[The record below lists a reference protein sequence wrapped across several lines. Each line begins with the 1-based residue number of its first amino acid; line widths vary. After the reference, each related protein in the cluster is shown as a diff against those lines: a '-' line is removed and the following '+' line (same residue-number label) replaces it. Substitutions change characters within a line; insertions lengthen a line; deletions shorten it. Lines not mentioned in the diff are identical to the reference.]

1 MRNKHEKN
9 EQNLEKGKKK
19 LGTIG
24 KFVLATV
31 FSVIGLIGIIILGLY
46 LSGNLTDNLKDPKDL
61 FFADVT
67 YDEEGSKIYNS
78 RGSTPYNIGG
88 NVDLILSSQT
98 EGVNQLDVELSF
110 PKTQSKT
117 YLMLMEEDEEI
128 VPSPT
133 IKFFRGYDK
142 DGNILIFHSCSEDKA
157 QYITN
162 GIVIVPRYVQINSY
176 FTAIAAIAPENIN
189 DEVTETTK
197 LYNIGGYT
205 QLIATSVSAK
215 ATTPSTSAYL
225 NVDVAVESIEI
236 LGITGD
242 SLSSSA
248 VPGTN
253 ELELNINNGKIE
265 VGCEGLFSAIL
276 NVTPARAVYRFG
288 KDGSNG
294 TKEFKKVIFALD
306 NDVNNSGTII
316 NFADSKNQ
324 PIPSSTME
332 FGRNYKFNNKETM
345 GSSFLTTNLT
355 GNVKIYARMFKTSLI
370 EDEAASSGAQQI
382 GDYDS
387 LMRDSLKGVG
397 TEKEFVIKE
406 IPISGFEVSESPKF
420 NNGNP
425 LDFNINYSNIIFAN
439 NANAQN
445 NLGILINSTQG
456 SAQNNIKN
464 ILLSIQFY
472 ANGRWYD
479 ATVINEIGGDV
490 IPKLFEMYSG
500 HTVVTGSALGIN
512 SENSLFNFNF
522 FRPIYLNASNLSYWE
537 IIALPALEN
546 LASYGISGL
555 RLGVYYLS
563 PDEGLVL
570 NNEENYGPYYIDSA
584 VNEVVLPN
592 LEWQVNEETKT
603 NKDLGTG
610 EFNERVF
617 VSSNEQYFA
626 YNTISIENLAKITN
640 LSENPTYKAIK
651 YFVFSSQDVDLTKYL
666 NVKRYNGTISGI
678 SGNIYE
684 IDSAFNLTVKDL
696 DLDVIQFNI
705 IFAVVETNPQ
715 GSANLYGGAYRIISL
730 PTFGGNLVYA
740 PIKVQRAL
748 TDFALEIREGTR
760 IFPYGINNEENF
772 DSRAEKIY
780 FLQKTQNNIEFAIKI
795 AKKDENLFKMLA
807 KAGNIQLINNANLYC
822 KIGSTN
828 VELNDALVSIFST
841 ENPLSDFSEILSRTE
856 EEETVSYVIKLSTN
870 EVEYENNAAEKQES
884 ISVKYEI
891 VANNL
896 PLQLKTIN
904 KTSEVFQIYSGKI
917 REANFGEE
925 GQEIENVSVEKLIAE
940 AGFEINV
947 NSIAILQE
955 NGKYYINVFLKG
967 FGFDDSYVI
976 TSSAPDVVSLNWD
989 GSRYSVSFLKAGTAT
1004 LTLSANYAH
1013 SDFVSK
1019 TLTITV
1025 SSNYTTE
1032 VIYPDIDGLTD
1043 QRILSFD
1050 ATFGYQIIGAKGDD
1064 VIYFLGNSI
1073 GGVTR
1078 NGLVKIL
1085 AKENGV
1091 EGEGLDIT
1099 NLFTFVPQLD
1109 TILVNGEKRKI
1120 EIVNDETYG
1129 IGIKF
1134 LENFGAAAT
1143 ITVSASS
1150 FEVGQTFTFNIT
1162 IKPFYDLKADIP
1174 SHPGA
1179 TADAGEIGAYA
1190 ESEIQIPSGNF
1201 GFWKYDFTTNSYS
1214 ASPDTSDKLY
1224 FFLNGNLI
1232 DLAAENNDI
1241 ELVISGLNLIS
1252 IKFKNPGKYVVKISN
1267 SINPTAYDLVKEFTF
1282 NVSPNIKVEE
1292 NSNVEVENNIYYL
1305 NNELDPILNG
1315 SYIEFDENTF
1325 RLTFGDTGIGISF
1338 TRVRNEGASLFDASK
1353 VKLNGLSLEDG
1364 GKEFIIS
1371 GVKKYGRQEFVFSYG
1386 DMEFTFVYYV
1396 APNIIFDPDNTSGI
1410 QTVTYNGS
1418 TYISLYSLQAINQAY
1433 TWFIIEEGREITA
1446 VKFGEIAQD
1455 GRILNL
1461 PRLYALNGL
1470 ENFQEDGVSYKIVKT
1485 ADGFI
1490 ITQIVVYVGE
1500 GDSQE
1505 SRIFD
1510 VLITPFEWS
1519 SFLNFYDE
1527 KGNSIEKVGD
1537 ITKNNI
1543 NAVLD
1548 GTFKTIIQ
1556 SGKSISLGDDGEYC
1570 INRILYFLTAQP
1582 NRMKYKL
1589 FRNGVSPYGGAV
1601 SIGSENGKL
1610 MLKTQPIA
1618 ENAEYVIQV
1627 TYEGF
1632 AQGYEKAEYVFNYHI
1647 QVLASQSIKINYPH
1661 GEESKQVLY
1670 FDQFTQDSYNINLGS
1685 KNRNYTGSAYANV
1698 EFAAGIDPT
1707 FTNPSSAYKKLN
1719 FALLNVKVNGEEIPS
1734 SNFSSYVSVSAD
1746 GKVTILRNGANK
1758 LEISIEITTLNGAY
1772 AVYKIEVVPRRS
1784 GEMAVTKEGTELS
1797 NIGSTINIDNE
1808 FALSE
1813 ISVEGIENFNF
1824 AIINENG
1831 AIQNSDNMIYLEN
1844 NAIVVKASPNSQS
1857 AILVIYNNEKGTI
1870 AEIKLEA
1877 KSPIEISVK
1886 DNSLNSIFAD
1896 NKYDVRKWYDIT
1908 NNEKNLTTAEID
1920 ALTWT
1925 IENAEGFATIKGS
1938 KITFNPVASNRAVT
1952 FIVKV
1957 WGGALTGTSE
1967 RNPCVQEVSLTVLPK
1982 LVEKAGSSKPVNANT
1997 TFDVLL
2003 KDILQFNSGTP
2014 QSLSGYKF
2022 TATISWNRET
2032 GEWLKFV
2039 DSAGVETRYDLVD
2052 FDNLD
2057 AKILMKVSH
2066 VASQRLAT
2074 LTLVV
2079 AKYDKNKN
2087 IIGESITAQ
2096 MQITINPVYKLEIN
2110 YPNYGIGEGAGFD
2123 REAVYVE
2130 QNVKDQVSQKY
2141 YALDLLQGDRI
2152 EVTGGKGVADVEFSS
2167 SSEYISV
2174 TDGKITI
2181 DDKAK
2186 TSGQNIYVSVDIKI
2200 VGTDIILGSY
2210 NLILSPTKVL
2220 SVSFPGTESANPS
2233 EITITIPDTALPS
2246 TPSENNIFNLD
2257 DGYVQVEMK
2266 QNTYNFGKVSF
2277 EVFAKQKYSY
2287 FTTTDLQPVTV
2298 YALGGTKAQFAKL
2311 FILDNPAGGVTSTI
2325 ATVGGK
2331 DAVSKVLSRNILG
2344 QDNDDEICTVSAD
2357 GNIVFTKEGIW
2368 PIEVITGEEPNQK
2381 TNTYYVRVVKNGSSY
2396 DATYYNA
2403 ITDAGK
2409 LALKSIF
2416 GKIVNEETKERF
2428 IANEDMYEFY
2438 VSSVSQNTIGLEAI
2452 QGLDV
2457 IQPSSNIIFT
2467 YTFGRETYV
2476 IPFAVGV
2483 KNFKANG
2490 SALKDLKYENEYK
2503 KETTLIISNEYGTN
2517 VGTYAYTLVRDFKLD
2532 DTLIENVK
2540 IENKKPTLPSSL
2552 NNYNENE
2559 FDNYDNDTYKFTKTI
2574 ELIAGTSYDLVRDI
2588 LITEL
2593 GMTKFDLT
2601 PYEKTLT
2608 LELKFGNY
2616 VSNSNFTSNMSG
2628 ILGIVETEKIGEN
2641 TINYELTPHGAQN
2654 GGDIIHLKLEIGGEG
2669 SNDVYYLRIKIIPS
2683 AKIQSLSVSGDKIIN
2698 CEPGAQGE
2706 ASETRVYLSDLI
2718 QVENVDV
2725 SKLSASVVSTGSTGY
2740 VISGSGSN
2748 RIERLNSNLGLEG
2761 FGIRLKATKLGGAQI
2776 KLLITDEFGYQ
2787 VTDSSGTPI
2796 VLTLHY
2802 KKTDGTS
2809 VELNKSI
2816 SSSEI
2821 YEGDTFSIW
2830 AVAYDENNNK
2840 DVYAKYTGNGNWEGV
2855 EGGEQGFKEFWNSNN
2870 TDKQLI
2876 LLDNITF
2883 GHDTEDNLTIPSAT
2897 VSISQSN
2904 ELTEHMKENEGTGV
2918 ILTTGNLIS
2927 YVSNKYFTEE
2937 KISGNNFVVTVED
2950 GDETISFS
2958 LSTTIKQRYKIITKD
2973 PYNKYPTIYIPIK
2986 WNGTKLKY
2994 ENVLTPTS
3002 DKVQSGNGGFKVFQ
3016 VYDNKTGQ
3024 QVSTVTIKEFLQGS
3038 YNTIGNSVTYNNF
3051 LVQDGSGIWEG
3062 TYTITINGKDIEDN
3076 NFKFNYQYV
3085 SQYVGIDTTNANI
3098 YSTYGMVVA
3107 GDVETINADALNK
3120 VKLVDYYGNKYQLEA
3135 GFTNV
3140 GEGGISI
3147 ASGASVLVNFY
3158 GDLHSHVESSIIGTL
3173 NVHRVKYTGISV
3185 DITNGDVIVGISE
3198 LPFSG
3203 SGEDGKGWG
3212 DKIKATPGGVTG
3224 GDPITS
3230 GGSFS
3235 YDILI
3240 ANGDGAQILIDATTK
3255 QYKIVPSSSCTEIL
3269 LGVNYMNISI
3279 GIVKIYQE
3287 TIEGNTQTVV
3297 WKIKSESGKVVTYY
3311 NSDFKE
3317 KEGGSIL
3324 TLKGVPDGKNGTLY
3338 IPASLK
3344 GKILSVFDKDKK
3356 PDELNEIKN
3365 IESYSKVVFI
3375 STSNEPGK
3383 DTAGTPQN
3391 GATWEVKKDQ
3401 SDTIIIFQRIQ
3412 GVWGKIVTLT
3422 LNANDGTIPK
3432 PGTNDD
3438 WTIES
3443 GGATATKQVAYG
3455 STYGNLPTPE
3465 RTGYT
3470 FNGWF
3475 TAQKGGSEVESSTPF
3490 TTASKHEIYAQWT
3503 ANKYTLTANANG
3515 GTIPTTSGW
3524 TVASD
3529 GKTATNTVTYDST
3542 YGTLPTPTRENYH
3555 FIGWTT
3561 AEEGG
3566 TLVDKDTQ
3574 VTTARDHKIYA
3585 QWKLNDSYFR
3595 RDWQTALINNNAN
3608 FKQEN
3613 IKTIQF
3619 VNTVPSDPETYTQV
3633 SVGATTSA
3641 GTTAFVTGTEKVSDV
3656 IAYVKAN
3663 ADDNTKYDIIFYS
3676 PGTIYAPVDSGYLF
3690 SNATTE
3696 KQLTNLTSISFG
3708 NFNTSNVTDMFA
3720 MFNSCSKLTS
3730 LNLSNFNT
3738 SKVMNMYAMLNSCSS
3753 LTSLDVSN
3761 FNTSNV
3767 TNMTTMFLGCSS
3779 LTSLD
3784 LSKFDTS
3791 KVTTM
3796 YGMFN
3801 GCSKL
3806 TSLNLSNFNTSKVTN
3821 MSSMFSGCSKLT
3833 ELDVS
3838 NFYTS
3843 KVTNMSRMFNGC
3855 SKLTSLNLSNFN
3867 TSKVTNMS
3875 YMFWG
3880 CTSLTSLNVS
3890 NFDTSSVTNMI
3901 YMFYGCYALTSLNVS
3916 SFNTSKVTVIGA
3928 MFFDCSS
3935 LTSLNLLN
3943 FNTSSVTDMSF
3954 MFSDCSKLTS
3964 LNLSNFNTSNVTNMS
3979 GMFINCSSL
3988 TELNVSNFDTSKV
4001 TNMRYMFDG
4010 CSKLTSLD
4018 LSSFDMSKVTDTTS
4032 MLGDCSKLTEIKT
4045 PKAIGSTAV
4054 DLPTKT
4060 NYSWFD
4066 QANTNNVY
4074 TQITSDCTSKTL
4086 VLQRN
4091 RITVTVDASGGT
4103 IPTTS
4108 GWTVASGGATAT
4120 KQVTYDSAY
4129 GTLPTPTKS
4138 KVGYTVTFKGWFTAS
4153 SGGNKVE
4160 ETTTVTNESDHTLYA
4175 QWEETVNSYTVTV
4188 DACGGEITFPSNSVW
4203 ATSIDKGTGF
4213 RSIAYGLPYD
4223 LPTTVTKSGYT
4234 FLGWYTSETGG
4245 SKVESFDKMR
4255 TAFDHTL
4262 YAHWVSRVK
4271 INVRPSDNYSNLKY
4285 SVSGGESGTL
4295 VAGGSTLV
4303 PVSSSS
4309 TTITITATVE
4319 GYHASCDSGTGKFIQ
4334 YGFTLNDHSYYTKYN
4349 EESYSQDISISITVS
4364 ASGGEITVSGVQ
4376 RTTETC
4382 CLTGETLISMADG
4395 TQKQIKDVVVGDKVL
4410 SYNTETHKLEI
4421 TTVETLIHVKRTEL
4435 VYITFADGSQIKI
4448 TPDHPMFSERGWI
4461 VYSPEKGQRAYPD
4474 IELQETGTQIGDM
4487 IFSLSL
4493 LFDKEIVNME
4503 YVVCEEIDTYTFTTK
4518 DNHNYFAQGVLVH
4531 NKICALPCCVDA
4543 ETEITMANGT
4553 TKIAKDVQIGDEVMS
4568 FNELTKTFE
4577 KTTIEATITP
4587 YRSRIIE
4594 ITFEDGTTLKIT
4606 DDHPMLSARGWICY
4620 DPEFGQASYS
4630 SLGISDEAVRV
4641 GDEIVSENGTKTIA
4655 SINVIEFEEPTL
4667 VYTFKLAN
4675 GQAFIANGNIVA
4687 SAQ

>member
-142 DGNILIFHSCSEDKA
+142 NGNILIFHSCSEDKA

-215 ATTPSTSAYL
+215 ATTSSTSTYL
-225 NVDVAVESIEI
+225 NVDVAVEGIEI
-236 LGITGD
+236 VGITGD
-242 SLSSSA
+242 SLSSST

-316 NFADSKNQ
+316 NFANSNNQ
-324 PIPSSTME
+324 PISSSTME

-370 EDEAASSGAQQI
+370 GDEAASSGAQQI

-387 LMRDSLKGVG
+387 LMRNSLKGVG

-748 TDFALEIREGTR
+748 TDFTLEIREGTR

-870 EVEYENNAAEKQES
+870 AVEYENNAAEKQES

-1214 ASPDTSDKLY
+1214 ASPDTSDRLY

-1232 DLAAENNDI
+1232 DLAAENNDV

-1292 NSNVEVENNIYYL
+1292 NPNVEVENNIYYL

-1338 TRVRNEGASLFDASK
+1338 TRVRTEGASLFDASK

-1364 GKEFIIS
+1364 GTEFIIS

-1396 APNIIFDPDNTSGI
+1396 APNIDFDPDLK
-1410 QTVTYNGS
+1410 VTYNGS
-1418 TYISLYSLQAINQAY
+1418 KYIPLYSLQSINQAY

-1519 SFLNFYDE
+1519 SFLNFYD
-1527 KGNSIEKVGD
+1527 KDGNAIEKVGEL
-1537 ITKNNI
+1537 TKSNI

-1589 FRNGVSPYGGAV
+1589 FRNGVEISPYGGAV
-1601 SIGSENGKL
+1601 SIGIENGKL

-1661 GEESKQVLY
+1661 GEDDKQILY

-1685 KNRNYTGSAYANV
+1685 KNRNYTGSEYANV

-1707 FTNPSSAYKKLN
+1707 FTNLSSAYNKLN

-1758 LEISIEITTLNGAY
+1758 LEISIEITLNGAY

-1784 GEMAVTKEGTELS
+1784 GEMVVKNGTTVLS
-1797 NIGSTINIDNE
+1797 NIGSTIDEVANG

-1813 ISVEGIENFNF
+1813 ISVKGIDTLSF
-1824 AIINENG
+1824 AIINEKG
-1831 AIQNSDNMIYLEN
+1831 EIQTSENMIYLDGSN
-1844 NAIVVKASPNSQS
+1844 KIVVQASPNSQS
-1857 AILVIYNNEKGTI
+1857 AILVIYNKAKGTI

-1877 KSPIEISVK
+1877 KSPIDIVEKEGFSK
-1886 DNSLNSIFAD
+1886 EIFAD
-1896 NKYDVRKWYDIT
+1896 VKYDVKDWLTIK
-1908 NNEKNLTTAEID
+1908 NNGTELTELGGLEWKID
-1920 ALTWT
+1920 AP
-1925 IENAEGFATIKGS
+1925 ENCATVGEKMQDGSVGQMS
-1938 KITFNPVASNRAVT
+1938 KITFNPVASNKEIKITVY
-1952 FIVKV
+1952 V
-1957 WGGALTGTSE
+1957 WGGALSGTRE
-1967 RNPCVQEVSLTVLPK
+1967 DKPCIKEINLIIRPK
-1982 LVEKAGSSKPVNANT
+1982 LVEIDNSSKTVNVNG
-1997 TFDVLL
+1997 TFNVSLGE
-2003 KDILQFNSGTP
+2003 ILQFNSELDDKFK
-2014 QSLSGYKF
+2014 SLSGYQF
-2022 TATISWNRET
+2022 TATITWNGET
-2032 GEWLKFV
+2032 GERLMLV
-2039 DSAGVETRYDLVD
+2039 DSSGVETRYDLVK
-2052 FDNLD
+2052 FDSLEKTD
-2057 AKILMKVSH
+2057 KTTILMTVSH

-2079 AKYDKNKN
+2079 AKYDEKNN
-2087 IIGESITAQ
+2087 IIIGESITAQ

-2110 YPNYGIGEGAGFD
+2110 YPNYGIGTGAGFD
-2123 REAVYVE
+2123 REAVYVKQE
-2130 QNVKDQVSQKY
+2130 NQGAS
-2141 YALDLLQGDRI
+2141 YALDLLQDNRI
-2152 EVTGGKGVADVEFSS
+2152 KVKNGGVELKLNQYSGHIEFSCES
-2167 SSEYISV
+2167 FKDYISSV

-2181 DDKAK
+2181 EDKAK

-2200 VGTDIILGSY
+2200 KGTNIILGSY

-2233 EITITIPDTALPS
+2233 EITITIPDTEL
-2246 TPSENNIFNLD
+2246 PSENKIFNLD

-2287 FTTTDLQPVTV
+2287 FRTTDLQPVTV

-2311 FILDNPAGGVTSTI
+2311 FILDNDNLLAGGVTSAK
-2325 ATVGGK
+2325 ATVSG
-2331 DAVSKVLSRNILG
+2331 VLSRNILG
-2344 QDNDDEICTVSAD
+2344 QDNDDEICTVS
-2357 GNIVFTKEGIW
+2357 GGSIVFTKEGIW
-2368 PIEVITGEEPNQK
+2368 PIEVITGEESNQK

-2409 LALKSIF
+2409 LALRSIF
-2416 GKIVNEETKERF
+2416 GNIS
-2428 IANEDMYEFY
+2428 NEDMYEFY

-2457 IQPSSNIIFT
+2457 IQPSSNITFT

-2483 KNFKANG
+2483 ENFKANG

-2503 KETTLIISNEYGTN
+2503 KETTITISNKYGTE
-2517 VGTYAYTLVRDFKLD
+2517 VGTYAYTLVRDFKFD

-2559 FDNYDNDTYKFTKTI
+2559 FDSYTNDTYKFTKTI

-2593 GMTKFDLT
+2593 GMTKFDST
-2601 PYEKTLT
+2601 PYEKALT
-2608 LELKFGNY
+2608 LELEFGNY

-2628 ILGIVETEKIGEN
+2628 LLGIVEKEKDGSRIV
-2641 TINYELTPHGAQN
+2641 NYEIVPRGAQN
-2654 GGDIIHLKLEIGGEG
+2654 GGDIIHLKLEIGGKG

-2683 AKIQSLSVSGDKIIN
+2683 AKIQSLSVSGDKIVN
-2698 CEPGAQGE
+2698 CEEGAQGE
-2706 ASETRVYLSDLI
+2706 ASITRVYLSDLI
-2718 QVENVDV
+2718 QVENINDV
-2725 SKLSASVVSTGSTGY
+2725 SQLTASVVSNDSAGY
-2740 VISGSGSN
+2740 V
-2748 RIERLNSNLGLEG
+2748 LGLGTNCIEEFNNG
-2761 FGIRLKATKLGGAQI
+2761 KTGLEAYGLRLKATNLGGAQI
-2776 KLLITDEFGYQ
+2776 KIIIRDKFGYQ
-2787 VTDSSGTPI
+2787 VTDSSGEPI
-2796 VLTLHY
+2796 TITLHY

-2809 VELNKSI
+2809 VELNKSN

-2830 AVAYDENNNK
+2830 AVAYDEKKNA
-2840 DVYAKYTGNGNWEGV
+2840 DVYARYISDGNWEG
-2855 EGGEQGFKEFWNSNN
+2855 EQDEQAFNTFWNGDN

-2883 GHDTEDNLTIPSAT
+2883 GHDANDNLTQPRAT
-2897 VSISQSN
+2897 VSISQSA
-2904 ELTEHMKENEGTGV
+2904 ELTTINSG
-2918 ILTTGNLIS
+2918 ILNGMTIN
-2927 YVSNKYFTEE
+2927 YVSNTNFTEE
-2937 KISGNNFVVTVED
+2937 KISGNNFVVRVSDNT
-2950 GDETISFS
+2950 ETISFN
-2958 LSTTIKQRYKIITKD
+2958 LSTTIKQRYKIVTKD
-2973 PYNKYPTIYIPIK
+2973 PYNKYSTIYIPIK
-2986 WNGTKLKY
+2986 WNGTQY
-2994 ENVLTPTS
+2994 EKVINPTS
-3002 DKVQSGNGGFKVFQ
+3002 IGSSGNVFQ
-3016 VYDNKTGQ
+3016 VYDNKEGI
-3024 QVSTVTIKEFLQGS
+3024 QVSNVTLNNFANKENKG
-3038 YNTIGNSVTYNNF
+3038 YKNIENSVTYNNF
-3051 LVQDGSGIWEG
+3051 LVQDGSGTWEG
-3062 TYTITINGKDIEDN
+3062 TYTITINGKDIEGNTFKKDIEKN
-3076 NFKFNYQYV
+3076 TFKFNYQYV
-3085 SQYVGIDTTNANI
+3085 SQYVGIDTSDANM
-3098 YSTYGMVVA
+3098 YTEYGLVISGTEGTVTENNLSM
-3107 GDVETINADALNK
+3107 
-3120 VKLVDYYGNKYQLEA
+3120 VKLVDYYGNKTGLADAGA
-3135 GFTNV
+3135 GFTDLGN
-3140 GEGGISI
+3140 GKEINAGGTIS
-3147 ASGASVLVNFY
+3147 VNFY
-3158 GDLHSHVESSIIGTL
+3158 GDKHAHGSSGITSI
-3173 NVHRVKYTGISV
+3173 NVYRSPYTGIIVSKG
-3185 DITNGDVIVGISE
+3185 DIEGTTK
-3198 LPFSG
+3198 LPFSNG
-3203 SGEDGKGWG
+3203 SNGWG
-3212 DKIKATPGGVTG
+3212 DKIKATPGTG
-3224 GDPITS
+3224 GNAS
-3230 GGSFS
+3230 GDNLTAGGGFN
-3235 YDILI
+3235 YGILF
-3240 ANGDGAQILIDATTK
+3240 ANGNGAQILLDATTH
-3255 QYKIVPSSSCTEIL
+3255 QYNIEVGANCTEITINITYL
-3269 LGVNYMNISI
+3269 NISI
-3279 GIVKIYQE
+3279 GMVKLTFSNNKWSIDGQSEKLLTGPGDGASYEWNAEGGHYILNGVPNPGTTTNILFIPAEVNGQKLVLGE
-3287 TIEGNTQTVV
+3287 TIT
-3297 WKIKSESGKVVTYY
+3297 
-3311 NSDFKE
+3311 
-3317 KEGGSIL
+3317 
-3324 TLKGVPDGKNGTLY
+3324 
-3338 IPASLK
+3338 
-3344 GKILSVFDKDKK
+3344 
-3356 PDELNEIKN
+3356 N
-3365 IESYSKVVFI
+3365 IENYKIIIFV

-3383 DTAGTPQN
+3383 DPSGNPTN
-3391 GATWEVKKDQ
+3391 MATWNAN
-3401 SDTIIIFQRIQ
+3401 TISFQRIQ
-3412 GVWGKIVTLT
+3412 GVWRQLFTVTI
-3422 LNANDGTIPK
+3422 NANGGTLS
-3432 PGTNDD
+3432 GNSD
-3438 WTIES
+3438 WTIS
-3443 GGATATKQVAYG
+3443 GGTATKQVPYG
-3455 STYGNLPTPE
+3455 TVVGTLPTATPYSK
-3465 RTGYT
+3465 TGYDVA
-3470 FNGWF
+3470 FDKF
-3475 TAQKGGSEVESSTPF
+3475 YDSESGGNEVNSNKTIE
-3490 TTASKHEIYAQWT
+3490 ASLNIYARYTET
-3503 ANKYTLTANANG
+3503 AKTYTVTVQVVN
-3515 GTIPTTSGW
+3515 GTIPATSGW
-3524 TVASD
+3524 TVADD
-3529 GKTATNTVTYDST
+3529 GKSATKTVTFDSA
-3542 YGTLPTPTRENYH
+3542 YGTLPDLEDYTVDDEVGYTYVFAGWKLSEDESASIIDGDETQVKTDDDHELYAKYTKTPNKYKITFNKNGGTGGTDEVW
-3555 FIGWTT
+3555 FIYD
-3561 AEEGG
+3561 EEGYING
-3566 TLVDKDTQ
+3566 GKIYFDEACTIELSSSNFVAPTKDGYEFNCYVDSSGNHASIDKDGTYDAEDDQSQ
-3574 VTTARDHKIYA
+3574 VFQYPYDLTFDAV
-3585 QWKLNDSYFR
+3585 W
-3595 RDWQTALINNNAN
+3595 
-3608 FKQEN
+3608 
-3613 IKTIQF
+3613 IK
-3619 VNTVPSDPETYTQV
+3619 
-3633 SVGATTSA
+3633 
-3641 GTTAFVTGTEKVSDV
+3641 
-3656 IAYVKAN
+3656 
-3663 ADDNTKYDIIFYS
+3663 
-3676 PGTIYAPVDSGYLF
+3676 
-3690 SNATTE
+3690 
-3696 KQLTNLTSISFG
+3696 
-3708 NFNTSNVTDMFA
+3708 
-3720 MFNSCSKLTS
+3720 
-3730 LNLSNFNT
+3730 
-3738 SKVMNMYAMLNSCSS
+3738 
-3753 LTSLDVSN
+3753 
-3761 FNTSNV
+3761 
-3767 TNMTTMFLGCSS
+3767 
-3779 LTSLD
+3779 
-3784 LSKFDTS
+3784 
-3791 KVTTM
+3791 KVTITFDPGLGGSVSPKTQEVL
-3796 YGMFN
+3796 YGR
-3801 GCSKL
+3801 S
-3806 TSLNLSNFNTSKVTN
+3806 
-3821 MSSMFSGCSKLT
+3821 
-3833 ELDVS
+3833 
-3838 NFYTS
+3838 
-3843 KVTNMSRMFNGC
+3843 
-3855 SKLTSLNLSNFN
+3855 
-3867 TSKVTNMS
+3867 
-3875 YMFWG
+3875 
-3880 CTSLTSLNVS
+3880 
-3890 NFDTSSVTNMI
+3890 
-3901 YMFYGCYALTSLNVS
+3901 
-3916 SFNTSKVTVIGA
+3916 
-3928 MFFDCSS
+3928 
-3935 LTSLNLLN
+3935 
-3943 FNTSSVTDMSF
+3943 
-3954 MFSDCSKLTS
+3954 
-3964 LNLSNFNTSNVTNMS
+3964 
-3979 GMFINCSSL
+3979 
-3988 TELNVSNFDTSKV
+3988 
-4001 TNMRYMFDG
+4001 
-4010 CSKLTSLD
+4010 
-4018 LSSFDMSKVTDTTS
+4018 
-4032 MLGDCSKLTEIKT
+4032 
-4045 PKAIGSTAV
+4045 
-4054 DLPTKT
+4054 
-4060 NYSWFD
+4060 
-4066 QANTNNVY
+4066 
-4074 TQITSDCTSKTL
+4074 
-4086 VLQRN
+4086 
-4091 RITVTVDASGGT
+4091 
-4103 IPTTS
+4103 
-4108 GWTVASGGATAT
+4108 
-4120 KQVTYDSAY
+4120 Y

-4138 KVGYTVTFKGWFTAS
+4138 RVGYTVTFKGWFTAS

-4203 ATSIDKGTGF
+4203 GTSIDKRTGF
-4213 RSIAYGLPYD
+4213 RSIGYGLPYD

-4245 SKVESFDKMR
+4245 SKVESSGTML
-4255 TAFDHTL
+4255 TASNHTL
-4262 YAHWVSRVK
+4262 YAHWELKTVTVTVTGTSTPAGTGYSFMAETTLNGETFQFTIGGAYGAWNASMK
-4271 INVRPSDNYSNLKY
+4271 IGSNYSSTLDY
-4285 SVSGGESGTL
+4285 GGGTIPTNCGPL
-4295 VAGGSTLV
+4295 TYTAGGYTV
-4303 PVSSSS
+4303 
-4309 TTITITATVE
+4309 TATKAGDQV
-4319 GYHASCDSGTGKFIQ
+4319 TFVIQ
-4334 YGFTLNDHSYYTKYN
+4334 
-4349 EESYSQDISISITVS
+4349 
-4364 ASGGEITVSGVQ
+4364 A
-4376 RTTETC
+4376 
-4382 CLTGETLISMADG
+4382 
-4395 TQKQIKDVVVGDKVL
+4395 
-4410 SYNTETHKLEI
+4410 
-4421 TTVETLIHVKRTEL
+4421 
-4435 VYITFADGSQIKI
+4435 
-4448 TPDHPMFSERGWI
+4448 
-4461 VYSPEKGQRAYPD
+4461 
-4474 IELQETGTQIGDM
+4474 
-4487 IFSLSL
+4487 
-4493 LFDKEIVNME
+4493 
-4503 YVVCEEIDTYTFTTK
+4503 
-4518 DNHNYFAQGVLVH
+4518 AQ
-4531 NKICALPCCVDA
+4531 
-4543 ETEITMANGT
+4543 
-4553 TKIAKDVQIGDEVMS
+4553 
-4568 FNELTKTFE
+4568 
-4577 KTTIEATITP
+4577 
-4587 YRSRIIE
+4587 
-4594 ITFEDGTTLKIT
+4594 
-4606 DDHPMLSARGWICY
+4606 
-4620 DPEFGQASYS
+4620 
-4630 SLGISDEAVRV
+4630 
-4641 GDEIVSENGTKTIA
+4641 
-4655 SINVIEFEEPTL
+4655 
-4667 VYTFKLAN
+4667 
-4675 GQAFIANGNIVA
+4675 
-4687 SAQ
+4687 

>member
-197 LYNIGGYT
+197 LYNVGGYT
-205 QLIATSVSAK
+205 QLIATSVSAT
-215 ATTPSTSAYL
+215 TTPSTSTYL
-225 NVDVAVESIEI
+225 NVDVAVEGIEI
-236 LGITGD
+236 VGITGD
-242 SLSSSA
+242 SLSSST

-324 PIPSSTME
+324 PVPSSTME

-355 GNVKIYARMFKTSLI
+355 GNVKIYARMFKTALI

-387 LMRDSLKGVG
+387 LMRNSLKGVG

-479 ATVINEIGGDV
+479 ATVINQIGGDV

-592 LEWQVNEETKT
+592 LEWQVSEETKT

-748 TDFALEIREGTR
+748 TDFKLEIREGTR

-1292 NSNVEVENNIYYL
+1292 NPNVEVENNIYYL
-1305 NNELDPILNG
+1305 NNELDPILNR
-1315 SYIEFDENTF
+1315 SYIEFDQNTF
-1325 RLTFGDTGIGISF
+1325 RLTFGDTEIGITF
-1338 TRVRNEGASLFDASK
+1338 TRVRTEGASLFDASK

-1364 GKEFIIS
+1364 GTEFIIS

-1396 APNIIFDPDNTSGI
+1396 APNINFDPDLK
-1410 QTVTYNGS
+1410 VTYNGS
-1418 TYISLYSLQAINQAY
+1418 KYIPLYSLQSINQAY

-1461 PRLYALNGL
+1461 PRLYALNEL
-1470 ENFQEDGVSYKIVKT
+1470 ENFQEDGVSHKIVKT

-1556 SGKSISLGDDGEYC
+1556 SGNSISLGDDGEYC

-1589 FRNGVSPYGGAV
+1589 FRNGVEISPYGGAV

-1661 GEESKQVLY
+1661 GEDEKQILY
-1670 FDQFTQDSYNINLGS
+1670 FDQFTQDSYSINLGS
-1685 KNRNYTGSAYANV
+1685 KNRNYTGSEYANV
-1698 EFAAGIDPT
+1698 EFAAEIDDPT
-1707 FTNPSSAYKKLN
+1707 FKNPSSAYNKLN

-1784 GEMAVTKEGTELS
+1784 GEMAVKKGATALS
-1797 NIGSTINIDNE
+1797 NIGSTIDNIANGFD
-1808 FALSE
+1808 LSQ
-1813 ISVEGIENFNF
+1813 ITVEGIENKNY

-1831 AIQNSDNMIYLEN
+1831 EIQNSDNMIYLEN
-1844 NAIVVKASPNSQS
+1844 NTIVVKASPNSQS
-1857 AILVIYNNEKGTI
+1857 AILVIYNKAKGTI

-1877 KSPIEISVK
+1877 KSPIEIDEKTSF
-1886 DNSLNSIFAD
+1886 SGEIFAD
-1896 NKYDVRKWYDIT
+1896 VEYDV
-1908 NNEKNLTTAEID
+1908 KNWL
-1920 ALTWT
+1920 
-1925 IENAEGFATIKGS
+1925 TIKNNGTELTELNGLEWEIVAPENCATVSVPGVSGS
-1938 KITFNPVASNRAVT
+1938 KITFNPVASNKEIKIT
-1952 FIVKV
+1952 VKV
-1957 WGGALTGTSE
+1957 WGGVLSGTEES
-1967 RNPCVQEVSLTVLPK
+1967 NPCIKEINLTIRPK
-1982 LVEKAGSSKPVNANT
+1982 LVEKTGSSKTENANT
-1997 TFDVLL
+1997 TFDVSLGEIL
-2003 KDILQFNSGTP
+2003 KFNPGADN
-2014 QSLSGYKF
+2014 SLSRYKF
-2022 TATISWNRET
+2022 TATISWNGET
-2032 GEWLKFV
+2032 GESLKFGN
-2039 DSAGVETRYDLVD
+2039 SLEVETRYDSVE
-2052 FDNLD
+2052 FDSLD
-2057 AKILMKVSH
+2057 KIISMTVSH

-2079 AKYDKNKN
+2079 ARYDENNN

-2096 MQITINPVYKLEIN
+2096 MQITINPVYTLDIN
-2110 YPNYGIGEGAGFD
+2110 YPNYGIGTGAGFD

-2130 QNVKDQVSQKY
+2130 QKISGAN

-2152 EVTGGKGVADVEFSS
+2152 EVTGGNGVADVKFSS

-2174 TDGKITI
+2174 TTDGKITI
-2181 DDKAK
+2181 NDIAK

-2200 VGTDIILGSY
+2200 DGTDIILGSY

-2233 EITITIPDTALPS
+2233 EITITIPDTEL
-2246 TPSENNIFNLD
+2246 PSENKIFNLD

-2287 FTTTDLQPVTV
+2287 FATDELKPVTI

-2311 FILDNPAGGVTSTI
+2311 FILDNDNLLAGGTVSTI
-2325 ATVGGK
+2325 ATVSG
-2331 DAVSKVLSRNILG
+2331 VLSRNILG
-2344 QDNDDEICTVSAD
+2344 QDNDDEICTVS
-2357 GNIVFTKEGIW
+2357 GGSIVFTKEGIW

-2457 IQPSSNIIFT
+2457 IQPSSNIVFT

-2483 KNFKANG
+2483 GKFNENGTALSGLTYANKYKN
-2490 SALKDLKYENEYK
+2490 
-2503 KETTLIISNEYGTN
+2503 ETTLTISNEYGTN
-2517 VGTYAYTLVRDFKLD
+2517 VGTYTYTLVRDFKFD

-2540 IENKKPTLPSSL
+2540 IKNQKPTLPSSL
-2552 NNYNENE
+2552 NSYNENE
-2559 FDNYDNDTYKFTKTI
+2559 FNLYANGEYKFTKTI

-2593 GMTKFDLT
+2593 GMTKFDST
-2601 PYEKTLT
+2601 PYEKALT
-2608 LELKFGNY
+2608 LNLEFGDY
-2616 VSNSNFTSNMSG
+2616 VSNSNFTTNMSG
-2628 ILGIVETEKIGEN
+2628 LLGIVEKEKDGSRIV
-2641 TINYELTPHGAQN
+2641 NYEIVPRGAQN
-2654 GGDIIHLKLEIGGEG
+2654 GGDIIHLKLEIGGKG

-2683 AKIQSLSVSGDKIIN
+2683 AKIQSLSVSGDKIVN
-2698 CEPGAQGE
+2698 CEEGAQGE
-2706 ASETRVYLSDLI
+2706 ASITRVYLSDLI
-2718 QVENVDV
+2718 QIENIDDV
-2725 SKLSASVVSTGSTGY
+2725 SQLTASVVSNDSAGY
-2740 VISGSGSN
+2740 V
-2748 RIERLNSNLGLEG
+2748 LGLGTNCIEEFNNG
-2761 FGIRLKATKLGGAQI
+2761 KTGLEAYGLRLKATNLGGAQI
-2776 KLLITDEFGYQ
+2776 KIIIRDKFGYQ
-2787 VTDSSGTPI
+2787 VTDSSGEPI
-2796 VLTLHY
+2796 TITLHY

-2809 VELNKSI
+2809 VELNKSN

-2830 AVAYDENNNK
+2830 AVAYDEKNNK
-2840 DVYAKYTGNGNWEGV
+2840 DVYARYIGDGNWEG
-2855 EGGEQGFKEFWNSNN
+2855 EQDEQDFNNYWNGDN

-2883 GHDTEDNLTIPSAT
+2883 DHDTNENLTKPSVT

-2937 KISGNNFVVTVED
+2937 KISGNNFVVRVSDNT
-2950 GDETISFS
+2950 ETISFN
-2958 LSTTIKQRYKIITKD
+2958 LSTTIKQRYKIVTKD
-2973 PYNKYPTIYIPIK
+2973 PYNKYSTIYIPIK
-2986 WNGTKLKY
+2986 WNEAQYDKVI
-2994 ENVLTPTS
+2994 NPTS
-3002 DKVQSGNGGFKVFQ
+3002 IGSSGNVFQ

-3024 QVSTVTIKEFLQGS
+3024 QVSTVTINGFSKDGYKQ
-3038 YNTIGNSVTYNNF
+3038 IGNSVTYNNF
-3051 LVQDGSGIWEG
+3051 LVQDGNGTWEG
-3062 TYTITINGKDIEDN
+3062 TYSIKIDGKDIEGN
-3076 NFKFNYQYV
+3076 TFKFNYQYV
-3085 SQYVGIDTTNANI
+3085 SQYVGIDTSDANM
-3098 YSTYGMVVA
+3098 YTEYGLVISGTEGTVTANNLSM
-3107 GDVETINADALNK
+3107 
-3120 VKLVDYYGNKYQLEA
+3120 VKLVDYYGNKTGLAAAGA
-3135 GFTNV
+3135 GFTDLGN
-3140 GEGGISI
+3140 GKTITAGGTIS
-3147 ASGASVLVNFY
+3147 VNFY
-3158 GDLHSHVESSIIGTL
+3158 GDKNAHGSSGITSI
-3173 NVHRVKYTGISV
+3173 NVYRSPYTGIIVSKG
-3185 DITNGDVIVGISE
+3185 DIEGTTK
-3198 LPFSG
+3198 LPFSNG
-3203 SGEDGKGWG
+3203 SNGWG
-3212 DKIKATPGGVTG
+3212 DKITATPGIG
-3224 GDPITS
+3224 GNAS
-3230 GGSFS
+3230 GDNLTAGGGFN
-3235 YDILI
+3235 YGILF
-3240 ANGDGAQILIDATTK
+3240 ANGNGAQILLDATTH
-3255 QYKIVPSSSCTEIL
+3255 QYNIEVGANCTEITINITYL
-3269 LGVNYMNISI
+3269 NISI
-3279 GIVKIYQE
+3279 GMVKLTFSNNKWSIDGQSGKLLTGPGDGASYEWNAEGGYYILNGVPNPGTTTNILFIPAEVNGAEVNGGKLVLGE
-3287 TIEGNTQTVV
+3287 TIT
-3297 WKIKSESGKVVTYY
+3297 
-3311 NSDFKE
+3311 
-3317 KEGGSIL
+3317 
-3324 TLKGVPDGKNGTLY
+3324 
-3338 IPASLK
+3338 
-3344 GKILSVFDKDKK
+3344 
-3356 PDELNEIKN
+3356 N
-3365 IESYSKVVFI
+3365 IEKYKIVIFV

-3383 DTAGTPQN
+3383 DTSGNPTN
-3391 GATWEVKKDQ
+3391 GETWEVKKDQ
-3401 SDTIIIFQRIQ
+3401 SNTISFQRIQ
-3412 GVWGKIVTLT
+3412 GVWRQLFTVTI
-3422 LNANDGTIPK
+3422 NANGGTLSE
-3432 PGTNDD
+3432 NSD
-3438 WTIES
+3438 WTIS
-3443 GGATATKQVAYG
+3443 GGTATKQVPYG
-3455 STYGNLPTPE
+3455 TVVGTLPTATPYSK
-3465 RTGYT
+3465 TGYDVA
-3470 FNGWF
+3470 FDKF
-3475 TAQKGGSEVESSTPF
+3475 YDSESGGNEVNSNKTIE
-3490 TTASKHEIYAQWT
+3490 ASLTIYAR
-3503 ANKYTLTANANG
+3503 YTEVAKTYTVTIRVVN
-3515 GTIPTTSGW
+3515 GTIPETNGW
-3524 TVASD
+3524 TVAAD
-3529 GKTATNTVTYDST
+3529 GKSATKVVTYDSP
-3542 YGTLPTPTRENYH
+3542 YGTLPDLENYSVASEVGYTYV
-3555 FIGWTT
+3555 FAGWKLSEDESASIINGDETLVKT
-3561 AEEGG
+3561 DDDHELYAKYTKTPNKYKITFNKDGG
-3566 TLVDKDTQ
+3566 TGGTDEVWFIYDKEGYINGGKIYFDEACTIELSSSNFVAPTKEGYEFNCYVDSSGNHASIDKDGTYDAEDDQSQ
-3574 VTTARDHKIYA
+3574 VFQY
-3585 QWKLNDSYFR
+3585 
-3595 RDWQTALINNNAN
+3595 
-3608 FKQEN
+3608 
-3613 IKTIQF
+3613 
-3619 VNTVPSDPETYTQV
+3619 P
-3633 SVGATTSA
+3633 
-3641 GTTAFVTGTEKVSDV
+3641 
-3656 IAYVKAN
+3656 
-3663 ADDNTKYDIIFYS
+3663 YD
-3676 PGTIYAPVDSGYLF
+3676 
-3690 SNATTE
+3690 
-3696 KQLTNLTSISFG
+3696 LT
-3708 NFNTSNVTDMFA
+3708 
-3720 MFNSCSKLTS
+3720 
-3730 LNLSNFNT
+3730 
-3738 SKVMNMYAMLNSCSS
+3738 
-3753 LTSLDVSN
+3753 
-3761 FNTSNV
+3761 
-3767 TNMTTMFLGCSS
+3767 
-3779 LTSLD
+3779 
-3784 LSKFDTS
+3784 FDAVWLK
-3791 KVTTM
+3791 KVTITFDP
-3796 YGMFN
+3796 GL
-3801 GCSKL
+3801 GGSVSPKTQEVLCSR
-3806 TSLNLSNFNTSKVTN
+3806 S
-3821 MSSMFSGCSKLT
+3821 
-3833 ELDVS
+3833 
-3838 NFYTS
+3838 
-3843 KVTNMSRMFNGC
+3843 
-3855 SKLTSLNLSNFN
+3855 
-3867 TSKVTNMS
+3867 
-3875 YMFWG
+3875 
-3880 CTSLTSLNVS
+3880 
-3890 NFDTSSVTNMI
+3890 
-3901 YMFYGCYALTSLNVS
+3901 
-3916 SFNTSKVTVIGA
+3916 
-3928 MFFDCSS
+3928 
-3935 LTSLNLLN
+3935 
-3943 FNTSSVTDMSF
+3943 
-3954 MFSDCSKLTS
+3954 
-3964 LNLSNFNTSNVTNMS
+3964 
-3979 GMFINCSSL
+3979 
-3988 TELNVSNFDTSKV
+3988 
-4001 TNMRYMFDG
+4001 
-4010 CSKLTSLD
+4010 
-4018 LSSFDMSKVTDTTS
+4018 
-4032 MLGDCSKLTEIKT
+4032 
-4045 PKAIGSTAV
+4045 
-4054 DLPTKT
+4054 
-4060 NYSWFD
+4060 
-4066 QANTNNVY
+4066 
-4074 TQITSDCTSKTL
+4074 
-4086 VLQRN
+4086 
-4091 RITVTVDASGGT
+4091 
-4103 IPTTS
+4103 
-4108 GWTVASGGATAT
+4108 
-4120 KQVTYDSAY
+4120 Y

-4285 SVSGGESGTL
+4285 SVSDGESGNL
-4295 VAGGSTLV
+4295 SADGSTLV

-4319 GYHASCDSGTGKFIQ
+4319 GYHASCDFGTGKFIQ

-4461 VYSPEKGQRAYPD
+4461 VYSPEKGQRAYSD
-4474 IELQETGTQIGDM
+4474 IELQATGTQIGDM

-4531 NKICALPCCVDA
+4531 NKMCALPCCVDG
-4543 ETEITMANGT
+4543 ETEITMADGT
-4553 TKIAKDVQIGDEVMS
+4553 TKKAKDVQIGDEVMS

-4620 DPEFGQASYS
+4620 DPEFGQSSYS

-4641 GDEIVSENGTKTIA
+4641 GDEIVTENGTKTIA

>member
-117 YLMLMEEDEEI
+117 YLMLMEENEEI

-215 ATTPSTSAYL
+215 ATTSSTSTYL
-225 NVDVAVESIEI
+225 NVDVAVEGIEI
-236 LGITGD
+236 VGITGD
-242 SLSSSA
+242 SLSSST

-324 PIPSSTME
+324 PVPSSTME

-355 GNVKIYARMFKTSLI
+355 GNVKIYARMFRTALI

-387 LMRDSLKGVG
+387 LMRNSFKGVG

-500 HTVVTGSALGIN
+500 HTVVTGSALGIDG
-512 SENSLFNFNF
+512 ENSLFNFNF

-748 TDFALEIREGTR
+748 TDFKLEIREGTR

-856 EEETVSYVIKLSTN
+856 EDNSVSYVIKLSTN

-1179 TADAGEIGAYA
+1179 MADAGEIGAYA

-1232 DLAAENNDI
+1232 DLAAENNDV

-1338 TRVRNEGASLFDASK
+1338 TRVRTEGASLFDASK

-1364 GKEFIIS
+1364 GTEFIIS

-1410 QTVTYNGS
+1410 QTVTYNGL
-1418 TYISLYSLQAINQAY
+1418 TYISLYSLQSINQAY
-1433 TWFIIEEGREITA
+1433 TWFLAEREITA

-1461 PRLYALNGL
+1461 PRLYALNEL

-1519 SFLNFYDE
+1519 SFLNFYD
-1527 KGNSIEKVGD
+1527 KDGNAIEKVGD

-1556 SGKSISLGDDGEYC
+1556 SGNSISLGDDGEYC

-1589 FRNGVSPYGGAV
+1589 FRNGVEISPYGGAV

-1661 GEESKQVLY
+1661 GEDDKQILY

-1685 KNRNYTGSAYANV
+1685 KNRNYTGSKYANV
-1698 EFAAGIDPT
+1698 EFAAGIDST
-1707 FTNPSSAYKKLN
+1707 FTNLSSAYNKLN

-1784 GEMAVTKEGTELS
+1784 GEMAVKKGATALS
-1797 NIGSTINIDNE
+1797 NIGSTIDIANGFE
-1808 FALSE
+1808 LSE
-1813 ISVEGIENFNF
+1813 ISVEGIDTLSF
-1824 AIINENG
+1824 AIINEKG
-1831 AIQNSDNMIYLEN
+1831 EIQTSDSMIYLDGSN
-1844 NAIVVKASPNSQS
+1844 TIVVKESPNSQS
-1857 AILVIYNNEKGTI
+1857 AILVIYNKAKGTI

-1877 KSPIEISVK
+1877 KSPIEIDEKTSF
-1886 DNSLNSIFAD
+1886 SGEIFAD
-1896 NKYDVRKWYDIT
+1896 VEYDV
-1908 NNEKNLTTAEID
+1908 KNWL
-1920 ALTWT
+1920 
-1925 IENAEGFATIKGS
+1925 TIKNNGTELTELNGLEWEIVAPENCATVGKKMQDGNVEQMS
-1938 KITFNPVASNRAVT
+1938 KITFNPIASNKEITITVY
-1952 FIVKV
+1952 V
-1957 WGGALTGTSE
+1957 WGGVLSGTEES
-1967 RNPCVQEVSLTVLPK
+1967 NPCIKEINLTIRPK
-1982 LVEKAGSSKPVNANT
+1982 LVEKTSSETTNANKS
-1997 TFDVLL
+1997 FSVSLGKL
-2003 KDILQFNSGTP
+2003 LQFNDGLTETEKN
-2014 QSLSGYKF
+2014 LSGYKF
-2022 TATISWNRET
+2022 TATITWNGET
-2032 GEWLKFV
+2032 GESLKFGN
-2039 DSAGVETRYDLVD
+2039 SLEVETRYDSVE
-2052 FDNLD
+2052 FDSLG
-2057 AKILMKVSH
+2057 KTISMTVSH

-2074 LTLVV
+2074 LTVVV
-2079 AKYDKNKN
+2079 ARYDENNN

-2096 MQITINPVYKLEIN
+2096 MQITINPVYTLDIN
-2110 YPNYGIGEGAGFD
+2110 YPNYGIGTGAGFD

-2130 QNVKDQVSQKY
+2130 QKNQGAN
-2141 YALDLLQGDRI
+2141 YALDLLQDNRI
-2152 EVTGGKGVADVEFSS
+2152 KVTGGNGVADVKFSS

-2174 TDGKITI
+2174 TSDGKITI
-2181 DDKAK
+2181 NDIAK

-2200 VGTDIILGSY
+2200 DGTDIILGSY

-2233 EITITIPDTALPS
+2233 EITITIPDTEL
-2246 TPSENNIFNLD
+2246 PSENKIFNLD

-2287 FTTTDLQPVTV
+2287 FATGELKPVTV
-2298 YALGGTKAQFAKL
+2298 YALGGTKAQLAKL
-2311 FILDNPAGGVTSTI
+2311 FILDNDNLLAGGTVSTI
-2325 ATVGGK
+2325 AR
-2331 DAVSKVLSRNILG
+2331 VSGVLSRNILG
-2344 QDNDDEICTVSAD
+2344 QDNDDEICTVS
-2357 GNIVFTKEGIW
+2357 GGSIVFTKEGIW
-2368 PIEVITGEEPNQK
+2368 PIEVVTASG

-2416 GKIVNEETKERF
+2416 GKIEKIENEEKIE
-2428 IANEDMYEFY
+2428 IEDMYEFY

-2457 IQPSSNIIFT
+2457 IQPSSNITFT

-2476 IPFAVGV
+2476 IPFAVGIE
-2483 KNFKANG
+2483 KFNENG
-2490 SALKDLKYENEYK
+2490 TALSGLTYANEYK
-2503 KETTLIISNEYGTN
+2503 NEKTLIISNEYGTE
-2517 VGTYAYTLVRDFKLD
+2517 VGKYSYTLVRDFKFD

-2540 IENKKPTLPSSL
+2540 IEGKKPTLPSSL

-2593 GMTKFDLT
+2593 GMTKFDST

-2616 VSNSNFTSNMSG
+2616 VSNSNFTTNMSG
-2628 ILGIVETEKIGEN
+2628 LLGIVEKEKDGSRIV
-2641 TINYELTPHGAQN
+2641 NYEIVPRGAQN
-2654 GGDIIHLKLEIGGEG
+2654 GGDIIHLKLEIGGKG

-2698 CEPGAQGE
+2698 CEEGAQGE
-2706 ASETRVYLSDLI
+2706 ASITRVYLSDLI
-2718 QVENVDV
+2718 QIENIDDV
-2725 SKLSASVVSTGSTGY
+2725 SQLTASVVSNDSAGY
-2740 VISGSGSN
+2740 V
-2748 RIERLNSNLGLEG
+2748 LGLGTNCIEEFNNG
-2761 FGIRLKATKLGGAQI
+2761 KTGLEAYGLRLKATNLGGAQI
-2776 KLLITDEFGYQ
+2776 KIIIRDKFGYQ
-2787 VTDSSGTPI
+2787 VTDSSGEPI
-2796 VLTLHY
+2796 TITLHY
-2802 KKTDGTS
+2802 KKTDGTG
-2809 VELNKSI
+2809 VELNKSN

-2830 AVAYDENNNK
+2830 AVAYDEKNNA
-2840 DVYAKYTGNGNWEGV
+2840 DVYARYISDGNWEG
-2855 EGGEQGFKEFWNSNN
+2855 EQDEQAFNIFWNSADNA
-2870 TDKQLI
+2870 DKQLI

-2883 GHDTEDNLTIPSAT
+2883 GHDTNENLTKPSVT

-2937 KISGNNFVVTVED
+2937 KISGNNFVVRVSDNT
-2950 GDETISFS
+2950 ETISFN
-2958 LSTTIKQRYKIITKD
+2958 LSTTIKQRYKIVTKD
-2973 PYNKYPTIYIPIK
+2973 PYNKYPTIYIPIE
-2986 WNGTKLKY
+2986 WNGAQY
-2994 ENVLTPTS
+2994 
-3002 DKVQSGNGGFKVFQ
+3002 DKVINPTPIGSSGNVFQ

-3024 QVSTVTIKEFLQGS
+3024 QVSTVTINGFSKDGYKQ
-3038 YNTIGNSVTYNNF
+3038 IGNSVTYNNF

-3062 TYTITINGKDIEDN
+3062 TYKITINGQQITDN
-3076 NFKFNYQYV
+3076 TFKFNYQYV
-3085 SQYVGIDTTNANI
+3085 SQYVGIDTSDANM
-3098 YSTYGMVVA
+3098 YTEYGLVISGTEDTVTANNLSM
-3107 GDVETINADALNK
+3107 
-3120 VKLVDYYGNKYQLEA
+3120 VKLVDYYGNKTGLADAGA
-3135 GFTNV
+3135 GFTDLGSGKTINA
-3140 GEGGISI
+3140 GETIS
-3147 ASGASVLVNFY
+3147 VNFY
-3158 GDLHSHVESSIIGTL
+3158 GDKNAHGSSGITSI
-3173 NVHRVKYTGISV
+3173 NVYRSPYTGIIVSKG
-3185 DITNGDVIVGISE
+3185 DIEGTTK
-3198 LPFSG
+3198 LPFSNG
-3203 SGEDGKGWG
+3203 SNGWG
-3212 DKIKATPGGVTG
+3212 DKITATPGIG
-3224 GDPITS
+3224 GNAS
-3230 GGSFS
+3230 GDNLTAGGGFN
-3235 YDILI
+3235 YGILF
-3240 ANGDGAQILIDATTK
+3240 ANGNGAQILLDATTH
-3255 QYKIVPSSSCTEIL
+3255 QYNIEVGANCTEITINITYL
-3269 LGVNYMNISI
+3269 NISI
-3279 GIVKIYQE
+3279 GMVKLTFSNNKWSIDGQSGKLLTGPGDDASYEWNAEGGHYILNGVPNPGTTTNILFIPAEVNGGKLVLGE
-3287 TIEGNTQTVV
+3287 TIT
-3297 WKIKSESGKVVTYY
+3297 
-3311 NSDFKE
+3311 
-3317 KEGGSIL
+3317 
-3324 TLKGVPDGKNGTLY
+3324 
-3338 IPASLK
+3338 
-3344 GKILSVFDKDKK
+3344 
-3356 PDELNEIKN
+3356 N
-3365 IESYSKVVFI
+3365 IEKYKIVIFV

-3383 DTAGTPQN
+3383 DTSGNPTN
-3391 GATWEVKKDQ
+3391 GETWGVKKDQ
-3401 SDTIIIFQRIQ
+3401 SNTISFQRVQ
-3412 GVWGKIVTLT
+3412 GVWRQLFTVTI
-3422 LNANDGTIPK
+3422 NANGGTLSE
-3432 PGTNDD
+3432 NSD
-3438 WTIES
+3438 WTIS
-3443 GGATATKQVAYG
+3443 GGTATKQVPYG
-3455 STYGNLPTPE
+3455 TVVGTLPTATPYSK
-3465 RTGYT
+3465 TGYDVA
-3470 FNGWF
+3470 FDKF
-3475 TAQKGGSEVESSTPF
+3475 YDSESGGNEVNSNKTIE
-3490 TTASKHEIYAQWT
+3490 ASLNIYARYTET
-3503 ANKYTLTANANG
+3503 AKTYTVTVRVVN
-3515 GTIPTTSGW
+3515 GTIPETNGW
-3524 TVASD
+3524 TVAAD
-3529 GKTATNTVTYDST
+3529 GKS
-3542 YGTLPTPTRENYH
+3542 
-3555 FIGWTT
+3555 
-3561 AEEGG
+3561 
-3566 TLVDKDTQ
+3566 
-3574 VTTARDHKIYA
+3574 
-3585 QWKLNDSYFR
+3585 
-3595 RDWQTALINNNAN
+3595 
-3608 FKQEN
+3608 
-3613 IKTIQF
+3613 
-3619 VNTVPSDPETYTQV
+3619 
-3633 SVGATTSA
+3633 
-3641 GTTAFVTGTEKVSDV
+3641 
-3656 IAYVKAN
+3656 
-3663 ADDNTKYDIIFYS
+3663 
-3676 PGTIYAPVDSGYLF
+3676 
-3690 SNATTE
+3690 
-3696 KQLTNLTSISFG
+3696 
-3708 NFNTSNVTDMFA
+3708 
-3720 MFNSCSKLTS
+3720 
-3730 LNLSNFNT
+3730 
-3738 SKVMNMYAMLNSCSS
+3738 
-3753 LTSLDVSN
+3753 
-3761 FNTSNV
+3761 
-3767 TNMTTMFLGCSS
+3767 
-3779 LTSLD
+3779 
-3784 LSKFDTS
+3784 
-3791 KVTTM
+3791 
-3796 YGMFN
+3796 
-3801 GCSKL
+3801 
-3806 TSLNLSNFNTSKVTN
+3806 
-3821 MSSMFSGCSKLT
+3821 
-3833 ELDVS
+3833 
-3838 NFYTS
+3838 
-3843 KVTNMSRMFNGC
+3843 
-3855 SKLTSLNLSNFN
+3855 
-3867 TSKVTNMS
+3867 
-3875 YMFWG
+3875 
-3880 CTSLTSLNVS
+3880 
-3890 NFDTSSVTNMI
+3890 
-3901 YMFYGCYALTSLNVS
+3901 
-3916 SFNTSKVTVIGA
+3916 
-3928 MFFDCSS
+3928 
-3935 LTSLNLLN
+3935 
-3943 FNTSSVTDMSF
+3943 
-3954 MFSDCSKLTS
+3954 
-3964 LNLSNFNTSNVTNMS
+3964 
-3979 GMFINCSSL
+3979 
-3988 TELNVSNFDTSKV
+3988 
-4001 TNMRYMFDG
+4001 
-4010 CSKLTSLD
+4010 
-4018 LSSFDMSKVTDTTS
+4018 
-4032 MLGDCSKLTEIKT
+4032 
-4045 PKAIGSTAV
+4045 
-4054 DLPTKT
+4054 
-4060 NYSWFD
+4060 
-4066 QANTNNVY
+4066 
-4074 TQITSDCTSKTL
+4074 
-4086 VLQRN
+4086 
-4091 RITVTVDASGGT
+4091 
-4103 IPTTS
+4103 
-4108 GWTVASGGATAT
+4108 AT
-4120 KQVTYDSAY
+4120 KQVTFDSAYGTLPDLEDYTVDDEVGYTYVFAGWKLSEDESASIIDGNETPVKTDGNHELYAKYTKTPNKYKITFNKNGGTGGTDEVWFIYDEEGYINGGKIYFDEACTIELSSSNFVAPTKDGYEFNCYVDSSGNHASIDKDGTYDAEDDQSEVFQYPYDLTFDAVWIKKKVTITFDPGLGGSVSPKTQEVLYGRSY

-4138 KVGYTVTFKGWFTAS
+4138 RVGYTVTFKGWFTAS

-4175 QWEETVNSYTVTV
+4175 QWEETPKSYTVSI
-4188 DACGGEITFPSNSVW
+4188 DACGGVITFPLNSGW
-4203 ATSIDKGTGF
+4203 GSSIEKNSAF
-4213 RSIAYGLPYD
+4213 RSIQYGSAYN

-4234 FLGWYTSETGG
+4234 FLGWYTAETGG
-4245 SKVESFDKMR
+4245 SKVESSGTML
-4255 TAFDHTL
+4255 TASNHTL
-4262 YAHWVSRVK
+4262 YAHWELKTVTVTVTGTSTPAGTGYSFMAETTLNGETFQFTIGGAYGAWNASMK
-4271 INVRPSDNYSNLKY
+4271 IGSNYSSTLDY
-4285 SVSGGESGTL
+4285 GGGTIPTNCGPL
-4295 VAGGSTLV
+4295 TYTAGGYTV
-4303 PVSSSS
+4303 
-4309 TTITITATVE
+4309 TATKAGDQV
-4319 GYHASCDSGTGKFIQ
+4319 TFVIQ
-4334 YGFTLNDHSYYTKYN
+4334 
-4349 EESYSQDISISITVS
+4349 
-4364 ASGGEITVSGVQ
+4364 A
-4376 RTTETC
+4376 
-4382 CLTGETLISMADG
+4382 
-4395 TQKQIKDVVVGDKVL
+4395 
-4410 SYNTETHKLEI
+4410 
-4421 TTVETLIHVKRTEL
+4421 
-4435 VYITFADGSQIKI
+4435 
-4448 TPDHPMFSERGWI
+4448 
-4461 VYSPEKGQRAYPD
+4461 
-4474 IELQETGTQIGDM
+4474 
-4487 IFSLSL
+4487 
-4493 LFDKEIVNME
+4493 
-4503 YVVCEEIDTYTFTTK
+4503 
-4518 DNHNYFAQGVLVH
+4518 AQ
-4531 NKICALPCCVDA
+4531 
-4543 ETEITMANGT
+4543 
-4553 TKIAKDVQIGDEVMS
+4553 
-4568 FNELTKTFE
+4568 
-4577 KTTIEATITP
+4577 
-4587 YRSRIIE
+4587 
-4594 ITFEDGTTLKIT
+4594 
-4606 DDHPMLSARGWICY
+4606 
-4620 DPEFGQASYS
+4620 
-4630 SLGISDEAVRV
+4630 
-4641 GDEIVSENGTKTIA
+4641 
-4655 SINVIEFEEPTL
+4655 
-4667 VYTFKLAN
+4667 
-4675 GQAFIANGNIVA
+4675 
-4687 SAQ
+4687 

>member
-142 DGNILIFHSCSEDKA
+142 DGNILVFHSCSEDKA

-197 LYNIGGYT
+197 LYNVGGYT

-215 ATTPSTSAYL
+215 ATTSSTSTYL
-225 NVDVAVESIEI
+225 NVDVAVEGIEI
-236 LGITGD
+236 VGITGD
-242 SLSSSA
+242 SLSSST

-316 NFADSKNQ
+316 NFANSNNQ

-387 LMRDSLKGVG
+387 LMRNSLKGVG

-479 ATVINEIGGDV
+479 ATVINQIGGDV

-500 HTVVTGSALGIN
+500 HTVVTGSALGIDG
-512 SENSLFNFNF
+512 ENSLFNFNF

-748 TDFALEIREGTR
+748 TDFKLEIREGTR
-760 IFPYGINNEENF
+760 IFPYGINNEESF

-947 NSIAILQE
+947 NSISILQE

-1214 ASPDTSDKLY
+1214 ASPDTSDRLY

-1292 NSNVEVENNIYYL
+1292 NPNVEVENNIYYL

-1325 RLTFGDTGIGISF
+1325 RLAFGDTGIGISF
-1338 TRVRNEGASLFDASK
+1338 TRVRTEGASLFDASK

-1364 GKEFIIS
+1364 GTEFIIS

-1386 DMEFTFVYYV
+1386 DMKFTFVYYV

-1410 QTVTYNGS
+1410 QTVTYNGL
-1418 TYISLYSLQAINQAY
+1418 TYISLYSLQSINQAY
-1433 TWFIIEEGREITA
+1433 TWFLAEREITA

-1461 PRLYALNGL
+1461 PRLYALNDL
-1470 ENFQEDGVSYKIVKT
+1470 ENFQEDGVSHKIVKT

-1519 SFLNFYDE
+1519 SFLNFYD
-1527 KGNSIEKVGD
+1527 KDGNAIEKVGD

-1556 SGKSISLGDDGEYC
+1556 SGNSISLGDDGEYC

-1589 FRNGVSPYGGAV
+1589 FRNGVEISPYGGAV

-1661 GEESKQVLY
+1661 GEDDKQILY

-1685 KNRNYTGSAYANV
+1685 KNRNYTGSKYANV

-1707 FTNPSSAYKKLN
+1707 FTNLSSAYNKLN

-1772 AVYKIEVVPRRS
+1772 AVYKIEVIPRRS
-1784 GEMAVTKEGTELS
+1784 GEMLVKYKETVLN
-1797 NIGSTINIDNE
+1797 NIGSTIDIANGFD
-1808 FALSE
+1808 LSE
-1813 ISVEGIENFNF
+1813 ISVEGIDTKSF
-1824 AIINENG
+1824 AIINEKG
-1831 AIQNSDNMIYLEN
+1831 EIQTSDNMIYLGESN
-1844 NAIVVKASPNSQS
+1844 KIVVKASPNSQS
-1857 AILVIYNNEKGTI
+1857 AILVIYNKAKGTI

-1877 KSPIEISVK
+1877 KSPIEIDEKTSF
-1886 DNSLNSIFAD
+1886 SGEIFAD
-1896 NKYDVRKWYDIT
+1896 VEYDV
-1908 NNEKNLTTAEID
+1908 KNWL
-1920 ALTWT
+1920 
-1925 IENAEGFATIKGS
+1925 TIKNNGTELTELNGLKWEIVAPEKTVSGS
-1938 KITFNPVASNRAVT
+1938 KITFNPVASNKEITITVY
-1952 FIVKV
+1952 V
-1957 WGGALTGTSE
+1957 WGGVLSGTSE
-1967 RNPCVQEVSLTVLPK
+1967 DNRCIKEINLIIRPK
-1982 LVEKAGSSKPVNANT
+1982 LVEIDNSSKTVNVNG
-1997 TFDVLL
+1997 TFDVSLG
-2003 KDILQFNSGTP
+2003 KILQFNAEAP
-2014 QSLSGYKF
+2014 QSLSGYMF
-2022 TATISWNRET
+2022 TATISWNGET
-2032 GEWLKFV
+2032 GESLKFGN
-2039 DSAGVETRYDLVD
+2039 SLEVETRYDSVE
-2052 FDNLD
+2052 FDSLD
-2057 AKILMKVSH
+2057 KIISMTVSH

-2079 AKYDKNKN
+2079 AKYDGNN

-2096 MQITINPVYKLEIN
+2096 MQITINPVYTLKIN
-2110 YPNYGIGEGAGFD
+2110 YPNYGIGTGAGFD

-2130 QNVKDQVSQKY
+2130 QKISEAN

-2152 EVTGGKGVADVEFSS
+2152 QVVGGNGVADVKFSS

-2174 TDGKITI
+2174 TTDGKITI
-2181 DDKAK
+2181 NDIAK

-2200 VGTDIILGSY
+2200 KGTNIILGSY

-2246 TPSENNIFNLD
+2246 PPSESKIFNLD

-2287 FTTTDLQPVTV
+2287 FRTTDLQPVTV
-2298 YALGGTKAQFAKL
+2298 YALGGTKAQLAKL
-2311 FILDNPAGGVTSTI
+2311 FILDNDNLLAGGI
-2325 ATVGGK
+2325 
-2331 DAVSKVLSRNILG
+2331 VSSRLETALEGVLLRNILG
-2344 QDNDDEICTVSAD
+2344 QDNDDEICTVS
-2357 GNIVFTKEGIW
+2357 GGSIVFTKEGIW

-2416 GKIVNEETKERF
+2416 GNIS
-2428 IANEDMYEFY
+2428 NEDMYEFY

-2457 IQPSSNIIFT
+2457 IQPSSNITFT

-2483 KNFKANG
+2483 EKFNENGTALSGLTYAN
-2490 SALKDLKYENEYK
+2490 KYNN
-2503 KETTLIISNEYGTN
+2503 KETLIISNEYGTS
-2517 VGTYAYTLVRDFKLD
+2517 VGTYTYKLVRDFKFD

-2540 IENKKPTLPSSL
+2540 IENKKPILPSSL

-2559 FDNYDNDTYKFTKTI
+2559 FDSYNNDTYKFTKTI

-2601 PYEKTLT
+2601 PYEKALT
-2608 LELKFGNY
+2608 LNLEFGNY

-2628 ILGIVETEKIGEN
+2628 LLGKVENEKIGEN
-2641 TINYELTPHGAQN
+2641 TINYEITPHGAQN
-2654 GGDIIHLKLEIGGEG
+2654 GGDIIHLKLEIGGAD

-2683 AKIQSLSVSGDKIIN
+2683 AKIQSLSVSGDKIVN
-2698 CEPGAQGE
+2698 CEPGEQGE

-2840 DVYAKYTGNGNWEGV
+2840 DVYAKYTGNGNWEGKQD
-2855 EGGEQGFKEFWNSNN
+2855 EQGFNEFWNSTANA
-2870 TDKQLI
+2870 DKQLI
-2876 LLDNITF
+2876 LLDNLTF
-2883 GHDTEDNLTIPSAT
+2883 AQEEGNLTKPSAT

-2937 KISGNNFVVTVED
+2937 KISGNNFVVTVQD

-2958 LSTTIKQRYKIITKD
+2958 LSTTIKQRYKIVTKD

-2986 WNGTKLKY
+2986 WSSDKY
-2994 ENVLTPTS
+2994 CMVLNPTTS
-3002 DKVQSGNGGFKVFQ
+3002 DKDQVFQ
-3016 VYDNKTGQ
+3016 VYDNKEGK
-3024 QVSTVTIKEFLQGS
+3024 QVSNVTVNGFSATRD

-3051 LVQDGSGIWEG
+3051 LVQDGSGTWEG
-3062 TYTITINGKDIEDN
+3062 TYTIEIKDKDGNTIATITSNT
-3076 NFKFNYQYV
+3076 FKFNYQYV
-3085 SQYVGIDTTNANI
+3085 SQYIGIDTTNANI

-3158 GDLHSHVESSIIGTL
+3158 GDSNSHVESSRIGTL

-3185 DITNGDVIVGISE
+3185 DDTGGDVIVGTSE

-3203 SGEDGKGWG
+3203 SGNNKGWG
-3212 DKIKATPGGVTG
+3212 DRIKATPGP
-3224 GDPITS
+3224 DPITS

-3279 GIVKIYQE
+3279 GIVKLTKSGE
-3287 TIEGNTQTVV
+3287 T
-3297 WKIKSESGKVVTYY
+3297 WKIASESGKVVTYY

-3317 KEGGSIL
+3317 KEGESIL
-3324 TLKGVPDGKNGTLY
+3324 TLKGVPEGNNGTLY

-3344 GKILSVFDKDKK
+3344 GKILSVFDKDKD
-3356 PDELNEIKN
+3356 PNELNEITN
-3365 IESYSKVVFI
+3365 IETYSKIVFI

-3383 DTAGTPQN
+3383 DTAGTPQDGGKWDLVGVSFKRVN
-3391 GATWEVKKDQ
+3391 
-3401 SDTIIIFQRIQ
+3401 

-3422 LNANDGTIPK
+3422 LNANGGTIPE
-3432 PGTNDD
+3432 PGAGDD
-3438 WTIES
+3438 WTIAS
-3443 GGATATKQVAYG
+3443 DDTTATKQVAYG
-3455 STYGNLPTPE
+3455 STYGKLPEPTK
-3465 RTGYT
+3465 TGYK
-3470 FNGWF
+3470 FEGWF
-3475 TAQKGGSEVESSTPF
+3475 TEQTDGGSEVESSTPF
-3490 TTASKHEIYAQWT
+3490 TTASEHEIYARWT
-3503 ANKYTLTANANG
+3503 AKKYTVTADANG
-3515 GTIPTTSGW
+3515 GTIPTASGW
-3524 TVASD
+3524 TIENGGA
-3529 GKTATNTVTYDST
+3529 TATKDVTYDSK
-3542 YGTLPTPTRENYH
+3542 YGTLPIPTRENYH
-3555 FIGWTT
+3555 FICWAT
-3561 AEEGG
+3561 AEGGG
-3566 TLVDKDTQ
+3566 TLVDKDTY
-3574 VTTARDHKIYA
+3574 VTTASNHTIYA
-3585 QWKLNDSYFR
+3585 QWKLNESYLR
-3595 RDWQTALINNNAN
+3595 KDWQTALINNNAN

-3619 VNTVPSDPETYTQV
+3619 VKTVPSGSGYTQV
-3633 SVGATTSA
+3633 PVGATTSA
-3641 GTTAFVTGTEKVSDV
+3641 GTTAFVAGTAGVSDI

-3663 ADDNTKYDIIFYS
+3663 SSDSTKYDVIFYS
-3676 PGTIYAPVDSGYLF
+3676 PVTIYAPVDSSYLF
-3690 SNATTE
+3690 SNSTIANR
-3696 KQLTNLTSISFG
+3696 LTNLTSITFG
-3708 NFNTSNVTDMFA
+3708 
-3720 MFNSCSKLTS
+3720 
-3730 LNLSNFNT
+3730 
-3738 SKVMNMYAMLNSCSS
+3738 
-3753 LTSLDVSN
+3753 
-3761 FNTSNV
+3761 
-3767 TNMTTMFLGCSS
+3767 
-3779 LTSLD
+3779 
-3784 LSKFDTS
+3784 
-3791 KVTTM
+3791 
-3796 YGMFN
+3796 
-3801 GCSKL
+3801 
-3806 TSLNLSNFNTSKVTN
+3806 NFNTSKVTN
-3821 MSSMFSGCSKLT
+3821 MRNMF
-3833 ELDVS
+3833 
-3838 NFYTS
+3838 YQ
-3843 KVTNMSRMFNGC
+3843 
-3855 SKLTSLNLSNFN
+3855 
-3867 TSKVTNMS
+3867 
-3875 YMFWG
+3875 
-3880 CTSLTSLNVS
+3880 CTSLTSLDLS

-3954 MFSDCSKLTS
+3954 MFSDCSSLTS

-4032 MLGDCSKLTEIKT
+4032 MLGECSGLTEIKT

-4108 GWTVASGGATAT
+4108 GWAVASGGATAT

-4175 QWEETVNSYTVTV
+4175 QWEETANSYTVTI

-4203 ATSIDKGTGF
+4203 GSSIEKNSAF
-4213 RSIAYGLPYD
+4213 RSIQYGSAYN

-4234 FLGWYTSETGG
+4234 FLGWYTAETGG
-4245 SKVESFDKMR
+4245 SKVESSGTML
-4255 TAFDHTL
+4255 TASNHTL

-4285 SVSGGESGTL
+4285 SVSDGESGNL
-4295 VAGGSTLV
+4295 SADGSTLV

-4349 EESYSQDISISITVS
+4349 KEYYSQDISISITVS

-4376 RTTETC
+4376 QTTETC

-4553 TKIAKDVQIGDEVMS
+4553 TKKAKDVQIGDEVMS

-4594 ITFEDGTTLKIT
+4594 ITLEDGTTLKIT

-4620 DPEFGQASYS
+4620 DPEFGQSSYS

>member
-197 LYNIGGYT
+197 LYNVGGYT
-205 QLIATSVSAK
+205 QLIATSVSAT
-215 ATTPSTSAYL
+215 TTPSTSTYL
-225 NVDVAVESIEI
+225 NVDVAVEGIEI
-236 LGITGD
+236 VGITGD
-242 SLSSSA
+242 SLSSST

-316 NFADSKNQ
+316 NFANSNNQ

-355 GNVKIYARMFKTSLI
+355 GNVKIYARMFKTALI

-387 LMRDSLKGVG
+387 LMRNSLKGVG

-748 TDFALEIREGTR
+748 TDFKLEIREGTR

-1214 ASPDTSDKLY
+1214 ASPDTSDRLY

-1325 RLTFGDTGIGISF
+1325 RLTFEDTGIGISF
-1338 TRVRNEGASLFDASK
+1338 TRVRTEGASLFDASK

-1364 GKEFIIS
+1364 GTEFIIS

-1396 APNIIFDPDNTSGI
+1396 APNIIFDPDLK
-1410 QTVTYNGS
+1410 VTYNGS
-1418 TYISLYSLQAINQAY
+1418 KYIPLYSLQSINQAY

-1461 PRLYALNGL
+1461 PRLYALNDL
-1470 ENFQEDGVSYKIVKT
+1470 ENFQEDGVSHKIVKT

-1589 FRNGVSPYGGAV
+1589 FRNGVEISPYGGAV

-1661 GEESKQVLY
+1661 GEDDKQILY

-1685 KNRNYTGSAYANV
+1685 KNRNYTGSEYANV
-1698 EFAAGIDPT
+1698 EFAAGIDDPT
-1707 FTNPSSAYKKLN
+1707 FTNPLSAYNKLN

-1758 LEISIEITTLNGAY
+1758 LEISIKITLNGAY

-1784 GEMAVTKEGTELS
+1784 GEMVVKNGTTVLS
-1797 NIGSTINIDNE
+1797 NIGSTIDIANGFD
-1808 FALSE
+1808 LSE
-1813 ISVEGIENFNF
+1813 ISVKGIDTLSF
-1824 AIINENG
+1824 AIINEKG
-1831 AIQNSDNMIYLEN
+1831 EIQTSDNMIYLGESN
-1844 NAIVVKASPNSQS
+1844 KIVVKASPNSQS
-1857 AILVIYNNEKGTI
+1857 AILVIYNKEKGTI

-1877 KSPIEISVK
+1877 KSPIEIVEREGFSK
-1886 DNSLNSIFAD
+1886 EIFAD
-1896 NKYDVRKWYDIT
+1896 VEYDVKNWLTIK
-1908 NNEKNLTTAEID
+1908 NNETELTD
-1920 ALTWT
+1920 L
-1925 IENAEGFATIKGS
+1925 EGLKWRIVAPEKTVSGS
-1938 KITFNPVASNRAVT
+1938 KITFNPVASNKEIKITVY
-1952 FIVKV
+1952 V
-1957 WGGALTGTSE
+1957 WGGALSGTEES
-1967 RNPCVQEVSLTVLPK
+1967 NPCIKEINLTIRPK
-1982 LVEKAGSSKPVNANT
+1982 LVEKTGSSKTENANT
-1997 TFDVLL
+1997 TFDVSLGEIL
-2003 KDILQFNSGTP
+2003 KFNPGADN
-2014 QSLSGYKF
+2014 SLSRYKF

-2032 GEWLKFV
+2032 GERLKFGK
-2039 DSAGVETRYDLVD
+2039 SLEVETKYELVE
-2052 FDNLD
+2052 LD
-2057 AKILMKVSH
+2057 SLGKTISMTVSH

-2079 AKYDKNKN
+2079 AKYDGNN

-2096 MQITINPVYKLEIN
+2096 MQITINPVYTLKIN
-2110 YPNYGIGEGAGFD
+2110 YPNYGIGTGAGFD
-2123 REAVYVE
+2123 REAVYVKQE
-2130 QNVKDQVSQKY
+2130 NQGES
-2141 YALDLLQGDRI
+2141 YALDLLQDNRI
-2152 EVTGGKGVADVEFSS
+2152 KVKNGGVELKLNQYSGHIEFSCES
-2167 SSEYISV
+2167 FKDYISSV

-2181 DDKAK
+2181 EKKAK

-2246 TPSENNIFNLD
+2246 TPSESKIFNLD

-2287 FTTTDLQPVTV
+2287 FATDELKPVTV

-2311 FILDNPAGGVTSTI
+2311 FILDNDNLLAGGI
-2325 ATVGGK
+2325 
-2331 DAVSKVLSRNILG
+2331 VSSRLETDPEGVLSRNILG
-2344 QDNDDEICTVSAD
+2344 QDNDDEICTVSD
-2357 GNIVFTKEGIW
+2357 GKIVFTKEGIW
-2368 PIEVITGEEPNQK
+2368 PIEVITASG
-2381 TNTYYVRVVKNGSSY
+2381 TNTYYVRVVKIGDSY
-2396 DATYYNA
+2396 RATYYRELTR
-2403 ITDAGK
+2403 IEQGK
-2409 LALKSIF
+2409 LALRSIF
-2416 GKIVNEETKERF
+2416 GKIEKIENEEKIE
-2428 IANEDMYEFY
+2428 IEDMYEFY

-2483 KNFKANG
+2483 EKFK
-2490 SALKDLKYENEYK
+2490 YK
-2503 KETTLIISNEYGTN
+2503 KPDNTSEKLANLGYVSSYKTKNDITILNEYGTE
-2517 VGTYAYTLVRDFKLD
+2517 VGKYSYTLVRDFKFD

-2552 NNYNENE
+2552 NSYNENE
-2559 FDNYDNDTYKFTKTI
+2559 FDSYNNDTYKFTKTI

-2593 GMTKFDLT
+2593 GMTKFDST
-2601 PYEKTLT
+2601 PYEKALT
-2608 LELKFGNY
+2608 LNLEFGNY

-2628 ILGIVETEKIGEN
+2628 LLGIVEKEKDGSRIV
-2641 TINYELTPHGAQN
+2641 NYEIVPRGAQN
-2654 GGDIIHLKLEIGGEG
+2654 GGDIIHLKLEIGGKG

-2683 AKIQSLSVSGDKIIN
+2683 AKIQSLSVSGDKIVN
-2698 CEPGAQGE
+2698 CEEGAQGE
-2706 ASETRVYLSDLI
+2706 ASITRVYLSDLI
-2718 QVENVDV
+2718 QIENIDDV
-2725 SKLSASVVSTGSTGY
+2725 SQLTASVVSNDSAGY
-2740 VISGSGSN
+2740 V
-2748 RIERLNSNLGLEG
+2748 LGLGTNCIEEFNNEKTG
-2761 FGIRLKATKLGGAQI
+2761 LEAYGLRLKATNLGGAQI
-2776 KLLITDEFGYQ
+2776 KIIIRDKFGYQ
-2787 VTDSSGTPI
+2787 VTDSSGEPI
-2796 VLTLHY
+2796 TITLHY

-2809 VELNKSI
+2809 VELNKSN

-2830 AVAYDENNNK
+2830 AVAYDEKKNA
-2840 DVYAKYTGNGNWEGV
+2840 DVYAVYEYKNNAWVWVAKSET
-2855 EGGEQGFKEFWNSNN
+2855 EFNNFWANSNTDN
-2870 TDKQLI
+2870 ADKQLI

-2883 GHDTEDNLTIPSAT
+2883 GHDANDNLTQPRAT
-2897 VSISQSN
+2897 VSISQSA
-2904 ELTEHMKENEGTGV
+2904 ELTTINSG
-2918 ILTTGNLIS
+2918 ILNGMTIN
-2927 YVSNKYFTEE
+2927 YVSNTNFTEE
-2937 KISGNNFVVTVED
+2937 KISGNNFVVRVSDNT
-2950 GDETISFS
+2950 ETISFN

-2973 PYNKYPTIYIPIK
+2973 PYNKYSTIYIPIK
-2986 WNGTKLKY
+2986 WNGTQY
-2994 ENVLTPTS
+2994 EKVINPTS
-3002 DKVQSGNGGFKVFQ
+3002 IGSSGNVFQ
-3016 VYDNKTGQ
+3016 VYDNKEGK
-3024 QVSTVTIKEFLQGS
+3024 QVSNVTVNGFSATRD

-3062 TYTITINGKDIEDN
+3062 TYKITINGQQITDN
-3076 NFKFNYQYV
+3076 TFKFNYQYV
-3085 SQYVGIDTTNANI
+3085 SQYVGIDTSDANM
-3098 YSTYGMVVA
+3098 YTEYGLVISGTEGTVTANNLSM
-3107 GDVETINADALNK
+3107 
-3120 VKLVDYYGNKYQLEA
+3120 VKLVDYYGNKTGLAAAGA
-3135 GFTNV
+3135 GFTDLGN
-3140 GEGGISI
+3140 GKEINAGGTIS
-3147 ASGASVLVNFY
+3147 VNFY
-3158 GDLHSHVESSIIGTL
+3158 GDKNAHGSSGITSI
-3173 NVHRVKYTGISV
+3173 NVYRSPYTGIIVSKG
-3185 DITNGDVIVGISE
+3185 DIEGTTK
-3198 LPFSG
+3198 LPFSNG
-3203 SGEDGKGWG
+3203 SNGWG
-3212 DKIKATPGGVTG
+3212 DKITATPGIG
-3224 GDPITS
+3224 GNAS
-3230 GGSFS
+3230 GDNLTAGGGFN
-3235 YDILI
+3235 YGILF
-3240 ANGDGAQILIDATTK
+3240 ANGNGAQILLDATTH
-3255 QYKIVPSSSCTEIL
+3255 QYNIEVGANCTEITINITYL
-3269 LGVNYMNISI
+3269 NISI
-3279 GIVKIYQE
+3279 GMVKLTFSNNKWSIDGQSGKLLTGPGDGASYEWNAEGGYYILNGVPNPGTTTNILFIPAEVNGAEVNGGKLVLGE
-3287 TIEGNTQTVV
+3287 TIT
-3297 WKIKSESGKVVTYY
+3297 
-3311 NSDFKE
+3311 
-3317 KEGGSIL
+3317 
-3324 TLKGVPDGKNGTLY
+3324 
-3338 IPASLK
+3338 
-3344 GKILSVFDKDKK
+3344 
-3356 PDELNEIKN
+3356 N
-3365 IESYSKVVFI
+3365 IEKYKIVIFV

-3383 DTAGTPQN
+3383 DTSGNPTN
-3391 GATWEVKKDQ
+3391 GETWEVKKDQ
-3401 SDTIIIFQRIQ
+3401 SNTISFQRIQ
-3412 GVWGKIVTLT
+3412 GVWRQLFTVTI
-3422 LNANDGTIPK
+3422 NANGGTLSE
-3432 PGTNDD
+3432 NSD
-3438 WTIES
+3438 WTIS
-3443 GGATATKQVAYG
+3443 GGTATKQVPYG
-3455 STYGNLPTPE
+3455 TVVGTLPTATPYSK
-3465 RTGYT
+3465 TGYDVA
-3470 FNGWF
+3470 FDKF
-3475 TAQKGGSEVESSTPF
+3475 YDSESGGNEVNSNKTIE
-3490 TTASKHEIYAQWT
+3490 ASLTIYAR
-3503 ANKYTLTANANG
+3503 YTEVAKTYTVTIRVVN
-3515 GTIPTTSGW
+3515 GTIPETNGW
-3524 TVASD
+3524 TVAAD
-3529 GKTATNTVTYDST
+3529 GKSATKVVTYDSP
-3542 YGTLPTPTRENYH
+3542 YGTLPDLENYSVASEVGYTYVFAGWKLSEDESASIIDGDETPVKTDGNH
-3555 FIGWTT
+3555 ELYAKYTKTPNKYKITFNKNGGTGGTDEVWFIYD
-3561 AEEGG
+3561 EEGYING
-3566 TLVDKDTQ
+3566 G
-3574 VTTARDHKIYA
+3574 KIYFDEA
-3585 QWKLNDSYFR
+3585 C
-3595 RDWQTALINNNAN
+3595 
-3608 FKQEN
+3608 
-3613 IKTIQF
+3613 TIEL
-3619 VNTVPSDPETYTQV
+3619 S
-3633 SVGATTSA
+3633 S
-3641 GTTAFVTGTEKVSDV
+3641 
-3656 IAYVKAN
+3656 
-3663 ADDNTKYDIIFYS
+3663 
-3676 PGTIYAPVDSGYLF
+3676 
-3690 SNATTE
+3690 
-3696 KQLTNLTSISFG
+3696 
-3708 NFNTSNVTDMFA
+3708 
-3720 MFNSCSKLTS
+3720 
-3730 LNLSNFNT
+3730 SNFVAPTKDGYQFNCYT
-3738 SKVMNMYAMLNSCSS
+3738 DSS
-3753 LTSLDVSN
+3753 GNHAIIDNDGTYDAEDDQSQVFQYPYDLT
-3761 FNTSNV
+3761 
-3767 TNMTTMFLGCSS
+3767 
-3779 LTSLD
+3779 
-3784 LSKFDTS
+3784 FDAVWIK
-3791 KVTTM
+3791 KVTIT
-3796 YGMFN
+3796 
-3801 GCSKL
+3801 
-3806 TSLNLSNFNTSKVTN
+3806 
-3821 MSSMFSGCSKLT
+3821 
-3833 ELDVS
+3833 
-3838 NFYTS
+3838 
-3843 KVTNMSRMFNGC
+3843 
-3855 SKLTSLNLSNFN
+3855 
-3867 TSKVTNMS
+3867 
-3875 YMFWG
+3875 
-3880 CTSLTSLNVS
+3880 
-3890 NFDTSSVTNMI
+3890 FDP
-3901 YMFYGCYALTSLNVS
+3901 G
-3916 SFNTSKVTVIGA
+3916 
-3928 MFFDCSS
+3928 
-3935 LTSLNLLN
+3935 
-3943 FNTSSVTDMSF
+3943 
-3954 MFSDCSKLTS
+3954 
-3964 LNLSNFNTSNVTNMS
+3964 
-3979 GMFINCSSL
+3979 
-3988 TELNVSNFDTSKV
+3988 
-4001 TNMRYMFDG
+4001 
-4010 CSKLTSLD
+4010 
-4018 LSSFDMSKVTDTTS
+4018 
-4032 MLGDCSKLTEIKT
+4032 
-4045 PKAIGSTAV
+4045 
-4054 DLPTKT
+4054 
-4060 NYSWFD
+4060 
-4066 QANTNNVY
+4066 
-4074 TQITSDCTSKTL
+4074 
-4086 VLQRN
+4086 
-4091 RITVTVDASGGT
+4091 SGGLVSPKT
-4103 IPTTS
+4103 QEVLYGRS
-4108 GWTVASGGATAT
+4108 
-4120 KQVTYDSAY
+4120 Y

-4175 QWEETVNSYTVTV
+4175 QWEETANSYTVTI
-4188 DACGGEITFPSNSVW
+4188 DACGGEITFPNNSTW
-4203 ATSIDKGTGF
+4203 GTSIDKGTGF

-4262 YAHWVSRVK
+4262 YAHWELKTVTVTVTGTSTPAGTGYSFMAETTLNGETFQFTIGGAYGAWNASMK
-4271 INVRPSDNYSNLKY
+4271 IGSNYSSTLDY
-4285 SVSGGESGTL
+4285 GGGTIPTNCGPL
-4295 VAGGSTLV
+4295 TYTAGGYTV
-4303 PVSSSS
+4303 
-4309 TTITITATVE
+4309 TATKAGDQV
-4319 GYHASCDSGTGKFIQ
+4319 TFVIQ
-4334 YGFTLNDHSYYTKYN
+4334 
-4349 EESYSQDISISITVS
+4349 
-4364 ASGGEITVSGVQ
+4364 A
-4376 RTTETC
+4376 
-4382 CLTGETLISMADG
+4382 
-4395 TQKQIKDVVVGDKVL
+4395 
-4410 SYNTETHKLEI
+4410 
-4421 TTVETLIHVKRTEL
+4421 
-4435 VYITFADGSQIKI
+4435 
-4448 TPDHPMFSERGWI
+4448 
-4461 VYSPEKGQRAYPD
+4461 
-4474 IELQETGTQIGDM
+4474 
-4487 IFSLSL
+4487 
-4493 LFDKEIVNME
+4493 
-4503 YVVCEEIDTYTFTTK
+4503 
-4518 DNHNYFAQGVLVH
+4518 AQ
-4531 NKICALPCCVDA
+4531 
-4543 ETEITMANGT
+4543 
-4553 TKIAKDVQIGDEVMS
+4553 
-4568 FNELTKTFE
+4568 
-4577 KTTIEATITP
+4577 
-4587 YRSRIIE
+4587 
-4594 ITFEDGTTLKIT
+4594 
-4606 DDHPMLSARGWICY
+4606 
-4620 DPEFGQASYS
+4620 
-4630 SLGISDEAVRV
+4630 
-4641 GDEIVSENGTKTIA
+4641 
-4655 SINVIEFEEPTL
+4655 
-4667 VYTFKLAN
+4667 
-4675 GQAFIANGNIVA
+4675 
-4687 SAQ
+4687 

>member
-142 DGNILIFHSCSEDKA
+142 DGNILVFHSCSEDKA

-215 ATTPSTSAYL
+215 ATTSSTSTYL
-225 NVDVAVESIEI
+225 NVDVAVEGIEI
-236 LGITGD
+236 VGITGD
-242 SLSSSA
+242 SLSSST

-316 NFADSKNQ
+316 NFANSNNQ

-355 GNVKIYARMFKTSLI
+355 GNVKIYARMFKTALI

-387 LMRDSLKGVG
+387 LMRNSLNGVG

-479 ATVINEIGGDV
+479 ATVINEIGGDI

-696 DLDVIQFNI
+696 DLDEIQFNI

-748 TDFALEIREGTR
+748 TDFKLEIREGTR

-1032 VIYPDIDGLTD
+1032 VIYPDLDGLTD

-1050 ATFGYQIIGAKGDD
+1050 TTFGYQIIGAKGDD

-1150 FEVGQTFTFNIT
+1150 FEVGQTFSFNIT

-1214 ASPDTSDKLY
+1214 ASPDTSDRLY

-1232 DLAAENNDI
+1232 DLAAENNDV

-1292 NSNVEVENNIYYL
+1292 NPNVEVENNIYYL

-1338 TRVRNEGASLFDASK
+1338 TRVRTEGASLFDASK

-1364 GKEFIIS
+1364 GTEFIIS

-1410 QTVTYNGS
+1410 QTVTYNGL
-1418 TYISLYSLQAINQAY
+1418 TYISLYSLQSINQAY
-1433 TWFIIEEGREITA
+1433 TWFLAEREITA

-1461 PRLYALNGL
+1461 PRLYALNDL
-1470 ENFQEDGVSYKIVKT
+1470 ENFQEDGVSHKIVKT

-1556 SGKSISLGDDGEYC
+1556 SGNSISLGDDGEYC

-1589 FRNGVSPYGGAV
+1589 FRNGVEISPYGGAV

-1661 GEESKQVLY
+1661 GEDDKQILY

-1707 FTNPSSAYKKLN
+1707 FTNLSSAYNKLN

-1784 GEMAVTKEGTELS
+1784 GEMAVKNGTTALS
-1797 NIGSTINIDNE
+1797 NIGSTIDNIANGFD
-1808 FALSE
+1808 LSE
-1813 ISVEGIENFNF
+1813 ISVEGIDTLSF

-1831 AIQNSDNMIYLEN
+1831 AIQTSENMIYLGESN
-1844 NAIVVKASPNSQS
+1844 TIVVKASPNSQS
-1857 AILVIYNNEKGTI
+1857 AILVIYNKAKGTI

-1877 KSPIEISVK
+1877 KSPIDIVEKEGFSK
-1886 DNSLNSIFAD
+1886 EIFAD
-1896 NKYDVRKWYDIT
+1896 VEYDVKDW
-1908 NNEKNLTTAEID
+1908 L
-1920 ALTWT
+1920 
-1925 IENAEGFATIKGS
+1925 TIKNNGTELTELNGLEWEIVAPENCTTVSGS
-1938 KITFNPVASNRAVT
+1938 KITFNPIASNKEIKIT
-1952 FIVKV
+1952 VKV

-1967 RNPCVQEVSLTVLPK
+1967 SNPCIKEINLIIRPK
-1982 LVEKAGSSKPVNANT
+1982 LVEKTGSSKTENANT
-1997 TFDVLL
+1997 TFDVQLS
-2003 KDILQFNSGTP
+2003 DILQFNSGTP

-2022 TATISWNRET
+2022 TATISWNGET
-2032 GEWLKFV
+2032 GESLKFGN
-2039 DSAGVETRYDLVD
+2039 SLEVETRYDSVD
-2052 FDNLD
+2052 FSKLD
-2057 AKILMKVSH
+2057 ATISMTVSH

-2079 AKYDKNKN
+2079 AKYDGNN

-2110 YPNYGIGEGAGFD
+2110 YPNYGIGTGAGFD

-2130 QNVKDQVSQKY
+2130 QKISGAS

-2152 EVTGGKGVADVEFSS
+2152 EVTGGNGVADVEFSS

-2174 TDGKITI
+2174 TTDGKITI
-2181 DDKAK
+2181 NDIAK

-2200 VGTDIILGSY
+2200 DGTDIILGSY

-2246 TPSENNIFNLD
+2246 TPSESKIFNLD

-2287 FTTTDLQPVTV
+2287 FTTGELQPVTI
-2298 YALGGTKAQFAKL
+2298 YALGGTKAQLAKL
-2311 FILDNPAGGVTSTI
+2311 FILENPAGGVTSTI
-2325 ATVGGK
+2325 ATVGGE

-2344 QDNDDEICTVSAD
+2344 QDNDDEICTVS
-2357 GNIVFTKEGIW
+2357 GGSIVFTKEGIW
-2368 PIEVITGEEPNQK
+2368 PIEVVTASG

-2416 GKIVNEETKERF
+2416 GKIEKIENEEKIE
-2428 IANEDMYEFY
+2428 IEDMYEFY

-2457 IQPSSNIIFT
+2457 IQPSSNIVFT

-2483 KNFKANG
+2483 GKFNENGTALSGLTYANKYKN
-2490 SALKDLKYENEYK
+2490 
-2503 KETTLIISNEYGTN
+2503 ETTLTISNEYGTN
-2517 VGTYAYTLVRDFKLD
+2517 VGTYTYTLVRDFKFD

-2540 IENKKPTLPSSL
+2540 IKNQKPTLPSSL
-2552 NNYNENE
+2552 NSYNENE
-2559 FDNYDNDTYKFTKTI
+2559 FNLYANGEYKFTKTI

-2593 GMTKFDLT
+2593 GMTKFDST
-2601 PYEKTLT
+2601 PYEKALT
-2608 LELKFGNY
+2608 LNLEFGDY
-2616 VSNSNFTSNMSG
+2616 VSNSNFTTNMSG
-2628 ILGIVETEKIGEN
+2628 LLGIVEKEKDGSRIV
-2641 TINYELTPHGAQN
+2641 NYEIVPRGAQN
-2654 GGDIIHLKLEIGGEG
+2654 GGDIIHLKLEIGGKG

-2683 AKIQSLSVSGDKIIN
+2683 AKIQSLSVSGDKIVN
-2698 CEPGAQGE
+2698 CEEGAQGE
-2706 ASETRVYLSDLI
+2706 ASITRVYLSDLI
-2718 QVENVDV
+2718 QIENIDDV
-2725 SKLSASVVSTGSTGY
+2725 SQLTASVVSNDSAGY
-2740 VISGSGSN
+2740 V
-2748 RIERLNSNLGLEG
+2748 LGLGTNCIEEFNNG
-2761 FGIRLKATKLGGAQI
+2761 KTGLEAYGLRLKATNLGGAQI
-2776 KLLITDEFGYQ
+2776 KIIIRDKFGYQ

-2809 VELNKSI
+2809 VELNKSN

-2830 AVAYDENNNK
+2830 AVAYDEKKNA
-2840 DVYAKYTGNGNWEGV
+2840 DVYARYISDGNWEG
-2855 EGGEQGFKEFWNSNN
+2855 EQDEQAFNIFWNSADNA
-2870 TDKQLI
+2870 DKQLI

-2883 GHDTEDNLTIPSAT
+2883 GHDTNENLTKPSVT
-2897 VSISQSN
+2897 VSISQSA
-2904 ELTEHMKENEGTGV
+2904 ELTTINSG
-2918 ILTTGNLIS
+2918 ILNGMTIN
-2927 YVSNKYFTEE
+2927 YVSNTNFTEE
-2937 KISGNNFVVTVED
+2937 KISGNNFVVRVSDNT
-2950 GDETISFS
+2950 ETISFN

-2973 PYNKYPTIYIPIK
+2973 PYNKYSTIYIPIK
-2986 WNGTKLKY
+2986 WNGTQY
-2994 ENVLTPTS
+2994 
-3002 DKVQSGNGGFKVFQ
+3002 DKVINPTPIGSSGNVFQ

-3085 SQYVGIDTTNANI
+3085 SQYVGIDTTNANM
-3098 YSTYGMVVA
+3098 YTEYGLVISGTEGTVTANNLSM
-3107 GDVETINADALNK
+3107 
-3120 VKLVDYYGNKYQLEA
+3120 VKLVDYYGNKTGLAAAGA
-3135 GFTNV
+3135 GFTDLGN
-3140 GEGGISI
+3140 GKTITAGGTIS
-3147 ASGASVLVNFY
+3147 VNFY
-3158 GDLHSHVESSIIGTL
+3158 GDKHAHGSSGITSI
-3173 NVHRVKYTGISV
+3173 NVYRSPYTGIKV
-3185 DITNGDVIVGISE
+3185 TKGDIAGTTK
-3198 LPFSG
+3198 LPFSNG
-3203 SGEDGKGWG
+3203 SNGWG
-3212 DKIKATPGGVTG
+3212 DKIKATPGIG
-3224 GDPITS
+3224 GNAS
-3230 GGSFS
+3230 GDNLTAGGGFN
-3235 YDILI
+3235 YGILF
-3240 ANGDGAQILIDATTK
+3240 ANGNGAQILLDATTH
-3255 QYKIVPSSSCTEIL
+3255 QYNIEVGANCTEITINITYL
-3269 LGVNYMNISI
+3269 NISI
-3279 GIVKIYQE
+3279 GMVKLTFSNNKWSIDGQ
-3287 TIEGNTQTVV
+3287 
-3297 WKIKSESGKVVTYY
+3297 SGKLLTGPGDGASYEW
-3311 NSDFKE
+3311 NA
-3317 KEGGSIL
+3317 EGGHYIL
-3324 TLKGVPDGKNGTLY
+3324 NGVPNPGTTTNILF
-3338 IPASLK
+3338 IPAEVNGRKLVLDAT
-3344 GKILSVFDKDKK
+3344 IT
-3356 PDELNEIKN
+3356 N
-3365 IESYSKVVFI
+3365 IEKYKIIIFV

-3383 DTAGTPQN
+3383 DTSGNPTN
-3391 GATWEVKKDQ
+3391 GETWGVKKDQ
-3401 SDTIIIFQRIQ
+3401 SNTISFQRIQ
-3412 GVWGKIVTLT
+3412 GVWRQLFTVTI
-3422 LNANDGTIPK
+3422 NANGGTLS
-3432 PGTNDD
+3432 GNSD
-3438 WTIES
+3438 WTIS
-3443 GGATATKQVAYG
+3443 GGTATKQVPYG
-3455 STYGNLPTPE
+3455 TVVGTLPTATPYSK
-3465 RTGYT
+3465 TGYDVA
-3470 FNGWF
+3470 FDKF
-3475 TAQKGGSEVESSTPF
+3475 YDSESGGNEVNSNKTIEDSLT
-3490 TTASKHEIYAQWT
+3490 IYARYTET
-3503 ANKYTLTANANG
+3503 AKTYTVTVRVVN
-3515 GTIPTTSGW
+3515 GTIPETNGW
-3524 TVASD
+3524 TVAAD
-3529 GKTATNTVTYDST
+3529 GKSATKTVTYDSP
-3542 YGTLPTPTRENYH
+3542 YGTLPDLEDYTVAGEVGYTYVFAGWKLSEDESASIIDGDETLVKTDGNHELYAKYTKTPNKYKITFNKNGGTGGTDEVW
-3555 FIGWTT
+3555 FIYD
-3561 AEEGG
+3561 EEGYING
-3566 TLVDKDTQ
+3566 GKIYFDEACTIELSSSNFVAPTKDGYEFNCYADSSGNHASIDKDGTYDAEDDQSQ
-3574 VTTARDHKIYA
+3574 VFQYPYDLTFDAV
-3585 QWKLNDSYFR
+3585 W
-3595 RDWQTALINNNAN
+3595 
-3608 FKQEN
+3608 
-3613 IKTIQF
+3613 IK
-3619 VNTVPSDPETYTQV
+3619 
-3633 SVGATTSA
+3633 
-3641 GTTAFVTGTEKVSDV
+3641 
-3656 IAYVKAN
+3656 
-3663 ADDNTKYDIIFYS
+3663 
-3676 PGTIYAPVDSGYLF
+3676 
-3690 SNATTE
+3690 
-3696 KQLTNLTSISFG
+3696 
-3708 NFNTSNVTDMFA
+3708 
-3720 MFNSCSKLTS
+3720 
-3730 LNLSNFNT
+3730 
-3738 SKVMNMYAMLNSCSS
+3738 
-3753 LTSLDVSN
+3753 
-3761 FNTSNV
+3761 
-3767 TNMTTMFLGCSS
+3767 
-3779 LTSLD
+3779 
-3784 LSKFDTS
+3784 
-3791 KVTTM
+3791 KVTITFDPGLGGSVSPKTQEVL
-3796 YGMFN
+3796 YGR
-3801 GCSKL
+3801 S
-3806 TSLNLSNFNTSKVTN
+3806 
-3821 MSSMFSGCSKLT
+3821 
-3833 ELDVS
+3833 
-3838 NFYTS
+3838 
-3843 KVTNMSRMFNGC
+3843 
-3855 SKLTSLNLSNFN
+3855 
-3867 TSKVTNMS
+3867 
-3875 YMFWG
+3875 
-3880 CTSLTSLNVS
+3880 
-3890 NFDTSSVTNMI
+3890 
-3901 YMFYGCYALTSLNVS
+3901 
-3916 SFNTSKVTVIGA
+3916 
-3928 MFFDCSS
+3928 
-3935 LTSLNLLN
+3935 
-3943 FNTSSVTDMSF
+3943 
-3954 MFSDCSKLTS
+3954 
-3964 LNLSNFNTSNVTNMS
+3964 
-3979 GMFINCSSL
+3979 
-3988 TELNVSNFDTSKV
+3988 
-4001 TNMRYMFDG
+4001 
-4010 CSKLTSLD
+4010 
-4018 LSSFDMSKVTDTTS
+4018 
-4032 MLGDCSKLTEIKT
+4032 
-4045 PKAIGSTAV
+4045 
-4054 DLPTKT
+4054 
-4060 NYSWFD
+4060 
-4066 QANTNNVY
+4066 
-4074 TQITSDCTSKTL
+4074 
-4086 VLQRN
+4086 
-4091 RITVTVDASGGT
+4091 
-4103 IPTTS
+4103 
-4108 GWTVASGGATAT
+4108 
-4120 KQVTYDSAY
+4120 Y
-4129 GTLPTPTKS
+4129 GTLPIPTKS

-4175 QWEETVNSYTVTV
+4175 QWEETANSYTVTV
-4188 DACGGEITFPSNSVW
+4188 DACGGEITFPSNSGW
-4203 ATSIDKGTGF
+4203 GSSIEKNSAF
-4213 RSIAYGLPYD
+4213 RSIQYGSAYN

-4234 FLGWYTSETGG
+4234 FLGWYTAETGG
-4245 SKVESFDKMR
+4245 SKVESSGTML
-4255 TAFDHTL
+4255 TASNHTL
-4262 YAHWVSRVK
+4262 YAHWELKTVTVTVTGTSTPAGTGYSFMAETTLNGETFQFTIGGAYGAWNASMK
-4271 INVRPSDNYSNLKY
+4271 IGSNYSSTLDY
-4285 SVSGGESGTL
+4285 GGGTIPTNCGPL
-4295 VAGGSTLV
+4295 TYTAGGYTV
-4303 PVSSSS
+4303 
-4309 TTITITATVE
+4309 TATKAGDQV
-4319 GYHASCDSGTGKFIQ
+4319 TFVIQ
-4334 YGFTLNDHSYYTKYN
+4334 
-4349 EESYSQDISISITVS
+4349 
-4364 ASGGEITVSGVQ
+4364 A
-4376 RTTETC
+4376 
-4382 CLTGETLISMADG
+4382 
-4395 TQKQIKDVVVGDKVL
+4395 
-4410 SYNTETHKLEI
+4410 
-4421 TTVETLIHVKRTEL
+4421 
-4435 VYITFADGSQIKI
+4435 
-4448 TPDHPMFSERGWI
+4448 
-4461 VYSPEKGQRAYPD
+4461 
-4474 IELQETGTQIGDM
+4474 
-4487 IFSLSL
+4487 
-4493 LFDKEIVNME
+4493 
-4503 YVVCEEIDTYTFTTK
+4503 
-4518 DNHNYFAQGVLVH
+4518 AQ
-4531 NKICALPCCVDA
+4531 
-4543 ETEITMANGT
+4543 
-4553 TKIAKDVQIGDEVMS
+4553 
-4568 FNELTKTFE
+4568 
-4577 KTTIEATITP
+4577 
-4587 YRSRIIE
+4587 
-4594 ITFEDGTTLKIT
+4594 
-4606 DDHPMLSARGWICY
+4606 
-4620 DPEFGQASYS
+4620 
-4630 SLGISDEAVRV
+4630 
-4641 GDEIVSENGTKTIA
+4641 
-4655 SINVIEFEEPTL
+4655 
-4667 VYTFKLAN
+4667 
-4675 GQAFIANGNIVA
+4675 
-4687 SAQ
+4687 

>member
-1 MRNKHEKN
+1 MRNKHKKN

-215 ATTPSTSAYL
+215 ATTSSTSTYL
-225 NVDVAVESIEI
+225 NVDVAVEGIEI
-236 LGITGD
+236 VGITGD
-242 SLSSSA
+242 SLSSST

-316 NFADSKNQ
+316 NFANSNNQ

-355 GNVKIYARMFKTSLI
+355 GNVKIYARMFKTALI

-425 LDFNINYSNIIFAN
+425 LYFNINYSNIIFAN

-479 ATVINEIGGDV
+479 ATVINEIGGDI
-490 IPKLFEMYSG
+490 IPKLFEIYSG

-592 LEWQVNEETKT
+592 LEWQVIEETKT

-748 TDFALEIREGTR
+748 TDFKLEIREGTR

-1064 VIYFLGNSI
+1064 VIYFLGSSV

-1085 AKENGV
+1085 AKEIGV

-1162 IKPFYDLKADIP
+1162 IKPFYDLKADIS

-1179 TADAGEIGAYA
+1179 TADAGAIGAYA

-1292 NSNVEVENNIYYL
+1292 NPNVEVENNIYYL

-1338 TRVRNEGASLFDASK
+1338 TRVRTEEASLFDASK

-1364 GKEFIIS
+1364 GTEFIIS

-1410 QTVTYNGS
+1410 QTVTYNDL
-1418 TYISLYSLQAINQAY
+1418 TYISLYSLQSINQAY
-1433 TWFIIEEGREITA
+1433 TWFLAEREITA

-1461 PRLYALNGL
+1461 PRLYALNEL
-1470 ENFQEDGVSYKIVKT
+1470 ENFQEDGVSHKIVKT

-1519 SFLNFYDE
+1519 SFLNFYD
-1527 KGNSIEKVGD
+1527 KDGNAIEKVGD

-1556 SGKSISLGDDGEYC
+1556 SGNSISLGDDGEYC

-1589 FRNGVSPYGGAV
+1589 FRNGVEISPYGGAV

-1661 GEESKQVLY
+1661 GEDDKQILY

-1707 FTNPSSAYKKLN
+1707 FTNLSSAYNKLN

-1784 GEMAVTKEGTELS
+1784 GEMAVKNGVTALS
-1797 NIGSTINIDNE
+1797 NIGSTIEIANGFE
-1808 FALSE
+1808 LSE
-1813 ISVEGIENFNF
+1813 ISVEGIDTLSF

-1831 AIQNSDNMIYLEN
+1831 AIQTSDNMIYLGESN
-1844 NAIVVKASPNSQS
+1844 TIVVKASPNSQS
-1857 AILVIYNNEKGTI
+1857 AILVIYNKEKGTI

-1877 KSPIEISVK
+1877 KSPIEIDEKTSF
-1886 DNSLNSIFAD
+1886 SGEIFAD
-1896 NKYDVRKWYDIT
+1896 VEYDVKNWLTIK
-1908 NNEKNLTTAEID
+1908 NNKELLDQTELDKLAWEID
-1920 ALTWT
+1920 AP
-1925 IENAEGFATIKGS
+1925 ENCATVGVPGVSGFG
-1938 KITFNPVASNRAVT
+1938 ITFNPVASNKEIKIT
-1952 FIVKV
+1952 VKV
-1957 WGGALTGTSE
+1957 WGGVLSGTEES
-1967 RNPCVQEVSLTVLPK
+1967 NPCIKEINLTIRPK
-1982 LVEKAGSSKPVNANT
+1982 LVEKTGSSKTENANT
-1997 TFDVLL
+1997 TFDVSLGEIL
-2003 KDILQFNSGTP
+2003 KFNPGADN
-2014 QSLSGYKF
+2014 SLSGYQF
-2022 TATISWNRET
+2022 TATITWNGET
-2032 GEWLKFV
+2032 GERLKFGN
-2039 DSAGVETRYDLVD
+2039 SLEVETKYDLVE
-2052 FDNLD
+2052 FKLD
-2057 AKILMKVSH
+2057 KTISMTVSH

-2074 LTLVV
+2074 LTVVV
-2079 AKYDKNKN
+2079 AKYDENGN

-2096 MQITINPVYKLEIN
+2096 MQITINPVYTLDIN
-2110 YPNYGIGEGAGFD
+2110 YPNYGIGTGAGFD

-2130 QNVKDQVSQKY
+2130 QKISGAN

-2152 EVTGGKGVADVEFSS
+2152 EVTGGNGVADVEFSS
-2167 SSEYISV
+2167 SSEYITV
-2174 TDGKITI
+2174 TNDGKITI
-2181 DDKAK
+2181 NKNAK

-2200 VGTDIILGSY
+2200 KDTNIILGSY

-2246 TPSENNIFNLD
+2246 TPSESKIFNLN

-2287 FTTTDLQPVTV
+2287 FTTDELKPVTV
-2298 YALGGTKAQFAKL
+2298 YALGGTKAQLAKL
-2311 FILDNPAGGVTSTI
+2311 FILDNDNLLAGGTVSTI
-2325 ATVGGK
+2325 ATVSG
-2331 DAVSKVLSRNILG
+2331 VLSRNILG
-2344 QDNDDEICTVSAD
+2344 QDNDDEICTVS
-2357 GNIVFTKEGIW
+2357 GGSIVFTKAGIW
-2368 PIEVITGEEPNQK
+2368 PIEVVTESG
-2381 TNTYYVRVVKNGSSY
+2381 TNTYYVKVIENGGAYS
-2396 DATYYNA
+2396 ATYYNELTG
-2403 ITDAGK
+2403 IEQGK
-2409 LALKSIF
+2409 LALRSIF
-2416 GKIVNEETKERF
+2416 GNIS
-2428 IANEDMYEFY
+2428 NEDMYEFY

-2457 IQPSSNIIFT
+2457 IQPSSNITFT

-2483 KNFKANG
+2483 ENFKANG

-2503 KETTLIISNEYGTN
+2503 KETTITISNKYGTE
-2517 VGTYAYTLVRDFKLD
+2517 VGTYAYTLVRDFKFD

-2559 FDNYDNDTYKFTKTI
+2559 FDSYTNDTYKFTKTI

-2593 GMTKFDLT
+2593 GMTKFDST
-2601 PYEKTLT
+2601 PYEKALT
-2608 LELKFGNY
+2608 LELEFGNY

-2628 ILGIVETEKIGEN
+2628 LLGIVEKEKDGSRIV
-2641 TINYELTPHGAQN
+2641 NYEIVPRGAQN
-2654 GGDIIHLKLEIGGEG
+2654 GGDIIHLKLEIGGKG

-2683 AKIQSLSVSGDKIIN
+2683 AKIQSLSVSGDKIVN
-2698 CEPGAQGE
+2698 CEEGAQGE
-2706 ASETRVYLSDLI
+2706 ASITRVYLSDLI
-2718 QVENVDV
+2718 QIENIDDV
-2725 SKLSASVVSTGSTGY
+2725 SQLTASVVSNDSAGY
-2740 VISGSGSN
+2740 V
-2748 RIERLNSNLGLEG
+2748 LGLGTNCIEEFNNG
-2761 FGIRLKATKLGGAQI
+2761 KTGLEAYGLRLKATNLGGAQI
-2776 KLLITDEFGYQ
+2776 KIIIRDKFGYQ
-2787 VTDSSGTPI
+2787 VTDSSGEPI
-2796 VLTLHY
+2796 TITLHY

-2809 VELNKSI
+2809 VELNKSN

-2830 AVAYDENNNK
+2830 AVAYDEKNNK
-2840 DVYAKYTGNGNWEGV
+2840 DVYARYISDGNWEG
-2855 EGGEQGFKEFWNSNN
+2855 EQDEQGFNEFWAHSDNAN
-2870 TDKQLI
+2870 KQLI

-2883 GHDTEDNLTIPSAT
+2883 GHDANDNLTQPRAT
-2897 VSISQSN
+2897 VSISQSA
-2904 ELTEHMKENEGTGV
+2904 ELTTINSG
-2918 ILTTGNLIS
+2918 ILNGMTIN
-2927 YVSNKYFTEE
+2927 YVSNTNFTEE
-2937 KISGNNFVVTVED
+2937 KISGNNFVVRVSDNT
-2950 GDETISFS
+2950 ETISFN

-2973 PYNKYPTIYIPIK
+2973 PYNKYSTIYIPIK
-2986 WNGTKLKY
+2986 WNGTQY
-2994 ENVLTPTS
+2994 
-3002 DKVQSGNGGFKVFQ
+3002 DKVINPTPIGSSGNVFQ

-3024 QVSTVTIKEFLQGS
+3024 QVSTVTIDEFSQGG

-3062 TYTITINGKDIEDN
+3062 TYKITISGQQITDN
-3076 NFKFNYQYV
+3076 TFKFNYQYV
-3085 SQYVGIDTTNANI
+3085 SQYVGIDTSDANM
-3098 YSTYGMVVA
+3098 YTEYGLVISGTEGTVTANNLSM
-3107 GDVETINADALNK
+3107 
-3120 VKLVDYYGNKYQLEA
+3120 VKLVDYYGNKTGLADAGA
-3135 GFTNV
+3135 GFTDLGSGKTINA
-3140 GEGGISI
+3140 GETIS
-3147 ASGASVLVNFY
+3147 VNFY
-3158 GDLHSHVESSIIGTL
+3158 GDKHAHGSSGITSI
-3173 NVHRVKYTGISV
+3173 NVYRSPYTGIKV
-3185 DITNGDVIVGISE
+3185 TKGDIAGTTK
-3198 LPFSG
+3198 LPFSNG
-3203 SGEDGKGWG
+3203 SNGWG
-3212 DKIKATPGGVTG
+3212 DKIKATPGIG
-3224 GDPITS
+3224 GNKNGDNLTA
-3230 GGSFS
+3230 GGGFN
-3235 YDILI
+3235 YGILF
-3240 ANGDGAQILIDATTK
+3240 ANGNGAQILLDATTH
-3255 QYKIVPSSSCTEIL
+3255 QYNIEVGANCTEITINITYL
-3269 LGVNYMNISI
+3269 NISI
-3279 GIVKIYQE
+3279 GMVKLTFSNNKWSIDGQSGKLLTGPGDGASYEWNAEGGHYILNGVPNPGTTTNILFIPAEVNGAEVNGGKLVLGE
-3287 TIEGNTQTVV
+3287 TIT
-3297 WKIKSESGKVVTYY
+3297 
-3311 NSDFKE
+3311 
-3317 KEGGSIL
+3317 
-3324 TLKGVPDGKNGTLY
+3324 
-3338 IPASLK
+3338 
-3344 GKILSVFDKDKK
+3344 
-3356 PDELNEIKN
+3356 N
-3365 IESYSKVVFI
+3365 IEKYKIVIFV

-3383 DTAGTPQN
+3383 DTSGNPTNMAIWKAN
-3391 GATWEVKKDQ
+3391 AV
-3401 SDTIIIFQRIQ
+3401 SFQRIQ
-3412 GVWGKIVTLT
+3412 GVWRQLFTVTI
-3422 LNANDGTIPK
+3422 NANGGTLS
-3432 PGTNDD
+3432 GNSD
-3438 WTIES
+3438 WTIS
-3443 GGATATKQVAYG
+3443 GDTATKQVPYG
-3455 STYGNLPTPE
+3455 TVVGTLPTATPYSK
-3465 RTGYT
+3465 TGYDVA
-3470 FNGWF
+3470 FDKF
-3475 TAQKGGSEVESSTPF
+3475 YDSESGGNEVNSNKTIE
-3490 TTASKHEIYAQWT
+3490 ASLTIYAR
-3503 ANKYTLTANANG
+3503 YTEVAKTYTVTIRVVN
-3515 GTIPTTSGW
+3515 GTIPETIEW
-3524 TVASD
+3524 TVADD
-3529 GKTATNTVTYDST
+3529 GKSATKTVTFDSA
-3542 YGTLPTPTRENYH
+3542 YGTLPDLENYSVASEVGYTYVFAGWKLSEDESASIIDGNETPVKTDGNH
-3555 FIGWTT
+3555 ELYAKYTKTPNKYKITFNKNGGTGGTDEVWFIYD
-3561 AEEGG
+3561 EEGYING
-3566 TLVDKDTQ
+3566 GKIYFDEACTIELSSSNFVAPTKDGYEFNCYVDSSGNHASIDKDGTYDAEDDQSQ
-3574 VTTARDHKIYA
+3574 VFQYPYDLTFDAV
-3585 QWKLNDSYFR
+3585 W
-3595 RDWQTALINNNAN
+3595 
-3608 FKQEN
+3608 
-3613 IKTIQF
+3613 IK
-3619 VNTVPSDPETYTQV
+3619 
-3633 SVGATTSA
+3633 
-3641 GTTAFVTGTEKVSDV
+3641 
-3656 IAYVKAN
+3656 
-3663 ADDNTKYDIIFYS
+3663 
-3676 PGTIYAPVDSGYLF
+3676 
-3690 SNATTE
+3690 
-3696 KQLTNLTSISFG
+3696 
-3708 NFNTSNVTDMFA
+3708 
-3720 MFNSCSKLTS
+3720 
-3730 LNLSNFNT
+3730 
-3738 SKVMNMYAMLNSCSS
+3738 
-3753 LTSLDVSN
+3753 
-3761 FNTSNV
+3761 
-3767 TNMTTMFLGCSS
+3767 
-3779 LTSLD
+3779 
-3784 LSKFDTS
+3784 
-3791 KVTTM
+3791 KVTITFDPGLGGSVSPKTQEVL
-3796 YGMFN
+3796 YGR
-3801 GCSKL
+3801 S
-3806 TSLNLSNFNTSKVTN
+3806 
-3821 MSSMFSGCSKLT
+3821 
-3833 ELDVS
+3833 
-3838 NFYTS
+3838 
-3843 KVTNMSRMFNGC
+3843 
-3855 SKLTSLNLSNFN
+3855 
-3867 TSKVTNMS
+3867 
-3875 YMFWG
+3875 
-3880 CTSLTSLNVS
+3880 
-3890 NFDTSSVTNMI
+3890 
-3901 YMFYGCYALTSLNVS
+3901 
-3916 SFNTSKVTVIGA
+3916 
-3928 MFFDCSS
+3928 
-3935 LTSLNLLN
+3935 
-3943 FNTSSVTDMSF
+3943 
-3954 MFSDCSKLTS
+3954 
-3964 LNLSNFNTSNVTNMS
+3964 
-3979 GMFINCSSL
+3979 
-3988 TELNVSNFDTSKV
+3988 
-4001 TNMRYMFDG
+4001 
-4010 CSKLTSLD
+4010 
-4018 LSSFDMSKVTDTTS
+4018 
-4032 MLGDCSKLTEIKT
+4032 
-4045 PKAIGSTAV
+4045 
-4054 DLPTKT
+4054 
-4060 NYSWFD
+4060 
-4066 QANTNNVY
+4066 
-4074 TQITSDCTSKTL
+4074 
-4086 VLQRN
+4086 
-4091 RITVTVDASGGT
+4091 
-4103 IPTTS
+4103 
-4108 GWTVASGGATAT
+4108 
-4120 KQVTYDSAY
+4120 Y

-4138 KVGYTVTFKGWFTAS
+4138 RVGYTVTFKGWFTAS

-4175 QWEETVNSYTVTV
+4175 QWEETPKSYTVSI
-4188 DACGGEITFPSNSVW
+4188 DACGGEITFPSNSGW
-4203 ATSIDKGTGF
+4203 GSSIEKNSAF
-4213 RSIAYGLPYD
+4213 RSIQYGSAYN

-4234 FLGWYTSETGG
+4234 FLGWYTAETGG
-4245 SKVESFDKMR
+4245 SKVESSGTML
-4255 TAFDHTL
+4255 TASNHTL
-4262 YAHWVSRVK
+4262 YAHWELKTVTVTVTGTSTPAGTGYSFMAETTLNGETFQFTIGGAYGAWNASMK
-4271 INVRPSDNYSNLKY
+4271 IGSNYSSTLDY
-4285 SVSGGESGTL
+4285 GGGTIPTNCGPL
-4295 VAGGSTLV
+4295 TYTAGGYTV
-4303 PVSSSS
+4303 
-4309 TTITITATVE
+4309 TATKAGDQV
-4319 GYHASCDSGTGKFIQ
+4319 TFVIQ
-4334 YGFTLNDHSYYTKYN
+4334 
-4349 EESYSQDISISITVS
+4349 
-4364 ASGGEITVSGVQ
+4364 A
-4376 RTTETC
+4376 
-4382 CLTGETLISMADG
+4382 
-4395 TQKQIKDVVVGDKVL
+4395 
-4410 SYNTETHKLEI
+4410 
-4421 TTVETLIHVKRTEL
+4421 
-4435 VYITFADGSQIKI
+4435 
-4448 TPDHPMFSERGWI
+4448 
-4461 VYSPEKGQRAYPD
+4461 
-4474 IELQETGTQIGDM
+4474 
-4487 IFSLSL
+4487 
-4493 LFDKEIVNME
+4493 
-4503 YVVCEEIDTYTFTTK
+4503 
-4518 DNHNYFAQGVLVH
+4518 AQ
-4531 NKICALPCCVDA
+4531 
-4543 ETEITMANGT
+4543 
-4553 TKIAKDVQIGDEVMS
+4553 
-4568 FNELTKTFE
+4568 
-4577 KTTIEATITP
+4577 
-4587 YRSRIIE
+4587 
-4594 ITFEDGTTLKIT
+4594 
-4606 DDHPMLSARGWICY
+4606 
-4620 DPEFGQASYS
+4620 
-4630 SLGISDEAVRV
+4630 
-4641 GDEIVSENGTKTIA
+4641 
-4655 SINVIEFEEPTL
+4655 
-4667 VYTFKLAN
+4667 
-4675 GQAFIANGNIVA
+4675 
-4687 SAQ
+4687 

>member
-117 YLMLMEEDEEI
+117 YLMLMEENEEI

-215 ATTPSTSAYL
+215 ATTSSTSTYL
-225 NVDVAVESIEI
+225 NVDVAVEGIEI
-236 LGITGD
+236 VGITGD
-242 SLSSSA
+242 SLSSST

-316 NFADSKNQ
+316 NFANSNNQ

-355 GNVKIYARMFKTSLI
+355 GNVKIYARMFRTALI
-370 EDEAASSGAQQI
+370 EDEAASSGTQQI

-748 TDFALEIREGTR
+748 TDFKLEIREGTR

-1099 NLFTFVPQLD
+1099 NLFTFVPQID

-1232 DLAAENNDI
+1232 DLAAENNDV

-1338 TRVRNEGASLFDASK
+1338 TRVRTEGASLFDASK

-1364 GKEFIIS
+1364 GTEFIIS

-1410 QTVTYNGS
+1410 QTVTYNGL
-1418 TYISLYSLQAINQAY
+1418 TYISLYSLQSINQAY
-1433 TWFIIEEGREITA
+1433 TWFLAEREITA

-1470 ENFQEDGVSYKIVKT
+1470 ENFQEDGVSHKIVKT

-1519 SFLNFYDE
+1519 SFLNFYD
-1527 KGNSIEKVGD
+1527 KDGNAIEKVGD

-1556 SGKSISLGDDGEYC
+1556 SGNSISLGDDGEYC

-1582 NRMKYKL
+1582 NRMTYKL
-1589 FRNGVSPYGGAV
+1589 FKDGVEISPYGGAV

-1661 GEESKQVLY
+1661 GEDDKQILY

-1707 FTNPSSAYKKLN
+1707 FTNLSSAYNKLN
-1719 FALLNVKVNGEEIPS
+1719 FALLNVKVNGEEIAS
-1734 SNFSSYVSVSAD
+1734 SSFSSYVSVSAD

-1784 GEMAVTKEGTELS
+1784 GEMAVKKGATALS
-1797 NIGSTINIDNE
+1797 NIGSTIDIANGFE
-1808 FALSE
+1808 LSE
-1813 ISVEGIENFNF
+1813 ISVEGIDTLSF
-1824 AIINENG
+1824 AIINEKG
-1831 AIQNSDNMIYLEN
+1831 EIQTSDNMIYLGESN
-1844 NAIVVKASPNSQS
+1844 KIVVKASPNSQS
-1857 AILVIYNNEKGTI
+1857 AILVIYNKEKGTI

-1877 KSPIEISVK
+1877 KSPIEIDEKTSF
-1886 DNSLNSIFAD
+1886 SGEIFAD
-1896 NKYDVRKWYDIT
+1896 VEYDVKNWLTIT
-1908 NNEKNLTTAEID
+1908 IKDNGNNERELT
-1920 ALTWT
+1920 LT
-1925 IENAEGFATIKGS
+1925 ELEGLKWRIVAPGNCATVSGS
-1938 KITFNPVASNRAVT
+1938 GITFNPVASNKEIKITVY
-1952 FIVKV
+1952 V
-1957 WGGALTGTSE
+1957 WGDEVLSGTSE
-1967 RNPCVQEVSLTVLPK
+1967 DNPCIKEINLIIRPK
-1982 LVEKAGSSKPVNANT
+1982 LVEIDNSSELVNANT

-2003 KDILQFNSGTP
+2003 SEILKFNPGADN
-2014 QSLSGYKF
+2014 SLSGYKF
-2022 TATISWNRET
+2022 TATITWNGET
-2032 GEWLKFV
+2032 GERLKFGN
-2039 DSAGVETRYDLVD
+2039 SLEVETRYDSVE
-2052 FDNLD
+2052 FDSLD
-2057 AKILMKVSH
+2057 KIISMTVSH

-2079 AKYDKNKN
+2079 AKYDGNNN

-2096 MQITINPVYKLEIN
+2096 MQITINPVYTLEIN
-2110 YPNYGIGEGAGFD
+2110 YPNYGIGTGAGFD
-2123 REAVYVE
+2123 REAVYVKQE
-2130 QNVKDQVSQKY
+2130 NQGES
-2141 YALDLLQGDRI
+2141 YALNLLQDNRI
-2152 EVTGGKGVADVEFSS
+2152 KVKNGGVELKLNQYSGHIEFSCES
-2167 SSEYISV
+2167 FKDYISSV

-2181 DDKAK
+2181 NNNAK

-2200 VGTDIILGSY
+2200 KGTNIILGSY

-2233 EITITIPDTALPS
+2233 EITITIPDTEL
-2246 TPSENNIFNLD
+2246 PSENKIFNLD

-2287 FTTTDLQPVTV
+2287 FTTGELKPVTI
-2298 YALGGTKAQFAKL
+2298 YALGGTKAQLAKL
-2311 FILDNPAGGVTSTI
+2311 FILDNDNLLAGGTVSTI
-2325 ATVGGK
+2325 ATVSG
-2331 DAVSKVLSRNILG
+2331 VLSRNILG
-2344 QDNDDEICTVSAD
+2344 QDNDDEICTVSD
-2357 GNIVFTKEGIW
+2357 GKIVFTQEGIW
-2368 PIEVITGEEPNQK
+2368 PIEVVTASG

-2416 GKIVNEETKERF
+2416 GKIEKIENEEKIE
-2428 IANEDMYEFY
+2428 IEDMYEFY

-2457 IQPSSNIIFT
+2457 IQPSSNITFT

-2483 KNFKANG
+2483 GKFNENG
-2490 SALKDLKYENEYK
+2490 TALSGLTYVNEYNN
-2503 KETTLIISNEYGTN
+2503 ETTLTISNEYGTN
-2517 VGTYAYTLVRDFKLD
+2517 VGTYTYILVRDFKFD

-2540 IENKKPTLPSSL
+2540 IKNKKPTLPSSL
-2552 NNYNENE
+2552 NSYNEGE
-2559 FDNYDNDTYKFTKTI
+2559 FNLYGNGEYKFTKTI

-2593 GMTKFDLT
+2593 GMTKFDST
-2601 PYEKTLT
+2601 PYEKTLA
-2608 LELKFGNY
+2608 LDLKFGNY

-2628 ILGIVETEKIGEN
+2628 LLGIVEKEKDGSRIV
-2641 TINYELTPHGAQN
+2641 NYEIVPRGAQN
-2654 GGDIIHLKLEIGGEG
+2654 GGDIIHLKLAIGGAG
-2669 SNDVYYLRIKIIPS
+2669 SNDVYYLRIKIIPNV
-2683 AKIQSLSVSGDKIIN
+2683 KIQSLSVSGDKIIN
-2698 CEPGAQGE
+2698 CEEGAQGE
-2706 ASETRVYLSDLI
+2706 ASITRVYLSDLI
-2718 QVENVDV
+2718 QIENIDDV
-2725 SKLSASVVSTGSTGY
+2725 SQLTASVVSNDSAGY
-2740 VISGSGSN
+2740 V
-2748 RIERLNSNLGLEG
+2748 LGLGTNCIEEFNNG
-2761 FGIRLKATKLGGAQI
+2761 KTGLEAYGLRLKATNLGGAQI
-2776 KLLITDEFGYQ
+2776 KIIIRDKFGYQ
-2787 VTDSSGTPI
+2787 VTDSSGEPI
-2796 VLTLHY
+2796 TITLHY

-2809 VELNKSI
+2809 VELNKSN

-2830 AVAYDENNNK
+2830 AVAYDEKNNK
-2840 DVYAKYTGNGNWEGV
+2840 DVYARYIGDGNWEG
-2855 EGGEQGFKEFWNSNN
+2855 EQDEQDFNNYWNGNN

-2883 GHDTEDNLTIPSAT
+2883 GHDTNDNLTQPSAT
-2897 VSISQSN
+2897 VSISQSA
-2904 ELTEHMKENEGTGV
+2904 ELTTINSG
-2918 ILTTGNLIS
+2918 ILNGMTIN
-2927 YVSNKYFTEE
+2927 YVSNTNFTEE
-2937 KISGNNFVVTVED
+2937 KISGNNFVVRVSDNT
-2950 GDETISFS
+2950 ETISFN
-2958 LSTTIKQRYKIITKD
+2958 LSTTIKQRYKIVTKD
-2973 PYNKYPTIYIPIK
+2973 PYNKYSTIYIPIK
-2986 WNGTKLKY
+2986 WNGTQY
-2994 ENVLTPTS
+2994 EKVINPTS
-3002 DKVQSGNGGFKVFQ
+3002 IGSSGNVFQ

-3024 QVSTVTIKEFLQGS
+3024 QVSTVTINGFSKDGYKQ
-3038 YNTIGNSVTYNNF
+3038 IGNSVTYNNF
-3051 LVQDGSGIWEG
+3051 LVQDGNGTWEG
-3062 TYTITINGKDIEDN
+3062 TYSIKIDGKDIEGN
-3076 NFKFNYQYV
+3076 TFKFNYQYV
-3085 SQYVGIDTTNANI
+3085 SQYVGIDTSDANM
-3098 YSTYGMVVA
+3098 YTEYGLVISGTEGTVTANNLSM
-3107 GDVETINADALNK
+3107 
-3120 VKLVDYYGNKYQLEA
+3120 VKLVDYYGNKTGLAAAGA
-3135 GFTNV
+3135 GFTDLGN
-3140 GEGGISI
+3140 GKEINAGGTIS
-3147 ASGASVLVNFY
+3147 VNFY
-3158 GDLHSHVESSIIGTL
+3158 GDKNAHGSSGITSI
-3173 NVHRVKYTGISV
+3173 NVYRSPYTGIIVSKG
-3185 DITNGDVIVGISE
+3185 DIEGTTK
-3198 LPFSG
+3198 LPFSNG
-3203 SGEDGKGWG
+3203 SNGWG
-3212 DKIKATPGGVTG
+3212 DKITATPGIG
-3224 GDPITS
+3224 GNAS
-3230 GGSFS
+3230 GDNLTAGGGFN
-3235 YDILI
+3235 YGILF
-3240 ANGDGAQILIDATTK
+3240 ANGNGAQILLDATTH
-3255 QYKIVPSSSCTEIL
+3255 QYNIEVGANCTEITINITYL
-3269 LGVNYMNISI
+3269 NISI
-3279 GIVKIYQE
+3279 GMVKLTFSNNKWSIDGQSGKLLTGPGDGASYEWNAEGGHYILNGVPNPGTTTNILFIPAEVNGAEVNGGKLVLGE
-3287 TIEGNTQTVV
+3287 TIT
-3297 WKIKSESGKVVTYY
+3297 
-3311 NSDFKE
+3311 
-3317 KEGGSIL
+3317 
-3324 TLKGVPDGKNGTLY
+3324 
-3338 IPASLK
+3338 
-3344 GKILSVFDKDKK
+3344 
-3356 PDELNEIKN
+3356 N
-3365 IESYSKVVFI
+3365 IEKYKIVIFV

-3383 DTAGTPQN
+3383 DTSGNPTN
-3391 GATWEVKKDQ
+3391 GETWEVKKDQ
-3401 SDTIIIFQRIQ
+3401 SNTISFQRIQ
-3412 GVWGKIVTLT
+3412 GVWRQLFTVTI
-3422 LNANDGTIPK
+3422 NANGGTLS
-3432 PGTNDD
+3432 GNSD
-3438 WTIES
+3438 WTIS
-3443 GGATATKQVAYG
+3443 GGTATKQVPYG
-3455 STYGNLPTPE
+3455 TVVGTLPTATPYSK
-3465 RTGYT
+3465 TGYDVA
-3470 FNGWF
+3470 FDKF
-3475 TAQKGGSEVESSTPF
+3475 YDSESGGNEVNSNKTIE
-3490 TTASKHEIYAQWT
+3490 ASLTIYAR
-3503 ANKYTLTANANG
+3503 YTEVAKTYTVTIRVVN
-3515 GTIPTTSGW
+3515 GTIPETNGW
-3524 TVASD
+3524 TVAAD
-3529 GKTATNTVTYDST
+3529 GKSATKVVTYDSK
-3542 YGTLPTPTRENYH
+3542 YGTLPDLKDYTVDDEVGYTYVFAGWKLSEDESASIIDGDETPVKTDGNHELYAKYTKTPNKYKIT
-3555 FIGWTT
+3555 FNKN
-3561 AEEGG
+3561 GG
-3566 TLVDKDTQ
+3566 TGGTDEVWFIYDKEGYINGG
-3574 VTTARDHKIYA
+3574 KIYFDEA
-3585 QWKLNDSYFR
+3585 C
-3595 RDWQTALINNNAN
+3595 
-3608 FKQEN
+3608 
-3613 IKTIQF
+3613 TIEL
-3619 VNTVPSDPETYTQV
+3619 S
-3633 SVGATTSA
+3633 S
-3641 GTTAFVTGTEKVSDV
+3641 
-3656 IAYVKAN
+3656 
-3663 ADDNTKYDIIFYS
+3663 
-3676 PGTIYAPVDSGYLF
+3676 
-3690 SNATTE
+3690 
-3696 KQLTNLTSISFG
+3696 
-3708 NFNTSNVTDMFA
+3708 
-3720 MFNSCSKLTS
+3720 
-3730 LNLSNFNT
+3730 SNFVAPTKDGYQFNCYT
-3738 SKVMNMYAMLNSCSS
+3738 DSS
-3753 LTSLDVSN
+3753 GNHAIIDNDGTYDAEDDQSQVFQYPYDLT
-3761 FNTSNV
+3761 
-3767 TNMTTMFLGCSS
+3767 
-3779 LTSLD
+3779 
-3784 LSKFDTS
+3784 FDAVWIK
-3791 KVTTM
+3791 KVTITFDPGLGGSVSPKTQEVL
-3796 YGMFN
+3796 YGR
-3801 GCSKL
+3801 S
-3806 TSLNLSNFNTSKVTN
+3806 
-3821 MSSMFSGCSKLT
+3821 
-3833 ELDVS
+3833 
-3838 NFYTS
+3838 
-3843 KVTNMSRMFNGC
+3843 
-3855 SKLTSLNLSNFN
+3855 
-3867 TSKVTNMS
+3867 
-3875 YMFWG
+3875 
-3880 CTSLTSLNVS
+3880 
-3890 NFDTSSVTNMI
+3890 
-3901 YMFYGCYALTSLNVS
+3901 
-3916 SFNTSKVTVIGA
+3916 
-3928 MFFDCSS
+3928 
-3935 LTSLNLLN
+3935 
-3943 FNTSSVTDMSF
+3943 
-3954 MFSDCSKLTS
+3954 
-3964 LNLSNFNTSNVTNMS
+3964 
-3979 GMFINCSSL
+3979 
-3988 TELNVSNFDTSKV
+3988 
-4001 TNMRYMFDG
+4001 
-4010 CSKLTSLD
+4010 
-4018 LSSFDMSKVTDTTS
+4018 
-4032 MLGDCSKLTEIKT
+4032 
-4045 PKAIGSTAV
+4045 
-4054 DLPTKT
+4054 
-4060 NYSWFD
+4060 
-4066 QANTNNVY
+4066 
-4074 TQITSDCTSKTL
+4074 
-4086 VLQRN
+4086 
-4091 RITVTVDASGGT
+4091 
-4103 IPTTS
+4103 
-4108 GWTVASGGATAT
+4108 
-4120 KQVTYDSAY
+4120 Y

-4245 SKVESFDKMR
+4245 SKVESFDKMQ

-4285 SVSGGESGTL
+4285 SVSDGESGNL
-4295 VAGGSTLV
+4295 SADGSTLV

-4349 EESYSQDISISITVS
+4349 EKSYSQDISISITVS

-4461 VYSPEKGQRAYPD
+4461 VYSPEKGQRAYSD
-4474 IELQETGTQIGDM
+4474 IELQATGTQIGDM

-4531 NKICALPCCVDA
+4531 NKICALPCCVDG

-4553 TKIAKDVQIGDEVMS
+4553 TKKAKDVQIGDEVMS

-4620 DPEFGQASYS
+4620 DPEFGQSSYS

>member
-98 EGVNQLDVELSF
+98 EGVNQLGVELSF

-142 DGNILIFHSCSEDKA
+142 DGNVLIFHSCSEDKA

-176 FTAIAAIAPENIN
+176 FTAIAVIAPENIN

-197 LYNIGGYT
+197 LYNVGGYT
-205 QLIATSVSAK
+205 QLIATSVSA
-215 ATTPSTSAYL
+215 TTTSSTSTYL
-225 NVDVAVESIEI
+225 NVDVAVDSIEI
-236 LGITGD
+236 VGITGD
-242 SLSSSA
+242 SLSSGTI
-248 VPGTN
+248 PGTN
-253 ELELNINNGKIE
+253 ELELIVNNGKIE

-294 TKEFKKVIFALD
+294 TTKEFKRVIFALD

-316 NFADSKNQ
+316 NFANSNNQ
-324 PIPSSTME
+324 PISSSTME

-370 EDEAASSGAQQI
+370 EDEAASSGTQQI

-479 ATVINEIGGDV
+479 ATVINQIGGDV

-500 HTVVTGSALGIN
+500 HTVVTGSALGIDG
-512 SENSLFNFNF
+512 ENSLFNFNF

-610 EFNERVF
+610 GFNERVF

-696 DLDVIQFNI
+696 DIDEIQFNI

-748 TDFALEIREGTR
+748 TDFTLEIREGTR
-760 IFPYGINNEENF
+760 IFPYGINDEENF

-870 EVEYENNAAEKQES
+870 AVEYENNAAEKQES

-891 VANNL
+891 VASNL
-896 PLQLKTIN
+896 PLQLKTIS
-904 KTSEVFQIYSGKI
+904 KTSEVFQIYSGKV

-925 GQEIENVSVEKLIAE
+925 GQEITSVSVEKLIAE

-1315 SYIEFDENTF
+1315 SYIEFDETTF
-1325 RLTFGDTGIGISF
+1325 SLKFGDTGVEINFI
-1338 TRVRNEGASLFDASK
+1338 RVRTEGASLFDASK

-1364 GKEFIIS
+1364 GTEFIIS

-1410 QTVTYNGS
+1410 QTVTYNGL
-1418 TYISLYSLQAINQAY
+1418 TYISLYSLQSINQAY

-1485 ADGFI
+1485 AEGFI
-1490 ITQIVVYVGE
+1490 IAQIVVYVGE

-1519 SFLNFYDE
+1519 SFLNFYD
-1527 KGNSIEKVGD
+1527 KDGNAIEKVGEL
-1537 ITKNNI
+1537 TKNNI

-1556 SGKSISLGDDGEYC
+1556 SGNSISLGDDGEYC

-1589 FRNGVSPYGGAV
+1589 FRNGVEISPYGGAV
-1601 SIGSENGKL
+1601 SIGIENGKL

-1618 ENAEYVIQV
+1618 ENAEYVIRV

-1661 GEESKQVLY
+1661 GEVGEDGKDGKQVLY

-1698 EFAAGIDPT
+1698 KFVAGIDET
-1707 FTNPSSAYKKLN
+1707 FTNPSSAYNKLN
-1719 FALLNVKVNGEEIPS
+1719 FALLNVKVNGEEIAS

-1772 AVYKIEVVPRRS
+1772 AVYQIEVVPRRS
-1784 GEMAVTKEGTELS
+1784 DEMAITNGGTSLS
-1797 NIGSTINIDNE
+1797 NIGSTIDIANGFNLTAIG
-1808 FALSE
+1808 
-1813 ISVEGIENFNF
+1813 VEGIDTLSY

-1831 AIQNSDNMIYLEN
+1831 VIQTSDNMICLGEDN
-1844 NAIVVKASPNSQS
+1844 TIVVKASPNSQS
-1857 AILVIYNNEKGTI
+1857 AILVIYNKEKGTI

-1877 KSPIEISVK
+1877 KSPININEKEDFSK
-1886 DNSLNSIFAD
+1886 EIFAD
-1896 NKYDVRKWYDIT
+1896 VEYDV
-1908 NNEKNLTTAEID
+1908 KNWLAIKNDGKDLTQTELNGLEWRIVASG
-1920 ALTWT
+1920 
-1925 IENAEGFATIKGS
+1925 NCATIDGS
-1938 KITFNPVASNRAVT
+1938 KITFNPVASNT
-1952 FIVKV
+1952 TITITIYV
-1957 WGGALTGTSE
+1957 WGGVLSGTSE
-1967 RNPCVQEVSLTVLPK
+1967 SNPCIKEITLTICPK
-1982 LVEKAGSSKPVNANT
+1982 LVEIDNSSKLVNANT
-1997 TFDVLL
+1997 TFGVSLEE
-2003 KDILQFNSGTP
+2003 ILQFNSELEGKFR
-2014 QSLSGYKF
+2014 SLSGYKF
-2022 TATISWNRET
+2022 TATITWNGET
-2032 GEWLKFV
+2032 GESLSPN
-2039 DSAGVETRYDLVD
+2039 DSYNLVE
-2052 FDNLD
+2052 FDSLD
-2057 AKILMKVSH
+2057 ALISMTVSH

-2074 LTLVV
+2074 LTVVV
-2079 AKYDKNKN
+2079 AKYDKNGN

-2096 MQITINPVYKLEIN
+2096 MQITINPIYTLSIN
-2110 YPNYGIGEGAGFD
+2110 YPNYGIGTGAGFD
-2123 REAVYVE
+2123 REAVYVG
-2130 QNVKDQVSQKY
+2130 QIIQGKS
-2141 YALDLLQGDRI
+2141 YALDLLDSEGNRI
-2152 EVTGGKGVADVEFSS
+2152 NVTNNVTKENGVADVEFSS
-2167 SSEYISV
+2167 SSEYITV
-2174 TDGKITI
+2174 TGGKITI
-2181 DDKAK
+2181 NENAK

-2200 VGTDIILGSY
+2200 VGTNIILGSY

-2233 EITITIPDTALPS
+2233 EITITIPDTELPAGS
-2246 TPSENNIFNLD
+2246 KIFNLD

-2287 FTTTDLQPVTV
+2287 FTTAALEPVTV
-2298 YALGGTKAQFAKL
+2298 YALGGTKAQLAKL
-2311 FILDNPAGGVTSTI
+2311 FILDNLSVTE
-2325 ATVGGK
+2325 VK
-2331 DAVSKVLSRNILG
+2331 NVVSRNILG
-2344 QDNDDEICTVSAD
+2344 QDNDDEICTVSA
-2357 GNIVFTKEGIW
+2357 GGSIVFTQEGIW
-2368 PIEVITGEEPNQK
+2368 PIEVETSSG

-2396 DATYYNA
+2396 RATYYKE

-2416 GKIVNEETKERF
+2416 GNIS
-2428 IANEDMYEFY
+2428 NEDMYEFY

-2483 KNFKANG
+2483 GKFNENGTALSGLTYAN
-2490 SALKDLKYENEYK
+2490 KYNNK
-2503 KETTLIISNEYGTN
+2503 TTLKISNEYGTE
-2517 VGTYAYTLVRDFKLD
+2517 VGTYTYKLVRDFKFD
-2532 DTLIENVK
+2532 DTLIENVTIK
-2540 IENKKPTLPSSL
+2540 NNNPTLPSSL
-2552 NNYNENE
+2552 NSYNEGE
-2559 FDNYDNDTYKFTKTI
+2559 FNLYGNGEYKFTKTI

-2593 GMTKFDLT
+2593 GMTKFDST
-2601 PYEKTLT
+2601 PYEKTLA
-2608 LELKFGNY
+2608 LDLKFGNY

-2628 ILGIVETEKIGEN
+2628 LLGIVEKEKDGSRIV
-2641 TINYELTPHGAQN
+2641 NYEIVPRGAQN
-2654 GGDIIHLKLEIGGEG
+2654 GGDIIHLKLAIGGAD
-2669 SNDVYYLRIKIIPS
+2669 SNDVYYLRIKIIPNV
-2683 AKIQSLSVSGDKIIN
+2683 KIQSLSVSGDKIIN
-2698 CEPGAQGE
+2698 CEEGAQGE
-2706 ASETRVYLSDLI
+2706 ASITRVYLSDLI
-2718 QVENVDV
+2718 QIENIDDV
-2725 SKLSASVVSTGSTGY
+2725 SQLTASVVSNDSASY
-2740 VISGSGSN
+2740 V
-2748 RIERLNSNLGLEG
+2748 LGLGTNCIEEFNNG
-2761 FGIRLKATKLGGAQI
+2761 KTGLEAYGLRLKATNLGGAQI
-2776 KLLITDEFGYQ
+2776 KIIIRDKFGYQ
-2787 VTDSSGTPI
+2787 VTDSSGEPI
-2796 VLTLHY
+2796 TITLHY

-2809 VELNKSI
+2809 VELNKSN

-2830 AVAYDENNNK
+2830 AVAYDEKNNA
-2840 DVYAKYTGNGNWEGV
+2840 DVYAVYEYKNNAWVWVAKSET
-2855 EGGEQGFKEFWNSNN
+2855 EFNNFWANSNTDN
-2870 TDKQLI
+2870 ADKQLI

-2883 GHDTEDNLTIPSAT
+2883 GHDANGNLTQPSAT
-2897 VSISQSN
+2897 VSISQSA
-2904 ELTEHMKENEGTGV
+2904 ELTTINSG
-2918 ILTTGNLIS
+2918 ILNGMTIN
-2927 YVSNKYFTEE
+2927 YVSNTNFTEE
-2937 KISGNNFVVTVED
+2937 KISGNNFVVRVSDNT
-2950 GDETISFS
+2950 ETISFN

-2973 PYNKYPTIYIPIK
+2973 PYNKYSTIYIPIK
-2986 WNGTKLKY
+2986 WNGAQYDK
-2994 ENVLTPTS
+2994 VLTPTS
-3002 DKVQSGNGGFKVFQ
+3002 TKVSDESNEFKVFQ
-3016 VYDNKTGQ
+3016 VYDNKEGK
-3024 QVSTVTIKEFLQGS
+3024 QVSNVTLTGFANNKDKG
-3038 YNTIGNSVTYNNF
+3038 YKTIGNSVTYNNF
-3051 LVQDGSGIWEG
+3051 LVHDGSGTWEG
-3062 TYTITINGKDIEDN
+3062 TYIITINGKKIEKN
-3076 NFKFNYQYV
+3076 TFKFNYQYV
-3085 SQYVGIDTTNANI
+3085 SQYVGIDTSDANM
-3098 YSTYGMVVA
+3098 YTEYGLVISGTEGTVTANNLSM
-3107 GDVETINADALNK
+3107 
-3120 VKLVDYYGNKYQLEA
+3120 VKLVDYYGNKTGLAAAGA
-3135 GFTNV
+3135 GFTDLGNS
-3140 GEGGISI
+3140 GKTIKAGGTIS
-3147 ASGASVLVNFY
+3147 VNFY
-3158 GDLHSHVESSIIGTL
+3158 GDKHAQGSSGITSI
-3173 NVHRVKYTGISV
+3173 NVYRSPYTGIKV
-3185 DITNGDVIVGISE
+3185 TKGDIAGTTK
-3198 LPFSG
+3198 LPFSNG
-3203 SGEDGKGWG
+3203 SNGWG
-3212 DKIKATPGGVTG
+3212 DKIKATPGTG
-3224 GDPITS
+3224 GNEAGDVLTA
-3230 GGSFS
+3230 GGGFN
-3235 YDILI
+3235 YGILF
-3240 ANGDGAQILIDATTK
+3240 ANGNGAQILLDATTH
-3255 QYKIVPSSSCTEIL
+3255 QYNIEVGANCTEITL
-3269 LGVNYMNISI
+3269 NITYLNISI
-3279 GIVKIYQE
+3279 GMVKLTFSNNKWSIDGQ
-3287 TIEGNTQTVV
+3287 
-3297 WKIKSESGKVVTYY
+3297 SGKLLTGTGDGASYEL
-3311 NSDFKE
+3311 NA
-3317 KEGGSIL
+3317 EGGYYIL
-3324 TLKGVPDGKNGTLY
+3324 KRVPDPEGATNILF
-3338 IPASLK
+3338 IPAEVNGNKLVLDAT
-3344 GKILSVFDKDKK
+3344 IT
-3356 PDELNEIKN
+3356 N
-3365 IESYSKVVFI
+3365 IENYKIIIFV

-3383 DTAGTPQN
+3383 DPSGNPTN
-3391 GATWEVKKDQ
+3391 MATWNANAV
-3401 SDTIIIFQRIQ
+3401 SFQRIQ
-3412 GVWGKIVTLT
+3412 GVWRQLFTVTI
-3422 LNANDGTIPK
+3422 NANGGTLS
-3432 PGTNDD
+3432 GNSD
-3438 WTIES
+3438 WTIS
-3443 GGATATKQVAYG
+3443 GDTATKQVPYG
-3455 STYGNLPTPE
+3455 TVVGTLPTVTPYTK
-3465 RTGYT
+3465 TGYDVA
-3470 FNGWF
+3470 FDKF
-3475 TAQKGGSEVESSTPF
+3475 YDSESGGNEVNSNKTIE
-3490 TTASKHEIYAQWT
+3490 ASLAIYARYTET
-3503 ANKYTLTANANG
+3503 AKTYTVTVQVVN
-3515 GTIPTTSGW
+3515 GTIPATNGW
-3524 TVASD
+3524 TVAD
-3529 GKTATNTVTYDST
+3529 GGKSATKVVTYDSP
-3542 YGTLPTPTRENYH
+3542 YGTLPDLENYSVASEVGYTYVFAGWKLSEDESASIINGDETLVKTDDDH
-3555 FIGWTT
+3555 ELYAKYTKTPNKYKITFNKNGGTGGTDEVWFIYD
-3561 AEEGG
+3561 EEGYING
-3566 TLVDKDTQ
+3566 GKIYFDEACIIELSSSNFVAPTKEGYEFNCYVDSSGNHASIDKDGTYDAEDDQSQ
-3574 VTTARDHKIYA
+3574 VFQY
-3585 QWKLNDSYFR
+3585 
-3595 RDWQTALINNNAN
+3595 
-3608 FKQEN
+3608 
-3613 IKTIQF
+3613 
-3619 VNTVPSDPETYTQV
+3619 P
-3633 SVGATTSA
+3633 
-3641 GTTAFVTGTEKVSDV
+3641 
-3656 IAYVKAN
+3656 
-3663 ADDNTKYDIIFYS
+3663 YD
-3676 PGTIYAPVDSGYLF
+3676 
-3690 SNATTE
+3690 
-3696 KQLTNLTSISFG
+3696 LT
-3708 NFNTSNVTDMFA
+3708 
-3720 MFNSCSKLTS
+3720 
-3730 LNLSNFNT
+3730 
-3738 SKVMNMYAMLNSCSS
+3738 
-3753 LTSLDVSN
+3753 
-3761 FNTSNV
+3761 
-3767 TNMTTMFLGCSS
+3767 
-3779 LTSLD
+3779 
-3784 LSKFDTS
+3784 FDAVWLK
-3791 KVTTM
+3791 KVTIT
-3796 YGMFN
+3796 
-3801 GCSKL
+3801 
-3806 TSLNLSNFNTSKVTN
+3806 
-3821 MSSMFSGCSKLT
+3821 
-3833 ELDVS
+3833 
-3838 NFYTS
+3838 
-3843 KVTNMSRMFNGC
+3843 
-3855 SKLTSLNLSNFN
+3855 
-3867 TSKVTNMS
+3867 
-3875 YMFWG
+3875 
-3880 CTSLTSLNVS
+3880 
-3890 NFDTSSVTNMI
+3890 FDP
-3901 YMFYGCYALTSLNVS
+3901 G
-3916 SFNTSKVTVIGA
+3916 
-3928 MFFDCSS
+3928 
-3935 LTSLNLLN
+3935 
-3943 FNTSSVTDMSF
+3943 
-3954 MFSDCSKLTS
+3954 
-3964 LNLSNFNTSNVTNMS
+3964 
-3979 GMFINCSSL
+3979 
-3988 TELNVSNFDTSKV
+3988 
-4001 TNMRYMFDG
+4001 
-4010 CSKLTSLD
+4010 
-4018 LSSFDMSKVTDTTS
+4018 
-4032 MLGDCSKLTEIKT
+4032 
-4045 PKAIGSTAV
+4045 
-4054 DLPTKT
+4054 
-4060 NYSWFD
+4060 
-4066 QANTNNVY
+4066 
-4074 TQITSDCTSKTL
+4074 
-4086 VLQRN
+4086 
-4091 RITVTVDASGGT
+4091 SGGSVSPKT
-4103 IPTTS
+4103 QEVLCWRS
-4108 GWTVASGGATAT
+4108 
-4120 KQVTYDSAY
+4120 Y

-4175 QWEETVNSYTVTV
+4175 QWEETVNSYKVTV
-4188 DACGGEITFPSNSVW
+4188 DACGGKITFPNNSTWITTIEKNV
-4203 ATSIDKGTGF
+4203 GF
-4213 RSIAYGLPYD
+4213 RDIQYGSTYNLPV
-4223 LPTTVTKSGYT
+4223 TVTKSGYT
-4234 FLGWYTSETGG
+4234 FLGWYTAETGG
-4245 SKVESFDKMR
+4245 SKVGSLDTML
-4255 TAFDHTL
+4255 TASEHTL

-4271 INVRPSDNYSNLKY
+4271 ITVNSSSNYSNLKY

-4334 YGFTLNDHSYYTKYN
+4334 YGFELNDSVYYRKYN
-4349 EESYSQDISISITVS
+4349 EELYSQDISISITVS

-4376 RTTETC
+4376 QTTDTC

-4435 VYITFADGSQIKI
+4435 VYISFADGSQIKI

-4531 NKICALPCCVDA
+4531 NKMCALPCCVDG

-4553 TKIAKDVQIGDEVMS
+4553 TKKAKDVQIGDEVMS

-4577 KTTIEATITP
+4577 KTTIDATITP

-4606 DDHPMLSARGWICY
+4606 DDHPMLSTRGWICY
-4620 DPEFGQASYS
+4620 DPEFGQASYR

-4641 GDEIVSENGTKTIA
+4641 GDEIVTENGTKTIA

-4675 GQAFIANGNIVA
+4675 GQAFIANGKIVA

>member
-98 EGVNQLDVELSF
+98 EGVNQLGVELSF

-117 YLMLMEEDEEI
+117 YLMLMEEGEEI

-142 DGNILIFHSCSEDKA
+142 DGNALIFHSCSEDKA

-176 FTAIAAIAPENIN
+176 FTAIAVIAPENIN

-197 LYNIGGYT
+197 LYNVGGYT
-205 QLIATSVSAK
+205 QLIATSVSA
-215 ATTPSTSAYL
+215 TTTSSTSTYL
-225 NVDVAVESIEI
+225 NVDVAVDSIEI
-236 LGITGD
+236 VGITGD
-242 SLSSSA
+242 SLSSGTI
-248 VPGTN
+248 PGTN
-253 ELELNINNGKIE
+253 ELELIVNNGKIE

-294 TKEFKKVIFALD
+294 TKEFKRVIFALD

-316 NFADSKNQ
+316 NFANSNNQ
-324 PIPSSTME
+324 PISSSTME

-370 EDEAASSGAQQI
+370 EDEASSSGTQQI

-472 ANGRWYD
+472 TNGRWYD
-479 ATVINEIGGDV
+479 ATVINQIGGDV

-500 HTVVTGSALGIN
+500 HTVVTGSSLGIDG
-512 SENSLFNFNF
+512 ENSLFNFNF

-610 EFNERVF
+610 GFNERVF

-696 DLDVIQFNI
+696 DLDEIQFNI

-760 IFPYGINNEENF
+760 IFPYGINDEENF

-856 EEETVSYVIKLSTN
+856 EDNSVSYVIKLSTN
-870 EVEYENNAAEKQES
+870 AVEYENNAAEKQES

-891 VANNL
+891 VASNL
-896 PLQLKTIN
+896 PLQLKTIS
-904 KTSEVFQIYSGKI
+904 KTSEVFQIYSGKV

-925 GQEIENVSVEKLIAE
+925 GQEITSVSVEKLIAE

-1013 SDFVSK
+1013 SDFVPK

-1032 VIYPDIDGLTD
+1032 VIYPDLDGLTD

-1064 VIYFLGNSI
+1064 VIYFLGSSV

-1085 AKENGV
+1085 AKEIGV

-1150 FEVGQTFTFNIT
+1150 FEVGQTFSFNIT

-1179 TADAGEIGAYA
+1179 TAESGKIGAYA
-1190 ESEIQIPSGNF
+1190 ESEIQIPFGNF

-1214 ASPDTSDKLY
+1214 ASPDTSDRLY

-1232 DLAAENNDI
+1232 NLAAENNDI

-1252 IKFKNPGKYVVKISN
+1252 VKFKNPGRYVVRISN
-1267 SINPTAYDLVKEFTF
+1267 SNDPTSYDLVKEFTF
-1282 NVSPNIKVEE
+1282 NVSPNIQVEDNANVKVEK
-1292 NSNVEVENNIYYL
+1292 NIYYL

-1325 RLTFGDTGIGISF
+1325 SLKFGDTGVEVNFI
-1338 TRVRNEGASLFDASK
+1338 RVRTEGASLFDASK

-1364 GKEFIIS
+1364 GTEFIIS

-1433 TWFIIEEGREITA
+1433 TWFLAEREITA

-1470 ENFQEDGVSYKIVKT
+1470 ENFQEDGVSYKNVKT
-1485 ADGFI
+1485 AEGFI
-1490 ITQIVVYVGE
+1490 IAQIVVYVGE
-1500 GDSQE
+1500 GESQE

-1527 KGNSIEKVGD
+1527 KGNSIEKVGEL
-1537 ITKNNI
+1537 TKSDI

-1556 SGKSISLGDDGEYC
+1556 SGNSISLGDDGEYC

-1582 NRMKYKL
+1582 NRMTYKL
-1589 FRNGVSPYGGAV
+1589 FKDGVKISPYGGAV

-1610 MLKTQPIA
+1610 VLKTQPIA
-1618 ENAEYVIQV
+1618 QDTEYVIQV
-1627 TYEGF
+1627 TYEGY

-1661 GEESKQVLY
+1661 GEVDKQILY

-1698 EFAAGIDPT
+1698 EFAAGIGET
-1707 FTNPSSAYKKLN
+1707 FKNPSSAYNKLN
-1719 FALLNVKVNGEEIPS
+1719 FALLNVKVNGEEIAS

-1758 LEISIEITTLNGAY
+1758 LEISIKITLNGAY
-1772 AVYKIEVVPRRS
+1772 AVYQIEVVPRRS
-1784 GEMAVTKEGTELS
+1784 GEMAVTKEGTALS
-1797 NIGSTINIDNE
+1797 NIGSTIEIANKFN
-1808 FALSE
+1808 LSK
-1813 ISVEGIENFNF
+1813 ISVEGIENLNY

-1831 AIQNSDNMIYLEN
+1831 EIQNSDNMIYLEN

-1877 KSPIEISVK
+1877 KSPIEIDKKTSF
-1886 DNSLNSIFAD
+1886 SGEIFAD
-1896 NKYDVRKWYDIT
+1896 VEYDVKDWLTIKNNGRFLNSTELNNLKWS
-1908 NNEKNLTTAEID
+1908 ID
-1920 ALTWT
+1920 AP
-1925 IENAEGFATIKGS
+1925 ENCATVSGEMQGDNVEPSSKF
-1938 KITFNPVASNRAVT
+1938 KITFNPVASNTEIKITVY
-1952 FIVKV
+1952 V
-1957 WGGALTGTSE
+1957 WGGVLSGTSE
-1967 RNPCVQEVSLTVLPK
+1967 DNRCTKEINLTIRPK
-1982 LVEKAGSSKPVNANT
+1982 LVEINDSSKEVNVNG
-1997 TFDVLL
+1997 TFNVLL
-2003 KDILQFNSGTP
+2003 NDILQFNSGLEEKFKT
-2014 QSLSGYKF
+2014 LSGYEF
-2022 TATISWNRET
+2022 TATITWNGET
-2032 GEWLKFV
+2032 GESLKLV
-2039 DSAGVETRYDLVD
+2039 DSSGVETKYDLVE
-2052 FDNLD
+2052 FKLD
-2057 AKILMKVSH
+2057 KTISMTVSH

-2074 LTLVV
+2074 LTVVV
-2079 AKYDKNKN
+2079 AKYDENGN

-2096 MQITINPVYKLEIN
+2096 MQITINPIYTLNIN
-2110 YPNYGIGEGAGFD
+2110 YPNYGIGTGAGFD

-2130 QNVKDQVSQKY
+2130 QKIQGN
-2141 YALDLLQGDRI
+2141 YALNLLQGNRI
-2152 EVTGGKGVADVEFSS
+2152 NVAGGNGLSGITFSCES
-2167 SSEYISV
+2167 FESYISV
-2174 TDGKITI
+2174 TENGQVTI
-2181 DDKAK
+2181 IDK
-2186 TSGQNIYVSVDIKI
+2186 TNGQNIYVSVDIKI
-2200 VGTDIILGSY
+2200 KGTNIILGSY

-2233 EITITIPDTALPS
+2233 EITITIPDTELPAGS
-2246 TPSENNIFNLD
+2246 KIFNLD

-2287 FTTTDLQPVTV
+2287 FTTAALEPVTV
-2298 YALGGTKAQFAKL
+2298 YALGGTKAQLAKL
-2311 FILDNPAGGVTSTI
+2311 FILDNPAGGTVSTP
-2325 ATVGGK
+2325 ATVSG
-2331 DAVSKVLSRNILG
+2331 VVSRNILG
-2344 QDNDDEICTVSAD
+2344 QDNDDEICTVSA
-2357 GNIVFTKEGIW
+2357 GGSIVFTQEGIW
-2368 PIEVITGEEPNQK
+2368 PIEVETSSG

-2396 DATYYNA
+2396 SATYYKE

-2409 LALKSIF
+2409 LALRSIF
-2416 GKIVNEETKERF
+2416 ENIVDEEAKKRF

-2457 IQPSSNIIFT
+2457 IQPSSNITFT

-2483 KNFKANG
+2483 GKFNENG
-2490 SALKDLKYENEYK
+2490 TALSGLTYANEYNN
-2503 KETTLIISNEYGTN
+2503 KETLIISNEYGTS
-2517 VGTYAYTLVRDFKLD
+2517 VGTYTYTLVRDFKFD

-2552 NNYNENE
+2552 NSYNEGE
-2559 FDNYDNDTYKFTKTI
+2559 FNLYGNGEYKFTKTI

-2593 GMTKFDLT
+2593 GMTKFDST
-2601 PYEKTLT
+2601 PYEKALT
-2608 LELKFGNY
+2608 LKLEFGNY

-2628 ILGIVETEKIGEN
+2628 LLGIVEKEKDGSRIV
-2641 TINYELTPHGAQN
+2641 NYEIVPRGAQN
-2654 GGDIIHLKLEIGGEG
+2654 GGDIIHLKLTIGGAG

-2698 CEPGAQGE
+2698 CEEGAQGE
-2706 ASETRVYLSDLI
+2706 ASITRVYLSDLI
-2718 QVENVDV
+2718 QIENIDDV
-2725 SKLSASVVSTGSTGY
+2725 SQLTASVVSNDSAGY
-2740 VISGSGSN
+2740 V
-2748 RIERLNSNLGLEG
+2748 LGLGTNCIEEFNNG
-2761 FGIRLKATKLGGAQI
+2761 KTGLEAYGLRLKATNLGGAQI
-2776 KLLITDEFGYQ
+2776 KIIIRDKFGYQ
-2787 VTDSSGTPI
+2787 VTDSSGEPI
-2796 VLTLHY
+2796 TITLHY

-2830 AVAYDENNNK
+2830 AVAYDEKNNK
-2840 DVYAKYTGNGNWEGV
+2840 DVYAKYTGNGIWEG
-2855 EGGEQGFKEFWNSNN
+2855 EQDEQDFNNFWNGNN

-2876 LLDNITF
+2876 LLNNITF
-2883 GHDTEDNLTIPSAT
+2883 GHDTNDNLTQPSAT
-2897 VSISQSN
+2897 VSISQSA
-2904 ELTEHMKENEGTGV
+2904 ELTEHMKENKGTGV

-2937 KISGNNFVVTVED
+2937 KIAGNNFVVRVSDNT
-2950 GDETISFS
+2950 ETISFN
-2958 LSTTIKQRYKIITKD
+2958 LSTTIKQRYKIVTKD
-2973 PYNKYPTIYIPIK
+2973 PYNKYSTIYIPIK
-2986 WNGTKLKY
+2986 WNEAQY
-2994 ENVLTPTS
+2994 SMVLNPTTS
-3002 DKVQSGNGGFKVFQ
+3002 DKDKVFQ
-3016 VYDNKTGQ
+3016 IYDNKEGR
-3024 QVSTVTIKEFLQGS
+3024 QVSNVTLNGFSKTKD
-3038 YNTIGNSVTYNNF
+3038 YKTIVNSVTYNNF
-3051 LVQDGSGIWEG
+3051 LVHDGSGTWEG
-3062 TYTITINGKDIEDN
+3062 TYSIKINGNDITGN
-3076 NFKFNYQYV
+3076 TFKFNYQYV
-3085 SQYVGIDTTNANI
+3085 SQYVGIDTSDANM
-3098 YSTYGMVVA
+3098 YTEYGLVISGTESNVTANNLSM
-3107 GDVETINADALNK
+3107 
-3120 VKLVDYYGNKYQLEA
+3120 VKLVDYYGNKTGLAAAGA
-3135 GFTNV
+3135 GFTDLGSGKTINA
-3140 GEGGISI
+3140 GETIS
-3147 ASGASVLVNFY
+3147 VNFY
-3158 GDLHSHVESSIIGTL
+3158 GDKHAHGSSGITSI
-3173 NVHRVKYTGISV
+3173 NVYRSPYTGIKV
-3185 DITNGDVIVGISE
+3185 TKGDIAGTTK
-3198 LPFSG
+3198 LPFSNG
-3203 SGEDGKGWG
+3203 TNGWG
-3212 DKIKATPGGVTG
+3212 DKIKATPGIGENASGDNLTAG
-3224 GDPITS
+3224 G
-3230 GGSFS
+3230 GFNYG
-3235 YDILI
+3235 ILF
-3240 ANGDGAQILIDATTK
+3240 ANGNGAQILLDATTH
-3255 QYKIVPSSSCTEIL
+3255 QYNIEVGANCTEITINITYL
-3269 LGVNYMNISI
+3269 NISI
-3279 GIVKIYQE
+3279 GMVKL
-3287 TIEGNTQTVV
+3287 TFSNNV
-3297 WKIKSESGKVVTYY
+3297 WSIDGQSGKLLTGPGDGASYEW
-3311 NSDFKE
+3311 NA
-3317 KEGGSIL
+3317 EGGCYIL
-3324 TLKGVPDGKNGTLY
+3324 KSAPNPGTTTNILF
-3338 IPASLK
+3338 IPAEVNGNKLVLDAT
-3344 GKILSVFDKDKK
+3344 IT
-3356 PDELNEIKN
+3356 N
-3365 IESYSKVVFI
+3365 IENYKIIIFV

-3383 DTAGTPQN
+3383 DPSGNPTNMAI
-3391 GATWEVKKDQ
+3391 WKVKKN
-3401 SDTIIIFQRIQ
+3401 SSNNSEVSFQRVQ
-3412 GVWGKIVTLT
+3412 GIWRQLFTVTI
-3422 LNANDGTIPK
+3422 NANGGTLS
-3432 PGTNDD
+3432 GNSD
-3438 WTIES
+3438 WTNS
-3443 GGATATKQVAYG
+3443 GDTATKQVPYG
-3455 STYGNLPTPE
+3455 TVVGTLPTATPYTK
-3465 RTGYT
+3465 TGYDVA
-3470 FNGWF
+3470 FDKF
-3475 TAQKGGSEVESSTPF
+3475 YDSRSGGNEVNSNKTIEDSLT
-3490 TTASKHEIYAQWT
+3490 IYARYTET
-3503 ANKYTLTANANG
+3503 AKTYTVTVQVVN
-3515 GTIPTTSGW
+3515 GTIPATSGW
-3524 TVASD
+3524 TVAAD
-3529 GKTATNTVTYDST
+3529 GKS
-3542 YGTLPTPTRENYH
+3542 
-3555 FIGWTT
+3555 
-3561 AEEGG
+3561 
-3566 TLVDKDTQ
+3566 
-3574 VTTARDHKIYA
+3574 
-3585 QWKLNDSYFR
+3585 
-3595 RDWQTALINNNAN
+3595 
-3608 FKQEN
+3608 
-3613 IKTIQF
+3613 
-3619 VNTVPSDPETYTQV
+3619 
-3633 SVGATTSA
+3633 
-3641 GTTAFVTGTEKVSDV
+3641 
-3656 IAYVKAN
+3656 
-3663 ADDNTKYDIIFYS
+3663 
-3676 PGTIYAPVDSGYLF
+3676 
-3690 SNATTE
+3690 
-3696 KQLTNLTSISFG
+3696 
-3708 NFNTSNVTDMFA
+3708 
-3720 MFNSCSKLTS
+3720 
-3730 LNLSNFNT
+3730 
-3738 SKVMNMYAMLNSCSS
+3738 
-3753 LTSLDVSN
+3753 
-3761 FNTSNV
+3761 
-3767 TNMTTMFLGCSS
+3767 
-3779 LTSLD
+3779 
-3784 LSKFDTS
+3784 
-3791 KVTTM
+3791 
-3796 YGMFN
+3796 
-3801 GCSKL
+3801 
-3806 TSLNLSNFNTSKVTN
+3806 
-3821 MSSMFSGCSKLT
+3821 
-3833 ELDVS
+3833 
-3838 NFYTS
+3838 
-3843 KVTNMSRMFNGC
+3843 
-3855 SKLTSLNLSNFN
+3855 
-3867 TSKVTNMS
+3867 
-3875 YMFWG
+3875 
-3880 CTSLTSLNVS
+3880 
-3890 NFDTSSVTNMI
+3890 
-3901 YMFYGCYALTSLNVS
+3901 
-3916 SFNTSKVTVIGA
+3916 
-3928 MFFDCSS
+3928 
-3935 LTSLNLLN
+3935 
-3943 FNTSSVTDMSF
+3943 
-3954 MFSDCSKLTS
+3954 
-3964 LNLSNFNTSNVTNMS
+3964 
-3979 GMFINCSSL
+3979 
-3988 TELNVSNFDTSKV
+3988 
-4001 TNMRYMFDG
+4001 
-4010 CSKLTSLD
+4010 
-4018 LSSFDMSKVTDTTS
+4018 
-4032 MLGDCSKLTEIKT
+4032 
-4045 PKAIGSTAV
+4045 
-4054 DLPTKT
+4054 
-4060 NYSWFD
+4060 
-4066 QANTNNVY
+4066 
-4074 TQITSDCTSKTL
+4074 
-4086 VLQRN
+4086 
-4091 RITVTVDASGGT
+4091 
-4103 IPTTS
+4103 
-4108 GWTVASGGATAT
+4108 AT
-4120 KQVTYDSAY
+4120 KQVTFDSAYGTLPELEDYTVADEVGYTYVFAGWKLSEDESASIIDGDKTPVKTDGNHELYAKYTKTPNKYKITFNKNGGTGGTDEVWFIYDEDGYINGGKIYFDEACTIELSSSNFVAPTKDGYEFECYVDSSGNHASIDKDGTYDAEDDQSEVFQYPYDLTFDAVWLKKVTITFDPGLGGSVSPKTQEVLCWRSY

-4175 QWEETVNSYTVTV
+4175 QWNETPNSYKVTV
-4188 DACGGEITFPSNSVW
+4188 DACGGEITLSG
-4203 ATSIDKGTGF
+4203 TSAWITTIEKNV
-4213 RSIAYGLPYD
+4213 AYRDIQYGSSYNLP
-4223 LPTTVTKSGYT
+4223 LTATKSGYT
-4234 FLGWYTSETGG
+4234 FLGWYTAETGG
-4245 SKVESFDKMR
+4245 SKVESSGTMLR
-4255 TAFDHTL
+4255 AFDHTL

-4271 INVRPSDNYSNLKY
+4271 ITVSSSSNYSDLKY
-4285 SVSGGESGTL
+4285 STSEGESGTL

-4303 PVSSSS
+4303 SVSSSS

-4319 GYHASCDSGTGKFIQ
+4319 GYHVSCDSGTGKFIQ

-4349 EESYSQDISISITVS
+4349 EEAYSKDISISITVS

-4382 CLTGETLISMADG
+4382 CLTGDTLISMADG

-4474 IELQETGTQIGDM
+4474 IELQEKGTQIGDM

-4531 NKICALPCCVDA
+4531 NKMCALPCCVDG

-4553 TKIAKDVQIGDEVMS
+4553 TKKAKDVQIGDEVMS

-4594 ITFEDGTTLKIT
+4594 ITFEDGTILKIT
-4606 DDHPMLSARGWICY
+4606 DDHPMLSTRGWICY
-4620 DPEFGQASYS
+4620 DPEFGQASYR
-4630 SLGISDEAVRV
+4630 SLGISDEAVRI
-4641 GDEIVSENGTKTIA
+4641 GDEIVTENGTKTIA
-4655 SINVIEFEEPTL
+4655 SINVIEFEESTL

-4675 GQAFIANGNIVA
+4675 GQAFIANGKIVA

>member
-197 LYNIGGYT
+197 LYNVGGYT
-205 QLIATSVSAK
+205 QLIATSVSAT
-215 ATTPSTSAYL
+215 TTPSTSTYL
-225 NVDVAVESIEI
+225 NVDVAVEGIEI
-236 LGITGD
+236 VGITGD
-242 SLSSSA
+242 SLSSST

-316 NFADSKNQ
+316 NFANSNNQ

-355 GNVKIYARMFKTSLI
+355 GNVKIYARMFKTALI

-387 LMRDSLKGVG
+387 LMRNSLKGVG

-570 NNEENYGPYYIDSA
+570 NNEENYGPYYIDST

-748 TDFALEIREGTR
+748 TDFKLEIREGTR

-925 GQEIENVSVEKLIAE
+925 GQEIENISVEKLIAE

-1292 NSNVEVENNIYYL
+1292 NPNVEVENNIYYL

-1338 TRVRNEGASLFDASK
+1338 TRVRTEGASLFDASK

-1364 GKEFIIS
+1364 GTEFIIS

-1410 QTVTYNGS
+1410 QTVTYNGL
-1418 TYISLYSLQAINQAY
+1418 TYISLYSLQSINQAY
-1433 TWFIIEEGREITA
+1433 TWFLAEREITA

-1519 SFLNFYDE
+1519 SFLNFYDK
-1527 KGNSIEKVGD
+1527 KGNSIEKVGEL
-1537 ITKNNI
+1537 TKSNI

-1556 SGKSISLGDDGEYC
+1556 SGNSISLGDDGKYC

-1589 FRNGVSPYGGAV
+1589 FRNGVEISPYGGAV

-1618 ENAEYVIQV
+1618 ENAEYVIRV

-1661 GEESKQVLY
+1661 GEVGEDGKDGKQVLY

-1685 KNRNYTGSAYANV
+1685 KNRNYTGSEYANV
-1698 EFAAGIDPT
+1698 EFAAEIDDPT
-1707 FTNPSSAYKKLN
+1707 FTNPLSAYNKLN

-1758 LEISIEITTLNGAY
+1758 LEISIEITLNGAY

-1784 GEMAVTKEGTELS
+1784 GEMAITNGGTSLS
-1797 NIGSTINIDNE
+1797 NIGSTIDIANGFNLTAIG
-1808 FALSE
+1808 
-1813 ISVEGIENFNF
+1813 VEGIDTLSF
-1824 AIINENG
+1824 AIINEKG
-1831 AIQNSDNMIYLEN
+1831 EIQTSDNMIYLGESN
-1844 NAIVVKASPNSQS
+1844 KIVVKASPNSQS
-1857 AILVIYNNEKGTI
+1857 AILVIYNKEKGTI

-1877 KSPIEISVK
+1877 KSPIEIDEKTSF
-1886 DNSLNSIFAD
+1886 SGEIFAD
-1896 NKYDVRKWYDIT
+1896 VEYDVKNWLVIT
-1908 NNEKNLTTAEID
+1908 NNKLELTQAEIN
-1920 ALTWT
+1920 ALTWK

-1982 LVEKAGSSKPVNANT
+1982 LVAKTSSETTNANKS
-1997 TFDVLL
+1997 FSVSLGKL
-2003 KDILQFNSGTP
+2003 LQFNDGLTETEKN
-2014 QSLSGYKF
+2014 LSGYKF

-2032 GEWLKFV
+2032 GETLN
-2039 DSAGVETRYDLVD
+2039 
-2052 FDNLD
+2052 FDKEYNQTELSELTQ
-2057 AKILMKVSH
+2057 IISMTVSH

-2074 LTLVV
+2074 LTVVV
-2079 AKYDKNKN
+2079 ARYDENNN

-2096 MQITINPVYKLEIN
+2096 MQITINPVYTLEIN
-2110 YPNYGIGEGAGFD
+2110 YPNYGIGTGAGFD
-2123 REAVYVE
+2123 REAVYVK
-2130 QNVKDQVSQKY
+2130 QNVKDKASQEY
-2141 YALDLLQGDRI
+2141 YALDLLKDNRI
-2152 EVTGGKGVADVEFSS
+2152 KVAGGNGVADVEFSS

-2174 TDGKITI
+2174 TSDGKIKI
-2181 DDKAK
+2181 NNNAK

-2233 EITITIPDTALPS
+2233 EITITIPDTEL
-2246 TPSENNIFNLD
+2246 PSENKIFNLD

-2287 FTTTDLQPVTV
+2287 FATDELKPVTI

-2311 FILDNPAGGVTSTI
+2311 FILDNDNLLAGGTVSTI
-2325 ATVGGK
+2325 ATVSG
-2331 DAVSKVLSRNILG
+2331 VLSRNILG

-2357 GNIVFTKEGIW
+2357 GNIVFTKKGIW
-2368 PIEVITGEEPNQK
+2368 PIEVVTASG
-2381 TNTYYVRVVKNGSSY
+2381 TNTYYVRVVKIGDSYRATYYRELTRIERGIVSSPLETAPEGVLSRNILGQDNDDGICTVSDGKIVFTKAGIWPIEVVTASGTNTYYVRVIENGSSY
-2396 DATYYNA
+2396 DATYYKELTG
-2403 ITDAGK
+2403 IDQGK
-2409 LALKSIF
+2409 LALRSIF
-2416 GKIVNEETKERF
+2416 GSIS
-2428 IANEDMYEFY
+2428 NEDMYEFY

-2457 IQPSSNIIFT
+2457 IQPSSNITFT

-2483 KNFKANG
+2483 SKFNKDGTALSGLTYAN
-2490 SALKDLKYENEYK
+2490 KYNN
-2503 KETTLIISNEYGTN
+2503 KETLIISNEYGTS
-2517 VGTYAYTLVRDFKLD
+2517 VGTYTYKLVRDFKFD

-2552 NNYNENE
+2552 NSYNENE
-2559 FDNYDNDTYKFTKTI
+2559 FNLYANGEYKFTKTI

-2593 GMTKFDLT
+2593 GMTKFDST
-2601 PYEKTLT
+2601 PYEKALT
-2608 LELKFGNY
+2608 LNLEFGKY
-2616 VSNSNFTSNMSG
+2616 VSNSNFTTNMSG
-2628 ILGIVETEKIGEN
+2628 LLGIVEKEKDGSRIV
-2641 TINYELTPHGAQN
+2641 NYEIVPRGAQN
-2654 GGDIIHLKLEIGGEG
+2654 GGDIIHLKLEIGGKG

-2683 AKIQSLSVSGDKIIN
+2683 AKIQSLSVSGDKIVN
-2698 CEPGAQGE
+2698 CEEGAQGE
-2706 ASETRVYLSDLI
+2706 ASITRVYLSDLI
-2718 QVENVDV
+2718 QVENINDV
-2725 SKLSASVVSTGSTGY
+2725 SQLTASVVSNDSAGY
-2740 VISGSGSN
+2740 V
-2748 RIERLNSNLGLEG
+2748 LGLGTNCIEEFNNG
-2761 FGIRLKATKLGGAQI
+2761 KTGLEAYGLRLKATNLGGAQI
-2776 KLLITDEFGYQ
+2776 KIIIRDKFGYQ
-2787 VTDSSGTPI
+2787 VTDSSGEPI
-2796 VLTLHY
+2796 TITLHY

-2809 VELNKSI
+2809 VELNKSN

-2830 AVAYDENNNK
+2830 AVAYDEKKNA
-2840 DVYAKYTGNGNWEGV
+2840 DVYARYISDRNWEGV
-2855 EGGEQGFKEFWNSNN
+2855 EGGEQGFNSFWNGDN

-2876 LLDNITF
+2876 LLENITF
-2883 GHDTEDNLTIPSAT
+2883 DHDTNGNLTKPSVT

-2937 KISGNNFVVTVED
+2937 KISGNNFVVRVSDNT
-2950 GDETISFS
+2950 ETISFN
-2958 LSTTIKQRYKIITKD
+2958 LSTTIKQRYKIVTKD

-2986 WNGTKLKY
+2986 WSSDKY
-2994 ENVLTPTS
+2994 CMVLNPTTS
-3002 DKVQSGNGGFKVFQ
+3002 DKDQVFQ

-3024 QVSTVTIKEFLQGS
+3024 QVSTVTINGFSKDGYKQ
-3038 YNTIGNSVTYNNF
+3038 IGNSVTYNNF
-3051 LVQDGSGIWEG
+3051 LVHDGNGTWEG
-3062 TYTITINGKDIEDN
+3062 TYSIKIDGKDIEGN
-3076 NFKFNYQYV
+3076 TFKFNYQYV
-3085 SQYVGIDTTNANI
+3085 SQYVGIDTSDANM
-3098 YSTYGMVVA
+3098 YTEYGLVISGTEGTVTANNLSM
-3107 GDVETINADALNK
+3107 
-3120 VKLVDYYGNKYQLEA
+3120 VKLVDYYGNKTGLAAAGA
-3135 GFTNV
+3135 GFTDLGN
-3140 GEGGISI
+3140 GKEINAGGTIS
-3147 ASGASVLVNFY
+3147 VNFY
-3158 GDLHSHVESSIIGTL
+3158 GDKNAHGSSGITSI
-3173 NVHRVKYTGISV
+3173 NVYRSPYTGIIVSKE
-3185 DITNGDVIVGISE
+3185 DIEGTTK
-3198 LPFSG
+3198 LPFSNG
-3203 SGEDGKGWG
+3203 SNGWG
-3212 DKIKATPGGVTG
+3212 DKITATPGIG
-3224 GDPITS
+3224 GNAS
-3230 GGSFS
+3230 GDNLTAGGGFN
-3235 YDILI
+3235 YGILF
-3240 ANGDGAQILIDATTK
+3240 ANGNGAQILLDATTH
-3255 QYKIVPSSSCTEIL
+3255 QYNIEVGANCTEITINITYL
-3269 LGVNYMNISI
+3269 NISI
-3279 GIVKIYQE
+3279 GMVKLTFSNNKWSIDGQSGKLLTGTGDGASYELNAEGGYYILNGVPNPGTTTNILFIPAEVNGAEVNGGKLVLGE
-3287 TIEGNTQTVV
+3287 TIT
-3297 WKIKSESGKVVTYY
+3297 
-3311 NSDFKE
+3311 
-3317 KEGGSIL
+3317 
-3324 TLKGVPDGKNGTLY
+3324 
-3338 IPASLK
+3338 
-3344 GKILSVFDKDKK
+3344 
-3356 PDELNEIKN
+3356 N
-3365 IESYSKVVFI
+3365 IEKYKIVIFV

-3383 DTAGTPQN
+3383 DTSGNPTN
-3391 GATWEVKKDQ
+3391 GETWEVKKDQ
-3401 SDTIIIFQRIQ
+3401 SNTISFQRVQ
-3412 GVWGKIVTLT
+3412 GVWRQLFTVTI
-3422 LNANDGTIPK
+3422 NANGGTLS
-3432 PGTNDD
+3432 GNSD
-3438 WTIES
+3438 WTIS
-3443 GGATATKQVAYG
+3443 GDTATKQVPYG
-3455 STYGNLPTPE
+3455 TVVGTLPTATPYSK
-3465 RTGYT
+3465 TGYDVA
-3470 FNGWF
+3470 FDKF
-3475 TAQKGGSEVESSTPF
+3475 YDSESGGNEVNSNKTIE
-3490 TTASKHEIYAQWT
+3490 ASLTIYAR
-3503 ANKYTLTANANG
+3503 YTEVAKTYTVTIRVVN
-3515 GTIPTTSGW
+3515 GTIPETNGW
-3524 TVASD
+3524 TVAAD
-3529 GKTATNTVTYDST
+3529 GKSATKVVTYDSP
-3542 YGTLPTPTRENYH
+3542 YGTLPDLENYSVASEVGYTYVFAGWKLSEDESASIIDGNETPVKTDGNH
-3555 FIGWTT
+3555 ELYAKYTKTPNKYKITFNKNGGTGGTDEVWFIYD
-3561 AEEGG
+3561 EEGYING
-3566 TLVDKDTQ
+3566 GKIYFDEACTIELSSSNFVAPTKEGYEFNCYVDSSGNHASIDKDGTYDAEDDQSQ
-3574 VTTARDHKIYA
+3574 VFQYPYDLTFDAV
-3585 QWKLNDSYFR
+3585 W
-3595 RDWQTALINNNAN
+3595 
-3608 FKQEN
+3608 
-3613 IKTIQF
+3613 IK
-3619 VNTVPSDPETYTQV
+3619 
-3633 SVGATTSA
+3633 
-3641 GTTAFVTGTEKVSDV
+3641 
-3656 IAYVKAN
+3656 
-3663 ADDNTKYDIIFYS
+3663 
-3676 PGTIYAPVDSGYLF
+3676 
-3690 SNATTE
+3690 
-3696 KQLTNLTSISFG
+3696 
-3708 NFNTSNVTDMFA
+3708 
-3720 MFNSCSKLTS
+3720 
-3730 LNLSNFNT
+3730 
-3738 SKVMNMYAMLNSCSS
+3738 
-3753 LTSLDVSN
+3753 
-3761 FNTSNV
+3761 
-3767 TNMTTMFLGCSS
+3767 
-3779 LTSLD
+3779 
-3784 LSKFDTS
+3784 
-3791 KVTTM
+3791 KVTITFDP
-3796 YGMFN
+3796 GL
-3801 GCSKL
+3801 GGS
-3806 TSLNLSNFNTSKVTN
+3806 
-3821 MSSMFSGCSKLT
+3821 
-3833 ELDVS
+3833 VS
-3838 NFYTS
+3838 P
-3843 KVTNMSRMFNGC
+3843 
-3855 SKLTSLNLSNFN
+3855 
-3867 TSKVTNMS
+3867 
-3875 YMFWG
+3875 
-3880 CTSLTSLNVS
+3880 
-3890 NFDTSSVTNMI
+3890 
-3901 YMFYGCYALTSLNVS
+3901 
-3916 SFNTSKVTVIGA
+3916 
-3928 MFFDCSS
+3928 
-3935 LTSLNLLN
+3935 
-3943 FNTSSVTDMSF
+3943 
-3954 MFSDCSKLTS
+3954 
-3964 LNLSNFNTSNVTNMS
+3964 
-3979 GMFINCSSL
+3979 
-3988 TELNVSNFDTSKV
+3988 
-4001 TNMRYMFDG
+4001 
-4010 CSKLTSLD
+4010 
-4018 LSSFDMSKVTDTTS
+4018 
-4032 MLGDCSKLTEIKT
+4032 KT
-4045 PKAIGSTAV
+4045 
-4054 DLPTKT
+4054 
-4060 NYSWFD
+4060 
-4066 QANTNNVY
+4066 QE
-4074 TQITSDCTSKTL
+4074 
-4086 VLQRN
+4086 VLCGR
-4091 RITVTVDASGGT
+4091 S
-4103 IPTTS
+4103 
-4108 GWTVASGGATAT
+4108 
-4120 KQVTYDSAY
+4120 Y

-4138 KVGYTVTFKGWFTAS
+4138 RVGYTVTFKGWFTAS

-4175 QWEETVNSYTVTV
+4175 QWEETANSYTVTV
-4188 DACGGEITFPSNSVW
+4188 DACGGEITFPNNSTW
-4203 ATSIDKGTGF
+4203 GTSIDKGTGF

-4255 TAFDHTL
+4255 TAYDHTL

-4285 SVSGGESGTL
+4285 STSGGESGNL
-4295 VAGGSTLV
+4295 SADGSILV

-4309 TTITITATVE
+4309 TTITITATVK

-4349 EESYSQDISISITVS
+4349 EESYSQDISVSITVS

-4620 DPEFGQASYS
+4620 DPEFGQSSYS

>member
-215 ATTPSTSAYL
+215 ATTSSTSTYL
-225 NVDVAVESIEI
+225 NVDVAVEGIEI
-236 LGITGD
+236 VGITGD
-242 SLSSSA
+242 SLSSST

-294 TKEFKKVIFALD
+294 TTKEFKKVIFALD

-316 NFADSKNQ
+316 NFANSNNQ

-355 GNVKIYARMFKTSLI
+355 GNVKIYARMFKTALI

-387 LMRDSLKGVG
+387 LMRNSLKGVG

-592 LEWQVNEETKT
+592 LEWQVIEETKT

-684 IDSAFNLTVKDL
+684 IDSAFNLTIKDL

-748 TDFALEIREGTR
+748 TDFKLEIREGTR

-1214 ASPDTSDKLY
+1214 ASPDTSDRLY

-1292 NSNVEVENNIYYL
+1292 NPNVEVENNIYYL

-1338 TRVRNEGASLFDASK
+1338 TRVRTEGASLFDASK

-1364 GKEFIIS
+1364 GTEFIIS

-1386 DMEFTFVYYV
+1386 DMEFTFVYYI

-1410 QTVTYNGS
+1410 QTVTYNGL
-1418 TYISLYSLQAINQAY
+1418 TYISLYSLQSINQAY
-1433 TWFIIEEGREITA
+1433 TWFLAEREITA

-1485 ADGFI
+1485 AEGFI
-1490 ITQIVVYVGE
+1490 IAQIVVYVGE

-1519 SFLNFYDE
+1519 SFLNFYD
-1527 KGNSIEKVGD
+1527 KDGNAIEEVNGF
-1537 ITKNNI
+1537 TKSDI
-1543 NAVLD
+1543 NAVLN

-1556 SGKSISLGDDGEYC
+1556 SGNSISLGDDGEYC

-1589 FRNGVSPYGGAV
+1589 FRNGVEISPYGGAV

-1661 GEESKQVLY
+1661 GEDDKQILY
-1670 FDQFTQDSYNINLGS
+1670 FDQFTQDLYNINLGS

-1707 FTNPSSAYKKLN
+1707 FTNLSSAYNKLN

-1797 NIGSTINIDNE
+1797 NIGSTINIDNG
-1808 FALSE
+1808 FNLSK
-1813 ISVEGIENFNF
+1813 ITVEGIENLNF

-1831 AIQNSDNMIYLEN
+1831 AIQTSDNMIYLGESN
-1844 NAIVVKASPNSQS
+1844 TIVVKASPNSQS

-1877 KSPIEISVK
+1877 KSPIDIVEKEGFSK
-1886 DNSLNSIFAD
+1886 EIFAD
-1896 NKYDVRKWYDIT
+1896 VEYDVKDW
-1908 NNEKNLTTAEID
+1908 L
-1920 ALTWT
+1920 
-1925 IENAEGFATIKGS
+1925 TIKNNGTELTELNGLEWEIVAPENCATVSVPGVSGS
-1938 KITFNPVASNRAVT
+1938 KITFNPVASNKEIKIT
-1952 FIVKV
+1952 VKV
-1957 WGGALTGTSE
+1957 WGGVLSGTSE
-1967 RNPCVQEVSLTVLPK
+1967 DNRCIKEINLTIRPK
-1982 LVEKAGSSKPVNANT
+1982 LVEKTGSSKTENANT
-1997 TFDVLL
+1997 TFDVSLGEIL
-2003 KDILQFNSGTP
+2003 KFNPGADN
-2014 QSLSGYKF
+2014 SLSRYKF
-2022 TATISWNRET
+2022 TATISWNGET
-2032 GEWLKFV
+2032 GESLKFGNSLEGETKY
-2039 DSAGVETRYDLVD
+2039 DSFD
-2052 FDNLD
+2052 FSNLD
-2057 AKILMKVSH
+2057 KIISMTVSH

-2079 AKYDKNKN
+2079 AKYDGNN

-2110 YPNYGIGEGAGFD
+2110 YPNYGIGTGAGFD

-2130 QNVKDQVSQKY
+2130 QKISGAN

-2152 EVTGGKGVADVEFSS
+2152 EVTGGKGVADIEFSS

-2174 TDGKITI
+2174 TSDGKIKI
-2181 DDKAK
+2181 NNNAK

-2200 VGTDIILGSY
+2200 KDTNIILGSY

-2233 EITITIPDTALPS
+2233 EITITIPDTEL
-2246 TPSENNIFNLD
+2246 PSENKIFNLD

-2287 FTTTDLQPVTV
+2287 FTTDELKPVTI

-2311 FILDNPAGGVTSTI
+2311 FILDNDNLLAGGI
-2325 ATVGGK
+2325 
-2331 DAVSKVLSRNILG
+2331 VSSHLETAPEGVLSRNILG
-2344 QDNDDEICTVSAD
+2344 QDNDDEICTVSD
-2357 GNIVFTKEGIW
+2357 GKIVFTKAGIW
-2368 PIEVITGEEPNQK
+2368 PIEVVTASG
-2381 TNTYYVRVVKNGSSY
+2381 TNTYYVRVIENEGAYS
-2396 DATYYNA
+2396 AIYYGELTR
-2403 ITDAGK
+2403 IEQGK

-2416 GKIVNEETKERF
+2416 GKIEKIENEEKIE
-2428 IANEDMYEFY
+2428 IEDMYEFY

-2483 KNFKANG
+2483 EKFNENG
-2490 SALKDLKYENEYK
+2490 TALSGLTYANEYK
-2503 KETTLIISNEYGTN
+2503 NEKTLIISNEYGTN
-2517 VGTYAYTLVRDFKLD
+2517 VGTYTYTLVRDFKFD
-2532 DTLIENVK
+2532 DTLIENITLKTVDDK
-2540 IENKKPTLPSSL
+2540 NVPENPSTL
-2552 NNYNENE
+2552 NEYNVGE
-2559 FDNYDNDTYKFTKTI
+2559 FNGYAVYAPEGEEIKNIYKFTKTI

-2593 GMTKFDLT
+2593 GMTKFDST
-2601 PYEKTLT
+2601 PYEKTLA

-2616 VSNSNFTSNMSG
+2616 VSNSNFTTNMSG
-2628 ILGIVETEKIGEN
+2628 LLGIVEKEKDGSRIV
-2641 TINYELTPHGAQN
+2641 NYEIVPRGAQN
-2654 GGDIIHLKLEIGGEG
+2654 GGDIIHLKLEIGGKG

-2683 AKIQSLSVSGDKIIN
+2683 AKIQSLSVSGDKIVN
-2698 CEPGAQGE
+2698 CEGAQGE
-2706 ASETRVYLSDLI
+2706 ASITRVYLSDLI
-2718 QVENVDV
+2718 QVENINDV
-2725 SKLSASVVSTGSTGY
+2725 SQLTASVVSNDSAGY
-2740 VISGSGSN
+2740 V
-2748 RIERLNSNLGLEG
+2748 LGLGTNCIEEFNNG
-2761 FGIRLKATKLGGAQI
+2761 KTGLEAYGLRLKATNLGGAQI
-2776 KLLITDEFGYQ
+2776 KIIIRDKFGYQ
-2787 VTDSSGTPI
+2787 VTDSSGEPI
-2796 VLTLHY
+2796 TITLHY

-2809 VELNKSI
+2809 VELNKSN

-2830 AVAYDENNNK
+2830 AVAYDEKNNK
-2840 DVYAKYTGNGNWEGV
+2840 DVYARYIGDGNWEG
-2855 EGGEQGFKEFWNSNN
+2855 EQDEQDFNNYWNGDN

-2883 GHDTEDNLTIPSAT
+2883 GHDANDNLTQPRAT
-2897 VSISQSN
+2897 VSISQSA
-2904 ELTEHMKENEGTGV
+2904 ELTTINSG
-2918 ILTTGNLIS
+2918 ILNGMTIN
-2927 YVSNKYFTEE
+2927 YVSNTNFTEE
-2937 KISGNNFVVTVED
+2937 KISGNNFVVRVSDNT
-2950 GDETISFS
+2950 ETISFN
-2958 LSTTIKQRYKIITKD
+2958 LSTTIKQRYKIVTKD

-2986 WNGTKLKY
+2986 WSSDKY
-2994 ENVLTPTS
+2994 CMVLNPTTS
-3002 DKVQSGNGGFKVFQ
+3002 DKDQVFQ

-3024 QVSTVTIKEFLQGS
+3024 QVSTVTIDEFSQGG

-3051 LVQDGSGIWEG
+3051 LVQDGSGTWEG
-3062 TYTITINGKDIEDN
+3062 TYTITINGQQITGN
-3076 NFKFNYQYV
+3076 TFKFNYQYV
-3085 SQYVGIDTTNANI
+3085 SQYVGIDTSDANM
-3098 YSTYGMVVA
+3098 YTEYGLVISGTEDTVTANNLSM
-3107 GDVETINADALNK
+3107 
-3120 VKLVDYYGNKYQLEA
+3120 VKLVDYYGNKTGLAAAGA
-3135 GFTNV
+3135 GFTDLGN
-3140 GEGGISI
+3140 GKTITAGGTIS
-3147 ASGASVLVNFY
+3147 VNFY
-3158 GDLHSHVESSIIGTL
+3158 GDKHAHGSSGITSI
-3173 NVHRVKYTGISV
+3173 NVYRSPYTGIKV
-3185 DITNGDVIVGISE
+3185 TKGDIAGTTK
-3198 LPFSG
+3198 LPFSNG
-3203 SGEDGKGWG
+3203 SNGWG
-3212 DKIKATPGGVTG
+3212 DKIKATPGIG
-3224 GDPITS
+3224 GNAS
-3230 GGSFS
+3230 GDNLTAGGGFN
-3235 YDILI
+3235 YGILF
-3240 ANGDGAQILIDATTK
+3240 ANGNGAQILLDATTH
-3255 QYKIVPSSSCTEIL
+3255 QYNIEVGANCTEITINITYL
-3269 LGVNYMNISI
+3269 NISI
-3279 GIVKIYQE
+3279 GMVKLTFSNNKWSIDGQSGKLLTGPGDGASYEWNAEGGHYILNGVPNPGTTTNILFIPAEVNGGKLVLGE
-3287 TIEGNTQTVV
+3287 TIT
-3297 WKIKSESGKVVTYY
+3297 
-3311 NSDFKE
+3311 
-3317 KEGGSIL
+3317 
-3324 TLKGVPDGKNGTLY
+3324 
-3338 IPASLK
+3338 
-3344 GKILSVFDKDKK
+3344 
-3356 PDELNEIKN
+3356 N
-3365 IESYSKVVFI
+3365 IEKYKIVIFV

-3383 DTAGTPQN
+3383 DTSGNPTN
-3391 GATWEVKKDQ
+3391 GETWEVKKDQ
-3401 SDTIIIFQRIQ
+3401 SNTISFQRIQ
-3412 GVWGKIVTLT
+3412 GVWRQLFTVTI
-3422 LNANDGTIPK
+3422 NANGGTLSE
-3432 PGTNDD
+3432 NSD
-3438 WTIES
+3438 WTIS
-3443 GGATATKQVAYG
+3443 GGTATKQVPYG
-3455 STYGNLPTPE
+3455 TVVGTLPTATPYSK
-3465 RTGYT
+3465 TGYDVA
-3470 FNGWF
+3470 FDKF
-3475 TAQKGGSEVESSTPF
+3475 YDSESGGNEVNSNKTIE
-3490 TTASKHEIYAQWT
+3490 ASLTIYAR
-3503 ANKYTLTANANG
+3503 YTEVAKTYTVTIRVVN
-3515 GTIPTTSGW
+3515 GTIPETNGW
-3524 TVASD
+3524 TVAAD
-3529 GKTATNTVTYDST
+3529 GKSATKVVTYDSP
-3542 YGTLPTPTRENYH
+3542 YGTLP
-3555 FIGWTT
+3555 
-3561 AEEGG
+3561 
-3566 TLVDKDTQ
+3566 
-3574 VTTARDHKIYA
+3574 
-3585 QWKLNDSYFR
+3585 
-3595 RDWQTALINNNAN
+3595 
-3608 FKQEN
+3608 
-3613 IKTIQF
+3613 
-3619 VNTVPSDPETYTQV
+3619 
-3633 SVGATTSA
+3633 
-3641 GTTAFVTGTEKVSDV
+3641 
-3656 IAYVKAN
+3656 
-3663 ADDNTKYDIIFYS
+3663 
-3676 PGTIYAPVDSGYLF
+3676 
-3690 SNATTE
+3690 
-3696 KQLTNLTSISFG
+3696 
-3708 NFNTSNVTDMFA
+3708 
-3720 MFNSCSKLTS
+3720 
-3730 LNLSNFNT
+3730 
-3738 SKVMNMYAMLNSCSS
+3738 
-3753 LTSLDVSN
+3753 
-3761 FNTSNV
+3761 
-3767 TNMTTMFLGCSS
+3767 
-3779 LTSLD
+3779 
-3784 LSKFDTS
+3784 
-3791 KVTTM
+3791 
-3796 YGMFN
+3796 
-3801 GCSKL
+3801 
-3806 TSLNLSNFNTSKVTN
+3806 
-3821 MSSMFSGCSKLT
+3821 
-3833 ELDVS
+3833 ELED
-3838 NFYTS
+3838 Y
-3843 KVTNMSRMFNGC
+3843 
-3855 SKLTSLNLSNFN
+3855 
-3867 TSKVTNMS
+3867 
-3875 YMFWG
+3875 
-3880 CTSLTSLNVS
+3880 
-3890 NFDTSSVTNMI
+3890 
-3901 YMFYGCYALTSLNVS
+3901 
-3916 SFNTSKVTVIGA
+3916 
-3928 MFFDCSS
+3928 
-3935 LTSLNLLN
+3935 
-3943 FNTSSVTDMSF
+3943 
-3954 MFSDCSKLTS
+3954 
-3964 LNLSNFNTSNVTNMS
+3964 
-3979 GMFINCSSL
+3979 
-3988 TELNVSNFDTSKV
+3988 
-4001 TNMRYMFDG
+4001 
-4010 CSKLTSLD
+4010 
-4018 LSSFDMSKVTDTTS
+4018 
-4032 MLGDCSKLTEIKT
+4032 
-4045 PKAIGSTAV
+4045 
-4054 DLPTKT
+4054 
-4060 NYSWFD
+4060 
-4066 QANTNNVY
+4066 
-4074 TQITSDCTSKTL
+4074 
-4086 VLQRN
+4086 
-4091 RITVTVDASGGT
+4091 
-4103 IPTTS
+4103 
-4108 GWTVASGGATAT
+4108 TVASEVGYTYVFAGWKLSEDESASIIDGNETPVKTDGNHELYAKYTKTPNKYKITFNKNGGTGGTDEVWFIYDEEGYINGGKIYFDEACTIELSSSNFVAPT
-4120 KQVTYDSAY
+4120 KDGYQFNCYTDSSGNHAIIDNDGTYDAEDDQSQVFQYPYDLTFDAVWIKKVTITFDPGLGGSVSPKTQEVLYGRSY

-4175 QWEETVNSYTVTV
+4175 QWEETPKSYTVSI
-4188 DACGGEITFPSNSVW
+4188 DACGGVITFPLNSGW
-4203 ATSIDKGTGF
+4203 GSSIEKNSAF
-4213 RSIAYGLPYD
+4213 RSIQYGSAYN

-4234 FLGWYTSETGG
+4234 FLGWYTAETGG
-4245 SKVESFDKMR
+4245 SKVESSGTML
-4255 TAFDHTL
+4255 TASNHTL
-4262 YAHWVSRVK
+4262 YAHWELKTVTVTVTGTSTPAGTGYSFMAETTLNGETFQFTIGGAYGAWNASMK
-4271 INVRPSDNYSNLKY
+4271 IGSNYSSTLDY
-4285 SVSGGESGTL
+4285 GGGTIPTNCGPL
-4295 VAGGSTLV
+4295 TYTAGGYTV
-4303 PVSSSS
+4303 
-4309 TTITITATVE
+4309 TATKAGDQV
-4319 GYHASCDSGTGKFIQ
+4319 TFVIQ
-4334 YGFTLNDHSYYTKYN
+4334 
-4349 EESYSQDISISITVS
+4349 
-4364 ASGGEITVSGVQ
+4364 A
-4376 RTTETC
+4376 
-4382 CLTGETLISMADG
+4382 
-4395 TQKQIKDVVVGDKVL
+4395 
-4410 SYNTETHKLEI
+4410 
-4421 TTVETLIHVKRTEL
+4421 
-4435 VYITFADGSQIKI
+4435 
-4448 TPDHPMFSERGWI
+4448 
-4461 VYSPEKGQRAYPD
+4461 
-4474 IELQETGTQIGDM
+4474 
-4487 IFSLSL
+4487 
-4493 LFDKEIVNME
+4493 
-4503 YVVCEEIDTYTFTTK
+4503 
-4518 DNHNYFAQGVLVH
+4518 AQ
-4531 NKICALPCCVDA
+4531 
-4543 ETEITMANGT
+4543 
-4553 TKIAKDVQIGDEVMS
+4553 
-4568 FNELTKTFE
+4568 
-4577 KTTIEATITP
+4577 
-4587 YRSRIIE
+4587 
-4594 ITFEDGTTLKIT
+4594 
-4606 DDHPMLSARGWICY
+4606 
-4620 DPEFGQASYS
+4620 
-4630 SLGISDEAVRV
+4630 
-4641 GDEIVSENGTKTIA
+4641 
-4655 SINVIEFEEPTL
+4655 
-4667 VYTFKLAN
+4667 
-4675 GQAFIANGNIVA
+4675 
-4687 SAQ
+4687 

>member
-9 EQNLEKGKKK
+9 EQNFEKGKKK

-98 EGVNQLDVELSF
+98 EGVNQLGVELSF

-117 YLMLMEEDEEI
+117 YLMLMEEGEEI

-142 DGNILIFHSCSEDKA
+142 DGNVLIFHSCSEDKA

-176 FTAIAAIAPENIN
+176 FTAIAVIAPENIN

-197 LYNIGGYT
+197 LYNVGGYT
-205 QLIATSVSAK
+205 QLIATSVSA
-215 ATTPSTSAYL
+215 TTTSSTSTYL
-225 NVDVAVESIEI
+225 NVDVAVDSIEI
-236 LGITGD
+236 VGITGD
-242 SLSSSA
+242 SLSSGTI
-248 VPGTN
+248 PGTN
-253 ELELNINNGKIE
+253 ELELIVNNGKIE

-294 TKEFKKVIFALD
+294 TTKEFKRVIFALD

-316 NFADSKNQ
+316 NFANSNNQ
-324 PIPSSTME
+324 PISSSTME

-370 EDEAASSGAQQI
+370 EDEAASSGTQQI

-479 ATVINEIGGDV
+479 ATVINQIGGDV

-500 HTVVTGSALGIN
+500 HTVVTGSSLGIDG
-512 SENSLFNFNF
+512 ENSLFNFNF

-610 EFNERVF
+610 GFNERVF

-696 DLDVIQFNI
+696 DLDEIQFNI

-760 IFPYGINNEENF
+760 IFPYGINDEENF

-870 EVEYENNAAEKQES
+870 AVEYENNAAEKQES

-891 VANNL
+891 VASNL
-896 PLQLKTIN
+896 PLQLKTIS
-904 KTSEVFQIYSGKI
+904 KTSEVFQIYSGKV

-925 GQEIENVSVEKLIAE
+925 GQEITSVSVEKLIAE

-1050 ATFGYQIIGAKGDD
+1050 KTFGYQIIGAKGDD
-1064 VIYFLGNSI
+1064 VIYFLGSSI

-1232 DLAAENNDI
+1232 DLAAENNDV

-1292 NSNVEVENNIYYL
+1292 NPNVEVENNIYYL

-1325 RLTFGDTGIGISF
+1325 RLTFGDTGIGITF
-1338 TRVRNEGASLFDASK
+1338 TRVRTEGASLFDASK

-1364 GKEFIIS
+1364 GTEFIIS

-1410 QTVTYNGS
+1410 QTVTYNGL
-1418 TYISLYSLQAINQAY
+1418 TYISLYSLQSINQAY
-1433 TWFIIEEGREITA
+1433 TWFLAEREITA

-1461 PRLYALNGL
+1461 PRLYALNEL

-1527 KGNSIEKVGD
+1527 KGNSIEKVGEL
-1537 ITKNNI
+1537 TKSNI

-1556 SGKSISLGDDGEYC
+1556 SGNSISLGDDGEYC

-1589 FRNGVSPYGGAV
+1589 FRNGVEISPYGGAV
-1601 SIGSENGKL
+1601 SIGIENGKL

-1618 ENAEYVIQV
+1618 KNAEYVIQV
-1627 TYEGF
+1627 TYEGY
-1632 AQGYEKAEYVFNYHI
+1632 AQGYEKAEYIFNYHI

-1661 GEESKQVLY
+1661 GEDDKQILY

-1685 KNRNYTGSAYANV
+1685 KNRNYTGSAYANI
-1698 EFAAGIDPT
+1698 EFAAGIDST
-1707 FTNPSSAYKKLN
+1707 FTNPTSAFNKLN
-1719 FALLNVKVNGEEIPS
+1719 YALLNVKVNGEEIAS

-1758 LEISIEITTLNGAY
+1758 LEISIKIKTINGAN
-1772 AVYKIEVVPRRS
+1772 AVYQIDVVPRKAD
-1784 GEMAVTKEGTELS
+1784 EMLVKYKGTKLN
-1797 NIGSTINIDNE
+1797 NIGSTIEITDGIQ
-1808 FALSE
+1808 LSQ
-1813 ISVEGIENFNF
+1813 ITVEGIENLNY

-1831 AIQNSDNMIYLEN
+1831 EIQNSGNMIYLEN

-1877 KSPIEISVK
+1877 KSPIEIDKKTSF
-1886 DNSLNSIFAD
+1886 SGEIFAD
-1896 NKYDVRKWYDIT
+1896 VEYDVKDWLTIK
-1908 NNEKNLTTAEID
+1908 NNEIFLNSTELNNLKWSID
-1920 ALTWT
+1920 AP
-1925 IENAEGFATIKGS
+1925 ENCATVSGEMQGDNVEPSSKF
-1938 KITFNPVASNRAVT
+1938 KITFNPVASNTEIKITVY
-1952 FIVKV
+1952 V
-1957 WGGALTGTSE
+1957 WGGVLDGTNKDNQCSKEITLTI
-1967 RNPCVQEVSLTVLPK
+1967 RPK
-1982 LVEKAGSSKPVNANT
+1982 LVEKTGSSKTKNANT
-1997 TFDVLL
+1997 TFNVLL
-2003 KDILQFNSGTP
+2003 KDILQFNAGAP
-2014 QSLSGYKF
+2014 QSLSGYMF
-2022 TATISWNRET
+2022 TATITWNGET
-2032 GEWLKFV
+2032 GESLKLV
-2039 DSAGVETRYDLVD
+2039 DSSGVETRYDLVKFNKLGKTD
-2052 FDNLD
+2052 ETDETD
-2057 AKILMKVSH
+2057 EPTILMTVSH

-2074 LTLVV
+2074 LTLVI
-2079 AKYDKNKN
+2079 AKYDGNN

-2096 MQITINPVYKLEIN
+2096 MQITINPVYTLEIN
-2110 YPNYGIGEGAGFD
+2110 YPNYGIGTGAGFD

-2130 QNVKDQVSQKY
+2130 QKISGAN

-2152 EVTGGKGVADVEFSS
+2152 EVTWGDRLSDITFSCKS
-2167 SSEYISV
+2167 FEEYIEV
-2174 TDGKITI
+2174 DNNGKITI
-2181 DDKAK
+2181 ENKAK

-2200 VGTDIILGSY
+2200 TGTNIILGSY

-2246 TPSENNIFNLD
+2246 IPSESKIFNLD

-2287 FTTTDLQPVTV
+2287 FAPGELKPVTV
-2298 YALGGTKAQFAKL
+2298 YALGGTKAQLAKL
-2311 FILDNPAGGVTSTI
+2311 FILDNPGGGVTSDKITNLSG
-2325 ATVGGK
+2325 V
-2331 DAVSKVLSRNILG
+2331 VSRNILG
-2344 QDNDDEICTVSAD
+2344 QDNDDEICTVSSD
-2357 GNIVFTKEGIW
+2357 GKIIFSQEGIW
-2368 PIEVITGEEPNQK
+2368 PIEVITGSESNQE
-2381 TNTYYVRVVKNGSSY
+2381 TNTYYVRVVKKENSY
-2396 DATYYNA
+2396 SATYYKA
-2403 ITDAGK
+2403 RTDAGK

-2416 GKIVNEETKERF
+2416 QTIV
-2428 IANEDMYEFY
+2428 NEDMYEFY

-2457 IQPSSNIIFT
+2457 IQPSSNITFT

-2483 KNFKANG
+2483 KSFKKNGANT
-2490 SALKDLKYENEYK
+2490 ALEDLKYENKYNS
-2503 KETTLIISNEYGTN
+2503 KETLTISNEYGTE
-2517 VGTYAYTLVRDFKLD
+2517 VGTYTYTLVRDFKFD
-2532 DTLIENVK
+2532 DTLIENVT
-2540 IENKKPTLPSSL
+2540 IINKKPTLPSSL
-2552 NNYNENE
+2552 NSYNENE
-2559 FDNYDNDTYKFTKTI
+2559 FNLYEKGEYKFTKTI

-2593 GMTKFDLT
+2593 GMTKFDST
-2601 PYEKTLT
+2601 PYAKALT
-2608 LELKFGNY
+2608 LKLEFGNY

-2628 ILGIVETEKIGEN
+2628 LLGIVEKEKDDSRIV
-2641 TINYELTPHGAQN
+2641 NYEIVPRGAQN
-2654 GGDIIHLKLEIGGEG
+2654 GGDIIHLKLTIGNE
-2669 SNDVYYLRIKIIPS
+2669 SEALDQNDVYYLRIKIIPS

-2698 CEPGAQGE
+2698 CEEGAQGE
-2706 ASETRVYLSDLI
+2706 ASITRVYLSDLI
-2718 QVENVDV
+2718 QIENIDDV
-2725 SKLSASVVSTGSTGY
+2725 SQLTASVVSNDSAGY
-2740 VISGSGSN
+2740 V
-2748 RIERLNSNLGLEG
+2748 LGLGTNCIEEFNNG
-2761 FGIRLKATKLGGAQI
+2761 KTGLEAYGLRLKATNLGGAQI
-2776 KLLITDEFGYQ
+2776 KIIIRDKFGYQ

-2830 AVAYDENNNK
+2830 AVAYDEKNNK
-2840 DVYAKYTGNGNWEGV
+2840 DVYARYIGDGNWEG
-2855 EGGEQGFKEFWNSNN
+2855 EQDEQDFNNFWNGNN

-2876 LLDNITF
+2876 LLNNITF
-2883 GHDTEDNLTIPSAT
+2883 GHDTNGNLTQPSAT
-2897 VSISQSN
+2897 VSISQSA

-2937 KISGNNFVVTVED
+2937 KIAGNNFVVRVSDNT
-2950 GDETISFS
+2950 ETISFN
-2958 LSTTIKQRYKIITKD
+2958 LSTTIKQRYKIVTRD
-2973 PYNKYPTIYIPIK
+2973 PYNKYSTIYIPIY
-2986 WNGTKLKY
+2986 WNTTEANNHRY
-2994 ENVLTPTS
+2994 DRVLTPTTDTFLKDS
-3002 DKVQSGNGGFKVFQ
+3002 KNFFKVFQ
-3016 VYDNKTGQ
+3016 VYDNKEGK
-3024 QVSTVTIKEFLQGS
+3024 QVSTVEINGFLSQDGQDG
-3038 YNTIGNSVTYNNF
+3038 YKQIVNSVTYNNF
-3051 LVQDGSGIWEG
+3051 LVHDGSGTWEG
-3062 TYTITINGKDIEDN
+3062 TYSIKINGNDITGN
-3076 NFKFNYQYV
+3076 TFKFNYQYV
-3085 SQYVGIDTTNANI
+3085 SQYVGIDTSDANM
-3098 YSTYGMVVA
+3098 YTEYGLVISGTEDTVTANNLSM
-3107 GDVETINADALNK
+3107 
-3120 VKLVDYYGNKYQLEA
+3120 VKLVDYYGNKTGLAAAVADFTDLGSGKDITA
-3135 GFTNV
+3135 GGT
-3140 GEGGISI
+3140 IS
-3147 ASGASVLVNFY
+3147 VNFY
-3158 GDLHSHVESSIIGTL
+3158 GDKNAHGSSGITSI
-3173 NVHRVKYTGISV
+3173 NVYRSPYTGIKV
-3185 DITNGDVIVGISE
+3185 TKGGIAGTTK
-3198 LPFSG
+3198 LPFSNG
-3203 SGEDGKGWG
+3203 TNGWG
-3212 DKIKATPGGVTG
+3212 DKIKAIPGTRGNEAGDVLTAG
-3224 GDPITS
+3224 G
-3230 GGSFS
+3230 GFNYG
-3235 YDILI
+3235 ILS
-3240 ANGDGAQILIDATTK
+3240 ANGNGAQILLDATTHK
-3255 QYKIVPSSSCTEIL
+3255 YNIEVGANCTEITL
-3269 LGVNYMNISI
+3269 NITYLNISI
-3279 GIVKIYQE
+3279 GMVKLTFSNSNKVWSIDEQSGKLLTGPGDGASYVEKDGVWTLTSVPVPENTNILFIPAEVNGQKLVLGE
-3287 TIEGNTQTVV
+3287 TITYIEKY
-3297 WKIKSESGKVVTYY
+3297 KIIIFV
-3311 NSDFKE
+3311 
-3317 KEGGSIL
+3317 
-3324 TLKGVPDGKNGTLY
+3324 
-3338 IPASLK
+3338 
-3344 GKILSVFDKDKK
+3344 
-3356 PDELNEIKN
+3356 
-3365 IESYSKVVFI
+3365 

-3383 DTAGTPQN
+3383 NASGNPTN
-3391 GATWEVKKDQ
+3391 GKKWDVKKDQ
-3401 SDTIIIFQRIQ
+3401 SNTISFQRVQ
-3412 GVWGKIVTLT
+3412 GVWRQLFTVTI
-3422 LNANDGTIPK
+3422 NANGGTLS
-3432 PGTNDD
+3432 GNSD
-3438 WTIES
+3438 WTIS
-3443 GGATATKQVAYG
+3443 GGTATKQVPYG
-3455 STYGNLPTPE
+3455 TVVGTLPIATPYTK
-3465 RTGYT
+3465 TGYDVA
-3470 FNGWF
+3470 FD
-3475 TAQKGGSEVESSTPF
+3475 KLYDSESGGNKVDSNKIVEDSLT
-3490 TTASKHEIYAQWT
+3490 IYARYTET
-3503 ANKYTLTANANG
+3503 AKTYTVTVQVVN
-3515 GTIPTTSGW
+3515 GTIAATSDW
-3524 TVASD
+3524 TVADD
-3529 GKTATNTVTYDST
+3529 GKSATKSVKFNSA
-3542 YGTLPTPTRENYH
+3542 YGTLPELEGYTVADEVGYTYVFAGWKLSEDESASIIDGNAPVKTDGNHELYAKYTKTPNKYKITFNKN
-3555 FIGWTT
+3555 
-3561 AEEGG
+3561 GG
-3566 TLVDKDTQ
+3566 TGGTDEVWF
-3574 VTTARDHKIYA
+3574 IY
-3585 QWKLNDSYFR
+3585 ND
-3595 RDWQTALINNNAN
+3595 AN
-3608 FKQEN
+3608 Q
-3613 IKTIQF
+3613 
-3619 VNTVPSDPETYTQV
+3619 
-3633 SVGATTSA
+3633 
-3641 GTTAFVTGTEKVSDV
+3641 
-3656 IAYVKAN
+3656 
-3663 ADDNTKYDIIFYS
+3663 IFYS
-3676 PGTIYAPVDSGYLF
+3676 DA
-3690 SNATTE
+3690 ACTTP
-3696 KQLTNLTSISFG
+3696 
-3708 NFNTSNVTDMFA
+3708 
-3720 MFNSCSKLTS
+3720 
-3730 LNLSNFNT
+3730 LSNNTIRIPEKAGYAFNRY
-3738 SKVMNMYAMLNSCSS
+3738 SESS
-3753 LTSLDVSN
+3753 GEHCYFNERGEYVIDDERSN
-3761 FNTSNV
+3761 LFESASNY
-3767 TNMTTMFLGCSS
+3767 T
-3779 LTSLD
+3779 
-3784 LSKFDTS
+3784 FDAEWAK
-3791 KVTTM
+3791 KVTITFDP
-3796 YGMFN
+3796 GL
-3801 GCSKL
+3801 GGS
-3806 TSLNLSNFNTSKVTN
+3806 
-3821 MSSMFSGCSKLT
+3821 
-3833 ELDVS
+3833 VS
-3838 NFYTS
+3838 PETIE
-3843 KVTNMSRMFNGC
+3843 V
-3855 SKLTSLNLSNFN
+3855 
-3867 TSKVTNMS
+3867 
-3875 YMFWG
+3875 
-3880 CTSLTSLNVS
+3880 
-3890 NFDTSSVTNMI
+3890 
-3901 YMFYGCYALTSLNVS
+3901 
-3916 SFNTSKVTVIGA
+3916 
-3928 MFFDCSS
+3928 
-3935 LTSLNLLN
+3935 
-3943 FNTSSVTDMSF
+3943 
-3954 MFSDCSKLTS
+3954 
-3964 LNLSNFNTSNVTNMS
+3964 
-3979 GMFINCSSL
+3979 
-3988 TELNVSNFDTSKV
+3988 
-4001 TNMRYMFDG
+4001 
-4010 CSKLTSLD
+4010 
-4018 LSSFDMSKVTDTTS
+4018 
-4032 MLGDCSKLTEIKT
+4032 
-4045 PKAIGSTAV
+4045 
-4054 DLPTKT
+4054 
-4060 NYSWFD
+4060 
-4066 QANTNNVY
+4066 VY
-4074 TQITSDCTSKTL
+4074 RK
-4086 VLQRN
+4086 
-4091 RITVTVDASGGT
+4091 
-4103 IPTTS
+4103 
-4108 GWTVASGGATAT
+4108 
-4120 KQVTYDSAY
+4120 AY
-4129 GTLPTPTKS
+4129 GTLPTPTKNRA
-4138 KVGYTVTFKGWFTAS
+4138 GYTLTFKGWFTAS

-4213 RSIAYGLPYD
+4213 RSIGYGLPYN

-4255 TAFDHTL
+4255 TPFDHTL

-4285 SVSGGESGTL
+4285 STSGGESGNL
-4295 VAGGSTLV
+4295 SADGSILV

-4309 TTITITATVE
+4309 TTITITATVK
-4319 GYHASCDSGTGKFIQ
+4319 GYHASCDTGTGKFIQ

-4349 EESYSQDISISITVS
+4349 EEPSSQDISISITVS

-4410 SYNTETHKLEI
+4410 SYNTETHRLEI

-4461 VYSPEKGQRAYPD
+4461 VYSPEKGQRAYSD

-4531 NKICALPCCVDA
+4531 NKICALPCCVDG

-4553 TKIAKDVQIGDEVMS
+4553 TKKAKDVQIGDEVMS

-4594 ITFEDGTTLKIT
+4594 ITFEDGTILKIT

-4620 DPEFGQASYS
+4620 DPEFGQASYR

-4675 GQAFIANGNIVA
+4675 GQAFIANGKIVA

>member
-215 ATTPSTSAYL
+215 ATTSSTSTYL
-225 NVDVAVESIEI
+225 NVDVAVDGIEI
-236 LGITGD
+236 VGITGD
-242 SLSSSA
+242 SLSSST

-276 NVTPARAVYRFG
+276 NVTPARAVYKFG

-316 NFADSKNQ
+316 NFANSNNQ

-355 GNVKIYARMFKTSLI
+355 GNVKIYARMFRTALI

-387 LMRDSLKGVG
+387 LMRNSLKGVG

-592 LEWQVNEETKT
+592 LEWQVIEETKT

-684 IDSAFNLTVKDL
+684 IDSAFSLTVKDL

-740 PIKVQRAL
+740 PIEVQRAL
-748 TDFALEIREGTR
+748 TDFKLEIREGTR

-1232 DLAAENNDI
+1232 DLAAENNDV

-1292 NSNVEVENNIYYL
+1292 NPNVEVENNIYYL

-1338 TRVRNEGASLFDASK
+1338 TRVRTEEASLFDASK

-1364 GKEFIIS
+1364 GTEFIIS

-1410 QTVTYNGS
+1410 QTVTYNDL
-1418 TYISLYSLQAINQAY
+1418 TYISLYSLQSINQAY
-1433 TWFIIEEGREITA
+1433 TWFLAEREITA

-1461 PRLYALNGL
+1461 PRLYALNEL
-1470 ENFQEDGVSYKIVKT
+1470 ENFQEDGVSHKIVKT

-1519 SFLNFYDE
+1519 SFLNFYD
-1527 KGNSIEKVGD
+1527 KDGNAIEKVGD

-1556 SGKSISLGDDGEYC
+1556 SGNSISLGDDGEYC

-1589 FRNGVSPYGGAV
+1589 FRNGVEISPYGGAV

-1661 GEESKQVLY
+1661 GEDDKQILY

-1685 KNRNYTGSAYANV
+1685 KNRNYTGSEYANV

-1707 FTNPSSAYKKLN
+1707 FRNPSSAYNKLN

-1784 GEMAVTKEGTELS
+1784 GEMAVKNGVTALS
-1797 NIGSTINIDNE
+1797 NIGSTIDIANGFD
-1808 FALSE
+1808 LSE
-1813 ISVEGIENFNF
+1813 ISVEGIDTLSF

-1831 AIQNSDNMIYLEN
+1831 AIQTSENMIYLGESN
-1844 NAIVVKASPNSQS
+1844 TIVVKASPNSQS
-1857 AILVIYNNEKGTI
+1857 AILVIYNKAKGTI

-1896 NKYDVRKWYDIT
+1896 NEYDVRNWYDIT
-1908 NNEKNLTTAEID
+1908 NNGEKLTTAEID

-1982 LVEKAGSSKPVNANT
+1982 LVAKTSSETTNANKS
-1997 TFDVLL
+1997 FSVSLGKL
-2003 KDILQFNSGTP
+2003 LQFNDGLTETEKN
-2014 QSLSGYKF
+2014 LSGYKF

-2032 GEWLKFV
+2032 GETLN
-2039 DSAGVETRYDLVD
+2039 
-2052 FDNLD
+2052 FDKEYNQTELSELTQ
-2057 AKILMKVSH
+2057 IISMTVSH

-2074 LTLVV
+2074 LTVVV
-2079 AKYDKNKN
+2079 AKYDENNN

-2096 MQITINPVYKLEIN
+2096 MQITINPVYTLEIN
-2110 YPNYGIGEGAGFD
+2110 YPNYGIGTGAGFD
-2123 REAVYVE
+2123 REAVYVKQE
-2130 QNVKDQVSQKY
+2130 NQGAN

-2152 EVTGGKGVADVEFSS
+2152 EVTGGNGVADVEFSS

-2174 TDGKITI
+2174 TTDGKITI
-2181 DDKAK
+2181 NDIAK

-2200 VGTDIILGSY
+2200 AGIDTDIILGSY

-2246 TPSENNIFNLD
+2246 IPSESKIFNLD

-2287 FTTTDLQPVTV
+2287 FTTGELQPVTI

-2311 FILDNPAGGVTSTI
+2311 FILDNDNLLAGGI
-2325 ATVGGK
+2325 
-2331 DAVSKVLSRNILG
+2331 VSSRLETDPEGVLSRNILG
-2344 QDNDDEICTVSAD
+2344 QDNDDEICTVS
-2357 GNIVFTKEGIW
+2357 GGSIVFTKEGIW
-2368 PIEVITGEEPNQK
+2368 PIEVVTASG

-2416 GKIVNEETKERF
+2416 GKIEKIENEEKIE
-2428 IANEDMYEFY
+2428 IEDMYEFY

-2457 IQPSSNIIFT
+2457 IQPSSNITFT

-2476 IPFAVGV
+2476 IPFAVGIE
-2483 KNFKANG
+2483 KFNENG
-2490 SALKDLKYENEYK
+2490 TALSGLTYANEYK
-2503 KETTLIISNEYGTN
+2503 NEKTLIISNEYGTE
-2517 VGTYAYTLVRDFKLD
+2517 VGKYSYTLVRDFKFD

-2540 IENKKPTLPSSL
+2540 IEGKKPTLPSSL

-2593 GMTKFDLT
+2593 GMTKFDST

-2616 VSNSNFTSNMSG
+2616 VSNSNFTTNMSG
-2628 ILGIVETEKIGEN
+2628 LLGIVEKEKDGSRIV
-2641 TINYELTPHGAQN
+2641 NYEIVPRGAQN
-2654 GGDIIHLKLEIGGEG
+2654 GGDIIHLKLEIGGKG

-2683 AKIQSLSVSGDKIIN
+2683 AKIQSLSVSGDKIVN
-2698 CEPGAQGE
+2698 CEESAQGE
-2706 ASETRVYLSDLI
+2706 ASITRVYLSDLI
-2718 QVENVDV
+2718 QVENINDV
-2725 SKLSASVVSTGSTGY
+2725 SQLTASVVSNDSAGY
-2740 VISGSGSN
+2740 V
-2748 RIERLNSNLGLEG
+2748 LGLGTNCIEEFNNG
-2761 FGIRLKATKLGGAQI
+2761 KTGLEAYGLRLKATNLGGAQI
-2776 KLLITDEFGYQ
+2776 KIIIRDKFGYQ
-2787 VTDSSGTPI
+2787 VTDSSGEPI
-2796 VLTLHY
+2796 TITLHY

-2809 VELNKSI
+2809 VELNKSN

-2830 AVAYDENNNK
+2830 AVAYDEKKNK
-2840 DVYAKYTGNGNWEGV
+2840 DVYARYIGDGNWEG
-2855 EGGEQGFKEFWNSNN
+2855 EQDEQDFNNYWNGDN

-2883 GHDTEDNLTIPSAT
+2883 DHDTNENLTKPSVT

-2904 ELTEHMKENEGTGV
+2904 ELNERMDNVV
-2918 ILTTGNLIS
+2918 ILENGKIK
-2927 YVSNKYFTEE
+2927 YVKNTYFKEE
-2937 KISGNNFVVTVED
+2937 KIAGNNFVVRVSDNT
-2950 GDETISFS
+2950 ETISFN
-2958 LSTTIKQRYKIITKD
+2958 LSTTIKQRYKIVTKD

-2986 WNGTKLKY
+2986 WSSDKY
-2994 ENVLTPTS
+2994 CMVLNPTTS
-3002 DKVQSGNGGFKVFQ
+3002 DKDQVFQ

-3024 QVSTVTIKEFLQGS
+3024 QVSTVTINGFSKDGYKQ
-3038 YNTIGNSVTYNNF
+3038 IGNSVTYNNF
-3051 LVQDGSGIWEG
+3051 LVQDGNGTWEG
-3062 TYTITINGKDIEDN
+3062 TYSIKIDGKDIEGN
-3076 NFKFNYQYV
+3076 TFKFNYQYV
-3085 SQYVGIDTTNANI
+3085 SQYVGIDTSDANM
-3098 YSTYGMVVA
+3098 YTEYGLVISGTEGTVTANNLSM
-3107 GDVETINADALNK
+3107 
-3120 VKLVDYYGNKYQLEA
+3120 VKLVDYYGNKTGLAAAGA
-3135 GFTNV
+3135 GFTDLGN
-3140 GEGGISI
+3140 GKEINAGGTIS
-3147 ASGASVLVNFY
+3147 VNFY
-3158 GDLHSHVESSIIGTL
+3158 GDKHAHGSSGITSI
-3173 NVHRVKYTGISV
+3173 NVYRSPYTGIKV
-3185 DITNGDVIVGISE
+3185 TKGDIAGTTK
-3198 LPFSG
+3198 LPFSNG
-3203 SGEDGKGWG
+3203 SNGWG
-3212 DKIKATPGGVTG
+3212 DKIKATPGIG
-3224 GDPITS
+3224 GNAS
-3230 GGSFS
+3230 GDNLTAGGGFN
-3235 YDILI
+3235 YGILF
-3240 ANGDGAQILIDATTK
+3240 ANGNGAQILLDATTH
-3255 QYKIVPSSSCTEIL
+3255 QYNIEVGANCTEITINITYL
-3269 LGVNYMNISI
+3269 NISI
-3279 GIVKIYQE
+3279 GMVKLTFSNNKWSIDGQ
-3287 TIEGNTQTVV
+3287 
-3297 WKIKSESGKVVTYY
+3297 SGKLLTGPGDGASYEW
-3311 NSDFKE
+3311 NA
-3317 KEGGSIL
+3317 EGGHYIL
-3324 TLKGVPDGKNGTLY
+3324 NGVPDPGTTTNILF
-3338 IPASLK
+3338 IPAEVNGQKLVLDAT
-3344 GKILSVFDKDKK
+3344 IT
-3356 PDELNEIKN
+3356 N
-3365 IESYSKVVFI
+3365 IEKYKIIIFV

-3383 DTAGTPQN
+3383 DTSGNPTN
-3391 GATWEVKKDQ
+3391 GETWGVKKDQ
-3401 SDTIIIFQRIQ
+3401 SNTISFQRIQ
-3412 GVWGKIVTLT
+3412 GVWRQLFTVTI
-3422 LNANDGTIPK
+3422 NANGGTLS
-3432 PGTNDD
+3432 GNSD
-3438 WTIES
+3438 WTIS
-3443 GGATATKQVAYG
+3443 GSTATKQVPYG
-3455 STYGNLPTPE
+3455 TVVGTLPTATPYSK
-3465 RTGYT
+3465 TGYDVA
-3470 FNGWF
+3470 FDKF
-3475 TAQKGGSEVESSTPF
+3475 YDSESGGNEVNSNKTIEDSLT
-3490 TTASKHEIYAQWT
+3490 IYAR
-3503 ANKYTLTANANG
+3503 YTEAAKTYTVTVRVVN
-3515 GTIPTTSGW
+3515 GTIPATDRW
-3524 TVASD
+3524 TVAAD
-3529 GKTATNTVTYDST
+3529 GKSATKTVTYDSP
-3542 YGTLPTPTRENYH
+3542 YGTLPDLEDYTVDDEVGYTYVFAGWKLSEDESASIIDGNETPVKTDDDHELYAKYTKTPNKYKIT
-3555 FIGWTT
+3555 FNKN
-3561 AEEGG
+3561 GG
-3566 TLVDKDTQ
+3566 TGGTDEVWFIYDKEGYINGG
-3574 VTTARDHKIYA
+3574 KIYFDEA
-3585 QWKLNDSYFR
+3585 C
-3595 RDWQTALINNNAN
+3595 
-3608 FKQEN
+3608 
-3613 IKTIQF
+3613 TIEL
-3619 VNTVPSDPETYTQV
+3619 S
-3633 SVGATTSA
+3633 S
-3641 GTTAFVTGTEKVSDV
+3641 
-3656 IAYVKAN
+3656 
-3663 ADDNTKYDIIFYS
+3663 
-3676 PGTIYAPVDSGYLF
+3676 
-3690 SNATTE
+3690 
-3696 KQLTNLTSISFG
+3696 
-3708 NFNTSNVTDMFA
+3708 
-3720 MFNSCSKLTS
+3720 
-3730 LNLSNFNT
+3730 SNFVAPTKDGYQFNCYT
-3738 SKVMNMYAMLNSCSS
+3738 DSS
-3753 LTSLDVSN
+3753 GNHAIIDNDGTYDAEDDQSQVFQYPYDLT
-3761 FNTSNV
+3761 
-3767 TNMTTMFLGCSS
+3767 
-3779 LTSLD
+3779 
-3784 LSKFDTS
+3784 FDAVWIK
-3791 KVTTM
+3791 KVTITFDPGLGGSVSPKTQEVL
-3796 YGMFN
+3796 YGR
-3801 GCSKL
+3801 S
-3806 TSLNLSNFNTSKVTN
+3806 
-3821 MSSMFSGCSKLT
+3821 
-3833 ELDVS
+3833 
-3838 NFYTS
+3838 
-3843 KVTNMSRMFNGC
+3843 
-3855 SKLTSLNLSNFN
+3855 
-3867 TSKVTNMS
+3867 
-3875 YMFWG
+3875 
-3880 CTSLTSLNVS
+3880 
-3890 NFDTSSVTNMI
+3890 
-3901 YMFYGCYALTSLNVS
+3901 
-3916 SFNTSKVTVIGA
+3916 
-3928 MFFDCSS
+3928 
-3935 LTSLNLLN
+3935 
-3943 FNTSSVTDMSF
+3943 
-3954 MFSDCSKLTS
+3954 
-3964 LNLSNFNTSNVTNMS
+3964 
-3979 GMFINCSSL
+3979 
-3988 TELNVSNFDTSKV
+3988 
-4001 TNMRYMFDG
+4001 
-4010 CSKLTSLD
+4010 
-4018 LSSFDMSKVTDTTS
+4018 
-4032 MLGDCSKLTEIKT
+4032 
-4045 PKAIGSTAV
+4045 
-4054 DLPTKT
+4054 
-4060 NYSWFD
+4060 
-4066 QANTNNVY
+4066 
-4074 TQITSDCTSKTL
+4074 
-4086 VLQRN
+4086 
-4091 RITVTVDASGGT
+4091 
-4103 IPTTS
+4103 
-4108 GWTVASGGATAT
+4108 
-4120 KQVTYDSAY
+4120 Y

-4138 KVGYTVTFKGWFTAS
+4138 RVGYTVTFKGWFTAS

-4175 QWEETVNSYTVTV
+4175 QWEETANSYTVTV
-4188 DACGGEITFPSNSVW
+4188 DACGGEITFPSNSGW
-4203 ATSIDKGTGF
+4203 GSSIEKNSAF
-4213 RSIAYGLPYD
+4213 RSIQYGSAYN

-4234 FLGWYTSETGG
+4234 FLGWYTAETGG
-4245 SKVESFDKMR
+4245 SKVESSGTML
-4255 TAFDHTL
+4255 TASNHTL
-4262 YAHWVSRVK
+4262 YAHWELKTVTVTVTGTSTPAGTGYSFMAETTLNGETFQFTIGGAYGAWNASMK
-4271 INVRPSDNYSNLKY
+4271 IGSNYSSTLDY
-4285 SVSGGESGTL
+4285 GGGTIPTNCGPL
-4295 VAGGSTLV
+4295 TYTAGGYTV
-4303 PVSSSS
+4303 
-4309 TTITITATVE
+4309 TATKAGDQV
-4319 GYHASCDSGTGKFIQ
+4319 TFVIQ
-4334 YGFTLNDHSYYTKYN
+4334 
-4349 EESYSQDISISITVS
+4349 
-4364 ASGGEITVSGVQ
+4364 A
-4376 RTTETC
+4376 
-4382 CLTGETLISMADG
+4382 
-4395 TQKQIKDVVVGDKVL
+4395 
-4410 SYNTETHKLEI
+4410 
-4421 TTVETLIHVKRTEL
+4421 
-4435 VYITFADGSQIKI
+4435 
-4448 TPDHPMFSERGWI
+4448 
-4461 VYSPEKGQRAYPD
+4461 
-4474 IELQETGTQIGDM
+4474 
-4487 IFSLSL
+4487 
-4493 LFDKEIVNME
+4493 
-4503 YVVCEEIDTYTFTTK
+4503 
-4518 DNHNYFAQGVLVH
+4518 AQ
-4531 NKICALPCCVDA
+4531 
-4543 ETEITMANGT
+4543 
-4553 TKIAKDVQIGDEVMS
+4553 
-4568 FNELTKTFE
+4568 
-4577 KTTIEATITP
+4577 
-4587 YRSRIIE
+4587 
-4594 ITFEDGTTLKIT
+4594 
-4606 DDHPMLSARGWICY
+4606 
-4620 DPEFGQASYS
+4620 
-4630 SLGISDEAVRV
+4630 
-4641 GDEIVSENGTKTIA
+4641 
-4655 SINVIEFEEPTL
+4655 
-4667 VYTFKLAN
+4667 
-4675 GQAFIANGNIVA
+4675 
-4687 SAQ
+4687 

>member
-46 LSGNLTDNLKDPKDL
+46 LSGNLTDNLKSPKDL
-61 FFADVT
+61 FFADVN

-117 YLMLMEEDEEI
+117 YLMLMEEGEEI

-142 DGNILIFHSCSEDKA
+142 DGNVLIFHSCSEDKA

-205 QLIATSVSAK
+205 QLIATSVSAT
-215 ATTPSTSAYL
+215 TTPSTSTYL
-225 NVDVAVESIEI
+225 NVDVAVECIEI
-236 LGITGD
+236 VGITGD
-242 SLSSSA
+242 SLSSST

-324 PIPSSTME
+324 PVPSSTME

-355 GNVKIYARMFKTSLI
+355 GNVKIYARMFKTALI

-387 LMRDSLKGVG
+387 LMRNSLNGVG

-500 HTVVTGSALGIN
+500 HTVVTGSALGIDG
-512 SENSLFNFNF
+512 ENSLFNFNF

-610 EFNERVF
+610 GFNERVF

-748 TDFALEIREGTR
+748 TDFKLEIREGTR

-1214 ASPDTSDKLY
+1214 ASPDTSDRLY

-1292 NSNVEVENNIYYL
+1292 NPNVEVENNIYYL

-1338 TRVRNEGASLFDASK
+1338 TRVRTEGASLFDASK

-1364 GKEFIIS
+1364 GTEFIIS
-1371 GVKKYGRQEFVFSYG
+1371 GVKKYGRQEFVFSYC

-1410 QTVTYNGS
+1410 QTVTYNGL
-1418 TYISLYSLQAINQAY
+1418 TYISLYSLQSINQAY
-1433 TWFIIEEGREITA
+1433 TWFLAEREITA

-1461 PRLYALNGL
+1461 PRLYALNDL

-1519 SFLNFYDE
+1519 SFLNFYD
-1527 KGNSIEKVGD
+1527 KDGNAIEKVGD

-1556 SGKSISLGDDGEYC
+1556 SGKSISLGDDGKYC

-1589 FRNGVSPYGGAV
+1589 FRNGVEISPYGGAV

-1661 GEESKQVLY
+1661 GEDDKQILY

-1698 EFAAGIDPT
+1698 EFAAGIDDPT
-1707 FTNPSSAYKKLN
+1707 FTNPLSAYNKLN

-1784 GEMAVTKEGTELS
+1784 GEMVVKNGTTVLS
-1797 NIGSTINIDNE
+1797 NIGSTIDIANGFD
-1808 FALSE
+1808 LSE
-1813 ISVEGIENFNF
+1813 ISVEGIDTLSF

-1831 AIQNSDNMIYLEN
+1831 AIQTSDNMIYLGESN
-1844 NAIVVKASPNSQS
+1844 KIVVKASPNSQS
-1857 AILVIYNNEKGTI
+1857 AILVIYNKAKGTI

-1877 KSPIEISVK
+1877 KSPIEIVEKEGFSK
-1886 DNSLNSIFAD
+1886 EIFAD
-1896 NKYDVRKWYDIT
+1896 VEYDVKDWLTIT
-1908 NNEKNLTTAEID
+1908 IKDNGNNERELTLPELGGLKWEIV
-1920 ALTWT
+1920 APEKTVS
-1925 IENAEGFATIKGS
+1925 GS
-1938 KITFNPVASNRAVT
+1938 KITFNPVASNKEITITVY
-1952 FIVKV
+1952 V
-1957 WGGALTGTSE
+1957 WGGVLSGTEES
-1967 RNPCVQEVSLTVLPK
+1967 NPCIKEINLTIRPK
-1982 LVEKAGSSKPVNANT
+1982 LVEKTGSSKTENANT
-1997 TFDVLL
+1997 TFDVSLGEIL
-2003 KDILQFNSGTP
+2003 KFNPGADN
-2014 QSLSGYKF
+2014 SLSGYKF
-2022 TATISWNRET
+2022 TATISWNGET
-2032 GEWLKFV
+2032 GESLKFGN
-2039 DSAGVETRYDLVD
+2039 SLEVETRYDSVE
-2052 FDNLD
+2052 FDSLD
-2057 AKILMKVSH
+2057 KIISMTVSH

-2079 AKYDKNKN
+2079 AKYDGNN

-2096 MQITINPVYKLEIN
+2096 MQITINPVYTLDIN
-2110 YPNYGIGEGAGFD
+2110 YPNYGIGTGAGFD

-2130 QNVKDQVSQKY
+2130 QKISGAN

-2152 EVTGGKGVADVEFSS
+2152 EVTGGNGVADVKFSS

-2174 TDGKITI
+2174 TTDGKITI
-2181 DDKAK
+2181 NDIAK

-2200 VGTDIILGSY
+2200 DGTDIILGSY

-2246 TPSENNIFNLD
+2246 TPSESKIFNLD

-2287 FTTTDLQPVTV
+2287 FTTDELKPVTI

-2311 FILDNPAGGVTSTI
+2311 FILDNDNLLAGGI
-2325 ATVGGK
+2325 
-2331 DAVSKVLSRNILG
+2331 VSSHLETAPEGVLSRNILG
-2344 QDNDDEICTVSAD
+2344 QDNDDEICTVSD
-2357 GNIVFTKEGIW
+2357 GKIVFTKAGIW
-2368 PIEVITGEEPNQK
+2368 PIEVVTASG
-2381 TNTYYVRVVKNGSSY
+2381 TNTYYVRVIENEGAYS
-2396 DATYYNA
+2396 AIYYGELTR
-2403 ITDAGK
+2403 IEQGK

-2416 GKIVNEETKERF
+2416 GKIEKIENEEKIE
-2428 IANEDMYEFY
+2428 IEDMYEFY

-2483 KNFKANG
+2483 EQFK
-2490 SALKDLKYENEYK
+2490 YK
-2503 KETTLIISNEYGTN
+2503 KPDNTSEKLANLGYVSSYKTKNDITILNEYGTE
-2517 VGTYAYTLVRDFKLD
+2517 VGKYSYTLVRDFKLD

-2540 IENKKPTLPSSL
+2540 IKNQKPTLPSSL
-2552 NNYNENE
+2552 NSYNENE
-2559 FDNYDNDTYKFTKTI
+2559 FNLYANGEYKFTKTI

-2593 GMTKFDLT
+2593 GMTKFDST
-2601 PYEKTLT
+2601 PYEKALT
-2608 LELKFGNY
+2608 LNLEFGNY

-2628 ILGIVETEKIGEN
+2628 LLGIVEKEKDGSRIV
-2641 TINYELTPHGAQN
+2641 NYEIVPRGAQN
-2654 GGDIIHLKLEIGGEG
+2654 GGDIIHLKLAIGGAD
-2669 SNDVYYLRIKIIPS
+2669 SNDVYYLRIKIIPNV
-2683 AKIQSLSVSGDKIIN
+2683 KIQSLSVSGDKIIN
-2698 CEPGAQGE
+2698 CEEGAQGE
-2706 ASETRVYLSDLI
+2706 ASITRVYLSDLI
-2718 QVENVDV
+2718 QVENINDV
-2725 SKLSASVVSTGSTGY
+2725 SQLTASVVSNDSAGY
-2740 VISGSGSN
+2740 V
-2748 RIERLNSNLGLEG
+2748 LGLGTNCIEEFNNG
-2761 FGIRLKATKLGGAQI
+2761 KTGLEAYGLRLKATNLGGAQI
-2776 KLLITDEFGYQ
+2776 KIIIRDKFGYQ

-2830 AVAYDENNNK
+2830 AVAYDEKKNA
-2840 DVYAKYTGNGNWEGV
+2840 DVYARYIGDGNWEGV
-2855 EGGEQGFKEFWNSNN
+2855 EGGEQGFNTFWNGDN

-2883 GHDTEDNLTIPSAT
+2883 DHDTNGNLTKPSVT

-2937 KISGNNFVVTVED
+2937 KISGNNFVVRVSDNT
-2950 GDETISFS
+2950 ETISFN

-2986 WNGTKLKY
+2986 WSSDKY
-2994 ENVLTPTS
+2994 CMVLNPTTS
-3002 DKVQSGNGGFKVFQ
+3002 DKDQVFQ

-3051 LVQDGSGIWEG
+3051 LVQDGSGTWEG
-3062 TYTITINGKDIEDN
+3062 TYTITISGEDIGGN
-3076 NFKFNYQYV
+3076 KFKFNYQYV
-3085 SQYVGIDTTNANI
+3085 SQYVGIDTSDANM
-3098 YSTYGMVVA
+3098 YTEYGLVISGTEGTV
-3107 GDVETINADALNK
+3107 TADNLSM
-3120 VKLVDYYGNKYQLEA
+3120 VKLVDYYGNKTGLAAAGA
-3135 GFTNV
+3135 GFTDLGSGKTINA
-3140 GEGGISI
+3140 GETIS
-3147 ASGASVLVNFY
+3147 VNFY
-3158 GDLHSHVESSIIGTL
+3158 GDKHAHGSSGITSI
-3173 NVHRVKYTGISV
+3173 NVYRSPYTGIKV
-3185 DITNGDVIVGISE
+3185 TKGDIAGTTK
-3198 LPFSG
+3198 LPFSNG
-3203 SGEDGKGWG
+3203 TNGWG
-3212 DKIKATPGGVTG
+3212 DKIKATPGIGENASGDNLTAG
-3224 GDPITS
+3224 G
-3230 GGSFS
+3230 GFNYG
-3235 YDILI
+3235 ILF
-3240 ANGDGAQILIDATTK
+3240 ADGNGAQILLDATTH
-3255 QYKIVPSSSCTEIL
+3255 QYNIEVGANCTEITINITYL
-3269 LGVNYMNISI
+3269 NISI
-3279 GIVKIYQE
+3279 GMVKLTFSENVWSIDGQSGKLLTGPGDGASYEWNAEGGYYILNGVPNPGTTTNILFIPAEVNGAEVNGGKLVLGE
-3287 TIEGNTQTVV
+3287 TIT
-3297 WKIKSESGKVVTYY
+3297 
-3311 NSDFKE
+3311 
-3317 KEGGSIL
+3317 
-3324 TLKGVPDGKNGTLY
+3324 
-3338 IPASLK
+3338 
-3344 GKILSVFDKDKK
+3344 
-3356 PDELNEIKN
+3356 N
-3365 IESYSKVVFI
+3365 IEKYKIVIFV

-3383 DTAGTPQN
+3383 DTSGNPTN
-3391 GATWEVKKDQ
+3391 GETWEVKKDQ
-3401 SDTIIIFQRIQ
+3401 SNTISFQRIQ
-3412 GVWGKIVTLT
+3412 GVWRQLFTVTI
-3422 LNANDGTIPK
+3422 NANGGTLSE
-3432 PGTNDD
+3432 NSD
-3438 WTIES
+3438 WTIS
-3443 GGATATKQVAYG
+3443 GGTATKQVPYG
-3455 STYGNLPTPE
+3455 TVVGTLPTATPYSK
-3465 RTGYT
+3465 TGYDVA
-3470 FNGWF
+3470 FDKF
-3475 TAQKGGSEVESSTPF
+3475 YDSESGGNEVNSNKTIE
-3490 TTASKHEIYAQWT
+3490 ASLTIYAR
-3503 ANKYTLTANANG
+3503 YTEVAKTYTVTIRVVN
-3515 GTIPTTSGW
+3515 GTIPETNGW
-3524 TVASD
+3524 TVAAD
-3529 GKTATNTVTYDST
+3529 GKSATKTVTYDSP
-3542 YGTLPTPTRENYH
+3542 YGTLPDLEDYTVDDEVGYTYVFAGWKLSEDESASIIDGDETPVKTDGNHELYAKYTKTPNKYKITFNKNGGTGGTDEVW
-3555 FIGWTT
+3555 FIYD
-3561 AEEGG
+3561 EEGYING
-3566 TLVDKDTQ
+3566 G
-3574 VTTARDHKIYA
+3574 KIYFDEA
-3585 QWKLNDSYFR
+3585 C
-3595 RDWQTALINNNAN
+3595 
-3608 FKQEN
+3608 
-3613 IKTIQF
+3613 TIEL
-3619 VNTVPSDPETYTQV
+3619 S
-3633 SVGATTSA
+3633 S
-3641 GTTAFVTGTEKVSDV
+3641 
-3656 IAYVKAN
+3656 
-3663 ADDNTKYDIIFYS
+3663 
-3676 PGTIYAPVDSGYLF
+3676 
-3690 SNATTE
+3690 
-3696 KQLTNLTSISFG
+3696 
-3708 NFNTSNVTDMFA
+3708 
-3720 MFNSCSKLTS
+3720 
-3730 LNLSNFNT
+3730 SNFEAPTKEGYEFNCYT
-3738 SKVMNMYAMLNSCSS
+3738 DSSGNHAMIDNDGTYDAEDDQSEVFQYPYD
-3753 LTSLDVSN
+3753 LT
-3761 FNTSNV
+3761 
-3767 TNMTTMFLGCSS
+3767 
-3779 LTSLD
+3779 
-3784 LSKFDTS
+3784 FDAVWLK
-3791 KVTTM
+3791 KVTIT
-3796 YGMFN
+3796 
-3801 GCSKL
+3801 
-3806 TSLNLSNFNTSKVTN
+3806 
-3821 MSSMFSGCSKLT
+3821 
-3833 ELDVS
+3833 
-3838 NFYTS
+3838 
-3843 KVTNMSRMFNGC
+3843 
-3855 SKLTSLNLSNFN
+3855 
-3867 TSKVTNMS
+3867 
-3875 YMFWG
+3875 
-3880 CTSLTSLNVS
+3880 
-3890 NFDTSSVTNMI
+3890 FDP
-3901 YMFYGCYALTSLNVS
+3901 G
-3916 SFNTSKVTVIGA
+3916 
-3928 MFFDCSS
+3928 
-3935 LTSLNLLN
+3935 
-3943 FNTSSVTDMSF
+3943 
-3954 MFSDCSKLTS
+3954 
-3964 LNLSNFNTSNVTNMS
+3964 
-3979 GMFINCSSL
+3979 
-3988 TELNVSNFDTSKV
+3988 
-4001 TNMRYMFDG
+4001 
-4010 CSKLTSLD
+4010 
-4018 LSSFDMSKVTDTTS
+4018 
-4032 MLGDCSKLTEIKT
+4032 
-4045 PKAIGSTAV
+4045 
-4054 DLPTKT
+4054 
-4060 NYSWFD
+4060 
-4066 QANTNNVY
+4066 
-4074 TQITSDCTSKTL
+4074 
-4086 VLQRN
+4086 
-4091 RITVTVDASGGT
+4091 SGGLVSPKT
-4103 IPTTS
+4103 QEVLYGRS
-4108 GWTVASGGATAT
+4108 
-4120 KQVTYDSAY
+4120 Y

-4245 SKVESFDKMR
+4245 SKVESFDKMQ

-4262 YAHWVSRVK
+4262 YAHWVSQVK

-4285 SVSGGESGTL
+4285 STSGGESGNL
-4295 VAGGSTLV
+4295 IADGSILV

-4334 YGFTLNDHSYYTKYN
+4334 YGFALNDHSYYTKYN

-4376 RTTETC
+4376 RTTDTC

-4531 NKICALPCCVDA
+4531 NKICALPCCVDG
-4543 ETEITMANGT
+4543 ETEITMADGT
-4553 TKIAKDVQIGDEVMS
+4553 TKKAKDVQIGDEVMS

-4620 DPEFGQASYS
+4620 DPEFGQSSYS

>member
-142 DGNILIFHSCSEDKA
+142 NGNILIFHSCSEDKA

-215 ATTPSTSAYL
+215 ATTSSTSTYL
-225 NVDVAVESIEI
+225 NVDVAVEGIEI
-236 LGITGD
+236 VGITGD
-242 SLSSSA
+242 SLSSST

-316 NFADSKNQ
+316 NFANSNNQ

-355 GNVKIYARMFKTSLI
+355 GNVKIYARMFKTALI
-370 EDEAASSGAQQI
+370 EDEAASSGTQQI

-387 LMRDSLKGVG
+387 LMRNSLKGVG

-406 IPISGFEVSESPKF
+406 IPISGFEVSEGPKF

-439 NANAQN
+439 NANVQN

-479 ATVINEIGGDV
+479 ATVINQIGGDV

-748 TDFALEIREGTR
+748 TDFKLEIREGTR

-1232 DLAAENNDI
+1232 DLAAENNDV

-1292 NSNVEVENNIYYL
+1292 NPNVEVENNIYYL

-1338 TRVRNEGASLFDASK
+1338 TRVRTEGASLFDASK

-1364 GKEFIIS
+1364 GTEFIIS

-1396 APNIIFDPDNTSGI
+1396 APNINFDPDLK
-1410 QTVTYNGS
+1410 VTYNGS
-1418 TYISLYSLQAINQAY
+1418 KYIPLYSLQSINQAY

-1461 PRLYALNGL
+1461 PRLYALNDL
-1470 ENFQEDGVSYKIVKT
+1470 ENFQEDGVSHKIVKT

-1519 SFLNFYDE
+1519 SFLNFYD
-1527 KGNSIEKVGD
+1527 KDGNAIEEVNGF
-1537 ITKNNI
+1537 TKSDI

-1556 SGKSISLGDDGEYC
+1556 SGNSISLGDDGEYC

-1582 NRMKYKL
+1582 NRMTYKL
-1589 FRNGVSPYGGAV
+1589 FKDGVEISPYGGAV

-1661 GEESKQVLY
+1661 GEDDKQILY

-1707 FTNPSSAYKKLN
+1707 FTNLSSAYNKLN

-1784 GEMAVTKEGTELS
+1784 GEMAVKNGATALS
-1797 NIGSTINIDNE
+1797 NIGSTIEIANGFN
-1808 FALSE
+1808 LSE
-1813 ISVEGIENFNF
+1813 ISVEGIDTLSF

-1831 AIQNSDNMIYLEN
+1831 AIQTSDNMIYLGESN
-1844 NAIVVKASPNSQS
+1844 KIVVKASPNSQS
-1857 AILVIYNNEKGTI
+1857 AILVIYNKAKGTI

-1877 KSPIEISVK
+1877 KSPIEIDKKTSF
-1886 DNSLNSIFAD
+1886 SGEIFAD
-1896 NKYDVRKWYDIT
+1896 VEYDVKDWLTIKNNGRFLNSTELNKLKWS
-1908 NNEKNLTTAEID
+1908 ID
-1920 ALTWT
+1920 AP
-1925 IENAEGFATIKGS
+1925 ENCATVGVPGVSGFG
-1938 KITFNPVASNRAVT
+1938 ITFNPVASNKEIKIT
-1952 FIVKV
+1952 VKV
-1957 WGGALTGTSE
+1957 WGGVLSGTEES
-1967 RNPCVQEVSLTVLPK
+1967 NPCIKEINLTIRPK
-1982 LVEKAGSSKPVNANT
+1982 LVEKTGSSKTENANT
-1997 TFDVLL
+1997 TFDVSLGEIL
-2003 KDILQFNSGTP
+2003 KFNPGADN
-2014 QSLSGYKF
+2014 SLSRYKF
-2022 TATISWNRET
+2022 TATISWNGET
-2032 GEWLKFV
+2032 GESLKFGN
-2039 DSAGVETRYDLVD
+2039 SLEVETRYDSVE
-2052 FDNLD
+2052 FDSLD
-2057 AKILMKVSH
+2057 KIISMTVSH

-2074 LTLVV
+2074 LTVVV
-2079 AKYDKNKN
+2079 AKYDGNN

-2096 MQITINPVYKLEIN
+2096 MQITINPVYTLEIN
-2110 YPNYGIGEGAGFD
+2110 YPNYGIGTGAGFD

-2130 QNVKDQVSQKY
+2130 QKISEAN

-2152 EVTGGKGVADVEFSS
+2152 QVVGGEGVADVKFSS
-2167 SSEYISV
+2167 SSEYITV
-2174 TDGKITI
+2174 TNDGKITI
-2181 DDKAK
+2181 NKNAK

-2246 TPSENNIFNLD
+2246 TPSESKIFNLD

-2287 FTTTDLQPVTV
+2287 FRTTDLQPVTV

-2311 FILDNPAGGVTSTI
+2311 FILDNDNLPAGGVTSAK
-2325 ATVGGK
+2325 ATVSG
-2331 DAVSKVLSRNILG
+2331 VLSRNILG
-2344 QDNDDEICTVSAD
+2344 QDNDDEICTVS
-2357 GNIVFTKEGIW
+2357 GGSIVFTKEGIW

-2457 IQPSSNIIFT
+2457 IQPSSNITFT

-2483 KNFKANG
+2483 ENFKANG

-2503 KETTLIISNEYGTN
+2503 KETTLTISNEYGTD
-2517 VGTYAYTLVRDFKLD
+2517 VGTYAYTLVRDFKFD
-2532 DTLIENVK
+2532 DTLIENITLKTDGDKNVP
-2540 IENKKPTLPSSL
+2540 ENPSTL
-2552 NNYNENE
+2552 NEYNVGEFNGYALYANE
-2559 FDNYDNDTYKFTKTI
+2559 GEEIKNIYKFTKTI

-2593 GMTKFDLT
+2593 GMTKFDST

-2608 LELKFGNY
+2608 LNLEFGNY
-2616 VSNSNFTSNMSG
+2616 VSNSNFTTNMSG
-2628 ILGIVETEKIGEN
+2628 LLGKVEKEKDGSRIV
-2641 TINYELTPHGAQN
+2641 NYEIVPRGAQN
-2654 GGDIIHLKLEIGGEG
+2654 GGDIIHLKLEIGGKG

-2683 AKIQSLSVSGDKIIN
+2683 AKIQSLSVSGDKIVN
-2698 CEPGAQGE
+2698 CEEVAQGE
-2706 ASETRVYLSDLI
+2706 ASITRVYLSDLI
-2718 QVENVDV
+2718 QVENINDV
-2725 SKLSASVVSTGSTGY
+2725 SQLTASVVSNDSAGY
-2740 VISGSGSN
+2740 V
-2748 RIERLNSNLGLEG
+2748 LGLGTNCIEEFNNG
-2761 FGIRLKATKLGGAQI
+2761 KTGLEAYGLRLKATNLGGAQI
-2776 KLLITDEFGYQ
+2776 KIIIRDKFGYQ

-2809 VELNKSI
+2809 VELNKSN

-2830 AVAYDENNNK
+2830 AVAYDEKKNA
-2840 DVYAKYTGNGNWEGV
+2840 DVYARYISDGNWEG
-2855 EGGEQGFKEFWNSNN
+2855 EQDEQAFNIFWNSADNA
-2870 TDKQLI
+2870 DKQLI

-2883 GHDTEDNLTIPSAT
+2883 GHDTNENLTKPSVT

-2937 KISGNNFVVTVED
+2937 KISGNNFVVRVSDNT
-2950 GDETISFS
+2950 ETISFN
-2958 LSTTIKQRYKIITKD
+2958 LSTTIKQRYKIVTKD
-2973 PYNKYPTIYIPIK
+2973 PYNKYSTIYIPIK
-2986 WNGTKLKY
+2986 WNEAQYDKVI
-2994 ENVLTPTS
+2994 NPTS
-3002 DKVQSGNGGFKVFQ
+3002 IGSSGNVFQ

-3024 QVSTVTIKEFLQGS
+3024 QVSTVTIDEFSQGG

-3051 LVQDGSGIWEG
+3051 LVQDGSGTWEG
-3062 TYTITINGKDIEDN
+3062 TYTITINGQQITGN
-3076 NFKFNYQYV
+3076 TFKFNYQYV
-3085 SQYVGIDTTNANI
+3085 SQYVGIDTSDANM
-3098 YSTYGMVVA
+3098 YTEYGLVISGTEDTVTANNLSM
-3107 GDVETINADALNK
+3107 
-3120 VKLVDYYGNKYQLEA
+3120 VKLVDYYGNKTGLAAAGA
-3135 GFTNV
+3135 GFTDLGN
-3140 GEGGISI
+3140 GKTITAGGTIS
-3147 ASGASVLVNFY
+3147 VNFY
-3158 GDLHSHVESSIIGTL
+3158 GDKNAHGSSGITSI
-3173 NVHRVKYTGISV
+3173 NVYRSPYTGIIVSKG
-3185 DITNGDVIVGISE
+3185 DIEGTTK
-3198 LPFSG
+3198 LPFSNG
-3203 SGEDGKGWG
+3203 SNGWG
-3212 DKIKATPGGVTG
+3212 DKITATPGIG
-3224 GDPITS
+3224 GNAS
-3230 GGSFS
+3230 GDNLTAGGGFN
-3235 YDILI
+3235 YGILF
-3240 ANGDGAQILIDATTK
+3240 ANGNGAQILLDATTH
-3255 QYKIVPSSSCTEIL
+3255 QYNIEVGANCTEITINITYL
-3269 LGVNYMNISI
+3269 NISI
-3279 GIVKIYQE
+3279 GMVKLTFSNNKWSIDGQ
-3287 TIEGNTQTVV
+3287 
-3297 WKIKSESGKVVTYY
+3297 SGKLLTGPGDGASYEW
-3311 NSDFKE
+3311 NA
-3317 KEGGSIL
+3317 EGGHYIL
-3324 TLKGVPDGKNGTLY
+3324 NGVPDPGTTTNILF
-3338 IPASLK
+3338 IPAEVNGRKLVLGETIRDIEK
-3344 GKILSVFDKDKK
+3344 YKIVIF
-3356 PDELNEIKN
+3356 
-3365 IESYSKVVFI
+3365 V

-3383 DTAGTPQN
+3383 DTSGNPTN
-3391 GATWEVKKDQ
+3391 GETWGVKKDQ
-3401 SDTIIIFQRIQ
+3401 SNTISFQRVQ
-3412 GVWGKIVTLT
+3412 GVWRQLFTVTI
-3422 LNANDGTIPK
+3422 NANGGTLS
-3432 PGTNDD
+3432 GNSD
-3438 WTIES
+3438 WTIS
-3443 GGATATKQVAYG
+3443 GSTATKQVPYG
-3455 STYGNLPTPE
+3455 TVVGTLPTATPYSK
-3465 RTGYT
+3465 TGYDVA
-3470 FNGWF
+3470 FDKF
-3475 TAQKGGSEVESSTPF
+3475 YDSESGGNEVNSNKTIEDSLT
-3490 TTASKHEIYAQWT
+3490 IYAR
-3503 ANKYTLTANANG
+3503 YTEAAKTYTVTVQVVN
-3515 GTIPTTSGW
+3515 GTIPETNGW
-3524 TVASD
+3524 TVAAD
-3529 GKTATNTVTYDST
+3529 GKSATKVVTYDSP
-3542 YGTLPTPTRENYH
+3542 YGTLPDLENYSVASEVGYTYVFAGWKLSEDESASIIDGNETPVKTDGNH
-3555 FIGWTT
+3555 ELYAKYTKTPNKYKITFNKNGGTGGTDEVWFIYD
-3561 AEEGG
+3561 EEGYING
-3566 TLVDKDTQ
+3566 GKIYFDEACTIELSSSNFVAPTKEGYEFNCYVDSSGNHASIDKDGTYDAEDDQSQ
-3574 VTTARDHKIYA
+3574 VFQYPYDLTFDAV
-3585 QWKLNDSYFR
+3585 W
-3595 RDWQTALINNNAN
+3595 
-3608 FKQEN
+3608 
-3613 IKTIQF
+3613 IK
-3619 VNTVPSDPETYTQV
+3619 
-3633 SVGATTSA
+3633 
-3641 GTTAFVTGTEKVSDV
+3641 
-3656 IAYVKAN
+3656 
-3663 ADDNTKYDIIFYS
+3663 
-3676 PGTIYAPVDSGYLF
+3676 
-3690 SNATTE
+3690 
-3696 KQLTNLTSISFG
+3696 
-3708 NFNTSNVTDMFA
+3708 
-3720 MFNSCSKLTS
+3720 
-3730 LNLSNFNT
+3730 
-3738 SKVMNMYAMLNSCSS
+3738 
-3753 LTSLDVSN
+3753 
-3761 FNTSNV
+3761 
-3767 TNMTTMFLGCSS
+3767 
-3779 LTSLD
+3779 
-3784 LSKFDTS
+3784 
-3791 KVTTM
+3791 KVTITFDPGLGGSVSPKTQEVL
-3796 YGMFN
+3796 YGR
-3801 GCSKL
+3801 S
-3806 TSLNLSNFNTSKVTN
+3806 
-3821 MSSMFSGCSKLT
+3821 
-3833 ELDVS
+3833 
-3838 NFYTS
+3838 
-3843 KVTNMSRMFNGC
+3843 
-3855 SKLTSLNLSNFN
+3855 
-3867 TSKVTNMS
+3867 
-3875 YMFWG
+3875 
-3880 CTSLTSLNVS
+3880 
-3890 NFDTSSVTNMI
+3890 
-3901 YMFYGCYALTSLNVS
+3901 
-3916 SFNTSKVTVIGA
+3916 
-3928 MFFDCSS
+3928 
-3935 LTSLNLLN
+3935 
-3943 FNTSSVTDMSF
+3943 
-3954 MFSDCSKLTS
+3954 
-3964 LNLSNFNTSNVTNMS
+3964 
-3979 GMFINCSSL
+3979 
-3988 TELNVSNFDTSKV
+3988 
-4001 TNMRYMFDG
+4001 
-4010 CSKLTSLD
+4010 
-4018 LSSFDMSKVTDTTS
+4018 
-4032 MLGDCSKLTEIKT
+4032 
-4045 PKAIGSTAV
+4045 
-4054 DLPTKT
+4054 
-4060 NYSWFD
+4060 
-4066 QANTNNVY
+4066 
-4074 TQITSDCTSKTL
+4074 
-4086 VLQRN
+4086 
-4091 RITVTVDASGGT
+4091 
-4103 IPTTS
+4103 
-4108 GWTVASGGATAT
+4108 
-4120 KQVTYDSAY
+4120 Y

-4175 QWEETVNSYTVTV
+4175 
-4188 DACGGEITFPSNSVW
+4188 
-4203 ATSIDKGTGF
+4203 
-4213 RSIAYGLPYD
+4213 
-4223 LPTTVTKSGYT
+4223 
-4234 FLGWYTSETGG
+4234 
-4245 SKVESFDKMR
+4245 
-4255 TAFDHTL
+4255 
-4262 YAHWVSRVK
+4262 HWVSQVK

-4285 SVSGGESGTL
+4285 STSGGESGNL
-4295 VAGGSTLV
+4295 IADGSILV

-4461 VYSPEKGQRAYPD
+4461 VYSPEKGQRAYSD
-4474 IELQETGTQIGDM
+4474 IELQATGTQIGDM

-4620 DPEFGQASYS
+4620 DPEFGQSSYS

>member
-117 YLMLMEEDEEI
+117 YLMLMEEGEEI

-142 DGNILIFHSCSEDKA
+142 DGNILVFHSCSEDKA

-176 FTAIAAIAPENIN
+176 FTAIAVIAPENIN
-189 DEVTETTK
+189 DEVMETTK
-197 LYNIGGYT
+197 LYNVGGYT

-215 ATTPSTSAYL
+215 ATTSSTSTYL
-225 NVDVAVESIEI
+225 NVDVAVEGIEI
-236 LGITGD
+236 VGITGD
-242 SLSSSA
+242 SLSSST

-324 PIPSSTME
+324 PVPSSTME

-355 GNVKIYARMFKTSLI
+355 GNVKIYARMFRTALI

-387 LMRDSLKGVG
+387 LMRNSLKGVG

-610 EFNERVF
+610 GFNERVF

-748 TDFALEIREGTR
+748 TDFKLEIREGTR

-1338 TRVRNEGASLFDASK
+1338 TRVRTEGASLFDASK

-1364 GKEFIIS
+1364 GTEFIIS

-1410 QTVTYNGS
+1410 QTVTYNGL
-1418 TYISLYSLQAINQAY
+1418 TYISLYSLQSINQAY
-1433 TWFIIEEGREITA
+1433 TWFLAEREITA

-1461 PRLYALNGL
+1461 PRLYALNDL
-1470 ENFQEDGVSYKIVKT
+1470 ENFQEDGVSHKIVKT
-1485 ADGFI
+1485 TDGFI

-1543 NAVLD
+1543 NAVLN

-1556 SGKSISLGDDGEYC
+1556 SGNSISLGDDGEYC

-1589 FRNGVSPYGGAV
+1589 FRNGVEISPYGGAV

-1661 GEESKQVLY
+1661 GEDDKQILY

-1707 FTNPSSAYKKLN
+1707 FTNLSSAYNKLN

-1784 GEMAVTKEGTELS
+1784 GEMAVKKGATALS
-1797 NIGSTINIDNE
+1797 NIGSTIDIANGFE
-1808 FALSE
+1808 LSE
-1813 ISVEGIENFNF
+1813 ISVEGIDTLSF

-1831 AIQNSDNMIYLEN
+1831 EIQTSDNMIYLGESN
-1844 NAIVVKASPNSQS
+1844 KIVVKASPNSQS
-1857 AILVIYNNEKGTI
+1857 AILVIYNKAKGTI

-1896 NKYDVRKWYDIT
+1896 NEYDVRNWYDIT
-1908 NNEKNLTTAEID
+1908 NNGEKLTTAEID

-1982 LVEKAGSSKPVNANT
+1982 LVAKTSSETTNANKS
-1997 TFDVLL
+1997 FSVSLGKL
-2003 KDILQFNSGTP
+2003 LQFNDGLTETEKN
-2014 QSLSGYKF
+2014 LSGYKF

-2032 GEWLKFV
+2032 GETLN
-2039 DSAGVETRYDLVD
+2039 
-2052 FDNLD
+2052 FDKEYNQTELSELTQ
-2057 AKILMKVSH
+2057 IISMTVSH

-2074 LTLVV
+2074 LTVVV
-2079 AKYDKNKN
+2079 AKYDENNN

-2096 MQITINPVYKLEIN
+2096 MQITINPVYTLEIN
-2110 YPNYGIGEGAGFD
+2110 YPNYGIGTGAGFD

-2130 QNVKDQVSQKY
+2130 QKISGAN

-2152 EVTGGKGVADVEFSS
+2152 EVTGGNGVADVKFSS

-2174 TDGKITI
+2174 TTDGKITI
-2181 DDKAK
+2181 NDIAK

-2200 VGTDIILGSY
+2200 DGTDIILGSY

-2233 EITITIPDTALPS
+2233 EITITIPDTEL
-2246 TPSENNIFNLD
+2246 PSENKIFNLD

-2287 FTTTDLQPVTV
+2287 FRTTDLQPVTV
-2298 YALGGTKAQFAKL
+2298 YALGGTKAQLAKL
-2311 FILDNPAGGVTSTI
+2311 FILENPAGGVTSAT
-2325 ATVGGK
+2325 ATVSG
-2331 DAVSKVLSRNILG
+2331 VLSRNILG
-2344 QDNDDEICTVSAD
+2344 QDNDDEICTVSD
-2357 GNIVFTKEGIW
+2357 GKIVFTQEGIW
-2368 PIEVITGEEPNQK
+2368 PIEVVTASG
-2381 TNTYYVRVVKNGSSY
+2381 TNTYYVRVIENGSSY

-2457 IQPSSNIIFT
+2457 IHPSSNIIFT

-2483 KNFKANG
+2483 KKFKVENN
-2490 SALKDLKYENEYK
+2490 ALENLEYANEYK
-2503 KETTLIISNEYGTN
+2503 NEKTLIISNEYGTE
-2517 VGTYAYTLVRDFKLD
+2517 VGKYSYTLVRDFKFD
-2532 DTLIENVK
+2532 DTLIENITLKTDGDKNVP
-2540 IENKKPTLPSSL
+2540 ENPSTL
-2552 NNYNENE
+2552 NEYNVGEFNGYAVYANE
-2559 FDNYDNDTYKFTKTI
+2559 EKEIKNIYKFTKTI

-2616 VSNSNFTSNMSG
+2616 VSNSNFTTNMSG
-2628 ILGIVETEKIGEN
+2628 LLGIVEKEKDGSRIV
-2641 TINYELTPHGAQN
+2641 NYEIVPRGAQN
-2654 GGDIIHLKLEIGGEG
+2654 GGDIIHLKLEIGGKG
-2669 SNDVYYLRIKIIPS
+2669 SNDVYYLRIKIIPNV
-2683 AKIQSLSVSGDKIIN
+2683 KIQSLSVSGDKIIN
-2698 CEPGAQGE
+2698 CEEGAQGE
-2706 ASETRVYLSDLI
+2706 ASITRVYLSDLI
-2718 QVENVDV
+2718 QIENIDDV
-2725 SKLSASVVSTGSTGY
+2725 SQLTASVVSNDSAGY
-2740 VISGSGSN
+2740 V
-2748 RIERLNSNLGLEG
+2748 LGLGTNCIEEFNNG
-2761 FGIRLKATKLGGAQI
+2761 KTGLEAYGLRLKATNLGGAQI
-2776 KLLITDEFGYQ
+2776 KIIIRDKFGYQ
-2787 VTDSSGTPI
+2787 VTDSSGEPI
-2796 VLTLHY
+2796 TITLHY

-2809 VELNKSI
+2809 VELNKSN

-2830 AVAYDENNNK
+2830 AVAYDEKKNA
-2840 DVYAKYTGNGNWEGV
+2840 DVYAVYEYKNNAWVWVAKSET
-2855 EGGEQGFKEFWNSNN
+2855 EFNNFWANSNTDN
-2870 TDKQLI
+2870 ADKQLI

-2883 GHDTEDNLTIPSAT
+2883 GHDANGNLTQPSAT
-2897 VSISQSN
+2897 VSISQSA
-2904 ELTEHMKENEGTGV
+2904 ELTTINSG
-2918 ILTTGNLIS
+2918 ILNGMTIN
-2927 YVSNKYFTEE
+2927 YVSNTNFTEE
-2937 KISGNNFVVTVED
+2937 KISGNNFVVRVSDNT
-2950 GDETISFS
+2950 ETISFN
-2958 LSTTIKQRYKIITKD
+2958 LSTTIKQRYKIVTKD
-2973 PYNKYPTIYIPIK
+2973 PYNKYPTIYIPIE
-2986 WNGTKLKY
+2986 WNGAQY
-2994 ENVLTPTS
+2994 
-3002 DKVQSGNGGFKVFQ
+3002 DKVINPTPIGSSGNVFQ

-3024 QVSTVTIKEFLQGS
+3024 QVSTVTINGFSKDGYKQ
-3038 YNTIGNSVTYNNF
+3038 IGNSVTYNNF

-3062 TYTITINGKDIEDN
+3062 TYKITINGQQITDN
-3076 NFKFNYQYV
+3076 TFKFNYQYV
-3085 SQYVGIDTTNANI
+3085 SQYVGIDTSDANM
-3098 YSTYGMVVA
+3098 YTEYGLVISGTEGTVTENNLSM
-3107 GDVETINADALNK
+3107 
-3120 VKLVDYYGNKYQLEA
+3120 VKLVDYYGNKTGLADAGA
-3135 GFTNV
+3135 GFTDLGSGKEINA
-3140 GEGGISI
+3140 GGTIS
-3147 ASGASVLVNFY
+3147 VNFY
-3158 GDLHSHVESSIIGTL
+3158 GDKNAHGSSGITSI
-3173 NVHRVKYTGISV
+3173 NVYRSPYTGIIV
-3185 DITNGDVIVGISE
+3185 LKGDIAGTTK
-3198 LPFSG
+3198 LPFSNG
-3203 SGEDGKGWG
+3203 SNGWG
-3212 DKIKATPGGVTG
+3212 DKIKATPGTG
-3224 GDPITS
+3224 GNEAGDALTA
-3230 GGSFS
+3230 GGGFN
-3235 YDILI
+3235 YEILS
-3240 ANGDGAQILIDATTK
+3240 ANGNGAQILFDTTTR
-3255 QYKIVPSSSCTEIL
+3255 QYNIEVGTNCTEITL
-3269 LGVNYMNISI
+3269 NITYLNISI
-3279 GIVKIYQE
+3279 GMVKLTFSEKVWSIDGQSGKLLTGPGDGASYEWNAEGGYYILKSVPNPGTTTNILFIPAEVNGAEVNGGKLVLGE
-3287 TIEGNTQTVV
+3287 TIT
-3297 WKIKSESGKVVTYY
+3297 
-3311 NSDFKE
+3311 
-3317 KEGGSIL
+3317 
-3324 TLKGVPDGKNGTLY
+3324 
-3338 IPASLK
+3338 
-3344 GKILSVFDKDKK
+3344 
-3356 PDELNEIKN
+3356 N
-3365 IESYSKVVFI
+3365 IEKYKIVIFV

-3383 DTAGTPQN
+3383 DTSGNPTN
-3391 GATWEVKKDQ
+3391 GETWEVKKDQ
-3401 SDTIIIFQRIQ
+3401 SNTISFQRIQ
-3412 GVWGKIVTLT
+3412 GVWRQLFTVTI
-3422 LNANDGTIPK
+3422 NANGGTLSE
-3432 PGTNDD
+3432 NSD
-3438 WTIES
+3438 WTIS
-3443 GGATATKQVAYG
+3443 GGTATKQVPYG
-3455 STYGNLPTPE
+3455 TVVGTLPTATPYSK
-3465 RTGYT
+3465 TGYDVA
-3470 FNGWF
+3470 FDKF
-3475 TAQKGGSEVESSTPF
+3475 YDSESGGNEVNSNKTIE
-3490 TTASKHEIYAQWT
+3490 ASLTIYARYTET
-3503 ANKYTLTANANG
+3503 AKTYTVTVRVVN
-3515 GTIPTTSGW
+3515 GTIPETNGW
-3524 TVASD
+3524 TVADD
-3529 GKTATNTVTYDST
+3529 GKSATKKVKFDSA
-3542 YGTLPTPTRENYH
+3542 YGTLPELEDYTVAGEVGYTYVFAGWKLSEDESASIIDGETPVKTDGNHELYAKYTKTPNKYKITFNKNGGTGGTDEVW
-3555 FIGWTT
+3555 FIYD
-3561 AEEGG
+3561 EEGYING
-3566 TLVDKDTQ
+3566 GKIYFDEACTIELSSSNFVAPTKDGYEFNCYVDSSGNHASIDKDGTYDAEDDQ
-3574 VTTARDHKIYA
+3574 SEVFQYPYDLTFDAV
-3585 QWKLNDSYFR
+3585 W
-3595 RDWQTALINNNAN
+3595 
-3608 FKQEN
+3608 FK
-3613 IKTIQF
+3613 
-3619 VNTVPSDPETYTQV
+3619 
-3633 SVGATTSA
+3633 
-3641 GTTAFVTGTEKVSDV
+3641 
-3656 IAYVKAN
+3656 
-3663 ADDNTKYDIIFYS
+3663 
-3676 PGTIYAPVDSGYLF
+3676 
-3690 SNATTE
+3690 
-3696 KQLTNLTSISFG
+3696 
-3708 NFNTSNVTDMFA
+3708 
-3720 MFNSCSKLTS
+3720 
-3730 LNLSNFNT
+3730 
-3738 SKVMNMYAMLNSCSS
+3738 
-3753 LTSLDVSN
+3753 
-3761 FNTSNV
+3761 
-3767 TNMTTMFLGCSS
+3767 
-3779 LTSLD
+3779 
-3784 LSKFDTS
+3784 
-3791 KVTTM
+3791 KVTITFDP
-3796 YGMFN
+3796 GL
-3801 GCSKL
+3801 GGSVSPKTQEVLCSR
-3806 TSLNLSNFNTSKVTN
+3806 S
-3821 MSSMFSGCSKLT
+3821 
-3833 ELDVS
+3833 
-3838 NFYTS
+3838 
-3843 KVTNMSRMFNGC
+3843 
-3855 SKLTSLNLSNFN
+3855 
-3867 TSKVTNMS
+3867 
-3875 YMFWG
+3875 
-3880 CTSLTSLNVS
+3880 
-3890 NFDTSSVTNMI
+3890 
-3901 YMFYGCYALTSLNVS
+3901 
-3916 SFNTSKVTVIGA
+3916 
-3928 MFFDCSS
+3928 
-3935 LTSLNLLN
+3935 
-3943 FNTSSVTDMSF
+3943 
-3954 MFSDCSKLTS
+3954 
-3964 LNLSNFNTSNVTNMS
+3964 
-3979 GMFINCSSL
+3979 
-3988 TELNVSNFDTSKV
+3988 
-4001 TNMRYMFDG
+4001 
-4010 CSKLTSLD
+4010 
-4018 LSSFDMSKVTDTTS
+4018 
-4032 MLGDCSKLTEIKT
+4032 
-4045 PKAIGSTAV
+4045 
-4054 DLPTKT
+4054 
-4060 NYSWFD
+4060 
-4066 QANTNNVY
+4066 
-4074 TQITSDCTSKTL
+4074 
-4086 VLQRN
+4086 
-4091 RITVTVDASGGT
+4091 
-4103 IPTTS
+4103 
-4108 GWTVASGGATAT
+4108 
-4120 KQVTYDSAY
+4120 Y

-4175 QWEETVNSYTVTV
+4175 QWEETANSYTVTI

-4203 ATSIDKGTGF
+4203 GSSIEKNSAF
-4213 RSIAYGLPYD
+4213 RSIQYGSAYN

-4234 FLGWYTSETGG
+4234 FLGWYTAETGG
-4245 SKVESFDKMR
+4245 SKVESSGTML
-4255 TAFDHTL
+4255 TASNHTL
-4262 YAHWVSRVK
+4262 YAHWELKTVTVTVTGTSTPAGTGYSFMAETTLNGETFQFTIGGAYGAWNASMK
-4271 INVRPSDNYSNLKY
+4271 IGSNYSSTLDY
-4285 SVSGGESGTL
+4285 GGGTIPTNCGPL
-4295 VAGGSTLV
+4295 TYTAGGYTV
-4303 PVSSSS
+4303 
-4309 TTITITATVE
+4309 TATKAGDQV
-4319 GYHASCDSGTGKFIQ
+4319 TFVIQ
-4334 YGFTLNDHSYYTKYN
+4334 
-4349 EESYSQDISISITVS
+4349 
-4364 ASGGEITVSGVQ
+4364 A
-4376 RTTETC
+4376 
-4382 CLTGETLISMADG
+4382 
-4395 TQKQIKDVVVGDKVL
+4395 
-4410 SYNTETHKLEI
+4410 
-4421 TTVETLIHVKRTEL
+4421 
-4435 VYITFADGSQIKI
+4435 
-4448 TPDHPMFSERGWI
+4448 
-4461 VYSPEKGQRAYPD
+4461 
-4474 IELQETGTQIGDM
+4474 
-4487 IFSLSL
+4487 
-4493 LFDKEIVNME
+4493 
-4503 YVVCEEIDTYTFTTK
+4503 
-4518 DNHNYFAQGVLVH
+4518 AQ
-4531 NKICALPCCVDA
+4531 
-4543 ETEITMANGT
+4543 
-4553 TKIAKDVQIGDEVMS
+4553 
-4568 FNELTKTFE
+4568 
-4577 KTTIEATITP
+4577 
-4587 YRSRIIE
+4587 
-4594 ITFEDGTTLKIT
+4594 
-4606 DDHPMLSARGWICY
+4606 
-4620 DPEFGQASYS
+4620 
-4630 SLGISDEAVRV
+4630 
-4641 GDEIVSENGTKTIA
+4641 
-4655 SINVIEFEEPTL
+4655 
-4667 VYTFKLAN
+4667 
-4675 GQAFIANGNIVA
+4675 
-4687 SAQ
+4687 

>member
-117 YLMLMEEDEEI
+117 YLMLMEEGEEI

-142 DGNILIFHSCSEDKA
+142 DGNILVFHSCSEDKA

-215 ATTPSTSAYL
+215 ATTSSTSTYL
-225 NVDVAVESIEI
+225 NVDVAVEGIEI
-236 LGITGD
+236 VGITGD
-242 SLSSSA
+242 SLSSST

-316 NFADSKNQ
+316 NFANSNNQ

-355 GNVKIYARMFKTSLI
+355 GNVKIYARMFRTALI

-387 LMRDSLKGVG
+387 LMRNSLKGVG

-479 ATVINEIGGDV
+479 ATVINEIGGDI
-490 IPKLFEMYSG
+490 IPKLFEIYSG

-748 TDFALEIREGTR
+748 TDFKLEIREGTR

-1338 TRVRNEGASLFDASK
+1338 TRVRTEGASLFDASK

-1364 GKEFIIS
+1364 GTEFIIS

-1410 QTVTYNGS
+1410 QTVTYNGL
-1418 TYISLYSLQAINQAY
+1418 TYISLYSLQSINQAY
-1433 TWFIIEEGREITA
+1433 TWFLAEREITA

-1461 PRLYALNGL
+1461 PRLYALNDL

-1556 SGKSISLGDDGEYC
+1556 SGNSISLGDDGEYC

-1589 FRNGVSPYGGAV
+1589 FRNGVEISPYGGAV

-1661 GEESKQVLY
+1661 GEDEKQILY

-1707 FTNPSSAYKKLN
+1707 FTNLSSAYNKLN

-1784 GEMAVTKEGTELS
+1784 GEMAVKNGVTALS
-1797 NIGSTINIDNE
+1797 NIGSTIEIANGFN
-1808 FALSE
+1808 LSE
-1813 ISVEGIENFNF
+1813 ISVEGIDTLSF

-1831 AIQNSDNMIYLEN
+1831 AIQTSDNMIYLGESN
-1844 NAIVVKASPNSQS
+1844 TIVVKASPNSQS
-1857 AILVIYNNEKGTI
+1857 AILVIYNKEKGTI

-1896 NKYDVRKWYDIT
+1896 NEYDVRNWYDIT
-1908 NNEKNLTTAEID
+1908 NNGEKLTTAEID

-1982 LVEKAGSSKPVNANT
+1982 LVAKTSSETTNANKS
-1997 TFDVLL
+1997 FSVSLGKL
-2003 KDILQFNSGTP
+2003 LQFNDGLTETEKN
-2014 QSLSGYKF
+2014 LSGYKF

-2032 GEWLKFV
+2032 GETLN
-2039 DSAGVETRYDLVD
+2039 
-2052 FDNLD
+2052 FDKEYNQTELSELTQ
-2057 AKILMKVSH
+2057 IISMTVSH

-2074 LTLVV
+2074 LTVVV
-2079 AKYDKNKN
+2079 AKYDENNN

-2096 MQITINPVYKLEIN
+2096 MQITINPVYTLDIN
-2110 YPNYGIGEGAGFD
+2110 YPNYGIGTGAGFD

-2130 QNVKDQVSQKY
+2130 QKISGAN

-2152 EVTGGKGVADVEFSS
+2152 EVTGGNGVADVKFSS

-2174 TDGKITI
+2174 TTDGKITI
-2181 DDKAK
+2181 EEKAK

-2200 VGTDIILGSY
+2200 DGTDIILGSY

-2246 TPSENNIFNLD
+2246 IPSESKIFNLD

-2287 FTTTDLQPVTV
+2287 FATDELKPVTI

-2311 FILDNPAGGVTSTI
+2311 FILDNDNLLAGGI
-2325 ATVGGK
+2325 
-2331 DAVSKVLSRNILG
+2331 VSSRLETDPEGVLSRNILG
-2344 QDNDDEICTVSAD
+2344 QDNDDEICTVS
-2357 GNIVFTKEGIW
+2357 GGSIVFTKEGIW
-2368 PIEVITGEEPNQK
+2368 PIEVVTASG

-2416 GKIVNEETKERF
+2416 GKIEKIENEEKIE
-2428 IANEDMYEFY
+2428 IEDMYEFY

-2457 IQPSSNIIFT
+2457 IQPSSNITFT

-2476 IPFAVGV
+2476 IPFAVGIE
-2483 KNFKANG
+2483 KFNENG
-2490 SALKDLKYENEYK
+2490 TALSGLTYANEYK
-2503 KETTLIISNEYGTN
+2503 NEKTLIISNEYGTE
-2517 VGTYAYTLVRDFKLD
+2517 VGKYSYTLVRDFKFD

-2540 IENKKPTLPSSL
+2540 IEGKKPTLPSSL

-2593 GMTKFDLT
+2593 GMTKFDST

-2616 VSNSNFTSNMSG
+2616 VSNSNFTTNMSG
-2628 ILGIVETEKIGEN
+2628 LLGIVEKEKDGSRIV
-2641 TINYELTPHGAQN
+2641 NYEIVPRGAQN
-2654 GGDIIHLKLEIGGEG
+2654 GGDIIHLKLEIGGKG

-2683 AKIQSLSVSGDKIIN
+2683 AKIQSLSVSGDKIVN
-2698 CEPGAQGE
+2698 CEESAQGE
-2706 ASETRVYLSDLI
+2706 ASITRVYLSDLI
-2718 QVENVDV
+2718 QVENINDV
-2725 SKLSASVVSTGSTGY
+2725 SQLTASVVSNDSAGY
-2740 VISGSGSN
+2740 V
-2748 RIERLNSNLGLEG
+2748 LGLGTNCIEEFNNG
-2761 FGIRLKATKLGGAQI
+2761 KTGLEAYGLRLKATNLGGAQI
-2776 KLLITDEFGYQ
+2776 KIIIRDKFGYQ
-2787 VTDSSGTPI
+2787 VTDSSGEPI
-2796 VLTLHY
+2796 TITLHY

-2809 VELNKSI
+2809 VELNKSN

-2830 AVAYDENNNK
+2830 AVAYDEKKNK
-2840 DVYAKYTGNGNWEGV
+2840 DVYARYIGDGNWEG
-2855 EGGEQGFKEFWNSNN
+2855 EQDEQDFNNYWNGDN

-2883 GHDTEDNLTIPSAT
+2883 DHDTNENLTKPSVT

-2904 ELTEHMKENEGTGV
+2904 ELNERMDNVV
-2918 ILTTGNLIS
+2918 ILENGKIK
-2927 YVSNKYFTEE
+2927 YVKNTYFKEE
-2937 KISGNNFVVTVED
+2937 KIAGNNFVVRVSDNT
-2950 GDETISFS
+2950 ETISFN
-2958 LSTTIKQRYKIITKD
+2958 LSTTIKQRYKIVTKD

-2986 WNGTKLKY
+2986 WSSDKY
-2994 ENVLTPTS
+2994 CMVLNPTTS
-3002 DKVQSGNGGFKVFQ
+3002 DKDQVFQ

-3024 QVSTVTIKEFLQGS
+3024 QVSTVTINGFSKDGYKQ
-3038 YNTIGNSVTYNNF
+3038 IGNSVTYNNF
-3051 LVQDGSGIWEG
+3051 LVQDGNGTWEG
-3062 TYTITINGKDIEDN
+3062 TYSIKIDGKDIEGN
-3076 NFKFNYQYV
+3076 TFKFNYQYV
-3085 SQYVGIDTTNANI
+3085 SQYVGIDTSDANM
-3098 YSTYGMVVA
+3098 YTEYGLVISGTEGTVTANNLSM
-3107 GDVETINADALNK
+3107 
-3120 VKLVDYYGNKYQLEA
+3120 VKLVDYYGNKTGLAAAGA
-3135 GFTNV
+3135 GFTDLGN
-3140 GEGGISI
+3140 GKEINAGGTIS
-3147 ASGASVLVNFY
+3147 VNFY
-3158 GDLHSHVESSIIGTL
+3158 GDKHAHGSSGITSI
-3173 NVHRVKYTGISV
+3173 NVYRSPYTGIKV
-3185 DITNGDVIVGISE
+3185 TKGDIAGTTK
-3198 LPFSG
+3198 LPFSNG
-3203 SGEDGKGWG
+3203 SNGWG
-3212 DKIKATPGGVTG
+3212 DKIKATPGIG
-3224 GDPITS
+3224 GNKNGDNLTA
-3230 GGSFS
+3230 GGGFN
-3235 YDILI
+3235 YGILF
-3240 ANGDGAQILIDATTK
+3240 ANGNGAQILLDATTH
-3255 QYKIVPSSSCTEIL
+3255 QYNIEVGANCTEITINITYL
-3269 LGVNYMNISI
+3269 NISI
-3279 GIVKIYQE
+3279 GMVKLTFSNNKWSIDGQSGKLLTGPGDGASYEWNAEGGHYILNGAPNPGTTTNILFIPAEVNGRKLVLGE
-3287 TIEGNTQTVV
+3287 TIRDIEKY
-3297 WKIKSESGKVVTYY
+3297 KIVIFV
-3311 NSDFKE
+3311 
-3317 KEGGSIL
+3317 
-3324 TLKGVPDGKNGTLY
+3324 
-3338 IPASLK
+3338 
-3344 GKILSVFDKDKK
+3344 
-3356 PDELNEIKN
+3356 
-3365 IESYSKVVFI
+3365 

-3383 DTAGTPQN
+3383 DTSGNPTN
-3391 GATWEVKKDQ
+3391 GETWEVKKDQ
-3401 SDTIIIFQRIQ
+3401 SNTISFQRIQ
-3412 GVWGKIVTLT
+3412 GVWRQLFTVTI
-3422 LNANDGTIPK
+3422 NANGGTLSE
-3432 PGTNDD
+3432 NSD
-3438 WTIES
+3438 WTIS
-3443 GGATATKQVAYG
+3443 GGTATKQVPYG
-3455 STYGNLPTPE
+3455 TVVGTLPTATPYSK
-3465 RTGYT
+3465 TGYDVA
-3470 FNGWF
+3470 FDKF
-3475 TAQKGGSEVESSTPF
+3475 YDSESGGNEVNSKKTIE
-3490 TTASKHEIYAQWT
+3490 ASLTIYAR
-3503 ANKYTLTANANG
+3503 YTEVAKTYTVTIRVVN
-3515 GTIPTTSGW
+3515 GTIPETNGW
-3524 TVASD
+3524 TVAAD
-3529 GKTATNTVTYDST
+3529 GKSATKVVTYDSP
-3542 YGTLPTPTRENYH
+3542 YGTLP
-3555 FIGWTT
+3555 
-3561 AEEGG
+3561 
-3566 TLVDKDTQ
+3566 
-3574 VTTARDHKIYA
+3574 
-3585 QWKLNDSYFR
+3585 
-3595 RDWQTALINNNAN
+3595 
-3608 FKQEN
+3608 
-3613 IKTIQF
+3613 
-3619 VNTVPSDPETYTQV
+3619 
-3633 SVGATTSA
+3633 
-3641 GTTAFVTGTEKVSDV
+3641 
-3656 IAYVKAN
+3656 
-3663 ADDNTKYDIIFYS
+3663 
-3676 PGTIYAPVDSGYLF
+3676 
-3690 SNATTE
+3690 
-3696 KQLTNLTSISFG
+3696 
-3708 NFNTSNVTDMFA
+3708 
-3720 MFNSCSKLTS
+3720 
-3730 LNLSNFNT
+3730 
-3738 SKVMNMYAMLNSCSS
+3738 
-3753 LTSLDVSN
+3753 
-3761 FNTSNV
+3761 
-3767 TNMTTMFLGCSS
+3767 
-3779 LTSLD
+3779 
-3784 LSKFDTS
+3784 
-3791 KVTTM
+3791 
-3796 YGMFN
+3796 
-3801 GCSKL
+3801 
-3806 TSLNLSNFNTSKVTN
+3806 
-3821 MSSMFSGCSKLT
+3821 
-3833 ELDVS
+3833 ELED
-3838 NFYTS
+3838 Y
-3843 KVTNMSRMFNGC
+3843 
-3855 SKLTSLNLSNFN
+3855 
-3867 TSKVTNMS
+3867 
-3875 YMFWG
+3875 
-3880 CTSLTSLNVS
+3880 
-3890 NFDTSSVTNMI
+3890 
-3901 YMFYGCYALTSLNVS
+3901 
-3916 SFNTSKVTVIGA
+3916 
-3928 MFFDCSS
+3928 
-3935 LTSLNLLN
+3935 
-3943 FNTSSVTDMSF
+3943 
-3954 MFSDCSKLTS
+3954 
-3964 LNLSNFNTSNVTNMS
+3964 
-3979 GMFINCSSL
+3979 
-3988 TELNVSNFDTSKV
+3988 
-4001 TNMRYMFDG
+4001 
-4010 CSKLTSLD
+4010 
-4018 LSSFDMSKVTDTTS
+4018 
-4032 MLGDCSKLTEIKT
+4032 
-4045 PKAIGSTAV
+4045 
-4054 DLPTKT
+4054 
-4060 NYSWFD
+4060 
-4066 QANTNNVY
+4066 
-4074 TQITSDCTSKTL
+4074 
-4086 VLQRN
+4086 
-4091 RITVTVDASGGT
+4091 
-4103 IPTTS
+4103 
-4108 GWTVASGGATAT
+4108 TVASEVGYTYVFAGWKLSEDESASIIDGNETPVKTDGNHELYAKYTKTPNKYKITFNKNGGTGGTDEVWFIYDEEGYINGGKIYFDEACTIELSSSNFVAPT
-4120 KQVTYDSAY
+4120 KDGYEFNCYVDSSGNHAIIDNDGTYDAEDDQSQVFQYPYDLTFDAVWIKKVTITFDPGLGGSVSPKTQEVLYGRSY

-4138 KVGYTVTFKGWFTAS
+4138 RVGYTVTFKGWFTAS

-4175 QWEETVNSYTVTV
+4175 QWEETANSYTVTV
-4188 DACGGEITFPSNSVW
+4188 DACGGEITFPSNSGW
-4203 ATSIDKGTGF
+4203 GSSIEKNSAF
-4213 RSIAYGLPYD
+4213 RSIQYGSAYN

-4234 FLGWYTSETGG
+4234 FLGWYTAETGG
-4245 SKVESFDKMR
+4245 SKVESSGTML
-4255 TAFDHTL
+4255 TASNHTL
-4262 YAHWVSRVK
+4262 YAHWELKTVTVTVTGTSTPAGTGYSFMAETTLNGETFQFTIGGAYGAWNASMK
-4271 INVRPSDNYSNLKY
+4271 IGSNYSSTLDY
-4285 SVSGGESGTL
+4285 GGGTIPTNCGPL
-4295 VAGGSTLV
+4295 TYTAGGYTV
-4303 PVSSSS
+4303 
-4309 TTITITATVE
+4309 TATKAGDQV
-4319 GYHASCDSGTGKFIQ
+4319 TFVIQ
-4334 YGFTLNDHSYYTKYN
+4334 
-4349 EESYSQDISISITVS
+4349 
-4364 ASGGEITVSGVQ
+4364 A
-4376 RTTETC
+4376 
-4382 CLTGETLISMADG
+4382 
-4395 TQKQIKDVVVGDKVL
+4395 
-4410 SYNTETHKLEI
+4410 
-4421 TTVETLIHVKRTEL
+4421 
-4435 VYITFADGSQIKI
+4435 
-4448 TPDHPMFSERGWI
+4448 
-4461 VYSPEKGQRAYPD
+4461 
-4474 IELQETGTQIGDM
+4474 
-4487 IFSLSL
+4487 
-4493 LFDKEIVNME
+4493 
-4503 YVVCEEIDTYTFTTK
+4503 
-4518 DNHNYFAQGVLVH
+4518 AQ
-4531 NKICALPCCVDA
+4531 
-4543 ETEITMANGT
+4543 
-4553 TKIAKDVQIGDEVMS
+4553 
-4568 FNELTKTFE
+4568 
-4577 KTTIEATITP
+4577 
-4587 YRSRIIE
+4587 
-4594 ITFEDGTTLKIT
+4594 
-4606 DDHPMLSARGWICY
+4606 
-4620 DPEFGQASYS
+4620 
-4630 SLGISDEAVRV
+4630 
-4641 GDEIVSENGTKTIA
+4641 
-4655 SINVIEFEEPTL
+4655 
-4667 VYTFKLAN
+4667 
-4675 GQAFIANGNIVA
+4675 
-4687 SAQ
+4687 

>member
-117 YLMLMEEDEEI
+117 YLMLMEENEEI

-215 ATTPSTSAYL
+215 ATTSSTSTYL
-225 NVDVAVESIEI
+225 NVDVAVEGIEI
-236 LGITGD
+236 VGITGD
-242 SLSSSA
+242 SLSSST

-324 PIPSSTME
+324 PVPSSTME

-387 LMRDSLKGVG
+387 LMRNSLKGVG

-748 TDFALEIREGTR
+748 TDFKLEIREGTR

-1292 NSNVEVENNIYYL
+1292 NPNVEVENNIYYL
-1305 NNELDPILNG
+1305 NNELDPILNR

-1325 RLTFGDTGIGISF
+1325 RLTFGDTGIGITF
-1338 TRVRNEGASLFDASK
+1338 TRVRTEGASLFDASK

-1364 GKEFIIS
+1364 GTEFIIS

-1410 QTVTYNGS
+1410 QTVTYNGL
-1418 TYISLYSLQAINQAY
+1418 TYISLYSLQSINQAY
-1433 TWFIIEEGREITA
+1433 TWFLAEREITA

-1470 ENFQEDGVSYKIVKT
+1470 ENFQEDGVSHKIVKT

-1519 SFLNFYDE
+1519 SFLNFYD
-1527 KGNSIEKVGD
+1527 KDGNAIEKVGD

-1556 SGKSISLGDDGEYC
+1556 SGNSISLGDDGEYC

-1589 FRNGVSPYGGAV
+1589 FRNGVEISPYGGAV

-1661 GEESKQVLY
+1661 GEDDKQILY
-1670 FDQFTQDSYNINLGS
+1670 FDQFTQDSYNIDLGS
-1685 KNRNYTGSAYANV
+1685 ENRNYTGSAYANI

-1707 FTNPSSAYKKLN
+1707 FTNLSSAYNKLN

-1772 AVYKIEVVPRRS
+1772 AVYKIEVVPRHS
-1784 GEMAVTKEGTELS
+1784 GEMAVKKGATALS
-1797 NIGSTINIDNE
+1797 NIGSTIDIANGFD
-1808 FALSE
+1808 LSE
-1813 ISVEGIENFNF
+1813 ISVEGIDTLSF

-1831 AIQNSDNMIYLEN
+1831 AIQTSDNMIYLGESN
-1844 NAIVVKASPNSQS
+1844 TIVVKASPNSQS
-1857 AILVIYNNEKGTI
+1857 AILVIYNKEKGTI

-1877 KSPIEISVK
+1877 KSPIDINEKEDFSK
-1886 DNSLNSIFAD
+1886 EIFAD
-1896 NKYDVRKWYDIT
+1896 VEYDVKNWLAIKNDRKD
-1908 NNEKNLTTAEID
+1908 LTQTELNGLEWRIVASG
-1920 ALTWT
+1920 
-1925 IENAEGFATIKGS
+1925 NCATIDGS
-1938 KITFNPVASNRAVT
+1938 KITFNPVASNKEIKIT
-1952 FIVKV
+1952 VKV
-1957 WGGALTGTSE
+1957 WGGVLSGTEES
-1967 RNPCVQEVSLTVLPK
+1967 NPCIKEINLTIRPK
-1982 LVEKAGSSKPVNANT
+1982 LVEKTGSSKEVNVNG
-1997 TFDVLL
+1997 TFNVLL
-2003 KDILQFNSGTP
+2003 KDILQFNAGAP

-2022 TATISWNRET
+2022 TATISWNGET
-2032 GEWLKFV
+2032 GESLKFRN
-2039 DSAGVETRYDLVD
+2039 SLEVETRYDSVE
-2052 FDNLD
+2052 FDSLD
-2057 AKILMKVSH
+2057 KIISMTVSH

-2074 LTLVV
+2074 LTVVV
-2079 AKYDKNKN
+2079 ARYDENNN

-2096 MQITINPVYKLEIN
+2096 MQITINPVYTLDIN
-2110 YPNYGIGEGAGFD
+2110 YPNYGIGTGAGFD

-2130 QNVKDQVSQKY
+2130 QKIQEAN
-2141 YALDLLQGDRI
+2141 YALDLLQDNRI
-2152 EVTGGKGVADVEFSS
+2152 KVTGGNGVADVKFSS

-2174 TDGKITI
+2174 TSDGKITI
-2181 DDKAK
+2181 KEKAK

-2246 TPSENNIFNLD
+2246 IPSESKIFNLD

-2287 FTTTDLQPVTV
+2287 FATGELKPVTV
-2298 YALGGTKAQFAKL
+2298 YALGGTKAQLAKL
-2311 FILDNPAGGVTSTI
+2311 FILDNDNLLAGGTVSTI
-2325 ATVGGK
+2325 ATVSG
-2331 DAVSKVLSRNILG
+2331 VLSRNILG
-2344 QDNDDEICTVSAD
+2344 QDNDDEICTVS
-2357 GNIVFTKEGIW
+2357 GGSIVFTKEGIW
-2368 PIEVITGEEPNQK
+2368 PIEVVTASG

-2416 GKIVNEETKERF
+2416 GKIEKIENEEKIE
-2428 IANEDMYEFY
+2428 IEDMYEFY

-2457 IQPSSNIIFT
+2457 IQPSSNITFT

-2483 KNFKANG
+2483 KKFKVENN
-2490 SALKDLKYENEYK
+2490 ALENLEYANEYK
-2503 KETTLIISNEYGTN
+2503 NEKTLIISNEYGTE
-2517 VGTYAYTLVRDFKLD
+2517 VGKYSYTLVRDFKFD

-2540 IENKKPTLPSSL
+2540 IEGKKPTLPSSL

-2593 GMTKFDLT
+2593 GMTKFDST
-2601 PYEKTLT
+2601 PYEKALT
-2608 LELKFGNY
+2608 LNLEFGNY
-2616 VSNSNFTSNMSG
+2616 VSNSNFTTNMSG
-2628 ILGIVETEKIGEN
+2628 LLGIVEKEKDGSRIV
-2641 TINYELTPHGAQN
+2641 NYEIVPRGAQN
-2654 GGDIIHLKLEIGGEG
+2654 GGDIIHLKLEIGGKG

-2683 AKIQSLSVSGDKIIN
+2683 AKIQSLSVSGDKIVN
-2698 CEPGAQGE
+2698 CEPGAHGE

-2830 AVAYDENNNK
+2830 AVAYDEKENA
-2840 DVYAKYTGNGNWEGV
+2840 DVYAVYEKNNENWTWTKNSE
-2855 EGGEQGFKEFWNSNN
+2855 KEFNEFWAHSDNAN
-2870 TDKQLI
+2870 KQLI

-2883 GHDTEDNLTIPSAT
+2883 GHDTAGNLTIPSAT

-2937 KISGNNFVVTVED
+2937 KISGNNFVVTVTD

-2958 LSTTIKQRYKIITKD
+2958 LSTTIKQRYKIVTKD
-2973 PYNKYPTIYIPIK
+2973 PYNKYPTIYIPIE
-2986 WNGTKLKY
+2986 WNGTELKY
-2994 ENVLTPTS
+2994 EKVLTPTS
-3002 DKVQSGNGGFKVFQ
+3002 DKVQSESNEYEFKVFQ

-3051 LVQDGSGIWEG
+3051 LVQDGSGTWEG
-3062 TYTITINGKDIEDN
+3062 TYTITISGEDIGGN
-3076 NFKFNYQYV
+3076 KFKFNYQYV

-3107 GDVETINADALNK
+3107 GDVAQINADALNK
-3120 VKLVDYYGNKYQLEA
+3120 VKLVDYYGNKYELEA
-3135 GFTNV
+3135 GFTSV
-3140 GEGGISI
+3140 GEDGTSI

-3158 GDLHSHVESSIIGTL
+3158 GDSNSNAHVDSSRIGTL

-3185 DITNGDVIVGISE
+3185 DDTGGDVIVGTSE

-3203 SGEDGKGWG
+3203 SGNNKGWG
-3212 DKIKATPGGVTG
+3212 DRIKATPGP
-3224 GDPITS
+3224 DPITS

-3279 GIVKIYQE
+3279 GIVKLTKSGE
-3287 TIEGNTQTVV
+3287 T
-3297 WKIKSESGKVVTYY
+3297 WKIASESGKVVTYY

-3317 KEGGSIL
+3317 KEGESIL
-3324 TLKGVPDGKNGTLY
+3324 TLKGVPEGNNGTLY

-3356 PDELNEIKN
+3356 PNELNEITN
-3365 IESYSKVVFI
+3365 IETYSKIVFI

-3383 DTAGTPQN
+3383 DTSGTPQD
-3391 GATWEVKKDQ
+3391 GETWNLVGVSFK
-3401 SDTIIIFQRIQ
+3401 RVN

-3422 LNANDGTIPK
+3422 LNAKGGTIPE
-3432 PGTNDD
+3432 PGAGDD
-3438 WTIES
+3438 WTIAS
-3443 GGATATKQVAYG
+3443 DDTTATKQVAYG
-3455 STYGNLPTPE
+3455 STYGKLPEPTK
-3465 RTGYT
+3465 TGYK
-3470 FNGWF
+3470 FEGWF
-3475 TAQKGGSEVESSTPF
+3475 TEQTDGGSEVESSTPF
-3490 TTASKHEIYAQWT
+3490 TTASKHEIYARWT
-3503 ANKYTLTANANG
+3503 AKKYTVTADANG
-3515 GTIPTTSGW
+3515 GTIPEPGAGDDW
-3524 TVASD
+3524 KGGGA
-3529 GKTATNTVTYDST
+3529 TATKDVTYDSK
-3542 YGTLPTPTRENYH
+3542 YGTLPIPTRENYH
-3555 FIGWTT
+3555 FICWAT
-3561 AEEGG
+3561 AEGGG
-3566 TLVDKDTQ
+3566 TLVDKDTY
-3574 VTTARDHKIYA
+3574 VTTASNHTIYA
-3585 QWKLNDSYFR
+3585 QWKLNDSYLR
-3595 RDWQTALINNNAN
+3595 KDWQTALINNNAN

-3613 IKTIQF
+3613 IKTIEF
-3619 VNTVPSDPETYTQV
+3619 VNTVPSGSGYTQV

-3641 GTTAFVTGTEKVSDV
+3641 GTTAFVSETEGVSD
-3656 IAYVKAN
+3656 ITAYVKAN
-3663 ADDNTKYDIIFYS
+3663 SSDSTKYDVIFYS
-3676 PGTIYAPVDSGYLF
+3676 PVTIYAPVDSSYLF
-3690 SNATTE
+3690 SNSTIANR
-3696 KQLTNLTSISFG
+3696 LTNLTSITFG
-3708 NFNTSNVTDMFA
+3708 
-3720 MFNSCSKLTS
+3720 
-3730 LNLSNFNT
+3730 
-3738 SKVMNMYAMLNSCSS
+3738 
-3753 LTSLDVSN
+3753 
-3761 FNTSNV
+3761 
-3767 TNMTTMFLGCSS
+3767 
-3779 LTSLD
+3779 
-3784 LSKFDTS
+3784 
-3791 KVTTM
+3791 
-3796 YGMFN
+3796 
-3801 GCSKL
+3801 
-3806 TSLNLSNFNTSKVTN
+3806 NFNTSKVTN
-3821 MSSMFSGCSKLT
+3821 MRNMF
-3833 ELDVS
+3833 
-3838 NFYTS
+3838 YQ
-3843 KVTNMSRMFNGC
+3843 
-3855 SKLTSLNLSNFN
+3855 
-3867 TSKVTNMS
+3867 
-3875 YMFWG
+3875 
-3880 CTSLTSLNVS
+3880 CTSLTSLDLS
-3890 NFDTSSVTNMI
+3890 NFDTSS
-3901 YMFYGCYALTSLNVS
+3901 
-3916 SFNTSKVTVIGA
+3916 
-3928 MFFDCSS
+3928 
-3935 LTSLNLLN
+3935 
-3943 FNTSSVTDMSF
+3943 
-3954 MFSDCSKLTS
+3954 
-3964 LNLSNFNTSNVTNMS
+3964 VTNMS

-4086 VLQRN
+4086 ILQRN

-4138 KVGYTVTFKGWFTAS
+4138 RVGYTVTFKGWFTAS

-4175 QWEETVNSYTVTV
+4175 QWEETANSYTVTV
-4188 DACGGEITFPSNSVW
+4188 DACGGEITFPSNSGW
-4203 ATSIDKGTGF
+4203 GSSIEKNSAF
-4213 RSIAYGLPYD
+4213 RSIQYGSAYN

-4234 FLGWYTSETGG
+4234 FLGWYTAETGG
-4245 SKVESFDKMR
+4245 SKVESSGTML
-4255 TAFDHTL
+4255 TASNHTL
-4262 YAHWVSRVK
+4262 YAHWELKTVTVTVTGTSTPAGTVYSFMAETTLNGETFQFTIGGAYGAWNASMK
-4271 INVRPSDNYSNLKY
+4271 IGSNYSSTLDY
-4285 SVSGGESGTL
+4285 GGGTIPTNCGPL
-4295 VAGGSTLV
+4295 TYTAGGYTV
-4303 PVSSSS
+4303 
-4309 TTITITATVE
+4309 TATKAGDQV
-4319 GYHASCDSGTGKFIQ
+4319 TFVIQ
-4334 YGFTLNDHSYYTKYN
+4334 
-4349 EESYSQDISISITVS
+4349 
-4364 ASGGEITVSGVQ
+4364 A
-4376 RTTETC
+4376 
-4382 CLTGETLISMADG
+4382 
-4395 TQKQIKDVVVGDKVL
+4395 
-4410 SYNTETHKLEI
+4410 
-4421 TTVETLIHVKRTEL
+4421 
-4435 VYITFADGSQIKI
+4435 
-4448 TPDHPMFSERGWI
+4448 
-4461 VYSPEKGQRAYPD
+4461 
-4474 IELQETGTQIGDM
+4474 
-4487 IFSLSL
+4487 
-4493 LFDKEIVNME
+4493 
-4503 YVVCEEIDTYTFTTK
+4503 
-4518 DNHNYFAQGVLVH
+4518 AQ
-4531 NKICALPCCVDA
+4531 
-4543 ETEITMANGT
+4543 
-4553 TKIAKDVQIGDEVMS
+4553 
-4568 FNELTKTFE
+4568 
-4577 KTTIEATITP
+4577 
-4587 YRSRIIE
+4587 
-4594 ITFEDGTTLKIT
+4594 
-4606 DDHPMLSARGWICY
+4606 
-4620 DPEFGQASYS
+4620 
-4630 SLGISDEAVRV
+4630 
-4641 GDEIVSENGTKTIA
+4641 
-4655 SINVIEFEEPTL
+4655 
-4667 VYTFKLAN
+4667 
-4675 GQAFIANGNIVA
+4675 
-4687 SAQ
+4687 

>member
-142 DGNILIFHSCSEDKA
+142 DGNILVFHSCSEDKA

-215 ATTPSTSAYL
+215 ATTSSTSTYL
-225 NVDVAVESIEI
+225 NVDVAVEGIEI
-236 LGITGD
+236 VGITGD
-242 SLSSSA
+242 SLSSST

-316 NFADSKNQ
+316 NFANSNNQ

-355 GNVKIYARMFKTSLI
+355 GNVKIYARMFKTALI
-370 EDEAASSGAQQI
+370 EDEAASSGTQQI

-387 LMRDSLKGVG
+387 LMRNSFKGVG

-500 HTVVTGSALGIN
+500 HTVVTGSALGIDG
-512 SENSLFNFNF
+512 ENSLFNFNF

-592 LEWQVNEETKT
+592 LEWQVIEETKT

-617 VSSNEQYFA
+617 VSSTEQYFA

-748 TDFALEIREGTR
+748 TDFKLEIREGTR

-1282 NVSPNIKVEE
+1282 NVSANIKIEE

-1338 TRVRNEGASLFDASK
+1338 TRVRTEGASLFDASK

-1364 GKEFIIS
+1364 GTEFIIS

-1396 APNIIFDPDNTSGI
+1396 APNIIFDPDNTSEI
-1410 QTVTYNGS
+1410 QTVTYNGL
-1418 TYISLYSLQAINQAY
+1418 TYISLYSLQSINQAY
-1433 TWFIIEEGREITA
+1433 TWFLAEREITA

-1461 PRLYALNGL
+1461 PRLYALNDL
-1470 ENFQEDGVSYKIVKT
+1470 ENFQEDGVSHKIVKT

-1519 SFLNFYDE
+1519 SFLNFYD
-1527 KGNSIEKVGD
+1527 KDGNAIEKVGD

-1556 SGKSISLGDDGEYC
+1556 SGNSISLGDDGEYC

-1582 NRMKYKL
+1582 NRMTYKL
-1589 FRNGVSPYGGAV
+1589 FKDGVEISPYGGAV

-1661 GEESKQVLY
+1661 GEDDKQILY

-1685 KNRNYTGSAYANV
+1685 NNRNYTGSAYANV

-1707 FTNPSSAYKKLN
+1707 FTNPSSAYNKLN

-1772 AVYKIEVVPRRS
+1772 AVYQIEVVPRRS

-1797 NIGSTINIDNE
+1797 NIGSTINIDNG
-1808 FALSE
+1808 FNLSK
-1813 ISVEGIENFNF
+1813 ITVEGIENLNF

-1831 AIQNSDNMIYLEN
+1831 EIQNSGNMIYLEN

-1877 KSPIEISVK
+1877 KSPIDIVEKEGFSTE
-1886 DNSLNSIFAD
+1886 IFAD
-1896 NKYDVRKWYDIT
+1896 VEYDVKDW
-1908 NNEKNLTTAEID
+1908 L
-1920 ALTWT
+1920 
-1925 IENAEGFATIKGS
+1925 TIKNNGTELTELNGLEWEIVAPENCATVSGS
-1938 KITFNPVASNRAVT
+1938 KITFNPVASNKEIKITVY
-1952 FIVKV
+1952 V
-1957 WGGALTGTSE
+1957 WGGALTGTSKD
-1967 RNPCVQEVSLTVLPK
+1967 NPCIKEINLIIRPK
-1982 LVEKAGSSKPVNANT
+1982 LVEINDSSKEVNVNG
-1997 TFDVLL
+1997 TFNVLL
-2003 KDILQFNSGTP
+2003 KDILQFNAGAP

-2022 TATISWNRET
+2022 TATISWNGET
-2032 GEWLKFV
+2032 GESLKFGN
-2039 DSAGVETRYDLVD
+2039 SLEVETRYDSVD
-2052 FDNLD
+2052 FSKLD
-2057 AKILMKVSH
+2057 ATISMTVSH

-2074 LTLVV
+2074 LTVVV
-2079 AKYDKNKN
+2079 ARYDKNNN

-2096 MQITINPVYKLEIN
+2096 MQITINPVYTLEIN
-2110 YPNYGIGEGAGFD
+2110 YPNYGIGTGAGFD

-2130 QNVKDQVSQKY
+2130 QKISGAN

-2152 EVTGGKGVADVEFSS
+2152 EVTGGKGVADIEFSS

-2174 TDGKITI
+2174 TSDGKIKI
-2181 DDKAK
+2181 NNNAK

-2200 VGTDIILGSY
+2200 KDTNIILGSY

-2246 TPSENNIFNLD
+2246 TPSESKIFNLD

-2287 FTTTDLQPVTV
+2287 FTTGELKPVTI

-2311 FILDNPAGGVTSTI
+2311 FILENHAGGTVSTI
-2325 ATVGGK
+2325 AR
-2331 DAVSKVLSRNILG
+2331 VSGVLSRNILG
-2344 QDNDDEICTVSAD
+2344 QDNDDEICTVS
-2357 GNIVFTKEGIW
+2357 GGSIVFTKEGIW
-2368 PIEVITGEEPNQK
+2368 PIEVVTASG

-2416 GKIVNEETKERF
+2416 GKIEKIENEEKIE
-2428 IANEDMYEFY
+2428 IEDMYEFY

-2457 IQPSSNIIFT
+2457 IQPSSNITFT

-2483 KNFKANG
+2483 EKFNENG
-2490 SALKDLKYENEYK
+2490 NPLKPLKDLKYANEYK
-2503 KETTLIISNEYGTN
+2503 NEKTLRISNEYGTN
-2517 VGTYAYTLVRDFKLD
+2517 VGTYAYTLVRDFKFD

-2540 IENKKPTLPSSL
+2540 IKNQKPTLPSSL

-2593 GMTKFDLT
+2593 GMTKFDST
-2601 PYEKTLT
+2601 PYEKALT
-2608 LELKFGNY
+2608 LNLEFGDY
-2616 VSNSNFTSNMSG
+2616 VSNSNFTTNMSG
-2628 ILGIVETEKIGEN
+2628 LLGIVEKEKDGSRIV
-2641 TINYELTPHGAQN
+2641 NYEIVPRGAQN
-2654 GGDIIHLKLEIGGEG
+2654 GGDIIHLKLEIGGKG

-2683 AKIQSLSVSGDKIIN
+2683 AKIQSLSVSGDKIVN
-2698 CEPGAQGE
+2698 CEEVAQGE
-2706 ASETRVYLSDLI
+2706 ASITRVYLSDLI
-2718 QVENVDV
+2718 QVENINDV
-2725 SKLSASVVSTGSTGY
+2725 SQLTASVVSNDSAGY
-2740 VISGSGSN
+2740 V
-2748 RIERLNSNLGLEG
+2748 LGLGTNCIEEFNNG
-2761 FGIRLKATKLGGAQI
+2761 KTGLEAYGLRLKATNLGGAQI
-2776 KLLITDEFGYQ
+2776 KIIIRDKFGYQ

-2809 VELNKSI
+2809 VELNKSN

-2830 AVAYDENNNK
+2830 AVAYDEKKNA
-2840 DVYAKYTGNGNWEGV
+2840 DVYARYISDGNWEGKQD
-2855 EGGEQGFKEFWNSNN
+2855 EQDFNNYWNGNN
-2870 TDKQLI
+2870 ADKQLI

-2883 GHDTEDNLTIPSAT
+2883 GHDANDNLTQPSVT

-2937 KISGNNFVVTVED
+2937 KISGNNFVVRVSDNT
-2950 GDETISFS
+2950 ETISFN

-2973 PYNKYPTIYIPIK
+2973 PYNKYSTIYIPIK
-2986 WNGTKLKY
+2986 WNGAQY
-2994 ENVLTPTS
+2994 
-3002 DKVQSGNGGFKVFQ
+3002 DKVINPTPIGSSGNVFQ

-3024 QVSTVTIKEFLQGS
+3024 QVSTVTIDEFSQGG

-3051 LVQDGSGIWEG
+3051 LVQDGSGTWEG
-3062 TYTITINGKDIEDN
+3062 TYTITINGQQITGN
-3076 NFKFNYQYV
+3076 TFKFNYQYV
-3085 SQYVGIDTTNANI
+3085 SQYVGIDTSDANM
-3098 YSTYGMVVA
+3098 YTEYGLVISGTEDTVTANNLSM
-3107 GDVETINADALNK
+3107 
-3120 VKLVDYYGNKYQLEA
+3120 VKLVDYYGNKTGLAAAGA
-3135 GFTNV
+3135 GFTDLGN
-3140 GEGGISI
+3140 GKTITAGGTIS
-3147 ASGASVLVNFY
+3147 VNFY
-3158 GDLHSHVESSIIGTL
+3158 GDKNAHGSSGITSI
-3173 NVHRVKYTGISV
+3173 NVYRSPYTGIIVSKG
-3185 DITNGDVIVGISE
+3185 DIEGTTK
-3198 LPFSG
+3198 LPFSNG
-3203 SGEDGKGWG
+3203 SNGWG
-3212 DKIKATPGGVTG
+3212 DKITATPGIG
-3224 GDPITS
+3224 GNAS
-3230 GGSFS
+3230 GDNLTAGGGFN
-3235 YDILI
+3235 YGILF
-3240 ANGDGAQILIDATTK
+3240 ANGNGAQILLDATTH
-3255 QYKIVPSSSCTEIL
+3255 QYNIEVGANCTEITINITYL
-3269 LGVNYMNISI
+3269 NISI
-3279 GIVKIYQE
+3279 GMVKLTFSNNKWSIDGQSGKLLTGPGDGASYEWNAEGGYYILNGVPNPGTTTNILFIPAEVNGAEVNGGKLVLGE
-3287 TIEGNTQTVV
+3287 TIT
-3297 WKIKSESGKVVTYY
+3297 
-3311 NSDFKE
+3311 
-3317 KEGGSIL
+3317 
-3324 TLKGVPDGKNGTLY
+3324 
-3338 IPASLK
+3338 
-3344 GKILSVFDKDKK
+3344 
-3356 PDELNEIKN
+3356 N
-3365 IESYSKVVFI
+3365 IEKYKIVIFV

-3383 DTAGTPQN
+3383 DTSGNPTN
-3391 GATWEVKKDQ
+3391 GETWEVKKDQ
-3401 SDTIIIFQRIQ
+3401 SNTISFQRIQ
-3412 GVWGKIVTLT
+3412 GVWRQLFTVTI
-3422 LNANDGTIPK
+3422 NANGGTLSE
-3432 PGTNDD
+3432 NSD
-3438 WTIES
+3438 WTIS
-3443 GGATATKQVAYG
+3443 GGTATKQVPYG
-3455 STYGNLPTPE
+3455 TVVGTLPTATPYSK
-3465 RTGYT
+3465 TGYDVA
-3470 FNGWF
+3470 FDKFYDSGS
-3475 TAQKGGSEVESSTPF
+3475 GGNEVNSNKTIEDSLT
-3490 TTASKHEIYAQWT
+3490 IYAR
-3503 ANKYTLTANANG
+3503 YTEAAKTYTVTVRVVN
-3515 GTIPTTSGW
+3515 GTIPATDRW
-3524 TVASD
+3524 TVAAD
-3529 GKTATNTVTYDST
+3529 GKSATKTVTYDSP
-3542 YGTLPTPTRENYH
+3542 YGTLPDLENYSVASEVGYTYV
-3555 FIGWTT
+3555 FAGWKLSEDESASIIDGNETPVKT
-3561 AEEGG
+3561 DDDHELYAKYTKTPNKYKITFNKNGG
-3566 TLVDKDTQ
+3566 TGGTDEVWFIYDKEGYINGG
-3574 VTTARDHKIYA
+3574 KIYFDEA
-3585 QWKLNDSYFR
+3585 C
-3595 RDWQTALINNNAN
+3595 
-3608 FKQEN
+3608 
-3613 IKTIQF
+3613 TIEL
-3619 VNTVPSDPETYTQV
+3619 S
-3633 SVGATTSA
+3633 S
-3641 GTTAFVTGTEKVSDV
+3641 
-3656 IAYVKAN
+3656 
-3663 ADDNTKYDIIFYS
+3663 
-3676 PGTIYAPVDSGYLF
+3676 
-3690 SNATTE
+3690 
-3696 KQLTNLTSISFG
+3696 
-3708 NFNTSNVTDMFA
+3708 
-3720 MFNSCSKLTS
+3720 
-3730 LNLSNFNT
+3730 SNFVAPTKDGYQFNCYT
-3738 SKVMNMYAMLNSCSS
+3738 DSS
-3753 LTSLDVSN
+3753 GNHAIIDNDGTYDAEDDQSQVFQYPYDLT
-3761 FNTSNV
+3761 
-3767 TNMTTMFLGCSS
+3767 
-3779 LTSLD
+3779 
-3784 LSKFDTS
+3784 FDAVWIK
-3791 KVTTM
+3791 KVTIT
-3796 YGMFN
+3796 
-3801 GCSKL
+3801 
-3806 TSLNLSNFNTSKVTN
+3806 
-3821 MSSMFSGCSKLT
+3821 
-3833 ELDVS
+3833 
-3838 NFYTS
+3838 
-3843 KVTNMSRMFNGC
+3843 
-3855 SKLTSLNLSNFN
+3855 
-3867 TSKVTNMS
+3867 
-3875 YMFWG
+3875 
-3880 CTSLTSLNVS
+3880 
-3890 NFDTSSVTNMI
+3890 FDP
-3901 YMFYGCYALTSLNVS
+3901 G
-3916 SFNTSKVTVIGA
+3916 
-3928 MFFDCSS
+3928 
-3935 LTSLNLLN
+3935 
-3943 FNTSSVTDMSF
+3943 
-3954 MFSDCSKLTS
+3954 
-3964 LNLSNFNTSNVTNMS
+3964 
-3979 GMFINCSSL
+3979 
-3988 TELNVSNFDTSKV
+3988 
-4001 TNMRYMFDG
+4001 
-4010 CSKLTSLD
+4010 
-4018 LSSFDMSKVTDTTS
+4018 
-4032 MLGDCSKLTEIKT
+4032 
-4045 PKAIGSTAV
+4045 
-4054 DLPTKT
+4054 
-4060 NYSWFD
+4060 
-4066 QANTNNVY
+4066 
-4074 TQITSDCTSKTL
+4074 
-4086 VLQRN
+4086 
-4091 RITVTVDASGGT
+4091 SGGLVSPKT
-4103 IPTTS
+4103 QEVLYGRS
-4108 GWTVASGGATAT
+4108 
-4120 KQVTYDSAY
+4120 Y

-4138 KVGYTVTFKGWFTAS
+4138 RVGYTVTFKGWFTAS

-4175 QWEETVNSYTVTV
+4175 QWEETANSYTVTV
-4188 DACGGEITFPSNSVW
+4188 DACGGEITFPNNSTW
-4203 ATSIDKGTGF
+4203 GTSIDKGTGF

-4285 SVSGGESGTL
+4285 STSGGESGNL
-4295 VAGGSTLV
+4295 SADGSILV

-4309 TTITITATVE
+4309 TTITITATVK

-4474 IELQETGTQIGDM
+4474 IELQATGTQIGDM

-4553 TKIAKDVQIGDEVMS
+4553 TKKAKDVQIGDEVMS

-4587 YRSRIIE
+4587 YRSRIVE
-4594 ITFEDGTTLKIT
+4594 ITLEDGTTLKIT
-4606 DDHPMLSARGWICY
+4606 DDHPMLSTRGWICY
-4620 DPEFGQASYS
+4620 DPEFGQTSYS

>member
-117 YLMLMEEDEEI
+117 YLMLMEENEEI

-215 ATTPSTSAYL
+215 ATTSSTSTYL
-225 NVDVAVESIEI
+225 NVDVAVESIKI
-236 LGITGD
+236 VGITGD
-242 SLSSSA
+242 SLSSST

-316 NFADSKNQ
+316 NFANSNNQ

-332 FGRNYKFNNKETM
+332 FGRNYKFNNKETI

-387 LMRDSLKGVG
+387 LMRNSLKGVG

-500 HTVVTGSALGIN
+500 HTVVTGSSLGIN

-592 LEWQVNEETKT
+592 LEWQVIEETKT

-748 TDFALEIREGTR
+748 TDFKLEIREGTR
-760 IFPYGINNEENF
+760 IFPYEINNEENF

-1232 DLAAENNDI
+1232 DLAAENNDV

-1338 TRVRNEGASLFDASK
+1338 TRVRTEGASLFDASK

-1364 GKEFIIS
+1364 GTEFIIS

-1410 QTVTYNGS
+1410 QTVTYNGL
-1418 TYISLYSLQAINQAY
+1418 TYISLYSLQSINQAY
-1433 TWFIIEEGREITA
+1433 TWFLAEREITA

-1461 PRLYALNGL
+1461 PRLYALNEL
-1470 ENFQEDGVSYKIVKT
+1470 ENFQEDGVSHKIVKT

-1519 SFLNFYDE
+1519 SFLNFYD
-1527 KGNSIEKVGD
+1527 KDGNAIEKVGD

-1556 SGKSISLGDDGEYC
+1556 SGNSISLGDDGEYC

-1582 NRMKYKL
+1582 NRMTYKL
-1589 FRNGVSPYGGAV
+1589 FKDGVEISPYGGAV

-1661 GEESKQVLY
+1661 GEDDKQILY
-1670 FDQFTQDSYNINLGS
+1670 FDQFTQDLYNINLGS

-1707 FTNPSSAYKKLN
+1707 FTNLSSAYNKLN
-1719 FALLNVKVNGEEIPS
+1719 FALLNVKVNGEEIAS
-1734 SNFSSYVSVSAD
+1734 SSFSSYVSVSAD

-1784 GEMAVTKEGTELS
+1784 GEMAVKNGETVLN
-1797 NIGSTINIDNE
+1797 NIGSTIDNIANGFE
-1808 FALSE
+1808 LSE
-1813 ISVEGIENFNF
+1813 ISVEGIDTLSF

-1831 AIQNSDNMIYLEN
+1831 EIQTSDNMIYLGESN
-1844 NAIVVKASPNSQS
+1844 KIVVKASPNSQS
-1857 AILVIYNNEKGTI
+1857 AILVIYNKAKGTI

-1896 NKYDVRKWYDIT
+1896 NEYDVRNWYDIT
-1908 NNEKNLTTAEID
+1908 NNGEKLTTAEID

-1982 LVEKAGSSKPVNANT
+1982 LVAKTSSETTNANKS
-1997 TFDVLL
+1997 FSVSLGKL
-2003 KDILQFNSGTP
+2003 LQFNDGLTETEKN
-2014 QSLSGYKF
+2014 LSGYKF

-2032 GEWLKFV
+2032 GETLN
-2039 DSAGVETRYDLVD
+2039 
-2052 FDNLD
+2052 FDKEYNQTELSELTQ
-2057 AKILMKVSH
+2057 IISMTVSH

-2074 LTLVV
+2074 LTVVV
-2079 AKYDKNKN
+2079 ARYDENNN

-2096 MQITINPVYKLEIN
+2096 MQITINPVYTLEIN
-2110 YPNYGIGEGAGFD
+2110 YPNYGIGTGAGFD

-2130 QNVKDQVSQKY
+2130 QKISGAN

-2152 EVTGGKGVADVEFSS
+2152 EVTGGNGVADVEFSS

-2174 TDGKITI
+2174 TSDGKITI
-2181 DDKAK
+2181 NNNAK

-2200 VGTDIILGSY
+2200 AGTDIILGSY

-2246 TPSENNIFNLD
+2246 TPSESKIFNLD

-2287 FTTTDLQPVTV
+2287 FRTTDLQPVTV

-2311 FILDNPAGGVTSTI
+2311 FILDNLAGGVTSTI
-2325 ATVGGK
+2325 ATVGGE

-2344 QDNDDEICTVSAD
+2344 QDNDDEICTVS
-2357 GNIVFTKEGIW
+2357 GGSIVFTKEGIW

-2457 IQPSSNIIFT
+2457 IQPSSNITFT

-2483 KNFKANG
+2483 KKFKVENN
-2490 SALKDLKYENEYK
+2490 ALENLEYANEYK
-2503 KETTLIISNEYGTN
+2503 NEKTLIISNEYGTE
-2517 VGTYAYTLVRDFKLD
+2517 VGTYAYTLVRDFKFD
-2532 DTLIENVK
+2532 DTLIENITLKTVGDK
-2540 IENKKPTLPSSL
+2540 NVPENPSTL
-2552 NNYNENE
+2552 NEYNVGEFNGYAVYANE
-2559 FDNYDNDTYKFTKTI
+2559 EKEIKNIYKFTKTI

-2593 GMTKFDLT
+2593 GMTKFDST
-2601 PYEKTLT
+2601 PYEKTLA
-2608 LELKFGNY
+2608 LDLKFGNY

-2628 ILGIVETEKIGEN
+2628 LLGIVEKEKDGSRIV
-2641 TINYELTPHGAQN
+2641 NYEIVPRGAQN
-2654 GGDIIHLKLEIGGEG
+2654 GGDIIHLKLAIGGVG
-2669 SNDVYYLRIKIIPS
+2669 SNDVYYLRIKIIPNV
-2683 AKIQSLSVSGDKIIN
+2683 KIQSLSVSGDKIIN
-2698 CEPGAQGE
+2698 CEEGAQGE
-2706 ASETRVYLSDLI
+2706 ASITRVYLSDLI
-2718 QVENVDV
+2718 QIENIDDV
-2725 SKLSASVVSTGSTGY
+2725 SQLTASVVSNDSAGY
-2740 VISGSGSN
+2740 V
-2748 RIERLNSNLGLEG
+2748 LGLGTNCIEEFNNG
-2761 FGIRLKATKLGGAQI
+2761 KTGLEAYGLRLKATNLGGAQI
-2776 KLLITDEFGYQ
+2776 KIIIRDKFGYQ
-2787 VTDSSGTPI
+2787 VTDSSGEPI
-2796 VLTLHY
+2796 TITLHY

-2809 VELNKSI
+2809 VELNKSN

-2830 AVAYDENNNK
+2830 AVAYDEKNNA
-2840 DVYAKYTGNGNWEGV
+2840 DVYAVYEYKNNAWVWVAKSET
-2855 EGGEQGFKEFWNSNN
+2855 EFNNFWANSNTDN
-2870 TDKQLI
+2870 ADKQLI

-2883 GHDTEDNLTIPSAT
+2883 GHDTNENLTKPSVT

-2937 KISGNNFVVTVED
+2937 KISGNNFVVRVSDNT
-2950 GDETISFS
+2950 ETISFN
-2958 LSTTIKQRYKIITKD
+2958 LSTTIKQRYKIVTKD
-2973 PYNKYPTIYIPIK
+2973 PYNKYPTIYIPIE
-2986 WNGTKLKY
+2986 WNGAQY
-2994 ENVLTPTS
+2994 
-3002 DKVQSGNGGFKVFQ
+3002 DKVINPTPIGSSGNVFQ

-3024 QVSTVTIKEFLQGS
+3024 QVSTVTINGFSKDGYKQ
-3038 YNTIGNSVTYNNF
+3038 IGNSVTYNNF

-3062 TYTITINGKDIEDN
+3062 TYKITINGQQITDN
-3076 NFKFNYQYV
+3076 TFKFNYQYV
-3085 SQYVGIDTTNANI
+3085 SQYVGIDTSDANM
-3098 YSTYGMVVA
+3098 YTEYGLVISGTEGTVTENNLSM
-3107 GDVETINADALNK
+3107 
-3120 VKLVDYYGNKYQLEA
+3120 VKLVDYYGNKTGLADAGA
-3135 GFTNV
+3135 GFTDLGSGKEINA
-3140 GEGGISI
+3140 GGTIS
-3147 ASGASVLVNFY
+3147 VNFY
-3158 GDLHSHVESSIIGTL
+3158 GDKNAHGSSGITSI
-3173 NVHRVKYTGISV
+3173 NVYRSPYTGIIV
-3185 DITNGDVIVGISE
+3185 LKGDIAGTTK
-3198 LPFSG
+3198 LPFSNG
-3203 SGEDGKGWG
+3203 SNGWG
-3212 DKIKATPGGVTG
+3212 DKIKATPGIG
-3224 GDPITS
+3224 GNAS
-3230 GGSFS
+3230 GDNLTAGGGFN
-3235 YDILI
+3235 YGILF
-3240 ANGDGAQILIDATTK
+3240 ANGNGAQILFDTTTR
-3255 QYKIVPSSSCTEIL
+3255 QYNIEVGANCTEITINITYL
-3269 LGVNYMNISI
+3269 NISI
-3279 GIVKIYQE
+3279 GMVKLTFSNNKWSIDGQSGKLLTGPGDGASYEWNAEGGYYILNGAPNPGTTTNILFIPAEVNGAEVNGGKLVLGE
-3287 TIEGNTQTVV
+3287 TIT
-3297 WKIKSESGKVVTYY
+3297 
-3311 NSDFKE
+3311 
-3317 KEGGSIL
+3317 
-3324 TLKGVPDGKNGTLY
+3324 
-3338 IPASLK
+3338 
-3344 GKILSVFDKDKK
+3344 
-3356 PDELNEIKN
+3356 N
-3365 IESYSKVVFI
+3365 IEKYKIVIFV

-3383 DTAGTPQN
+3383 DTSGNPTN
-3391 GATWEVKKDQ
+3391 GETWEVKKDQ
-3401 SDTIIIFQRIQ
+3401 SNTISFQRIQ
-3412 GVWGKIVTLT
+3412 GVWRQLFTVTI
-3422 LNANDGTIPK
+3422 NANGGTLS
-3432 PGTNDD
+3432 GNSD
-3438 WTIES
+3438 WTIS
-3443 GGATATKQVAYG
+3443 GGTATKQVPYG
-3455 STYGNLPTPE
+3455 TVVGTLPTATPYSK
-3465 RTGYT
+3465 TGYDVA
-3470 FNGWF
+3470 FDKF
-3475 TAQKGGSEVESSTPF
+3475 YDSESGGNEVNSNKTIE
-3490 TTASKHEIYAQWT
+3490 ASLTIYAR
-3503 ANKYTLTANANG
+3503 YTEVAKTYTVTIRVVN
-3515 GTIPTTSGW
+3515 GTIPETNGW
-3524 TVASD
+3524 TVAAD
-3529 GKTATNTVTYDST
+3529 GKSATKVVTYDSP
-3542 YGTLPTPTRENYH
+3542 YGTLPDLENYSVASEVGYTYV
-3555 FIGWTT
+3555 FAGWKLSEDESASIIDGDETPVKT
-3561 AEEGG
+3561 DGNHELYAKYTKTPNKYKITFNKNGG
-3566 TLVDKDTQ
+3566 TGGTDEVWFIYDKEGYINGGKIYFDEACTIELSSSNFVAPTKEGYEFNCYVDSSGNHASIDKDGTYDAEDDQSQ
-3574 VTTARDHKIYA
+3574 VFQY
-3585 QWKLNDSYFR
+3585 
-3595 RDWQTALINNNAN
+3595 
-3608 FKQEN
+3608 
-3613 IKTIQF
+3613 
-3619 VNTVPSDPETYTQV
+3619 P
-3633 SVGATTSA
+3633 
-3641 GTTAFVTGTEKVSDV
+3641 
-3656 IAYVKAN
+3656 
-3663 ADDNTKYDIIFYS
+3663 YD
-3676 PGTIYAPVDSGYLF
+3676 
-3690 SNATTE
+3690 
-3696 KQLTNLTSISFG
+3696 LT
-3708 NFNTSNVTDMFA
+3708 
-3720 MFNSCSKLTS
+3720 
-3730 LNLSNFNT
+3730 
-3738 SKVMNMYAMLNSCSS
+3738 
-3753 LTSLDVSN
+3753 
-3761 FNTSNV
+3761 
-3767 TNMTTMFLGCSS
+3767 
-3779 LTSLD
+3779 
-3784 LSKFDTS
+3784 FDAVWLK
-3791 KVTTM
+3791 KVTITFDP
-3796 YGMFN
+3796 GL
-3801 GCSKL
+3801 GGSVSPKTQEVLCSR
-3806 TSLNLSNFNTSKVTN
+3806 S
-3821 MSSMFSGCSKLT
+3821 
-3833 ELDVS
+3833 
-3838 NFYTS
+3838 
-3843 KVTNMSRMFNGC
+3843 
-3855 SKLTSLNLSNFN
+3855 
-3867 TSKVTNMS
+3867 
-3875 YMFWG
+3875 
-3880 CTSLTSLNVS
+3880 
-3890 NFDTSSVTNMI
+3890 
-3901 YMFYGCYALTSLNVS
+3901 
-3916 SFNTSKVTVIGA
+3916 
-3928 MFFDCSS
+3928 
-3935 LTSLNLLN
+3935 
-3943 FNTSSVTDMSF
+3943 
-3954 MFSDCSKLTS
+3954 
-3964 LNLSNFNTSNVTNMS
+3964 
-3979 GMFINCSSL
+3979 
-3988 TELNVSNFDTSKV
+3988 
-4001 TNMRYMFDG
+4001 
-4010 CSKLTSLD
+4010 
-4018 LSSFDMSKVTDTTS
+4018 
-4032 MLGDCSKLTEIKT
+4032 
-4045 PKAIGSTAV
+4045 
-4054 DLPTKT
+4054 
-4060 NYSWFD
+4060 
-4066 QANTNNVY
+4066 
-4074 TQITSDCTSKTL
+4074 
-4086 VLQRN
+4086 
-4091 RITVTVDASGGT
+4091 
-4103 IPTTS
+4103 
-4108 GWTVASGGATAT
+4108 
-4120 KQVTYDSAY
+4120 Y

-4175 QWEETVNSYTVTV
+4175 QWEETANSYTVTI

-4203 ATSIDKGTGF
+4203 GSSIEKNVGF
-4213 RSIAYGLPYD
+4213 RDIQYGSTYN

-4234 FLGWYTSETGG
+4234 FLGWYTAETGG
-4245 SKVESFDKMR
+4245 SKVESSGTML
-4255 TAFDHTL
+4255 TASNHTL
-4262 YAHWVSRVK
+4262 YAHWELKTVTVTVTGTSTPAGTGYSFMAETTLNGEAFQFTIGGAYGAWNASMK
-4271 INVRPSDNYSNLKY
+4271 IGSNYSSTLDY
-4285 SVSGGESGTL
+4285 GGGTIPTNCGPL
-4295 VAGGSTLV
+4295 TYTAGGYTV
-4303 PVSSSS
+4303 
-4309 TTITITATVE
+4309 TATKAGDQV
-4319 GYHASCDSGTGKFIQ
+4319 TFVIQ
-4334 YGFTLNDHSYYTKYN
+4334 
-4349 EESYSQDISISITVS
+4349 
-4364 ASGGEITVSGVQ
+4364 A
-4376 RTTETC
+4376 
-4382 CLTGETLISMADG
+4382 
-4395 TQKQIKDVVVGDKVL
+4395 
-4410 SYNTETHKLEI
+4410 
-4421 TTVETLIHVKRTEL
+4421 
-4435 VYITFADGSQIKI
+4435 
-4448 TPDHPMFSERGWI
+4448 
-4461 VYSPEKGQRAYPD
+4461 
-4474 IELQETGTQIGDM
+4474 
-4487 IFSLSL
+4487 
-4493 LFDKEIVNME
+4493 
-4503 YVVCEEIDTYTFTTK
+4503 
-4518 DNHNYFAQGVLVH
+4518 AQ
-4531 NKICALPCCVDA
+4531 
-4543 ETEITMANGT
+4543 
-4553 TKIAKDVQIGDEVMS
+4553 
-4568 FNELTKTFE
+4568 
-4577 KTTIEATITP
+4577 
-4587 YRSRIIE
+4587 
-4594 ITFEDGTTLKIT
+4594 
-4606 DDHPMLSARGWICY
+4606 
-4620 DPEFGQASYS
+4620 
-4630 SLGISDEAVRV
+4630 
-4641 GDEIVSENGTKTIA
+4641 
-4655 SINVIEFEEPTL
+4655 
-4667 VYTFKLAN
+4667 
-4675 GQAFIANGNIVA
+4675 
-4687 SAQ
+4687 

>member
-98 EGVNQLDVELSF
+98 EGVNQLGVELSF

-142 DGNILIFHSCSEDKA
+142 GGNVLIFHSCSEDKA

-176 FTAIAAIAPENIN
+176 FTAIAVIAPENIN

-197 LYNIGGYT
+197 LYNVGGYT
-205 QLIATSVSAK
+205 QLIATSVSA
-215 ATTPSTSAYL
+215 TTTSSTSTYL
-225 NVDVAVESIEI
+225 NVDVAVDSIEI
-236 LGITGD
+236 VGITGD
-242 SLSSSA
+242 SLSSGTI
-248 VPGTN
+248 PGTN
-253 ELELNINNGKIE
+253 ELELIVNNGKIE

-294 TKEFKKVIFALD
+294 TTKEFKRVIFALD

-316 NFADSKNQ
+316 NFANSNNQ
-324 PIPSSTME
+324 PISSSTME

-370 EDEAASSGAQQI
+370 EDEAASSGTQQI

-456 SAQNNIKN
+456 LAQNNIKN

-479 ATVINEIGGDV
+479 ATVINQIGGDV

-500 HTVVTGSALGIN
+500 HTVVTGSALGIDG
-512 SENSLFNFNF
+512 ENSLFNFNF

-546 LASYGISGL
+546 LASYGISGF

-610 EFNERVF
+610 GFNERVF

-696 DLDVIQFNI
+696 DIDEIQFNI

-870 EVEYENNAAEKQES
+870 AVEYENNAAEKQES

-891 VANNL
+891 VASNL
-896 PLQLKTIN
+896 PLQLKTIS
-904 KTSEVFQIYSGKI
+904 KTSEVFQIYSGKV

-925 GQEIENVSVEKLIAE
+925 GQEITSVSVEKLIAE

-1032 VIYPDIDGLTD
+1032 VIYPDLDGLTD

-1050 ATFGYQIIGAKGDD
+1050 TTFGYQIIGAKGDN
-1064 VIYFLGNSI
+1064 VIYFLGSSV

-1085 AKENGV
+1085 AKEIGV

-1134 LENFGAAAT
+1134 LENFGASAT

-1150 FEVGQTFTFNIT
+1150 FEVGQTFSFNIT

-1179 TADAGEIGAYA
+1179 TAESGEIGAYA

-1214 ASPDTSDKLY
+1214 ASPDTSDRLY

-1232 DLAAENNDI
+1232 NLAAENNDI

-1252 IKFKNPGKYVVKISN
+1252 VKFKNPGRYIIRISN
-1267 SINPTAYDLVKEFTF
+1267 SNDPTSYDLVKEFTF
-1282 NVSPNIKVEE
+1282 NVSPNIQVEDNANVKVEK
-1292 NSNVEVENNIYYL
+1292 NIYYL

-1325 RLTFGDTGIGISF
+1325 SLKFGDTGVEINFI
-1338 TRVRNEGASLFDASK
+1338 RVRTEGASLFDASK

-1364 GKEFIIS
+1364 GTEFIIS

-1433 TWFIIEEGREITA
+1433 TWFLAEREITA

-1485 ADGFI
+1485 AEGFI
-1490 ITQIVVYVGE
+1490 IAQIVVYVGE

-1519 SFLNFYDE
+1519 SFLNFYD
-1527 KGNSIEKVGD
+1527 KDRNAIEKVGEL
-1537 ITKNNI
+1537 TKSNI

-1556 SGKSISLGDDGEYC
+1556 SGNSISLGDDGEYC

-1582 NRMKYKL
+1582 NRMTYKL
-1589 FRNGVSPYGGAV
+1589 FKDGVEISPYGGAV

-1610 MLKTQPIA
+1610 VLKTQPIA
-1618 ENAEYVIQV
+1618 QDTEYVIQV
-1627 TYEGF
+1627 TYEGY

-1661 GEESKQVLY
+1661 GEDDKQILY

-1685 KNRNYTGSAYANV
+1685 ENRNYTGNAYANI
-1698 EFAAGIDPT
+1698 EFAAGIDST
-1707 FTNPSSAYKKLN
+1707 FTNPSSAFNKLN
-1719 FALLNVKVNGEEIPS
+1719 YALLNVKVNGEEIAS

-1772 AVYKIEVVPRRS
+1772 AVYQIEVVPRRS
-1784 GEMAVTKEGTELS
+1784 GEMLVNYKETVLN
-1797 NIGSTINIDNE
+1797 NIGSTIDIANGFNLTAIG
-1808 FALSE
+1808 
-1813 ISVEGIENFNF
+1813 VEGILNY
-1824 AIINENG
+1824 AIINEDG
-1831 AIQNSDNMIYLEN
+1831 VIQTSDNMIYLGEDN
-1844 NAIVVKASPNSQS
+1844 TIVVKASPNSQS
-1857 AILVIYNNEKGTI
+1857 AILVIYNKGKGTI

-1877 KSPIEISVK
+1877 KSPIDINEKEGFSEEK
-1886 DNSLNSIFAD
+1886 IFAD
-1896 NKYDVRKWYDIT
+1896 VEYDVKDWLTIK
-1908 NNEKNLTTAEID
+1908 NNGRFLDSTELNNLNWQIVASG
-1920 ALTWT
+1920 
-1925 IENAEGFATIKGS
+1925 NCATIDGS
-1938 KITFNPVASNRAVT
+1938 KITFNPVASNKEIKIT
-1952 FIVKV
+1952 VKV
-1957 WGGALTGTSE
+1957 WGGDLSGTSD
-1967 RNPCVQEVSLTVLPK
+1967 RFPCIKEITLTIRPK
-1982 LVEKAGSSKPVNANT
+1982 LVEKTNSPKAEHADT
-1997 TFDVLL
+1997 TFGVSLEE
-2003 KDILQFNSGTP
+2003 ILQFNSELEGKFK
-2014 QSLSGYKF
+2014 SLSGYKF
-2022 TATISWNRET
+2022 TATITWNGET
-2032 GEWLKFV
+2032 GERLKFGN
-2039 DSAGVETRYDLVD
+2039 SLEVETKYDLVE
-2052 FDNLD
+2052 FKLD
-2057 AKILMKVSH
+2057 KTISMTVSH

-2074 LTLVV
+2074 LTVVV
-2079 AKYDKNKN
+2079 AKYDENGN

-2096 MQITINPVYKLEIN
+2096 MQITITPIYKLEIN
-2110 YPNYGIGEGAGFD
+2110 YPDYGIGTGAGFD

-2130 QNVKDQVSQKY
+2130 QKIQEN
-2141 YALDLLQGDRI
+2141 YALNLLQGNRI
-2152 EVTGGKGVADVEFSS
+2152 KVTGGNGLSDITFSCES
-2167 SSEYISV
+2167 FESYISV
-2174 TDGKITI
+2174 TENGQVTI
-2181 DDKAK
+2181 IDK
-2186 TSGQNIYVSVDIKI
+2186 TNGQNIYVSVDIKI
-2200 VGTDIILGSY
+2200 NGTNIILGSY

-2233 EITITIPDTALPS
+2233 EITITIPDTELPAGS
-2246 TPSENNIFNLD
+2246 KIFNLD

-2287 FTTTDLQPVTV
+2287 FTTAALEPVTV
-2298 YALGGTKAQFAKL
+2298 YALGGTKAQLAKL

-2325 ATVGGK
+2325 ATVGGE

-2344 QDNDDEICTVSAD
+2344 QDNDDEICTVSA
-2357 GNIVFTKEGIW
+2357 GGSIVFTQEGIW
-2368 PIEVITGEEPNQK
+2368 PIEVETSSG

-2396 DATYYNA
+2396 NATYYNA

-2483 KNFKANG
+2483 GKFNENG
-2490 SALKDLKYENEYK
+2490 TALSGLTYVNEYK
-2503 KETTLIISNEYGTN
+2503 NETTLTISNEYGTN
-2517 VGTYAYTLVRDFKLD
+2517 VGTYTYTLVRDFKFD
-2532 DTLIENVK
+2532 DTLIENITLKTVDDK
-2540 IENKKPTLPSSL
+2540 NVPENPSTL
-2552 NNYNENE
+2552 NEYNVGE
-2559 FDNYDNDTYKFTKTI
+2559 FNGYAVHAPEGEEIKNTYKFTKTI

-2593 GMTKFDLT
+2593 GMTKFDST
-2601 PYEKTLT
+2601 PYEKALT
-2608 LELKFGNY
+2608 LELGFGNY
-2616 VSNSNFTSNMSG
+2616 VSNSNFTTNMSG
-2628 ILGIVETEKIGEN
+2628 LLGIVEKEKDGSRIV
-2641 TINYELTPHGAQN
+2641 NYEIVPRGAQN
-2654 GGDIIHLKLEIGGEG
+2654 GGDIIHLKLEIGGKG
-2669 SNDVYYLRIKIIPS
+2669 SNDVYYLRIKIIPNV
-2683 AKIQSLSVSGDKIIN
+2683 KIQSLSVSGDKIIN
-2698 CEPGAQGE
+2698 CEEGAQGE
-2706 ASETRVYLSDLI
+2706 ASITRVYLSDLI
-2718 QVENVDV
+2718 QIENINDV
-2725 SKLSASVVSTGSTGY
+2725 SQLTASVVSNDSAGY
-2740 VISGSGSN
+2740 V
-2748 RIERLNSNLGLEG
+2748 LGLGTNCIEEFNNG
-2761 FGIRLKATKLGGAQI
+2761 KTGLEAYGLRLKATNLGGAQI
-2776 KLLITDEFGYQ
+2776 KIIIRDKFGYQ
-2787 VTDSSGTPI
+2787 VTDSSGEPI
-2796 VLTLHY
+2796 TITLHY

-2809 VELNKSI
+2809 VELNKSN

-2830 AVAYDENNNK
+2830 AVAYDEKNNK
-2840 DVYAKYTGNGNWEGV
+2840 DVYARYIGDGNWEG
-2855 EGGEQGFKEFWNSNN
+2855 EQDEQDFNNYWNGNN
-2870 TDKQLI
+2870 ADKQLI

-2883 GHDTEDNLTIPSAT
+2883 GHDTNGNLTQPSAT

-2904 ELTEHMKENEGTGV
+2904 ELTTINSG
-2918 ILTTGNLIS
+2918 ILNGMTIN
-2927 YVSNKYFTEE
+2927 YVPNTNFTEE
-2937 KISGNNFVVTVED
+2937 KISGNNFVVRVSDNT
-2950 GDETISFS
+2950 ETISFN

-2973 PYNKYPTIYIPIK
+2973 PYNKYSTIYIPIK
-2986 WNGTKLKY
+2986 KNGTQY
-2994 ENVLTPTS
+2994 
-3002 DKVQSGNGGFKVFQ
+3002 DKVINPTPEESSGNVFQ
-3016 VYDNKTGQ
+3016 VYDNKEGK
-3024 QVSTVTIKEFLQGS
+3024 QVSTVTLNGFSKTKD
-3038 YNTIGNSVTYNNF
+3038 YKTIGNSVTYNNF
-3051 LVQDGSGIWEG
+3051 LVQDGSGTWEG
-3062 TYTITINGKDIEDN
+3062 TYSIQIKDKDGNTVIATITGNT
-3076 NFKFNYQYV
+3076 FKFNYQYV
-3085 SQYVGIDTTNANI
+3085 SQYVGIDTSDANM
-3098 YSTYGMVVA
+3098 YTEYGLVISGTEGTVTANNLSM
-3107 GDVETINADALNK
+3107 
-3120 VKLVDYYGNKYQLEA
+3120 VKLVDYYGNKTGLAAAGA
-3135 GFTNV
+3135 GFTDLGNS
-3140 GEGGISI
+3140 GKDITAGGTIS
-3147 ASGASVLVNFY
+3147 VNFY
-3158 GDLHSHVESSIIGTL
+3158 GDKHAHGSSGITSI
-3173 NVHRVKYTGISV
+3173 NVYRSPYTGIKV
-3185 DITNGDVIVGISE
+3185 TKGDIAGTTK
-3198 LPFSG
+3198 LPFSNG
-3203 SGEDGKGWG
+3203 TNGWG
-3212 DKIKATPGGVTG
+3212 DKIKAIPGTRENEAGDVLTAG
-3224 GDPITS
+3224 G
-3230 GGSFS
+3230 GFNYG
-3235 YDILI
+3235 ILS
-3240 ANGDGAQILIDATTK
+3240 ANGNGAQILLDATTHK
-3255 QYKIVPSSSCTEIL
+3255 YNIEVGTNCTEITINITYL
-3269 LGVNYMNISI
+3269 NISI
-3279 GIVKIYQE
+3279 GMVKLTFSE
-3287 TIEGNTQTVV
+3287 NV
-3297 WKIKSESGKVVTYY
+3297 WSIDEQSGKLLTGSGDGASYEW
-3311 NSDFKE
+3311 NA
-3317 KEGGSIL
+3317 EGGYYIL
-3324 TLKGVPDGKNGTLY
+3324 KSVPNLGTTTNILF
-3338 IPASLK
+3338 IPAEVNGQKLVLDAT
-3344 GKILSVFDKDKK
+3344 IT
-3356 PDELNEIKN
+3356 N
-3365 IESYSKVVFI
+3365 IENYKIIIFV

-3383 DTAGTPQN
+3383 DASGNPTN
-3391 GATWEVKKDQ
+3391 GKKWDVKKDQ
-3401 SDTIIIFQRIQ
+3401 SNTISFQRVQ
-3412 GVWGKIVTLT
+3412 GIWRQLCTVTI
-3422 LNANDGTIPK
+3422 NANGGTLS
-3432 PGTNDD
+3432 GNSD
-3438 WTIES
+3438 WTIS
-3443 GGATATKQVAYG
+3443 GDTATKQVPYG
-3455 STYGNLPTPE
+3455 TIVGTLPTATAYTK
-3465 RTGYT
+3465 TGYDVA
-3470 FNGWF
+3470 FDKF
-3475 TAQKGGSEVESSTPF
+3475 YDSESGGNEVDSNKIIE
-3490 TTASKHEIYAQWT
+3490 ASLNIYARYTET
-3503 ANKYTLTANANG
+3503 AKTYTVTVQVVNGTFLTAD
-3515 GTIPTTSGW
+3515 GW
-3524 TVASD
+3524 TVAAD
-3529 GKTATNTVTYDST
+3529 GKSATKQVTFDSA
-3542 YGTLPTPTRENYH
+3542 YGTLPTLENYEVADEVGYTYV
-3555 FIGWTT
+3555 FAGWKLSEDESASIIDGNETPVKT
-3561 AEEGG
+3561 DGNHELYAKYTKTPNKYKITFNKNGG
-3566 TLVDKDTQ
+3566 TGGTDEVWFIYNDVNQIFYTDAACTTPLSNNTIRIPEKAGYAFNRYSESSGEHCYFNERGEYVIDDERSNLFESASNYTFDAEWAKK
-3574 VTTARDHKIYA
+3574 VTITFDPG
-3585 QWKLNDSYFR
+3585 LGGS
-3595 RDWQTALINNNAN
+3595 
-3608 FKQEN
+3608 
-3613 IKTIQF
+3613 
-3619 VNTVPSDPETYTQV
+3619 VSPETIEV
-3633 SVGATTSA
+3633 
-3641 GTTAFVTGTEKVSDV
+3641 
-3656 IAYVKAN
+3656 
-3663 ADDNTKYDIIFYS
+3663 
-3676 PGTIYAPVDSGYLF
+3676 
-3690 SNATTE
+3690 
-3696 KQLTNLTSISFG
+3696 
-3708 NFNTSNVTDMFA
+3708 
-3720 MFNSCSKLTS
+3720 
-3730 LNLSNFNT
+3730 
-3738 SKVMNMYAMLNSCSS
+3738 
-3753 LTSLDVSN
+3753 
-3761 FNTSNV
+3761 
-3767 TNMTTMFLGCSS
+3767 
-3779 LTSLD
+3779 
-3784 LSKFDTS
+3784 
-3791 KVTTM
+3791 
-3796 YGMFN
+3796 
-3801 GCSKL
+3801 
-3806 TSLNLSNFNTSKVTN
+3806 
-3821 MSSMFSGCSKLT
+3821 
-3833 ELDVS
+3833 
-3838 NFYTS
+3838 
-3843 KVTNMSRMFNGC
+3843 
-3855 SKLTSLNLSNFN
+3855 
-3867 TSKVTNMS
+3867 
-3875 YMFWG
+3875 
-3880 CTSLTSLNVS
+3880 
-3890 NFDTSSVTNMI
+3890 
-3901 YMFYGCYALTSLNVS
+3901 
-3916 SFNTSKVTVIGA
+3916 
-3928 MFFDCSS
+3928 
-3935 LTSLNLLN
+3935 
-3943 FNTSSVTDMSF
+3943 
-3954 MFSDCSKLTS
+3954 
-3964 LNLSNFNTSNVTNMS
+3964 
-3979 GMFINCSSL
+3979 
-3988 TELNVSNFDTSKV
+3988 
-4001 TNMRYMFDG
+4001 
-4010 CSKLTSLD
+4010 
-4018 LSSFDMSKVTDTTS
+4018 
-4032 MLGDCSKLTEIKT
+4032 
-4045 PKAIGSTAV
+4045 
-4054 DLPTKT
+4054 
-4060 NYSWFD
+4060 
-4066 QANTNNVY
+4066 VY
-4074 TQITSDCTSKTL
+4074 RK
-4086 VLQRN
+4086 
-4091 RITVTVDASGGT
+4091 
-4103 IPTTS
+4103 
-4108 GWTVASGGATAT
+4108 
-4120 KQVTYDSAY
+4120 AY

-4175 QWEETVNSYTVTV
+4175 QWQETVNSYKVTV
-4188 DACGGEITFPSNSVW
+4188 DACGGEITFPNNSTWINTIEKNV
-4203 ATSIDKGTGF
+4203 GF
-4213 RSIAYGLPYD
+4213 RDIQYGSAYN

-4234 FLGWYTSETGG
+4234 FFGWYTAETGG
-4245 SKVESFDKMR
+4245 SKVESSGTML

-4262 YAHWVSRVK
+4262 YAHWVSTSLT
-4271 INVRPSDNYSNLKY
+4271 INVTDSTYYSNVRY
-4285 SVSGGESGTL
+4285 EISTGQSGSISNGQSATIKDVDEN
-4295 VAGGSTLV
+4295 A
-4303 PVSSSS
+4303 
-4309 TTITITATVE
+4309 TITIYADVIAQ
-4319 GYHASCDSGTGKFIQ
+4319 GVVCVGNPGHYVYYGFKLNDSGDYSVYNTSSAKTMSQTISAKNTGNSL
-4334 YGFTLNDHSYYTKYN
+4334 T
-4349 EESYSQDISISITVS
+4349 ISPV
-4364 ASGGEITVSGVQ
+4364 AE
-4376 RTTETC
+4376 TENFC
-4382 CLTGETLISMADG
+4382 CIAGDSLIYMADG
-4395 TQKQIKDVVVGDKVL
+4395 TQKQIKDIVVGDKVM
-4410 SYNTETHKLEI
+4410 SYNTETHQLEP
-4421 TTVETLIHVKRTEL
+4421 TTVEALTKVRRNDIVN
-4435 VYITFADGSQIKI
+4435 ITFADGTQIKI

-4461 VYSPEKGQRAYPD
+4461 VYSTDAGNRVYPEVEIKDKA
-4474 IELQETGTQIGDM
+4474 TQIGDM

-4493 LFDKEIVNME
+4493 LFDKEIVSME
-4503 YVVCEEIDTYTFTTK
+4503 YVVGETIDVYTFTVA
-4518 DNHNYFAQGVLVH
+4518 DNHNYFAQSVLIH
-4531 NKICALPCCVDA
+4531 NGPVIPCLMPCCVDG
-4543 ETEITMANGT
+4543 ETEITMADGT
-4553 TKIAKDVQIGDEVMS
+4553 TKKAKDVQIGDEVMS

-4594 ITFEDGTTLKIT
+4594 ITFEDETSLKIT

-4620 DPEFGQASYS
+4620 DPEFGQASYR

-4655 SINVIEFEEPTL
+4655 LINVIELEQPTL

>member
-128 VPSPT
+128 VPLPT

-215 ATTPSTSAYL
+215 ATTSSTSTYL
-225 NVDVAVESIEI
+225 NVDVAVEGIEI
-236 LGITGD
+236 VGITGD
-242 SLSSSA
+242 SLSSST

-316 NFADSKNQ
+316 NFANSNNQ

-355 GNVKIYARMFKTSLI
+355 GNVKIYARMFKTALI
-370 EDEAASSGAQQI
+370 EDEAASSGTQQI

-406 IPISGFEVSESPKF
+406 IPISGFEVSEGPKF

-479 ATVINEIGGDV
+479 ATVINEIGGDI
-490 IPKLFEMYSG
+490 IPKLFEIYSG

-748 TDFALEIREGTR
+748 TDFKLEIREGTR

-841 ENPLSDFSEILSRTE
+841 ENSLSDFSEILSRTE

-1214 ASPDTSDKLY
+1214 ASPDTSDRLY

-1292 NSNVEVENNIYYL
+1292 NPNVEVENNIYYL

-1325 RLTFGDTGIGISF
+1325 RLTFGDTGIGITF
-1338 TRVRNEGASLFDASK
+1338 TRVRTEGASLFDASK

-1364 GKEFIIS
+1364 GTEFIIS

-1410 QTVTYNGS
+1410 QTVTYNGL
-1418 TYISLYSLQAINQAY
+1418 TYISLYSLQSINQAY
-1433 TWFIIEEGREITA
+1433 TWFLAEREITA

-1461 PRLYALNGL
+1461 PRLYALNDL

-1556 SGKSISLGDDGEYC
+1556 SGNSISLGDDGEYC

-1589 FRNGVSPYGGAV
+1589 FRNGVEISPYGGAV

-1661 GEESKQVLY
+1661 GEDDKQILY

-1685 KNRNYTGSAYANV
+1685 KNRNYTGSEYANV

-1707 FTNPSSAYKKLN
+1707 FTNLSSAYNKLN

-1784 GEMAVTKEGTELS
+1784 GEMAVKKGATVLS
-1797 NIGSTINIDNE
+1797 NIGSTIDIANGFE
-1808 FALSE
+1808 LSE
-1813 ISVEGIENFNF
+1813 IRVEGIDTLSF

-1831 AIQNSDNMIYLEN
+1831 EIQTSDNMIYLGESN
-1844 NAIVVKASPNSQS
+1844 KIVVKASPNSQS
-1857 AILVIYNNEKGTI
+1857 AILVIYNKAKGTI

-1877 KSPIEISVK
+1877 KSPIEINEKEDFSK
-1886 DNSLNSIFAD
+1886 EIFAD
-1896 NKYDVRKWYDIT
+1896 VEYDVKNWLAIKNDRKD
-1908 NNEKNLTTAEID
+1908 LTQTELNGLEWRIVASG
-1920 ALTWT
+1920 
-1925 IENAEGFATIKGS
+1925 NCATIDGS
-1938 KITFNPVASNRAVT
+1938 KITFNPVASNT
-1952 FIVKV
+1952 TITITIYV
-1957 WGGALTGTSE
+1957 WGGVLSGTSE
-1967 RNPCVQEVSLTVLPK
+1967 SNPCIKEITLTICPK
-1982 LVEKAGSSKPVNANT
+1982 LVEIDNSSNLVNADT
-1997 TFDVLL
+1997 TFGVSLDN
-2003 KDILQFNSGTP
+2003 ILQFNSELEDK
-2014 QSLSGYKF
+2014 SLSGYKF
-2022 TATISWNRET
+2022 TATITWNGET
-2032 GEWLKFV
+2032 GETLN
-2039 DSAGVETRYDLVD
+2039 
-2052 FDNLD
+2052 FDKEYNQTELSELTQ
-2057 AKILMKVSH
+2057 IISMTVSH

-2074 LTLVV
+2074 LTVVV
-2079 AKYDKNKN
+2079 AKYDENGN

-2096 MQITINPVYKLEIN
+2096 MQITINPIYTLNIN
-2110 YPNYGIGEGAGFD
+2110 YPNYGIGTGAGFD
-2123 REAVYVE
+2123 HEAVYVE
-2130 QNVKDQVSQKY
+2130 QKISGAN

-2152 EVTGGKGVADVEFSS
+2152 EVTGGNGVADVEFSS

-2174 TDGKITI
+2174 TSDGKITI
-2181 DDKAK
+2181 NNNAK

-2200 VGTDIILGSY
+2200 DGTDIILGSY

-2246 TPSENNIFNLD
+2246 IPSESKIFNLD

-2287 FTTTDLQPVTV
+2287 FATGELKPVTV
-2298 YALGGTKAQFAKL
+2298 YALGGTKAQLAKL
-2311 FILDNPAGGVTSTI
+2311 FILDNDNLLAGGTVSTI
-2325 ATVGGK
+2325 ATVSG
-2331 DAVSKVLSRNILG
+2331 VLSRNILG
-2344 QDNDDEICTVSAD
+2344 QDNDDEICTVS
-2357 GNIVFTKEGIW
+2357 GGSIVFTKEGIW
-2368 PIEVITGEEPNQK
+2368 PIEVVTASG

-2416 GKIVNEETKERF
+2416 GKIEKIENEEKIE
-2428 IANEDMYEFY
+2428 IEDMYEFY

-2457 IQPSSNIIFT
+2457 IQPSSNITFT

-2483 KNFKANG
+2483 EKFNENG
-2490 SALKDLKYENEYK
+2490 TALSGLTYASEYK
-2503 KETTLIISNEYGTN
+2503 NEKTLIISNEYGTE
-2517 VGTYAYTLVRDFKLD
+2517 VGKYSYTLVRDFKFD

-2540 IENKKPTLPSSL
+2540 IEGKKPTLPSSL

-2559 FDNYDNDTYKFTKTI
+2559 FNLYANGEYKFTKTI

-2593 GMTKFDLT
+2593 GMTKFDST
-2601 PYEKTLT
+2601 PYEKALT
-2608 LELKFGNY
+2608 LNLEFGDY
-2616 VSNSNFTSNMSG
+2616 VSNSNFTTNMSG
-2628 ILGIVETEKIGEN
+2628 LLGIVEKEKDGSRIV
-2641 TINYELTPHGAQN
+2641 NYEIVPRGAQN
-2654 GGDIIHLKLEIGGEG
+2654 GGDIIHLKLEIGGKG

-2683 AKIQSLSVSGDKIIN
+2683 AKIQSLSVSGDKIVN
-2698 CEPGAQGE
+2698 CEEGAQGE
-2706 ASETRVYLSDLI
+2706 ASITRVYLSDLI
-2718 QVENVDV
+2718 QIENIDDV
-2725 SKLSASVVSTGSTGY
+2725 SQLTASVVSNDSAGY
-2740 VISGSGSN
+2740 V
-2748 RIERLNSNLGLEG
+2748 LGLGTNCIEEFNNG
-2761 FGIRLKATKLGGAQI
+2761 KTGLEAYGLRLKATNLGGAQI
-2776 KLLITDEFGYQ
+2776 KIIIRDKFGYQ
-2787 VTDSSGTPI
+2787 VTDSSGEPI
-2796 VLTLHY
+2796 TITLHY

-2809 VELNKSI
+2809 VELNKSN

-2830 AVAYDENNNK
+2830 AVAYDEKNNA
-2840 DVYAKYTGNGNWEGV
+2840 DVYAVYEYKNNAWVWVAKSET
-2855 EGGEQGFKEFWNSNN
+2855 EFNNFWANSNTDN
-2870 TDKQLI
+2870 ADKQLI

-2883 GHDTEDNLTIPSAT
+2883 GHDANGNLTQPSAT
-2897 VSISQSN
+2897 VSISQSA
-2904 ELTEHMKENEGTGV
+2904 ELTTINSG
-2918 ILTTGNLIS
+2918 ILNGMTIN
-2927 YVSNKYFTEE
+2927 YVSNTNFTEE
-2937 KISGNNFVVTVED
+2937 KISGNNFVVRVSDNT
-2950 GDETISFS
+2950 ETISFN
-2958 LSTTIKQRYKIITKD
+2958 LSTTIKQRYKIVTKD
-2973 PYNKYPTIYIPIK
+2973 PYNKYSTIYIPIK
-2986 WNGTKLKY
+2986 WNEAQYDKVI
-2994 ENVLTPTS
+2994 NPTS
-3002 DKVQSGNGGFKVFQ
+3002 IGSSGNVFQ

-3024 QVSTVTIKEFLQGS
+3024 QVSTVTIDEFSQGG

-3051 LVQDGSGIWEG
+3051 LVQDGSGTWEG
-3062 TYTITINGKDIEDN
+3062 TYTITINGQQITGN
-3076 NFKFNYQYV
+3076 TFKFNYQYV
-3085 SQYVGIDTTNANI
+3085 SQYVGIDTSDANM
-3098 YSTYGMVVA
+3098 YTEYGLVISGTEDTVTANNLSM
-3107 GDVETINADALNK
+3107 
-3120 VKLVDYYGNKYQLEA
+3120 VKLVDYYGNKTGLAAAGA
-3135 GFTNV
+3135 GFTDLGN
-3140 GEGGISI
+3140 GKTITAGGTIS
-3147 ASGASVLVNFY
+3147 VNFY
-3158 GDLHSHVESSIIGTL
+3158 GDKNAHGSSGITSI
-3173 NVHRVKYTGISV
+3173 NVYRSPYTGIIVSKG
-3185 DITNGDVIVGISE
+3185 DIEGTTK
-3198 LPFSG
+3198 LPFSNG
-3203 SGEDGKGWG
+3203 SNGWG
-3212 DKIKATPGGVTG
+3212 DKITATPGIG
-3224 GDPITS
+3224 GNAS
-3230 GGSFS
+3230 GDNLTAGGGFN
-3235 YDILI
+3235 YGILF
-3240 ANGDGAQILIDATTK
+3240 ANGNGAQILLDATTH
-3255 QYKIVPSSSCTEIL
+3255 QYNIEVGANCTEITINITYL
-3269 LGVNYMNISI
+3269 NISI
-3279 GIVKIYQE
+3279 GMVKLTFSNNKWSIDGQSGKLLTGPGDGASYEWNAEGGYYILNGVPNPGTTTNILFIPAEVNGAEVNGGKLVLGE
-3287 TIEGNTQTVV
+3287 TIT
-3297 WKIKSESGKVVTYY
+3297 
-3311 NSDFKE
+3311 
-3317 KEGGSIL
+3317 
-3324 TLKGVPDGKNGTLY
+3324 
-3338 IPASLK
+3338 
-3344 GKILSVFDKDKK
+3344 
-3356 PDELNEIKN
+3356 N
-3365 IESYSKVVFI
+3365 IEKYKIVIFV

-3383 DTAGTPQN
+3383 DTSGNPTN
-3391 GATWEVKKDQ
+3391 GETWEVKKDQ
-3401 SDTIIIFQRIQ
+3401 SNTISFQRIQ
-3412 GVWGKIVTLT
+3412 GVWRQLFTVTI
-3422 LNANDGTIPK
+3422 NANGGTLSE
-3432 PGTNDD
+3432 NSD
-3438 WTIES
+3438 WTIS
-3443 GGATATKQVAYG
+3443 GGTATKQVPYG
-3455 STYGNLPTPE
+3455 TVVGTLPTATPYSK
-3465 RTGYT
+3465 TGYDVA
-3470 FNGWF
+3470 FDKF
-3475 TAQKGGSEVESSTPF
+3475 YDSESGGNEVNSNKTIE
-3490 TTASKHEIYAQWT
+3490 ASLTIYAR
-3503 ANKYTLTANANG
+3503 YTEVAKTYTVTIRVVN
-3515 GTIPTTSGW
+3515 GTIPETNGW
-3524 TVASD
+3524 TVAAD
-3529 GKTATNTVTYDST
+3529 GKSATKVVTYDSP
-3542 YGTLPTPTRENYH
+3542 YGTLPDLENYSVASEVGYTYV
-3555 FIGWTT
+3555 FAGWKLSEDESASIINGDETLVKT
-3561 AEEGG
+3561 DDDHELYAKYTKTPNKYKITFNKDGG
-3566 TLVDKDTQ
+3566 TGGTDEVWFIYDKEGYINGGKIYFDEACTIELSSSNFVAPTKEGYEFNCYVDSSGNHASIDKDGTYDAEDDQSQ
-3574 VTTARDHKIYA
+3574 VFQY
-3585 QWKLNDSYFR
+3585 
-3595 RDWQTALINNNAN
+3595 
-3608 FKQEN
+3608 
-3613 IKTIQF
+3613 
-3619 VNTVPSDPETYTQV
+3619 P
-3633 SVGATTSA
+3633 
-3641 GTTAFVTGTEKVSDV
+3641 
-3656 IAYVKAN
+3656 
-3663 ADDNTKYDIIFYS
+3663 YD
-3676 PGTIYAPVDSGYLF
+3676 
-3690 SNATTE
+3690 
-3696 KQLTNLTSISFG
+3696 LT
-3708 NFNTSNVTDMFA
+3708 
-3720 MFNSCSKLTS
+3720 
-3730 LNLSNFNT
+3730 
-3738 SKVMNMYAMLNSCSS
+3738 
-3753 LTSLDVSN
+3753 
-3761 FNTSNV
+3761 
-3767 TNMTTMFLGCSS
+3767 
-3779 LTSLD
+3779 
-3784 LSKFDTS
+3784 FDAVWLK
-3791 KVTTM
+3791 KVTITFDP
-3796 YGMFN
+3796 GL
-3801 GCSKL
+3801 GGSVSPKTQEVLCSR
-3806 TSLNLSNFNTSKVTN
+3806 S
-3821 MSSMFSGCSKLT
+3821 
-3833 ELDVS
+3833 
-3838 NFYTS
+3838 
-3843 KVTNMSRMFNGC
+3843 
-3855 SKLTSLNLSNFN
+3855 
-3867 TSKVTNMS
+3867 
-3875 YMFWG
+3875 
-3880 CTSLTSLNVS
+3880 
-3890 NFDTSSVTNMI
+3890 
-3901 YMFYGCYALTSLNVS
+3901 
-3916 SFNTSKVTVIGA
+3916 
-3928 MFFDCSS
+3928 
-3935 LTSLNLLN
+3935 
-3943 FNTSSVTDMSF
+3943 
-3954 MFSDCSKLTS
+3954 
-3964 LNLSNFNTSNVTNMS
+3964 
-3979 GMFINCSSL
+3979 
-3988 TELNVSNFDTSKV
+3988 
-4001 TNMRYMFDG
+4001 
-4010 CSKLTSLD
+4010 
-4018 LSSFDMSKVTDTTS
+4018 
-4032 MLGDCSKLTEIKT
+4032 
-4045 PKAIGSTAV
+4045 
-4054 DLPTKT
+4054 
-4060 NYSWFD
+4060 
-4066 QANTNNVY
+4066 
-4074 TQITSDCTSKTL
+4074 
-4086 VLQRN
+4086 
-4091 RITVTVDASGGT
+4091 
-4103 IPTTS
+4103 
-4108 GWTVASGGATAT
+4108 
-4120 KQVTYDSAY
+4120 Y

-4285 SVSGGESGTL
+4285 SVSDGESGNL
-4295 VAGGSTLV
+4295 SADGSTLV

-4474 IELQETGTQIGDM
+4474 IELQATGTQIGDM

-4531 NKICALPCCVDA
+4531 NKICALPCCVDG

-4553 TKIAKDVQIGDEVMS
+4553 TKKAKDVQIGDEVMS

-4620 DPEFGQASYS
+4620 DPEFGQSSYS

>member
-46 LSGNLTDNLKDPKDL
+46 LSGNLTDNLKSPKDL
-61 FFADVT
+61 FFADVN

-197 LYNIGGYT
+197 LYNVGGYT
-205 QLIATSVSAK
+205 QLIATSVSAT
-215 ATTPSTSAYL
+215 TTPSTSTYL
-225 NVDVAVESIEI
+225 NVDVAVEGIEI
-236 LGITGD
+236 VGITGD
-242 SLSSSA
+242 SLSSST

-324 PIPSSTME
+324 PVPSSTME

-355 GNVKIYARMFKTSLI
+355 GNVKIYARMFKTALI

-387 LMRDSLKGVG
+387 LMRNSLKGVG

-472 ANGRWYD
+472 ANGQWYD
-479 ATVINEIGGDV
+479 ATVINQIGGDV

-592 LEWQVNEETKT
+592 LEWQVIEETKT

-651 YFVFSSQDVDLTKYL
+651 YFVFSSKDVDLTKYL

-748 TDFALEIREGTR
+748 TDFKLEIREGTR

-947 NSIAILQE
+947 NSISILQE

-1019 TLTITV
+1019 TLTIIV

-1232 DLAAENNDI
+1232 DLAAENNDV

-1267 SINPTAYDLVKEFTF
+1267 SINPTAYDLVKEFAF
-1282 NVSPNIKVEE
+1282 NVSPNIKIEE
-1292 NSNVEVENNIYYL
+1292 NPNVEVENNIYYL

-1325 RLTFGDTGIGISF
+1325 RLTFEDTGIGISF
-1338 TRVRNEGASLFDASK
+1338 TRVRTEGASLFDASK

-1364 GKEFIIS
+1364 GTEFIIS

-1396 APNIIFDPDNTSGI
+1396 APNIIFDPDLK
-1410 QTVTYNGS
+1410 VTYNGS
-1418 TYISLYSLQAINQAY
+1418 KYIPLYSLQSINQAY

-1461 PRLYALNGL
+1461 PRLYVLNEL
-1470 ENFQEDGVSYKIVKT
+1470 ENFQEDGVSYKIVKA

-1519 SFLNFYDE
+1519 SFLNFYD
-1527 KGNSIEKVGD
+1527 KDGNAIEKVGD

-1556 SGKSISLGDDGEYC
+1556 SGNSISLGDDGEYC

-1589 FRNGVSPYGGAV
+1589 FRNGVEISPYGGAV
-1601 SIGSENGKL
+1601 SIGIENGKL

-1618 ENAEYVIQV
+1618 KNAEYVIRV

-1661 GEESKQVLY
+1661 GEVGEDGKDGKQVLY

-1698 EFAAGIDPT
+1698 KFVAGIDET
-1707 FTNPSSAYKKLN
+1707 FTNPSSAYNKLN
-1719 FALLNVKVNGEEIPS
+1719 FALLNVKVNGEEISS

-1758 LEISIEITTLNGAY
+1758 LEISIKITTINGAN
-1772 AVYKIEVVPRRS
+1772 AVYQIDVVPRKAD
-1784 GEMAVTKEGTELS
+1784 EMLVKYKGTKLN
-1797 NIGSTINIDNE
+1797 NIGSTIDKVANG

-1813 ISVEGIENFNF
+1813 ISVEGIDTLSF
-1824 AIINENG
+1824 AIINEKG
-1831 AIQNSDNMIYLEN
+1831 EIQTSDNMIYLGESN
-1844 NAIVVKASPNSQS
+1844 KIVVKASPNSQS
-1857 AILVIYNNEKGTI
+1857 AILVIYNKAKGTI

-1877 KSPIEISVK
+1877 KSPIEIDEKTSF
-1886 DNSLNSIFAD
+1886 SGEIFAD
-1896 NKYDVRKWYDIT
+1896 VEYDV
-1908 NNEKNLTTAEID
+1908 KNWL
-1920 ALTWT
+1920 
-1925 IENAEGFATIKGS
+1925 TIKNNGILLNSTELDKLEWEIVAPENCATVGEKMQDGSVGQMS
-1938 KITFNPVASNRAVT
+1938 KITFNPIASNKEIKIT
-1952 FIVKV
+1952 VKV
-1957 WGGALTGTSE
+1957 WGGALTGTSKD
-1967 RNPCVQEVSLTVLPK
+1967 NPCIKEINLIIRPK
-1982 LVEKAGSSKPVNANT
+1982 FVGIDNSSKIVNANT

-2003 KDILQFNSGTP
+2003 SEILKFNPGADN
-2014 QSLSGYKF
+2014 SLSGYKF
-2022 TATISWNRET
+2022 TATISWNGET
-2032 GEWLKFV
+2032 GERLKFGN
-2039 DSAGVETRYDLVD
+2039 SLEVETKYDLVK
-2052 FDNLD
+2052 FDSLG
-2057 AKILMKVSH
+2057 KTISMTVSH

-2079 AKYDKNKN
+2079 AKYDENN
-2087 IIGESITAQ
+2087 NIIIGESITAQ
-2096 MQITINPVYKLEIN
+2096 MQITINPVYTLDIN
-2110 YPNYGIGEGAGFD
+2110 YPNYGIGTGAGFD

-2130 QNVKDQVSQKY
+2130 QKISGAN
-2141 YALDLLQGDRI
+2141 YALDILQRDRI
-2152 EVTGGKGVADVEFSS
+2152 KVKNGDNGVDLNQNPRPIEFSCES
-2167 SSEYISV
+2167 FKDYISV

-2181 DDKAK
+2181 KEKAK

-2200 VGTDIILGSY
+2200 KDTNIILGSY

-2246 TPSENNIFNLD
+2246 TPSESKIFNLD

-2287 FTTTDLQPVTV
+2287 FRTTDLQPVTV

-2325 ATVGGK
+2325 ATVGGE

-2344 QDNDDEICTVSAD
+2344 QDNDDEICTVS
-2357 GNIVFTKEGIW
+2357 GGSIVFTKEGIW

-2396 DATYYNA
+2396 DATYYRELTR
-2403 ITDAGK
+2403 IEQGK
-2409 LALKSIF
+2409 LALRSIF
-2416 GKIVNEETKERF
+2416 GKIENEEKIE
-2428 IANEDMYEFY
+2428 IEDMYEFY

-2483 KNFKANG
+2483 EQFK
-2490 SALKDLKYENEYK
+2490 YK
-2503 KETTLIISNEYGTN
+2503 KPDNTSEKLANLGYVSSYKTKNDITILNEYGTE
-2517 VGTYAYTLVRDFKLD
+2517 VGKYSYTLVRDFKLD

-2540 IENKKPTLPSSL
+2540 IKNQKPTLPSSL
-2552 NNYNENE
+2552 NSYNENE
-2559 FDNYDNDTYKFTKTI
+2559 FNLYANGEYKFTKTI

-2593 GMTKFDLT
+2593 GMTKFDST

-2608 LELKFGNY
+2608 LELEFGNY
-2616 VSNSNFTSNMSG
+2616 VSNSNFITNMSG
-2628 ILGIVETEKIGEN
+2628 LLGIVEKEKDGSRIV
-2641 TINYELTPHGAQN
+2641 NYEIVPRGAQN
-2654 GGDIIHLKLEIGGEG
+2654 GGDIIHLKLEIGGKG

-2683 AKIQSLSVSGDKIIN
+2683 AKIQSLSVSGDKIVN
-2698 CEPGAQGE
+2698 CEESAQGE
-2706 ASETRVYLSDLI
+2706 ASITRVYLSDLI
-2718 QVENVDV
+2718 QVENINDV
-2725 SKLSASVVSTGSTGY
+2725 SQLTASVVSNDSAGY
-2740 VISGSGSN
+2740 V
-2748 RIERLNSNLGLEG
+2748 LGLGTNCIEEFNNG
-2761 FGIRLKATKLGGAQI
+2761 KTGLEAYGLRLKATNLGGAQI
-2776 KLLITDEFGYQ
+2776 KIIIRDKFGYQ
-2787 VTDSSGTPI
+2787 VTDSSGEPI
-2796 VLTLHY
+2796 TITLHY

-2809 VELNKSI
+2809 VELNKSN

-2830 AVAYDENNNK
+2830 AVAYDEKNNK
-2840 DVYAKYTGNGNWEGV
+2840 DVYARYIGDGNWEG
-2855 EGGEQGFKEFWNSNN
+2855 EQDEQDFNNYWNGDN

-2883 GHDTEDNLTIPSAT
+2883 DHDTNENLTKPSVT

-2937 KISGNNFVVTVED
+2937 KISGNNFVVRVSDNT
-2950 GDETISFS
+2950 ETISFN

-2973 PYNKYPTIYIPIK
+2973 PYNKYSTIYIPIK
-2986 WNGTKLKY
+2986 WNGTQY
-2994 ENVLTPTS
+2994 EKVINPTS
-3002 DKVQSGNGGFKVFQ
+3002 IGSSGNVFQ

-3051 LVQDGSGIWEG
+3051 LVQDGSGTWEG
-3062 TYTITINGKDIEDN
+3062 TYTITISGEDIGGN
-3076 NFKFNYQYV
+3076 KFKFNYQYV
-3085 SQYVGIDTTNANI
+3085 SQYVGIDTSDANM
-3098 YSTYGMVVA
+3098 YTEYGLVISGTEGTV
-3107 GDVETINADALNK
+3107 TADNLSM
-3120 VKLVDYYGNKYQLEA
+3120 VKLVDYYGNKTGLAAAGA
-3135 GFTNV
+3135 GFTDLGN
-3140 GEGGISI
+3140 GKTITAGGTIS
-3147 ASGASVLVNFY
+3147 VNFY
-3158 GDLHSHVESSIIGTL
+3158 GDKHAHGSSGITSI
-3173 NVHRVKYTGISV
+3173 NVYRSPYTGIIV
-3185 DITNGDVIVGISE
+3185 LKGDIAGTTK
-3198 LPFSG
+3198 LPFSNG
-3203 SGEDGKGWG
+3203 SNGWG
-3212 DKIKATPGGVTG
+3212 DKITATPGIG
-3224 GDPITS
+3224 GNAS
-3230 GGSFS
+3230 GDNLTAGGGFN
-3235 YDILI
+3235 YGILF
-3240 ANGDGAQILIDATTK
+3240 ANGNGAQILLDATTH
-3255 QYKIVPSSSCTEIL
+3255 QYNIEVGANCTEITINITYL
-3269 LGVNYMNISI
+3269 NISI
-3279 GIVKIYQE
+3279 GMVKLTFSNNKWSIDGQSGKLLTGPGDDASYEWNAEGGHYILNGVPNPGTTTNILFIPAEVNGRKLVLGE
-3287 TIEGNTQTVV
+3287 TIT
-3297 WKIKSESGKVVTYY
+3297 
-3311 NSDFKE
+3311 
-3317 KEGGSIL
+3317 
-3324 TLKGVPDGKNGTLY
+3324 
-3338 IPASLK
+3338 
-3344 GKILSVFDKDKK
+3344 
-3356 PDELNEIKN
+3356 N
-3365 IESYSKVVFI
+3365 IENYKIVIFV

-3383 DTAGTPQN
+3383 DTSGNPTN
-3391 GATWEVKKDQ
+3391 GETWGVKKDQ
-3401 SDTIIIFQRIQ
+3401 SNTISFQRVQ
-3412 GVWGKIVTLT
+3412 GVWRQLFTVTI
-3422 LNANDGTIPK
+3422 NANGGTLS
-3432 PGTNDD
+3432 GNSD
-3438 WTIES
+3438 WTIS
-3443 GGATATKQVAYG
+3443 GGTATKQVPYG
-3455 STYGNLPTPE
+3455 TVVGTLPTATPYSK
-3465 RTGYT
+3465 TGYDVA
-3470 FNGWF
+3470 FDKF
-3475 TAQKGGSEVESSTPF
+3475 YDSESGGNEVNSNKTIE
-3490 TTASKHEIYAQWT
+3490 ASLTIYAR
-3503 ANKYTLTANANG
+3503 YTEAAKTYTVTVRVVN
-3515 GTIPTTSGW
+3515 GTIPATDRW
-3524 TVASD
+3524 AVAAD
-3529 GKTATNTVTYDST
+3529 GKSATKTVTYDSP
-3542 YGTLPTPTRENYH
+3542 YGTLPDLEDYTVDDEVGYTYVFAGWKLSEDESASIIDGDETPVKTDGNHELYAKYTKTPNKYKITFNKNGGTGGTDEVW
-3555 FIGWTT
+3555 FIYD
-3561 AEEGG
+3561 EEGYING
-3566 TLVDKDTQ
+3566 G
-3574 VTTARDHKIYA
+3574 KIYFDEA
-3585 QWKLNDSYFR
+3585 C
-3595 RDWQTALINNNAN
+3595 
-3608 FKQEN
+3608 
-3613 IKTIQF
+3613 TIEL
-3619 VNTVPSDPETYTQV
+3619 S
-3633 SVGATTSA
+3633 S
-3641 GTTAFVTGTEKVSDV
+3641 
-3656 IAYVKAN
+3656 
-3663 ADDNTKYDIIFYS
+3663 
-3676 PGTIYAPVDSGYLF
+3676 
-3690 SNATTE
+3690 
-3696 KQLTNLTSISFG
+3696 
-3708 NFNTSNVTDMFA
+3708 
-3720 MFNSCSKLTS
+3720 
-3730 LNLSNFNT
+3730 SNFVAPTKDGYQFNCYT
-3738 SKVMNMYAMLNSCSS
+3738 DSS
-3753 LTSLDVSN
+3753 GNHAIIDNDGTYDAEDDQSQVFQYPYDLT
-3761 FNTSNV
+3761 
-3767 TNMTTMFLGCSS
+3767 
-3779 LTSLD
+3779 
-3784 LSKFDTS
+3784 FDAVWLK
-3791 KVTTM
+3791 KVTITFDP
-3796 YGMFN
+3796 GL
-3801 GCSKL
+3801 GGSVSPKTQEVLCSR
-3806 TSLNLSNFNTSKVTN
+3806 S
-3821 MSSMFSGCSKLT
+3821 
-3833 ELDVS
+3833 
-3838 NFYTS
+3838 
-3843 KVTNMSRMFNGC
+3843 
-3855 SKLTSLNLSNFN
+3855 
-3867 TSKVTNMS
+3867 
-3875 YMFWG
+3875 
-3880 CTSLTSLNVS
+3880 
-3890 NFDTSSVTNMI
+3890 
-3901 YMFYGCYALTSLNVS
+3901 
-3916 SFNTSKVTVIGA
+3916 
-3928 MFFDCSS
+3928 
-3935 LTSLNLLN
+3935 
-3943 FNTSSVTDMSF
+3943 
-3954 MFSDCSKLTS
+3954 
-3964 LNLSNFNTSNVTNMS
+3964 
-3979 GMFINCSSL
+3979 
-3988 TELNVSNFDTSKV
+3988 
-4001 TNMRYMFDG
+4001 
-4010 CSKLTSLD
+4010 
-4018 LSSFDMSKVTDTTS
+4018 
-4032 MLGDCSKLTEIKT
+4032 
-4045 PKAIGSTAV
+4045 
-4054 DLPTKT
+4054 
-4060 NYSWFD
+4060 
-4066 QANTNNVY
+4066 
-4074 TQITSDCTSKTL
+4074 
-4086 VLQRN
+4086 
-4091 RITVTVDASGGT
+4091 
-4103 IPTTS
+4103 
-4108 GWTVASGGATAT
+4108 
-4120 KQVTYDSAY
+4120 Y

-4138 KVGYTVTFKGWFTAS
+4138 RVGYTVTFKGWFTAS

-4175 QWEETVNSYTVTV
+4175 QWEETVNSYKVTV
-4188 DACGGEITFPSNSVW
+4188 DACGGEITFPNNSTWITTIEKNV
-4203 ATSIDKGTGF
+4203 GF
-4213 RSIAYGLPYD
+4213 RDIQYGSTYNLPV
-4223 LPTTVTKSGYT
+4223 TVTKSGYT
-4234 FLGWYTSETGG
+4234 FLGWYTAETGG
-4245 SKVESFDKMR
+4245 SKVGSLDTML
-4255 TAFDHTL
+4255 TASEHTL
-4262 YAHWVSRVK
+4262 YAHWELKTVTVTVTGTSTPAGTGYSFMAETTLNGETFQFTIGGAYGAWNASMK
-4271 INVRPSDNYSNLKY
+4271 IGSNYSSTLDY
-4285 SVSGGESGTL
+4285 GGGTIPTNCGPL
-4295 VAGGSTLV
+4295 TYTAGGYTV
-4303 PVSSSS
+4303 
-4309 TTITITATVE
+4309 TATKAGDQV
-4319 GYHASCDSGTGKFIQ
+4319 TFVIQ
-4334 YGFTLNDHSYYTKYN
+4334 
-4349 EESYSQDISISITVS
+4349 
-4364 ASGGEITVSGVQ
+4364 A
-4376 RTTETC
+4376 
-4382 CLTGETLISMADG
+4382 
-4395 TQKQIKDVVVGDKVL
+4395 
-4410 SYNTETHKLEI
+4410 
-4421 TTVETLIHVKRTEL
+4421 
-4435 VYITFADGSQIKI
+4435 
-4448 TPDHPMFSERGWI
+4448 
-4461 VYSPEKGQRAYPD
+4461 
-4474 IELQETGTQIGDM
+4474 
-4487 IFSLSL
+4487 
-4493 LFDKEIVNME
+4493 
-4503 YVVCEEIDTYTFTTK
+4503 
-4518 DNHNYFAQGVLVH
+4518 AQ
-4531 NKICALPCCVDA
+4531 
-4543 ETEITMANGT
+4543 
-4553 TKIAKDVQIGDEVMS
+4553 
-4568 FNELTKTFE
+4568 
-4577 KTTIEATITP
+4577 
-4587 YRSRIIE
+4587 
-4594 ITFEDGTTLKIT
+4594 
-4606 DDHPMLSARGWICY
+4606 
-4620 DPEFGQASYS
+4620 
-4630 SLGISDEAVRV
+4630 
-4641 GDEIVSENGTKTIA
+4641 
-4655 SINVIEFEEPTL
+4655 
-4667 VYTFKLAN
+4667 
-4675 GQAFIANGNIVA
+4675 
-4687 SAQ
+4687 

>member
-142 DGNILIFHSCSEDKA
+142 DGNILVFHSCSEDKA

-215 ATTPSTSAYL
+215 ATTSSTSTYL
-225 NVDVAVESIEI
+225 NVDVAVEGIEI
-236 LGITGD
+236 VGITGD
-242 SLSSSA
+242 SLSSST

-316 NFADSKNQ
+316 NFANSNNQ

-355 GNVKIYARMFKTSLI
+355 GNVKIYARMFRTALI

-387 LMRDSLKGVG
+387 LMRNSLNGVG

-592 LEWQVNEETKT
+592 LEWQVIEETKT

-748 TDFALEIREGTR
+748 TDFKLEIREGTR

-870 EVEYENNAAEKQES
+870 AVEYENNAAEKQES

-940 AGFEINV
+940 TGFEINV

-1179 TADAGEIGAYA
+1179 MADAGEIGAYA

-1232 DLAAENNDI
+1232 DLAAENNDV

-1292 NSNVEVENNIYYL
+1292 NPNVEVENNIYYL

-1325 RLTFGDTGIGISF
+1325 RLTFGDTGIGITF
-1338 TRVRNEGASLFDASK
+1338 TRVRTEGASLFDASK

-1364 GKEFIIS
+1364 GTEFIIS

-1410 QTVTYNGS
+1410 QTVTYNGL
-1418 TYISLYSLQAINQAY
+1418 TYISLYSLQSINQAY
-1433 TWFIIEEGREITA
+1433 TWFLAEREITA

-1461 PRLYALNGL
+1461 PRLYALNEL
-1470 ENFQEDGVSYKIVKT
+1470 ENFQEDGVSHKIVKT

-1519 SFLNFYDE
+1519 SFLNFYD
-1527 KGNSIEKVGD
+1527 KDGNAIEKVGD

-1556 SGKSISLGDDGEYC
+1556 SGNSISLGDDGEYC

-1589 FRNGVSPYGGAV
+1589 FRNGVEISPYGGAV

-1661 GEESKQVLY
+1661 GEDDKQILY
-1670 FDQFTQDSYNINLGS
+1670 FDQFTQDLYNINLGS

-1707 FTNPSSAYKKLN
+1707 FTNLSSAYNKLN

-1784 GEMAVTKEGTELS
+1784 GEMAVKKGATALS
-1797 NIGSTINIDNE
+1797 NIGSTIDIANGFD
-1808 FALSE
+1808 LSE
-1813 ISVEGIENFNF
+1813 ISVEGIDTLSF
-1824 AIINENG
+1824 AIINEKG
-1831 AIQNSDNMIYLEN
+1831 EIQTSDNMIYLGESN
-1844 NAIVVKASPNSQS
+1844 KIVVKASPNSQS
-1857 AILVIYNNEKGTI
+1857 AILVIYNKAKGTI

-1896 NKYDVRKWYDIT
+1896 NEYDVRNWYDIT
-1908 NNEKNLTTAEID
+1908 NNGEKLTTAEID

-1982 LVEKAGSSKPVNANT
+1982 LVAKTSSETTNANKS
-1997 TFDVLL
+1997 FSVSLGKL
-2003 KDILQFNSGTP
+2003 LQFNDGLTETEKN
-2014 QSLSGYKF
+2014 LSGYKF

-2032 GEWLKFV
+2032 GETLN
-2039 DSAGVETRYDLVD
+2039 
-2052 FDNLD
+2052 FDKEYNQTELSELTQ
-2057 AKILMKVSH
+2057 IISMTVSH

-2074 LTLVV
+2074 LTVVV
-2079 AKYDKNKN
+2079 ARYDENNN

-2096 MQITINPVYKLEIN
+2096 MQITINPVYTLDIN
-2110 YPNYGIGEGAGFD
+2110 YPNYGIGTGAGFD

-2130 QNVKDQVSQKY
+2130 QKISGAN

-2152 EVTGGKGVADVEFSS
+2152 EVTGGNGVADIEFSS

-2174 TDGKITI
+2174 TTDGKITI
-2181 DDKAK
+2181 NDIAK

-2200 VGTDIILGSY
+2200 DGTDIILASY

-2246 TPSENNIFNLD
+2246 TPSESKIFNLD

-2287 FTTTDLQPVTV
+2287 FTTGELKPVTI

-2311 FILDNPAGGVTSTI
+2311 FILENHAGGTVSAE
-2325 ATVGGK
+2325 ATTEDLK
-2331 DAVSKVLSRNILG
+2331 DVLSRNILG
-2344 QDNDDEICTVSAD
+2344 QDNDDEICTVS
-2357 GNIVFTKEGIW
+2357 GGSIVFTKEGIW

-2396 DATYYNA
+2396 EATYYNA

-2483 KNFKANG
+2483 ENFKANG

-2503 KETTLIISNEYGTN
+2503 KETTLTISNEYGTE
-2517 VGTYAYTLVRDFKLD
+2517 VGTYAYTLVRDFKFD
-2532 DTLIENVK
+2532 DTLIENEK

-2593 GMTKFDLT
+2593 GMTKFDST
-2601 PYEKTLT
+2601 PYEKTLA
-2608 LELKFGNY
+2608 LDLKFGNY

-2628 ILGIVETEKIGEN
+2628 LLGIVEKEKDGSRIV
-2641 TINYELTPHGAQN
+2641 NYEIVPRGAQN
-2654 GGDIIHLKLEIGGEG
+2654 GGDIIHLKLAIGGAD
-2669 SNDVYYLRIKIIPS
+2669 SNDVYYLRIKIIPNV
-2683 AKIQSLSVSGDKIIN
+2683 KIQSLSVSGDKIIN
-2698 CEPGAQGE
+2698 CEEGAQGE
-2706 ASETRVYLSDLI
+2706 ASITRVYLSDLI
-2718 QVENVDV
+2718 QIENIDDV
-2725 SKLSASVVSTGSTGY
+2725 SQLTASVVSNDSAGY
-2740 VISGSGSN
+2740 V
-2748 RIERLNSNLGLEG
+2748 LGLGTNCIEEFNNG
-2761 FGIRLKATKLGGAQI
+2761 KTGLEAYGLRLKATNLGGAQI
-2776 KLLITDEFGYQ
+2776 KIIIRDKFGYQ
-2787 VTDSSGTPI
+2787 VTDSSGEPI
-2796 VLTLHY
+2796 TITLHY

-2809 VELNKSI
+2809 VELNKSN

-2830 AVAYDENNNK
+2830 AVVYDEKNNK
-2840 DVYAKYTGNGNWEGV
+2840 DVYARYISDGNWEG
-2855 EGGEQGFKEFWNSNN
+2855 EQDEQGFNEFWAHSDNAN
-2870 TDKQLI
+2870 KQLI

-2883 GHDTEDNLTIPSAT
+2883 GHDANDNLTQPRAT
-2897 VSISQSN
+2897 VSISQSA
-2904 ELTEHMKENEGTGV
+2904 ELTTINSG
-2918 ILTTGNLIS
+2918 ILNGMTIN
-2927 YVSNKYFTEE
+2927 YVSNTNFTEE
-2937 KISGNNFVVTVED
+2937 KISGNNFVVRISDNT
-2950 GDETISFS
+2950 ETISFN

-2973 PYNKYPTIYIPIK
+2973 PYNKYSTIYIPIK
-2986 WNGTKLKY
+2986 WNGTQYDKVI
-2994 ENVLTPTS
+2994 NPTS
-3002 DKVQSGNGGFKVFQ
+3002 IGSSGNVFQ

-3024 QVSTVTIKEFLQGS
+3024 QVSTVTIDEFSQGG

-3051 LVQDGSGIWEG
+3051 LVQDGSGTWEG
-3062 TYTITINGKDIEDN
+3062 TYTITINGQQITDN
-3076 NFKFNYQYV
+3076 TFKFNYQYV
-3085 SQYVGIDTTNANI
+3085 SQYVGIDTSDANM
-3098 YSTYGMVVA
+3098 YTEYGLVISGTEGTVTANNLSM
-3107 GDVETINADALNK
+3107 
-3120 VKLVDYYGNKYQLEA
+3120 VKLVDYYGNKTGLAAAGA
-3135 GFTNV
+3135 GFTDLGNGKTITA
-3140 GEGGISI
+3140 GETIS
-3147 ASGASVLVNFY
+3147 VNFY
-3158 GDLHSHVESSIIGTL
+3158 GDKHAHGSSGITSI
-3173 NVHRVKYTGISV
+3173 NVYRSPYTGIIV
-3185 DITNGDVIVGISE
+3185 LKGDIAGTTK
-3198 LPFSG
+3198 LPFSNG
-3203 SGEDGKGWG
+3203 SNGWG
-3212 DKIKATPGGVTG
+3212 DKIKATPGIG
-3224 GDPITS
+3224 GNAS
-3230 GGSFS
+3230 GDNLTAGGGFN
-3235 YDILI
+3235 YGILF
-3240 ANGDGAQILIDATTK
+3240 ANGNGAQILLDATTH
-3255 QYKIVPSSSCTEIL
+3255 QYNIEVGANCTEITINITYL
-3269 LGVNYMNISI
+3269 NISI
-3279 GIVKIYQE
+3279 GMVKLTFSNNKWSIDGQSGKLLTGPGDGASYEWNAEGGHYILNGVPNPGTTTNILFIPAEVNGRKLVLGE
-3287 TIEGNTQTVV
+3287 TIT
-3297 WKIKSESGKVVTYY
+3297 
-3311 NSDFKE
+3311 
-3317 KEGGSIL
+3317 
-3324 TLKGVPDGKNGTLY
+3324 
-3338 IPASLK
+3338 
-3344 GKILSVFDKDKK
+3344 
-3356 PDELNEIKN
+3356 N
-3365 IESYSKVVFI
+3365 IEKYKIVIFV

-3383 DTAGTPQN
+3383 DTSGNPTN
-3391 GATWEVKKDQ
+3391 GETWGVKKDQ
-3401 SDTIIIFQRIQ
+3401 SNTISFQRIQ
-3412 GVWGKIVTLT
+3412 GVWRQLFTVTI
-3422 LNANDGTIPK
+3422 NANGGTLS
-3432 PGTNDD
+3432 GNSD
-3438 WTIES
+3438 WTIS
-3443 GGATATKQVAYG
+3443 GSTATKQVPYG
-3455 STYGNLPTPE
+3455 TVVGTLPTATPYSK
-3465 RTGYT
+3465 TGYDVA
-3470 FNGWF
+3470 FDKFYDSGS
-3475 TAQKGGSEVESSTPF
+3475 GGNEVNSNKTIEDSLT
-3490 TTASKHEIYAQWT
+3490 IYAR
-3503 ANKYTLTANANG
+3503 YTEAAKTYTVTVRVVN
-3515 GTIPTTSGW
+3515 GTIPATSGW
-3524 TVASD
+3524 TVADD
-3529 GKTATNTVTYDST
+3529 GKS
-3542 YGTLPTPTRENYH
+3542 
-3555 FIGWTT
+3555 
-3561 AEEGG
+3561 
-3566 TLVDKDTQ
+3566 
-3574 VTTARDHKIYA
+3574 
-3585 QWKLNDSYFR
+3585 
-3595 RDWQTALINNNAN
+3595 
-3608 FKQEN
+3608 
-3613 IKTIQF
+3613 
-3619 VNTVPSDPETYTQV
+3619 
-3633 SVGATTSA
+3633 
-3641 GTTAFVTGTEKVSDV
+3641 
-3656 IAYVKAN
+3656 
-3663 ADDNTKYDIIFYS
+3663 
-3676 PGTIYAPVDSGYLF
+3676 
-3690 SNATTE
+3690 
-3696 KQLTNLTSISFG
+3696 
-3708 NFNTSNVTDMFA
+3708 
-3720 MFNSCSKLTS
+3720 
-3730 LNLSNFNT
+3730 
-3738 SKVMNMYAMLNSCSS
+3738 
-3753 LTSLDVSN
+3753 
-3761 FNTSNV
+3761 
-3767 TNMTTMFLGCSS
+3767 
-3779 LTSLD
+3779 
-3784 LSKFDTS
+3784 
-3791 KVTTM
+3791 
-3796 YGMFN
+3796 
-3801 GCSKL
+3801 
-3806 TSLNLSNFNTSKVTN
+3806 
-3821 MSSMFSGCSKLT
+3821 
-3833 ELDVS
+3833 
-3838 NFYTS
+3838 
-3843 KVTNMSRMFNGC
+3843 
-3855 SKLTSLNLSNFN
+3855 
-3867 TSKVTNMS
+3867 
-3875 YMFWG
+3875 
-3880 CTSLTSLNVS
+3880 
-3890 NFDTSSVTNMI
+3890 
-3901 YMFYGCYALTSLNVS
+3901 
-3916 SFNTSKVTVIGA
+3916 
-3928 MFFDCSS
+3928 
-3935 LTSLNLLN
+3935 
-3943 FNTSSVTDMSF
+3943 
-3954 MFSDCSKLTS
+3954 
-3964 LNLSNFNTSNVTNMS
+3964 
-3979 GMFINCSSL
+3979 
-3988 TELNVSNFDTSKV
+3988 
-4001 TNMRYMFDG
+4001 
-4010 CSKLTSLD
+4010 
-4018 LSSFDMSKVTDTTS
+4018 
-4032 MLGDCSKLTEIKT
+4032 
-4045 PKAIGSTAV
+4045 
-4054 DLPTKT
+4054 
-4060 NYSWFD
+4060 
-4066 QANTNNVY
+4066 
-4074 TQITSDCTSKTL
+4074 
-4086 VLQRN
+4086 
-4091 RITVTVDASGGT
+4091 
-4103 IPTTS
+4103 
-4108 GWTVASGGATAT
+4108 AT
-4120 KQVTYDSAY
+4120 KQVTFGSAYGTLPELEDYTVDDEVGYTYVFAGWKLSEDESASIIDGNETPVKTDGNHELYAKYTKTPNKYKITFNKNGGTGGTDEVWFIYDKEGYINGGKIYFDEACTIELSSSNFVAPTKDGYQFNCYTDSSGNHAIIDNDGTYDAEDDQSQVFQYPYDLTFDAVWIKKVTITFDPGLGGSVSPKTQEVLYGRSY

-4138 KVGYTVTFKGWFTAS
+4138 RVGYTVTFKGWFTAS

-4175 QWEETVNSYTVTV
+4175 QWEETANSYTVTV
-4188 DACGGEITFPSNSVW
+4188 DACGGEITFPSNSGW
-4203 ATSIDKGTGF
+4203 GSSIEKNSAF
-4213 RSIAYGLPYD
+4213 RSIQYGSAYN

-4234 FLGWYTSETGG
+4234 FLGWYTAETGG
-4245 SKVESFDKMR
+4245 SKVESSGTML
-4255 TAFDHTL
+4255 TASNHTL
-4262 YAHWVSRVK
+4262 YAHWELKTVTVTVTGTSTPAGTGYSFMAETTLNGETFQFTIGGAYGAWNASMK
-4271 INVRPSDNYSNLKY
+4271 IGSNYSSTLDY
-4285 SVSGGESGTL
+4285 GGGTIPTNCGPL
-4295 VAGGSTLV
+4295 TYTAGGYTV
-4303 PVSSSS
+4303 
-4309 TTITITATVE
+4309 TATKAGDQV
-4319 GYHASCDSGTGKFIQ
+4319 TFVIQ
-4334 YGFTLNDHSYYTKYN
+4334 
-4349 EESYSQDISISITVS
+4349 
-4364 ASGGEITVSGVQ
+4364 A
-4376 RTTETC
+4376 
-4382 CLTGETLISMADG
+4382 
-4395 TQKQIKDVVVGDKVL
+4395 
-4410 SYNTETHKLEI
+4410 
-4421 TTVETLIHVKRTEL
+4421 
-4435 VYITFADGSQIKI
+4435 
-4448 TPDHPMFSERGWI
+4448 
-4461 VYSPEKGQRAYPD
+4461 
-4474 IELQETGTQIGDM
+4474 
-4487 IFSLSL
+4487 
-4493 LFDKEIVNME
+4493 
-4503 YVVCEEIDTYTFTTK
+4503 
-4518 DNHNYFAQGVLVH
+4518 AQ
-4531 NKICALPCCVDA
+4531 
-4543 ETEITMANGT
+4543 
-4553 TKIAKDVQIGDEVMS
+4553 
-4568 FNELTKTFE
+4568 
-4577 KTTIEATITP
+4577 
-4587 YRSRIIE
+4587 
-4594 ITFEDGTTLKIT
+4594 
-4606 DDHPMLSARGWICY
+4606 
-4620 DPEFGQASYS
+4620 
-4630 SLGISDEAVRV
+4630 
-4641 GDEIVSENGTKTIA
+4641 
-4655 SINVIEFEEPTL
+4655 
-4667 VYTFKLAN
+4667 
-4675 GQAFIANGNIVA
+4675 
-4687 SAQ
+4687 

>member
-215 ATTPSTSAYL
+215 ATTSSTSTYL
-225 NVDVAVESIEI
+225 NVDVAVEGIEI
-236 LGITGD
+236 VGITGD
-242 SLSSSA
+242 SLSSST

-324 PIPSSTME
+324 PVPSSTME

-355 GNVKIYARMFKTSLI
+355 GNVKIYARMFRTALI

-387 LMRDSLKGVG
+387 LMRNSFKGVG

-500 HTVVTGSALGIN
+500 HTVVTGSALGIDG
-512 SENSLFNFNF
+512 ENSLFNFNF

-584 VNEVVLPN
+584 VNDVVLPN

-696 DLDVIQFNI
+696 DLDEIQFNI

-740 PIKVQRAL
+740 PIEVQRAL
-748 TDFALEIREGTR
+748 TDFKLEIREGTR

-1099 NLFTFVPQLD
+1099 NLFTFVPQID

-1179 TADAGEIGAYA
+1179 MADAGEIGAYA
-1190 ESEIQIPSGNF
+1190 ESEVQIPSGNF

-1241 ELVISGLNLIS
+1241 EFVISGLNLIS

-1282 NVSPNIKVEE
+1282 NVSANIKVEE
-1292 NSNVEVENNIYYL
+1292 NPNVEVENNIYYL

-1338 TRVRNEGASLFDASK
+1338 TRVRTEGASLFDASK

-1364 GKEFIIS
+1364 GAEFIIS

-1410 QTVTYNGS
+1410 QTVTYNGL
-1418 TYISLYSLQAINQAY
+1418 TYISLYSLQSINQAY
-1433 TWFIIEEGREITA
+1433 TWFLAEREITA

-1470 ENFQEDGVSYKIVKT
+1470 ENFQEDGVSHKIVKT

-1519 SFLNFYDE
+1519 SFLNFYD
-1527 KGNSIEKVGD
+1527 KDGNAIEKVGD

-1556 SGKSISLGDDGEYC
+1556 SGNSISLGDDGEYC

-1582 NRMKYKL
+1582 NRMTYKL
-1589 FRNGVSPYGGAV
+1589 FKDGVEISPYGGAV
-1601 SIGSENGKL
+1601 SIGIENGKL

-1661 GEESKQVLY
+1661 GEDDKQILY

-1685 KNRNYTGSAYANV
+1685 NNRNYTGSAYANV
-1698 EFAAGIDPT
+1698 EFAAGIDQT
-1707 FTNPSSAYKKLN
+1707 FTNPSSAYNKLN

-1772 AVYKIEVVPRRS
+1772 AVYQIEVVPRRS
-1784 GEMAVTKEGTELS
+1784 GEMTVTKEGTELS
-1797 NIGSTINIDNE
+1797 NIGSTINNIDNG
-1808 FALSE
+1808 FNLSK
-1813 ISVEGIENFNF
+1813 ITVEGIENLNF

-1831 AIQNSDNMIYLEN
+1831 AIQTSDNMIYLGESN
-1844 NAIVVKASPNSQS
+1844 TIVVKASPNSQS

-1877 KSPIEISVK
+1877 KSPIDINEKEDFSK
-1886 DNSLNSIFAD
+1886 EIFAD
-1896 NKYDVRKWYDIT
+1896 VEYDVKNWLAIKNDGSLLNSTQLGGLKWKIV
-1908 NNEKNLTTAEID
+1908 AP
-1920 ALTWT
+1920 
-1925 IENAEGFATIKGS
+1925 ENCATVSGS
-1938 KITFNPVASNRAVT
+1938 GITFNPVASNKEGIT
-1952 FIVKV
+1952 ITVKV
-1957 WGGALTGTSE
+1957 WGGVLSGTSE
-1967 RNPCVQEVSLTVLPK
+1967 RNPCIKEITLTICPK
-1982 LVEKAGSSKPVNANT
+1982 LVEIDNSSKLVNAAK
-1997 TFDVLL
+1997 TFDVSL
-2003 KDILQFNSGTP
+2003 KDILQFNAGAP

-2032 GEWLKFV
+2032 GESLKLV
-2039 DSAGVETRYDLVD
+2039 DSSGVETKYDLIKFNSLD
-2052 FDNLD
+2052 SND
-2057 AKILMKVSH
+2057 AKIFMKVSH

-2074 LTLVV
+2074 LTVVV
-2079 AKYDKNKN
+2079 AKYENGN

-2096 MQITINPVYKLEIN
+2096 MQITINPIYTLNIN
-2110 YPNYGIGEGAGFD
+2110 YPNYGIGTGAGFD

-2130 QNVKDQVSQKY
+2130 QKIQEAN
-2141 YALDLLQGDRI
+2141 YALDLLQENRI
-2152 EVTGGKGVADVEFSS
+2152 KVTGGNGVADVKFSS

-2174 TDGKITI
+2174 TSDGKITI
-2181 DDKAK
+2181 DNNAK

-2246 TPSENNIFNLD
+2246 TPSESKIFNLN

-2287 FTTTDLQPVTV
+2287 FAPGELKPVTV

-2311 FILDNPAGGVTSTI
+2311 FILDNDNLLAGGTVSTI
-2325 ATVGGK
+2325 ATVSG
-2331 DAVSKVLSRNILG
+2331 VLSRNILG

-2357 GNIVFTKEGIW
+2357 GNIVFTQEGIW

-2396 DATYYNA
+2396 DATYYRELTE
-2403 ITDAGK
+2403 IEQGK
-2409 LALKSIF
+2409 LALRSIF
-2416 GKIVNEETKERF
+2416 GKIEKIENEEKIE
-2428 IANEDMYEFY
+2428 IEDMYEFY

-2483 KNFKANG
+2483 GKFKGNG
-2490 SALKDLKYENEYK
+2490 SALSGLTYANEYK
-2503 KETTLIISNEYGTN
+2503 NEKTLIISNEYGTE
-2517 VGTYAYTLVRDFKLD
+2517 VGKYSYTLVRDFKFD

-2540 IENKKPTLPSSL
+2540 IEGKKPTLPSSL

-2593 GMTKFDLT
+2593 GMTKFDST
-2601 PYEKTLT
+2601 PYEKALT
-2608 LELKFGNY
+2608 LNLEFGNY
-2616 VSNSNFTSNMSG
+2616 VSNSNFTTNMSG
-2628 ILGIVETEKIGEN
+2628 LLGKVENEKIGEN

-2654 GGDIIHLKLEIGGEG
+2654 GGDIIHLKLEIGGAD

-2683 AKIQSLSVSGDKIIN
+2683 AKIQSLSVSGDKIVN
-2698 CEPGAQGE
+2698 CEPGEQGE

-2718 QVENVDV
+2718 QVEKVDV

-2740 VISGSGSN
+2740 VISGNGSN

-2855 EGGEQGFKEFWNSNN
+2855 EGGEQGFNEFWKSTANA
-2870 TDKQLI
+2870 DKQLI
-2876 LLDNITF
+2876 LLDNLTF
-2883 GHDTEDNLTIPSAT
+2883 AQEEGNLTKPSAT

-2904 ELTEHMKENEGTGV
+2904 ELTERMNNVV
-2918 ILTTGNLIS
+2918 ILENGKIN
-2927 YVSNKYFTEE
+2927 YVPNTYFTEE

-2950 GDETISFS
+2950 GKVEEGKETISFS
-2958 LSTTIKQRYKIITKD
+2958 LSTTIKQRYKIVTKD
-2973 PYNKYPTIYIPIK
+2973 PYNKYSTIYIPIK
-2986 WNGTKLKY
+2986 WSSDKY
-2994 ENVLTPTS
+2994 CMVLNPTTS
-3002 DKVQSGNGGFKVFQ
+3002 DKDQVFQ
-3016 VYDNKTGQ
+3016 VYDNKEGK
-3024 QVSTVTIKEFLQGS
+3024 QVSNVTVNGFSATRD

-3051 LVQDGSGIWEG
+3051 LVQDGNGIWEG

-3076 NFKFNYQYV
+3076 TFKFNYQYV

-3107 GDVETINADALNK
+3107 GDVAEIDSKALNK

-3140 GEGGISI
+3140 GEDGISI
-3147 ASGASVLVNFY
+3147 DPGASVLVNFY
-3158 GDLHSHVESSIIGTL
+3158 GDSNSHVESSRIGTL

-3185 DITNGDVIVGISE
+3185 DTTNGDVIVGTSE

-3203 SGEDGKGWG
+3203 SGDDKGKGWG
-3212 DKIKATPGGVTG
+3212 DKIKATWITATSSGVSS
-3224 GDPITS
+3224 DPITS

-3240 ANGDGAQILIDATTK
+3240 ANGGGAQILIDATTK
-3255 QYKIVPSSSCTEIL
+3255 QYKIVPSSSCREIL

-3279 GIVKIYQE
+3279 GIVKLTKSGE
-3287 TIEGNTQTVV
+3287 T
-3297 WKIKSESGKVVTYY
+3297 WKIASESGKVVTYY

-3317 KEGGSIL
+3317 KEGESIL
-3324 TLKGVPDGKNGTLY
+3324 TLKGVPEGNNGTLY

-3344 GKILSVFDKDKK
+3344 GKILSVFDKDEN
-3356 PDELNEIKN
+3356 PNEITN
-3365 IESYSKVVFI
+3365 IASYSQIVFI

-3383 DTAGTPQN
+3383 DETGTPQN
-3391 GATWEVKKDQ
+3391 GKTWHLAGVSFK
-3401 SDTIIIFQRIQ
+3401 RVN

-3422 LNANDGTIPK
+3422 LNANGGTIPQ
-3432 PGTNDD
+3432 PVTGDD
-3438 WTIES
+3438 WEG

-3455 STYGNLPTPE
+3455 STYGNLPTPTRE
-3465 RTGYT
+3465 GYT

-3475 TAQKGGSEVESSTPF
+3475 TAKADGSKVESSTPF

-3503 ANKYTLTANANG
+3503 ANKYTVTADANG
-3515 GTIPTTSGW
+3515 GTIPTASGW
-3524 TVASD
+3524 TIENGGA
-3529 GKTATNTVTYDST
+3529 TATKDVTYDSK
-3542 YGTLPTPTRENYH
+3542 YGTLPTPTRDNYY
-3555 FIGWTT
+3555 FIGWSIEQTG
-3561 AEEGG
+3561 EPS
-3566 TLVDKDTQ
+3566 VDKDTY
-3574 VTTARDHKIYA
+3574 VTTASNHTIYA
-3585 QWKLNDSYFR
+3585 QWKLNYSYLR
-3595 RDWQTALINNNAN
+3595 KDWQTALINNNAN

-3613 IKTIQF
+3613 IKTIEF
-3619 VNTVPSDPETYTQV
+3619 VNTVPSGSGYTQV
-3633 SVGATTSA
+3633 SVGATA
-3641 GTTAFVTGTEKVSDV
+3641 ADGATAFVAETERVSDV

-3663 ADDNTKYDIIFYS
+3663 ADDSTKYDIIFYS
-3676 PGTIYAPVDSGYLF
+3676 PVTIYAPVDSGYLF
-3690 SNATTE
+3690 SNSSDSNR
-3696 KQLTNLTSISFG
+3696 LTNLTSISFG
-3708 NFNTSNVTDMFA
+3708 NFNTSNVTNMQEMFYY
-3720 MFNSCSKLTS
+3720 CSSLTS
-3730 LNLSNFNT
+3730 LDLSNFDT
-3738 SKVMNMYAMLNSCSS
+3738 SNVTDMELMFCGCSS
-3753 LTSLDVSN
+3753 LTSLDVSTLD
-3761 FNTSNV
+3761 TSKV
-3767 TNMTTMFLGCSS
+3767 TNMRGMFQRCSS
-3779 LTSLD
+3779 LTSLNNV
-3784 LSKFDTS
+3784 SSFNTS

-3796 YGMFN
+3796 
-3801 GCSKL
+3801 
-3806 TSLNLSNFNTSKVTN
+3806 
-3821 MSSMFSGCSKLT
+3821 SSMFFRCS
-3833 ELDVS
+3833 
-3838 NFYTS
+3838 
-3843 KVTNMSRMFNGC
+3843 
-3855 SKLTSLNLSNFN
+3855 
-3867 TSKVTNMS
+3867 
-3875 YMFWG
+3875 
-3880 CTSLTSLNVS
+3880 SLTSLNVS
-3890 NFDTSSVTNMI
+3890 NFDTSNVTDMFNM
-3901 YMFYGCYALTSLNVS
+3901 FRN
-3916 SFNTSKVTVIGA
+3916 
-3928 MFFDCSS
+3928 CSS
-3935 LTSLNLLN
+3935 LTSLN
-3943 FNTSSVTDMSF
+3943 
-3954 MFSDCSKLTS
+3954 
-3964 LNLSNFNTSNVTNMS
+3964 
-3979 GMFINCSSL
+3979 
-3988 TELNVSNFDTSKV
+3988 
-4001 TNMRYMFDG
+4001 
-4010 CSKLTSLD
+4010 
-4018 LSSFDMSKVTDTTS
+4018 LSSFDMSKVTRTNYMFT
-4032 MLGDCSKLTEIKT
+4032 GCAKLTEIKT

-4108 GWTVASGGATAT
+4108 GWAVASGGATAT
-4120 KQVTYDSAY
+4120 KQVTYDSTY

-4138 KVGYTVTFKGWFTAS
+4138 RVGYTVTFKGWFTAS

-4175 QWEETVNSYTVTV
+4175 QWEETPKSYTVSI

-4203 ATSIDKGTGF
+4203 ATLIDKGTGF
-4213 RSIAYGLPYD
+4213 RSIAYGLPYN

-4285 SVSGGESGTL
+4285 SVSDGESGNL
-4295 VAGGSTLV
+4295 SADGSTLV

-4461 VYSPEKGQRAYPD
+4461 VYSPEKGQRAYSD
-4474 IELQETGTQIGDM
+4474 IELQATGTQIGDM

-4620 DPEFGQASYS
+4620 DPEFGQSSYS

>member
-215 ATTPSTSAYL
+215 ATTSSTSTYL
-225 NVDVAVESIEI
+225 NVDVAVEGIEI
-236 LGITGD
+236 VGITGD
-242 SLSSSA
+242 SLSSST

-316 NFADSKNQ
+316 NFANSNNQ

-355 GNVKIYARMFKTSLI
+355 GNVKIYARMFRTALI

-387 LMRDSLKGVG
+387 LMRNSLNGVG

-479 ATVINEIGGDV
+479 ATVINEIGGDI

-610 EFNERVF
+610 GFNERVF

-696 DLDVIQFNI
+696 DLDEIQFNI

-740 PIKVQRAL
+740 PIEVQRAL
-748 TDFALEIREGTR
+748 TDFKLEIREGTR
-760 IFPYGINNEENF
+760 IFPYGINDEENF

-1179 TADAGEIGAYA
+1179 MADAGEIGAYA

-1232 DLAAENNDI
+1232 DLAAENNDV

-1292 NSNVEVENNIYYL
+1292 NPNVEVENNIYYL

-1338 TRVRNEGASLFDASK
+1338 TRVRTEGASLFDASK

-1364 GKEFIIS
+1364 GTEFIIS

-1410 QTVTYNGS
+1410 QTVTYNGL
-1418 TYISLYSLQAINQAY
+1418 TYISLYSLQSINQAY
-1433 TWFIIEEGREITA
+1433 TWFLAEREITA

-1461 PRLYALNGL
+1461 PRLYALNEL

-1589 FRNGVSPYGGAV
+1589 FRNGVEISPYGGAV

-1661 GEESKQVLY
+1661 GEDDKQILY

-1685 KNRNYTGSAYANV
+1685 KNRNYTGSEYANV
-1698 EFAAGIDPT
+1698 EFAAEIDPT
-1707 FTNPSSAYKKLN
+1707 FKNPSSAYNKLN

-1758 LEISIEITTLNGAY
+1758 LEISIKITLNGAY

-1784 GEMAVTKEGTELS
+1784 GEMAVKKGTTELS
-1797 NIGSTINIDNE
+1797 NIGSTIDIANE

-1813 ISVEGIENFNF
+1813 ISVEGIENLNF

-1831 AIQNSDNMIYLEN
+1831 EIQTSDNMIYLDGSN
-1844 NAIVVKASPNSQS
+1844 KIVVKASPNSQS
-1857 AILVIYNNEKGTI
+1857 AILVIYNKAKGTI

-1896 NKYDVRKWYDIT
+1896 NEYDVRNWYDIT
-1908 NNEKNLTTAEID
+1908 NNGEKLTTAEID

-1982 LVEKAGSSKPVNANT
+1982 LVAKTSSETTNANKS
-1997 TFDVLL
+1997 FSVSLGKL
-2003 KDILQFNSGTP
+2003 LQFNDGLTETEKN
-2014 QSLSGYKF
+2014 LSRYKF

-2032 GEWLKFV
+2032 GETLN
-2039 DSAGVETRYDLVD
+2039 
-2052 FDNLD
+2052 FDKEYNQTELSELTQ
-2057 AKILMKVSH
+2057 IISMTVSH

-2079 AKYDKNKN
+2079 AKYDENN
-2087 IIGESITAQ
+2087 NIIIGESITAQ
-2096 MQITINPVYKLEIN
+2096 MQITINPVYTLEIN
-2110 YPNYGIGEGAGFD
+2110 YPNYGIGTGAGFD

-2130 QNVKDQVSQKY
+2130 QKISGAS
-2141 YALDLLQGDRI
+2141 YALDLLQENRI
-2152 EVTGGKGVADVEFSS
+2152 KVTGGNGVADVEFSS

-2174 TDGKITI
+2174 TSDGKITI
-2181 DDKAK
+2181 NNNAK

-2200 VGTDIILGSY
+2200 KDTNIILGSY

-2246 TPSENNIFNLD
+2246 TPSESKIFNLD

-2287 FTTTDLQPVTV
+2287 FATGKLNPVTV
-2298 YALGGTKAQFAKL
+2298 YALGSAKAQLAKL
-2311 FILDNPAGGVTSTI
+2311 FILENPAGGVTSTI
-2325 ATVGGK
+2325 ATVGGE

-2344 QDNDDEICTVSAD
+2344 QDNDDEICTVS
-2357 GNIVFTKEGIW
+2357 GGSIVFTKEGIW
-2368 PIEVITGEEPNQK
+2368 PIEVVTASG

-2409 LALKSIF
+2409 LALESIF
-2416 GKIVNEETKERF
+2416 GNIS
-2428 IANEDMYEFY
+2428 NEDMYEFY

-2457 IQPSSNIIFT
+2457 IQPSSNITFT

-2483 KNFKANG
+2483 EKFK
-2490 SALKDLKYENEYK
+2490 YK
-2503 KETTLIISNEYGTN
+2503 KPDNTSEKLANLGYVSSYKTKNDITILNEYGTE
-2517 VGTYAYTLVRDFKLD
+2517 VGKYSYTLVRDFKFD
-2532 DTLIENVK
+2532 DTLIENITLKTVGDK
-2540 IENKKPTLPSSL
+2540 NVPENPSTL
-2552 NNYNENE
+2552 NEYNVGEFNGYAVYANE
-2559 FDNYDNDTYKFTKTI
+2559 EKEIKNIYKFTKTI

-2616 VSNSNFTSNMSG
+2616 VSNSNFTTNMSG
-2628 ILGIVETEKIGEN
+2628 LLGIVEKEKDGSRIV
-2641 TINYELTPHGAQN
+2641 NYEIVPRGAQN
-2654 GGDIIHLKLEIGGEG
+2654 GGDIIHLKLEIGGKG

-2683 AKIQSLSVSGDKIIN
+2683 AKIQSLSVSGDKIVN
-2698 CEPGAQGE
+2698 CEEGAQGE
-2706 ASETRVYLSDLI
+2706 ASITRVYLSDLI
-2718 QVENVDV
+2718 QVENINDV
-2725 SKLSASVVSTGSTGY
+2725 SQLTASVVSNDSAGY
-2740 VISGSGSN
+2740 V
-2748 RIERLNSNLGLEG
+2748 LGLGTNCIEEFNNG
-2761 FGIRLKATKLGGAQI
+2761 KTGLEAYGLRLKATNLGGAQI
-2776 KLLITDEFGYQ
+2776 KIIIRDKFGYQ
-2787 VTDSSGTPI
+2787 VTDSSGEPI
-2796 VLTLHY
+2796 TITLHY

-2809 VELNKSI
+2809 VELNKSN

-2830 AVAYDENNNK
+2830 AVAYDEKKNA
-2840 DVYAKYTGNGNWEGV
+2840 DVYAVYEYKNNAWVWTKQTEADFNN
-2855 EGGEQGFKEFWNSNN
+2855 FWNGNN

-2883 GHDTEDNLTIPSAT
+2883 GHDTNENLTKPSVT

-2937 KISGNNFVVTVED
+2937 KISGNNFVVRVSDNT
-2950 GDETISFS
+2950 ETISFN
-2958 LSTTIKQRYKIITKD
+2958 LSTTIKQRYKIVTKD
-2973 PYNKYPTIYIPIK
+2973 PYNKYPTIYIPIE
-2986 WNGTKLKY
+2986 WNGAQY
-2994 ENVLTPTS
+2994 
-3002 DKVQSGNGGFKVFQ
+3002 DKVINPTPIGSSGNVFQ

-3024 QVSTVTIKEFLQGS
+3024 QVSTVTINGFSKDGYKQ
-3038 YNTIGNSVTYNNF
+3038 IGNSVTYNNF

-3062 TYTITINGKDIEDN
+3062 TYKITINGQQITDN
-3076 NFKFNYQYV
+3076 TFKFNYQYV
-3085 SQYVGIDTTNANI
+3085 SQYVGIDTSDANM
-3098 YSTYGMVVA
+3098 YTEYGLVISGTEGTVTENNLSM
-3107 GDVETINADALNK
+3107 
-3120 VKLVDYYGNKYQLEA
+3120 VKLVDYYGNKTGLADAGA
-3135 GFTNV
+3135 GFTDLGSGKEINA
-3140 GEGGISI
+3140 GGTIS
-3147 ASGASVLVNFY
+3147 VNFY
-3158 GDLHSHVESSIIGTL
+3158 GDKNAHGSSGITSI
-3173 NVHRVKYTGISV
+3173 NVYRSPYTGIIV
-3185 DITNGDVIVGISE
+3185 LKGDIAGTTK
-3198 LPFSG
+3198 LPFSNG
-3203 SGEDGKGWG
+3203 SNGWG
-3212 DKIKATPGGVTG
+3212 DKITATPGIG
-3224 GDPITS
+3224 GNAS
-3230 GGSFS
+3230 GDNLTAGGGFN
-3235 YDILI
+3235 YGILF
-3240 ANGDGAQILIDATTK
+3240 ANGNGAQILLDATTH
-3255 QYKIVPSSSCTEIL
+3255 QYNIEVGANCTEITINITYL
-3269 LGVNYMNISI
+3269 NISI
-3279 GIVKIYQE
+3279 GMVKLTFSNNKWSIDGQSGKLLTGPGDGASYEWNAEGGYYILNGVPNPGTTTNILFIPAEVNGAEVNGGKLVLGE
-3287 TIEGNTQTVV
+3287 TIT
-3297 WKIKSESGKVVTYY
+3297 
-3311 NSDFKE
+3311 
-3317 KEGGSIL
+3317 
-3324 TLKGVPDGKNGTLY
+3324 
-3338 IPASLK
+3338 
-3344 GKILSVFDKDKK
+3344 
-3356 PDELNEIKN
+3356 N
-3365 IESYSKVVFI
+3365 IEKYKIVIFV

-3383 DTAGTPQN
+3383 DTSGNPTN
-3391 GATWEVKKDQ
+3391 GETWEVKKDQ
-3401 SDTIIIFQRIQ
+3401 SNTISFQRIQ
-3412 GVWGKIVTLT
+3412 GVWRQLFTVTI
-3422 LNANDGTIPK
+3422 NANGGTLSE
-3432 PGTNDD
+3432 NSD
-3438 WTIES
+3438 WTIS
-3443 GGATATKQVAYG
+3443 GGTATKQVPYG
-3455 STYGNLPTPE
+3455 TVVGTLPTATPYSK
-3465 RTGYT
+3465 TGYDVA
-3470 FNGWF
+3470 FDKF
-3475 TAQKGGSEVESSTPF
+3475 YDSESGGNEVNSNKTIE
-3490 TTASKHEIYAQWT
+3490 ASLTIYAR
-3503 ANKYTLTANANG
+3503 YTEVAKTYTVTIRVVN
-3515 GTIPTTSGW
+3515 GTIPETNGW
-3524 TVASD
+3524 TVAAD
-3529 GKTATNTVTYDST
+3529 GKSATKVVTYDSP
-3542 YGTLPTPTRENYH
+3542 YGTLPDLENYSVASEVGYTYVFAGWKLSEDESASIIDGDETPVKTDGNH
-3555 FIGWTT
+3555 ELYAKYTKTPNKYKITFNKNGGTGGTDEVWFIYD
-3561 AEEGG
+3561 EEGYING
-3566 TLVDKDTQ
+3566 G
-3574 VTTARDHKIYA
+3574 KIYFDEA
-3585 QWKLNDSYFR
+3585 C
-3595 RDWQTALINNNAN
+3595 
-3608 FKQEN
+3608 
-3613 IKTIQF
+3613 TIEL
-3619 VNTVPSDPETYTQV
+3619 S
-3633 SVGATTSA
+3633 S
-3641 GTTAFVTGTEKVSDV
+3641 
-3656 IAYVKAN
+3656 
-3663 ADDNTKYDIIFYS
+3663 
-3676 PGTIYAPVDSGYLF
+3676 
-3690 SNATTE
+3690 
-3696 KQLTNLTSISFG
+3696 
-3708 NFNTSNVTDMFA
+3708 
-3720 MFNSCSKLTS
+3720 
-3730 LNLSNFNT
+3730 SNFVAPTKDGYQFNCYT
-3738 SKVMNMYAMLNSCSS
+3738 DSS
-3753 LTSLDVSN
+3753 GNHAIIDNDGTYDAEDDQSQVFQYPYDLT
-3761 FNTSNV
+3761 
-3767 TNMTTMFLGCSS
+3767 
-3779 LTSLD
+3779 
-3784 LSKFDTS
+3784 FDAVWIK
-3791 KVTTM
+3791 KVTIT
-3796 YGMFN
+3796 
-3801 GCSKL
+3801 
-3806 TSLNLSNFNTSKVTN
+3806 
-3821 MSSMFSGCSKLT
+3821 
-3833 ELDVS
+3833 
-3838 NFYTS
+3838 
-3843 KVTNMSRMFNGC
+3843 
-3855 SKLTSLNLSNFN
+3855 
-3867 TSKVTNMS
+3867 
-3875 YMFWG
+3875 
-3880 CTSLTSLNVS
+3880 
-3890 NFDTSSVTNMI
+3890 FDP
-3901 YMFYGCYALTSLNVS
+3901 G
-3916 SFNTSKVTVIGA
+3916 
-3928 MFFDCSS
+3928 
-3935 LTSLNLLN
+3935 
-3943 FNTSSVTDMSF
+3943 
-3954 MFSDCSKLTS
+3954 
-3964 LNLSNFNTSNVTNMS
+3964 
-3979 GMFINCSSL
+3979 
-3988 TELNVSNFDTSKV
+3988 
-4001 TNMRYMFDG
+4001 
-4010 CSKLTSLD
+4010 
-4018 LSSFDMSKVTDTTS
+4018 
-4032 MLGDCSKLTEIKT
+4032 
-4045 PKAIGSTAV
+4045 
-4054 DLPTKT
+4054 
-4060 NYSWFD
+4060 
-4066 QANTNNVY
+4066 
-4074 TQITSDCTSKTL
+4074 
-4086 VLQRN
+4086 
-4091 RITVTVDASGGT
+4091 SGGLVSPKT
-4103 IPTTS
+4103 QEVLYGRS
-4108 GWTVASGGATAT
+4108 
-4120 KQVTYDSAY
+4120 Y

-4175 QWEETVNSYTVTV
+4175 QWEETANSYTVTI
-4188 DACGGEITFPSNSVW
+4188 DACGGEITFPNNSTW
-4203 ATSIDKGTGF
+4203 GTSIDKGTGF

-4285 SVSGGESGTL
+4285 SVSDGESGNL
-4295 VAGGSTLV
+4295 SADGSTLV

-4474 IELQETGTQIGDM
+4474 IELQATGTQIGDM

-4518 DNHNYFAQGVLVH
+4518 ENHNYFAQGVLVH

-4620 DPEFGQASYS
+4620 DPEFGQSSYS

>member
-197 LYNIGGYT
+197 LYNVGGYT
-205 QLIATSVSAK
+205 QLIATSVSAT
-215 ATTPSTSAYL
+215 TTPSTSTYL
-225 NVDVAVESIEI
+225 NVDVAVEGIEI
-236 LGITGD
+236 VGITGD
-242 SLSSSA
+242 SLSSST

-324 PIPSSTME
+324 PVPSSTME

-355 GNVKIYARMFKTSLI
+355 GNVKIYARMFKTALI

-387 LMRDSLKGVG
+387 LMRNSLKGVG

-479 ATVINEIGGDV
+479 ATVINQIGGDV

-748 TDFALEIREGTR
+748 TDFKLEIREGTR

-1214 ASPDTSDKLY
+1214 ASPDTSDRLY

-1292 NSNVEVENNIYYL
+1292 NPNVEVENNIYYL

-1325 RLTFGDTGIGISF
+1325 RLTFGDTGIGITF
-1338 TRVRNEGASLFDASK
+1338 TRVRTEGASLFDASK

-1364 GKEFIIS
+1364 GTEFIIS

-1396 APNIIFDPDNTSGI
+1396 APNINFDPDLK
-1410 QTVTYNGS
+1410 VTYNGS
-1418 TYISLYSLQAINQAY
+1418 KYIPLYSLQSINQAY

-1461 PRLYALNGL
+1461 PRLYALNEL

-1556 SGKSISLGDDGEYC
+1556 SGNSISLGDDGEYC

-1589 FRNGVSPYGGAV
+1589 FRNGVEISPYGGAV

-1661 GEESKQVLY
+1661 GEDDKQILY

-1685 KNRNYTGSAYANV
+1685 KNRNYTGSEYANV
-1698 EFAAGIDPT
+1698 EFAAEIGPT
-1707 FTNPSSAYKKLN
+1707 FTNPSSAYNKLN

-1784 GEMAVTKEGTELS
+1784 GEMAVKNGATALS
-1797 NIGSTINIDNE
+1797 NIGSTIEIANGFN
-1808 FALSE
+1808 LSE
-1813 ISVEGIENFNF
+1813 ISVEGIDTLSF

-1831 AIQNSDNMIYLEN
+1831 AIQTSDNMIYLGESN
-1844 NAIVVKASPNSQS
+1844 TIVVKASPNSQS
-1857 AILVIYNNEKGTI
+1857 AILVIYNKEKGTI

-1896 NKYDVRKWYDIT
+1896 NEYDVRNWYDIT
-1908 NNEKNLTTAEID
+1908 NNGEKLTTAEID

-1982 LVEKAGSSKPVNANT
+1982 LVAKTSSETTNANKS
-1997 TFDVLL
+1997 FSVSLGKL
-2003 KDILQFNSGTP
+2003 LQFNDGLTETEKN
-2014 QSLSGYKF
+2014 LSGYKF

-2032 GEWLKFV
+2032 GETLN
-2039 DSAGVETRYDLVD
+2039 
-2052 FDNLD
+2052 FDKEYNQTELSELTQ
-2057 AKILMKVSH
+2057 IISMTVSH

-2074 LTLVV
+2074 LTVVV
-2079 AKYDKNKN
+2079 ARYDENNN

-2096 MQITINPVYKLEIN
+2096 MQITINPVYTLKIN
-2110 YPNYGIGEGAGFD
+2110 YPNYGIGTGAGFD
-2123 REAVYVE
+2123 REAVYVK
-2130 QNVKDQVSQKY
+2130 QNVKDKVSQEY

-2152 EVTGGKGVADVEFSS
+2152 EVTGGNGVADVKFSS

-2174 TDGKITI
+2174 TTDGKITI
-2181 DDKAK
+2181 NDIAK

-2200 VGTDIILGSY
+2200 DGTDIILGSY

-2233 EITITIPDTALPS
+2233 EITITIPDTEL
-2246 TPSENNIFNLD
+2246 PSENKIFNLD

-2287 FTTTDLQPVTV
+2287 FRTGELQPVTI

-2311 FILDNPAGGVTSTI
+2311 FILDNLAGGVTSAK
-2325 ATVGGK
+2325 ATVSG
-2331 DAVSKVLSRNILG
+2331 VLSRNILG
-2344 QDNDDEICTVSAD
+2344 QDNDDEICTVS
-2357 GNIVFTKEGIW
+2357 GGSIVFTKEGIW

-2396 DATYYNA
+2396 DATYYRELTE
-2403 ITDAGK
+2403 IEQGK

-2416 GKIVNEETKERF
+2416 GNIS
-2428 IANEDMYEFY
+2428 NEDMYEFY

-2457 IQPSSNIIFT
+2457 IQPSSNITFT

-2483 KNFKANG
+2483 ENFKANG

-2503 KETTLIISNEYGTN
+2503 KETTITISNKYGTE
-2517 VGTYAYTLVRDFKLD
+2517 VGTYAYTLVRDFKFD

-2540 IENKKPTLPSSL
+2540 IKNQKPTLPSSL
-2552 NNYNENE
+2552 NSYNENE
-2559 FDNYDNDTYKFTKTI
+2559 FNLYANGEYKFTKTI

-2593 GMTKFDLT
+2593 GMTKFDST
-2601 PYEKTLT
+2601 PYEKALT
-2608 LELKFGNY
+2608 LNLEFGDY
-2616 VSNSNFTSNMSG
+2616 VSNSNFTTNMSG
-2628 ILGIVETEKIGEN
+2628 LLGIVEKEKDGSRIV
-2641 TINYELTPHGAQN
+2641 NYEIVPRGAQN
-2654 GGDIIHLKLEIGGEG
+2654 GGDIIHLKLEIGGKG

-2683 AKIQSLSVSGDKIIN
+2683 AKIQSLSVSGDKIVN
-2698 CEPGAQGE
+2698 CEEGAQGE
-2706 ASETRVYLSDLI
+2706 ASITRVYLSDLI
-2718 QVENVDV
+2718 QVENINDV
-2725 SKLSASVVSTGSTGY
+2725 SQLTASVVSNDSAGY
-2740 VISGSGSN
+2740 V
-2748 RIERLNSNLGLEG
+2748 LGLGTNCIEEFNNG
-2761 FGIRLKATKLGGAQI
+2761 KTGLEAYGLRLKATNLGGAQI
-2776 KLLITDEFGYQ
+2776 KIIIRDKFGYQ

-2830 AVAYDENNNK
+2830 AVAYDEKKNA
-2840 DVYAKYTGNGNWEGV
+2840 DVYARYISDGNWEG
-2855 EGGEQGFKEFWNSNN
+2855 EQDEQAFNIFWNSADNA
-2870 TDKQLI
+2870 DKQLI

-2883 GHDTEDNLTIPSAT
+2883 GHDTNENLTKPSVT

-2937 KISGNNFVVTVED
+2937 KISGNNFVVRVSDNT
-2950 GDETISFS
+2950 ETISFN
-2958 LSTTIKQRYKIITKD
+2958 LSTTIKQRYKIVTKD
-2973 PYNKYPTIYIPIK
+2973 PYNKYSTIYIPIK
-2986 WNGTKLKY
+2986 WNEAQYDKVI
-2994 ENVLTPTS
+2994 NPTS
-3002 DKVQSGNGGFKVFQ
+3002 IGSSGNVFQ

-3024 QVSTVTIKEFLQGS
+3024 QVSTVTIDEFSQGG

-3051 LVQDGSGIWEG
+3051 LVQDGSGTWEG
-3062 TYTITINGKDIEDN
+3062 TYTITINGQQITGN
-3076 NFKFNYQYV
+3076 TFKFNYQYV
-3085 SQYVGIDTTNANI
+3085 SQYVGIDTSDANM
-3098 YSTYGMVVA
+3098 YTEYGLVISGTEDTVTANNLSM
-3107 GDVETINADALNK
+3107 
-3120 VKLVDYYGNKYQLEA
+3120 VKLVDYYGNKTGLAAAVA
-3135 GFTNV
+3135 GFTDLGN
-3140 GEGGISI
+3140 GKTITAGGTIS
-3147 ASGASVLVNFY
+3147 VNFY
-3158 GDLHSHVESSIIGTL
+3158 GDKNAHGSSGITSI
-3173 NVHRVKYTGISV
+3173 NVYRSPYTGIIVSKG
-3185 DITNGDVIVGISE
+3185 DIEGTTK
-3198 LPFSG
+3198 LPFSNG
-3203 SGEDGKGWG
+3203 SNGWG
-3212 DKIKATPGGVTG
+3212 DKITATPGIG
-3224 GDPITS
+3224 GNAS
-3230 GGSFS
+3230 GDNLTAGGGFN
-3235 YDILI
+3235 YGILF
-3240 ANGDGAQILIDATTK
+3240 ANGNGAQILLDATTH
-3255 QYKIVPSSSCTEIL
+3255 QYNIEVGANCTEITINITYL
-3269 LGVNYMNISI
+3269 NISI
-3279 GIVKIYQE
+3279 GMVKLTFSNNKWSIDGQSGKLLTGPGDGASYEWNAEGGYYILNGVPNPGTTTNILFIPAEVNGAEVNGGKLVLGE
-3287 TIEGNTQTVV
+3287 TIT
-3297 WKIKSESGKVVTYY
+3297 
-3311 NSDFKE
+3311 
-3317 KEGGSIL
+3317 
-3324 TLKGVPDGKNGTLY
+3324 
-3338 IPASLK
+3338 
-3344 GKILSVFDKDKK
+3344 
-3356 PDELNEIKN
+3356 N
-3365 IESYSKVVFI
+3365 IEKYKIVIFV

-3383 DTAGTPQN
+3383 DTSGNPTN
-3391 GATWEVKKDQ
+3391 GETWEVKKDQ
-3401 SDTIIIFQRIQ
+3401 SNTISFQRIQ
-3412 GVWGKIVTLT
+3412 GVWRQLFTVTI
-3422 LNANDGTIPK
+3422 NANGGTLSE
-3432 PGTNDD
+3432 NSD
-3438 WTIES
+3438 WTIS
-3443 GGATATKQVAYG
+3443 GGTATKQVPYG
-3455 STYGNLPTPE
+3455 TVVGTLPTATPYSK
-3465 RTGYT
+3465 TGYDVA
-3470 FNGWF
+3470 FDKF
-3475 TAQKGGSEVESSTPF
+3475 YDSESGGNEVNSNKTIE
-3490 TTASKHEIYAQWT
+3490 ASLTIYAR
-3503 ANKYTLTANANG
+3503 YTEVAKTYTVTIRVVN
-3515 GTIPTTSGW
+3515 GTIPETNGW
-3524 TVASD
+3524 TVAAD
-3529 GKTATNTVTYDST
+3529 GKSATKVVTYDSP
-3542 YGTLPTPTRENYH
+3542 YGTLPDLENYSVASEVGYTYV
-3555 FIGWTT
+3555 FAGWKLSEDESASIINGDETLVKT
-3561 AEEGG
+3561 DDDHELYAKYTKTPNKYKITFNKDGG
-3566 TLVDKDTQ
+3566 TGGTDEVWFIYDKEGYINGG
-3574 VTTARDHKIYA
+3574 KIYFDEA
-3585 QWKLNDSYFR
+3585 C
-3595 RDWQTALINNNAN
+3595 
-3608 FKQEN
+3608 
-3613 IKTIQF
+3613 TIEL
-3619 VNTVPSDPETYTQV
+3619 S
-3633 SVGATTSA
+3633 S
-3641 GTTAFVTGTEKVSDV
+3641 
-3656 IAYVKAN
+3656 
-3663 ADDNTKYDIIFYS
+3663 
-3676 PGTIYAPVDSGYLF
+3676 
-3690 SNATTE
+3690 
-3696 KQLTNLTSISFG
+3696 
-3708 NFNTSNVTDMFA
+3708 
-3720 MFNSCSKLTS
+3720 
-3730 LNLSNFNT
+3730 SNFVAPTKDGYQFNCYT
-3738 SKVMNMYAMLNSCSS
+3738 DSS
-3753 LTSLDVSN
+3753 GNHAIIDNDGTYDAEDDQSQVFQYPYDLT
-3761 FNTSNV
+3761 
-3767 TNMTTMFLGCSS
+3767 
-3779 LTSLD
+3779 
-3784 LSKFDTS
+3784 FDAVWIK
-3791 KVTTM
+3791 KVTITFDPGLGGSVSPKTQEVL
-3796 YGMFN
+3796 YGR
-3801 GCSKL
+3801 S
-3806 TSLNLSNFNTSKVTN
+3806 
-3821 MSSMFSGCSKLT
+3821 
-3833 ELDVS
+3833 
-3838 NFYTS
+3838 
-3843 KVTNMSRMFNGC
+3843 
-3855 SKLTSLNLSNFN
+3855 
-3867 TSKVTNMS
+3867 
-3875 YMFWG
+3875 
-3880 CTSLTSLNVS
+3880 
-3890 NFDTSSVTNMI
+3890 
-3901 YMFYGCYALTSLNVS
+3901 
-3916 SFNTSKVTVIGA
+3916 
-3928 MFFDCSS
+3928 
-3935 LTSLNLLN
+3935 
-3943 FNTSSVTDMSF
+3943 
-3954 MFSDCSKLTS
+3954 
-3964 LNLSNFNTSNVTNMS
+3964 
-3979 GMFINCSSL
+3979 
-3988 TELNVSNFDTSKV
+3988 
-4001 TNMRYMFDG
+4001 
-4010 CSKLTSLD
+4010 
-4018 LSSFDMSKVTDTTS
+4018 
-4032 MLGDCSKLTEIKT
+4032 
-4045 PKAIGSTAV
+4045 
-4054 DLPTKT
+4054 
-4060 NYSWFD
+4060 
-4066 QANTNNVY
+4066 
-4074 TQITSDCTSKTL
+4074 
-4086 VLQRN
+4086 
-4091 RITVTVDASGGT
+4091 
-4103 IPTTS
+4103 
-4108 GWTVASGGATAT
+4108 
-4120 KQVTYDSAY
+4120 Y

-4175 QWEETVNSYTVTV
+4175 QWEETPKSYTVSI
-4188 DACGGEITFPSNSVW
+4188 DACGGVITFPLNSGW
-4203 ATSIDKGTGF
+4203 GSSIEKNSAF
-4213 RSIAYGLPYD
+4213 RSIQYGSAYN

-4234 FLGWYTSETGG
+4234 FLGWYTAETGG
-4245 SKVESFDKMR
+4245 SKVESSGTML
-4255 TAFDHTL
+4255 TASNHTL
-4262 YAHWVSRVK
+4262 YAHWELKTVTVTVTGTSTPAGTGYSFMAETTLNGETFQFTIGGAYGAWNASMK
-4271 INVRPSDNYSNLKY
+4271 IGSNYSSTLDY
-4285 SVSGGESGTL
+4285 GGGTIPTNCGPL
-4295 VAGGSTLV
+4295 TYTAGGYTV
-4303 PVSSSS
+4303 
-4309 TTITITATVE
+4309 TATKAGDQV
-4319 GYHASCDSGTGKFIQ
+4319 TFVIQ
-4334 YGFTLNDHSYYTKYN
+4334 
-4349 EESYSQDISISITVS
+4349 
-4364 ASGGEITVSGVQ
+4364 A
-4376 RTTETC
+4376 
-4382 CLTGETLISMADG
+4382 
-4395 TQKQIKDVVVGDKVL
+4395 
-4410 SYNTETHKLEI
+4410 
-4421 TTVETLIHVKRTEL
+4421 
-4435 VYITFADGSQIKI
+4435 
-4448 TPDHPMFSERGWI
+4448 
-4461 VYSPEKGQRAYPD
+4461 
-4474 IELQETGTQIGDM
+4474 
-4487 IFSLSL
+4487 
-4493 LFDKEIVNME
+4493 
-4503 YVVCEEIDTYTFTTK
+4503 
-4518 DNHNYFAQGVLVH
+4518 AQ
-4531 NKICALPCCVDA
+4531 
-4543 ETEITMANGT
+4543 
-4553 TKIAKDVQIGDEVMS
+4553 
-4568 FNELTKTFE
+4568 
-4577 KTTIEATITP
+4577 
-4587 YRSRIIE
+4587 
-4594 ITFEDGTTLKIT
+4594 
-4606 DDHPMLSARGWICY
+4606 
-4620 DPEFGQASYS
+4620 
-4630 SLGISDEAVRV
+4630 
-4641 GDEIVSENGTKTIA
+4641 
-4655 SINVIEFEEPTL
+4655 
-4667 VYTFKLAN
+4667 
-4675 GQAFIANGNIVA
+4675 
-4687 SAQ
+4687 

>member
-98 EGVNQLDVELSF
+98 EGVNQLGVELSF

-142 DGNILIFHSCSEDKA
+142 GGNVLIFHSCSEDKA

-176 FTAIAAIAPENIN
+176 FTAIAVIAPENIN

-197 LYNIGGYT
+197 LYNVGGYT
-205 QLIATSVSAK
+205 QLIATSVSA
-215 ATTPSTSAYL
+215 TTTSSTSTYL
-225 NVDVAVESIEI
+225 NVDVAVDSIEI
-236 LGITGD
+236 VGITGD
-242 SLSSSA
+242 SLSSGTI
-248 VPGTN
+248 PGTN
-253 ELELNINNGKIE
+253 ELELIVNNGKIE

-294 TKEFKKVIFALD
+294 TTKEFKRVIFALD

-316 NFADSKNQ
+316 NFANSNNQ
-324 PIPSSTME
+324 PISSSTME

-370 EDEAASSGAQQI
+370 EDEAASSGTQQI

-479 ATVINEIGGDV
+479 ATVFNQIGGDV

-500 HTVVTGSALGIN
+500 HTVVTGSALGIDG
-512 SENSLFNFNF
+512 ENSLFNFNF

-610 EFNERVF
+610 GFNERVF

-696 DLDVIQFNI
+696 DIDEIQFNI

-870 EVEYENNAAEKQES
+870 AVEYENNAAEKQES

-891 VANNL
+891 VASNL
-896 PLQLKTIN
+896 PLQLKTIS
-904 KTSEVFQIYSGKI
+904 KTSEVFQIYSGKV

-925 GQEIENVSVEKLIAE
+925 GQEITSVSVEKLIAE

-1032 VIYPDIDGLTD
+1032 VIYPDLDGLTD

-1050 ATFGYQIIGAKGDD
+1050 TTFGYQIIGAKGDN
-1064 VIYFLGNSI
+1064 VIYFLGSSV

-1085 AKENGV
+1085 AKEIGV

-1150 FEVGQTFTFNIT
+1150 FEVGQTFSFNIT

-1179 TADAGEIGAYA
+1179 TAESGEIGAYA

-1214 ASPDTSDKLY
+1214 ASPDTSDRLY

-1232 DLAAENNDI
+1232 NLAAENNDI

-1252 IKFKNPGKYVVKISN
+1252 VKFKNPGRYIIRISN
-1267 SINPTAYDLVKEFTF
+1267 SNDPTSYDLVKEFTF
-1282 NVSPNIKVEE
+1282 NVSPNIQVEDNANVKVEK
-1292 NSNVEVENNIYYL
+1292 NIYYL

-1325 RLTFGDTGIGISF
+1325 SLKFGDTGVEINFI
-1338 TRVRNEGASLFDASK
+1338 RVRTEGASLFDASK

-1364 GKEFIIS
+1364 GTEFIIS

-1433 TWFIIEEGREITA
+1433 TWFLAEREITA

-1485 ADGFI
+1485 AEGFI
-1490 ITQIVVYVGE
+1490 IAQIVVYVGE

-1519 SFLNFYDE
+1519 SFLNFYD
-1527 KGNSIEKVGD
+1527 KDGNAIEEVNGF
-1537 ITKNNI
+1537 TKSDI
-1543 NAVLD
+1543 NAVLN

-1556 SGKSISLGDDGEYC
+1556 SGNSISLGDDGEYC

-1582 NRMKYKL
+1582 NRMTYKL
-1589 FRNGVSPYGGAV
+1589 FKDGVEISPYGGDV

-1610 MLKTQPIA
+1610 VLKTQPIA
-1618 ENAEYVIQV
+1618 QDTEYVIQV
-1627 TYEGF
+1627 TYEGY
-1632 AQGYEKAEYVFNYHI
+1632 AQGYEKAEYIFNYHI

-1661 GEESKQVLY
+1661 GEDDKQILY
-1670 FDQFTQDSYNINLGS
+1670 FDQFTQDSYNIDLGS
-1685 KNRNYTGSAYANV
+1685 ENRNYTGSAYANI
-1698 EFAAGIDPT
+1698 EFAAGIDST
-1707 FTNPSSAYKKLN
+1707 FTNPTSAFNKLN
-1719 FALLNVKVNGEEIPS
+1719 YALLNVKVNGEEIPS

-1784 GEMAVTKEGTELS
+1784 GEMAITNGGTSLS
-1797 NIGSTINIDNE
+1797 NIGSTIDIANGFNLTAIG
-1808 FALSE
+1808 
-1813 ISVEGIENFNF
+1813 VEGIDTLSY

-1831 AIQNSDNMIYLEN
+1831 VIQTSDNMICLGEDN
-1844 NAIVVKASPNSQS
+1844 TIVVKASPNSQS
-1857 AILVIYNNEKGTI
+1857 AILVIYNKAKGTI

-1877 KSPIEISVK
+1877 KSPININEKEDFSK
-1886 DNSLNSIFAD
+1886 EIFAD
-1896 NKYDVRKWYDIT
+1896 VEYDV
-1908 NNEKNLTTAEID
+1908 KNWLAIKNDGKDLTQTELNGLEWRIVASG
-1920 ALTWT
+1920 
-1925 IENAEGFATIKGS
+1925 NCATIDGS
-1938 KITFNPVASNRAVT
+1938 KITFNPVASNT
-1952 FIVKV
+1952 TITITIYV
-1957 WGGALTGTSE
+1957 WGGVLSGTSE
-1967 RNPCVQEVSLTVLPK
+1967 SNPCIKEINLIIRPK
-1982 LVEKAGSSKPVNANT
+1982 LVEINDSSKEVNVNG
-1997 TFDVLL
+1997 TFNVLL
-2003 KDILQFNSGTP
+2003 KDILQFNSELENKFKT
-2014 QSLSGYKF
+2014 LSGYKF
-2022 TATISWNRET
+2022 TATISWNGET

-2039 DSAGVETRYDLVD
+2039 DSAGVETKYDLVEFNKLGKTD
-2052 FDNLD
+2052 ETDETD
-2057 AKILMKVSH
+2057 EPTILMTVSH

-2079 AKYDKNKN
+2079 AKYDENN
-2087 IIGESITAQ
+2087 NIIIGESITAQ
-2096 MQITINPVYKLEIN
+2096 MQITINPIYTLNIN
-2110 YPNYGIGEGAGFD
+2110 YPNYGIGTGAGFD

-2130 QNVKDQVSQKY
+2130 QKIQGN
-2141 YALDLLQGDRI
+2141 YALNLLQGNRI
-2152 EVTGGKGVADVEFSS
+2152 KVTGRNGLSDITFSCES
-2167 SSEYISV
+2167 FESYISV
-2174 TDGKITI
+2174 TENGQVTI
-2181 DDKAK
+2181 IDK
-2186 TSGQNIYVSVDIKI
+2186 TNGQNIYVSVDIKI
-2200 VGTDIILGSY
+2200 KGTNIILGSY

-2233 EITITIPDTALPS
+2233 EITITIPDTELPAGRK
-2246 TPSENNIFNLD
+2246 IFNLD

-2287 FTTTDLQPVTV
+2287 FTTAALEPVTV
-2298 YALGGTKAQFAKL
+2298 YALGGTKAQLAKL
-2311 FILDNPAGGVTSTI
+2311 FILDNPAGGTVSTP
-2325 ATVGGK
+2325 ATVSG
-2331 DAVSKVLSRNILG
+2331 VVSRNILG
-2344 QDNDDEICTVSAD
+2344 QDNDDEICTVS
-2357 GNIVFTKEGIW
+2357 GGSIVFTKEGIW
-2368 PIEVITGEEPNQK
+2368 PIEVITGKEPNQK

-2396 DATYYNA
+2396 DATYYKE

-2416 GKIVNEETKERF
+2416 GNIS
-2428 IANEDMYEFY
+2428 NEDMYEFY

-2457 IQPSSNIIFT
+2457 IQPSSNITFT

-2483 KNFKANG
+2483 SKFNKDGTALSGLTYAN
-2490 SALKDLKYENEYK
+2490 KYNN
-2503 KETTLIISNEYGTN
+2503 KETLIISNEYRTS
-2517 VGTYAYTLVRDFKLD
+2517 VGTYTYKLVRDFKFD
-2532 DTLIENVK
+2532 DTLIENITLKTEGDKKVP
-2540 IENKKPTLPSSL
+2540 ENPSTL
-2552 NNYNENE
+2552 NEYNVGE
-2559 FDNYDNDTYKFTKTI
+2559 FNGYAIYANATEGIKNIYKFTKTI

-2593 GMTKFDLT
+2593 GMTKFDST
-2601 PYEKTLT
+2601 PYAKALT
-2608 LELKFGNY
+2608 LKLEFGNY

-2628 ILGIVETEKIGEN
+2628 LLGIVEKEKDGSRIV
-2641 TINYELTPHGAQN
+2641 NYEIVPRGAQN
-2654 GGDIIHLKLEIGGEG
+2654 GGDIIHLKLTIGGAG

-2698 CEPGAQGE
+2698 CEEGAQGE
-2706 ASETRVYLSDLI
+2706 ASITRVYLSDLI
-2718 QVENVDV
+2718 QVENIDDV
-2725 SKLSASVVSTGSTGY
+2725 SQLTASVVSNDSAGY
-2740 VISGSGSN
+2740 V
-2748 RIERLNSNLGLEG
+2748 LGLGTNCIEEFNNG
-2761 FGIRLKATKLGGAQI
+2761 KTGLEAYGLRLKATNLGGAQI
-2776 KLLITDEFGYQ
+2776 KIIIRDKFGYQ

-2830 AVAYDENNNK
+2830 AVAYDEKNNK
-2840 DVYAKYTGNGNWEGV
+2840 DVYAKYTGNGNWEG
-2855 EGGEQGFKEFWNSNN
+2855 EQDEQDFNNFWNGNN
-2870 TDKQLI
+2870 ADKQLI

-2883 GHDTEDNLTIPSAT
+2883 GHDTNDNLTQPSAT
-2897 VSISQSN
+2897 VSISQSA

-2937 KISGNNFVVTVED
+2937 KIAGNNFVVRVSDNT
-2950 GDETISFS
+2950 ETISFN
-2958 LSTTIKQRYKIITKD
+2958 LSTTIKQRYKIVTRD
-2973 PYNKYPTIYIPIK
+2973 PYNKYSTIYIPIK
-2986 WNGTKLKY
+2986 RNGAKY
-2994 ENVLTPTS
+2994 SMVLNPTTS
-3002 DKVQSGNGGFKVFQ
+3002 DKDKVFQ
-3016 VYDNKTGQ
+3016 IYDNKEGR
-3024 QVSTVTIKEFLQGS
+3024 QVSNVTLNGFSKTKD
-3038 YNTIGNSVTYNNF
+3038 YKTIVNSVTYNNF
-3051 LVQDGSGIWEG
+3051 LVHDGSGTWEG
-3062 TYTITINGKDIEDN
+3062 TYSIKINGNDITGN
-3076 NFKFNYQYV
+3076 TFKFNYQYV
-3085 SQYVGIDTTNANI
+3085 SQYVGIDTSDANM
-3098 YSTYGMVVA
+3098 YTEYGLVISGTEDTVTANNLSM
-3107 GDVETINADALNK
+3107 
-3120 VKLVDYYGNKYQLEA
+3120 VKLVDYYGNKTGLAAAGA
-3135 GFTNV
+3135 GFTDLGSGKTINA
-3140 GEGGISI
+3140 GETIS
-3147 ASGASVLVNFY
+3147 VNFY
-3158 GDLHSHVESSIIGTL
+3158 GDKHAHGSSGITSI
-3173 NVHRVKYTGISV
+3173 NVYRSPYTGIKV
-3185 DITNGDVIVGISE
+3185 TKGDIAGTTK
-3198 LPFSG
+3198 LPFSNG
-3203 SGEDGKGWG
+3203 TNGWG
-3212 DKIKATPGGVTG
+3212 DKIKATSGTG
-3224 GDPITS
+3224 GNEAGDVLTA
-3230 GGSFS
+3230 GGGFN
-3235 YDILI
+3235 YGILS
-3240 ANGDGAQILIDATTK
+3240 ANGNGAQILLDTTTR
-3255 QYKIVPSSSCTEIL
+3255 QYNIEVGTNCTEITL
-3269 LGVNYMNISI
+3269 NITYLNISI
-3279 GIVKIYQE
+3279 GMVKL
-3287 TIEGNTQTVV
+3287 TFSNNV
-3297 WKIKSESGKVVTYY
+3297 WSIDGQSGKLLTGPGDGASYEW
-3311 NSDFKE
+3311 NA
-3317 KEGGSIL
+3317 EGGYYIL
-3324 TLKGVPDGKNGTLY
+3324 KSAPNPGTTTNILF
-3338 IPASLK
+3338 IPAEVNGQKLVLDAT
-3344 GKILSVFDKDKK
+3344 IT
-3356 PDELNEIKN
+3356 N
-3365 IESYSKVVFI
+3365 IEKYKIIIFV

-3383 DTAGTPQN
+3383 DPSGNPTNMAI
-3391 GATWEVKKDQ
+3391 WKVKKN
-3401 SDTIIIFQRIQ
+3401 SSNNSEVSFQRVQ
-3412 GVWGKIVTLT
+3412 GIWRQLFTVTI
-3422 LNANDGTIPK
+3422 NANGGTLS
-3432 PGTNDD
+3432 GNSD
-3438 WTIES
+3438 WTNS
-3443 GGATATKQVAYG
+3443 GDTATKQVPYG
-3455 STYGNLPTPE
+3455 TVVGTLPTATPYTK
-3465 RTGYT
+3465 TGYDVA
-3470 FNGWF
+3470 FD
-3475 TAQKGGSEVESSTPF
+3475 KYYDSESGGNEVDSNKIIEDSLT
-3490 TTASKHEIYAQWT
+3490 IYARYTET
-3503 ANKYTLTANANG
+3503 AKTYTVTVQVVE
-3515 GTIPTTSGW
+3515 GTIPATSGW
-3524 TVASD
+3524 TVAAD
-3529 GKTATNTVTYDST
+3529 GKS
-3542 YGTLPTPTRENYH
+3542 
-3555 FIGWTT
+3555 
-3561 AEEGG
+3561 
-3566 TLVDKDTQ
+3566 
-3574 VTTARDHKIYA
+3574 
-3585 QWKLNDSYFR
+3585 
-3595 RDWQTALINNNAN
+3595 
-3608 FKQEN
+3608 
-3613 IKTIQF
+3613 
-3619 VNTVPSDPETYTQV
+3619 
-3633 SVGATTSA
+3633 
-3641 GTTAFVTGTEKVSDV
+3641 
-3656 IAYVKAN
+3656 
-3663 ADDNTKYDIIFYS
+3663 
-3676 PGTIYAPVDSGYLF
+3676 
-3690 SNATTE
+3690 
-3696 KQLTNLTSISFG
+3696 
-3708 NFNTSNVTDMFA
+3708 
-3720 MFNSCSKLTS
+3720 
-3730 LNLSNFNT
+3730 
-3738 SKVMNMYAMLNSCSS
+3738 
-3753 LTSLDVSN
+3753 
-3761 FNTSNV
+3761 
-3767 TNMTTMFLGCSS
+3767 
-3779 LTSLD
+3779 
-3784 LSKFDTS
+3784 
-3791 KVTTM
+3791 
-3796 YGMFN
+3796 
-3801 GCSKL
+3801 
-3806 TSLNLSNFNTSKVTN
+3806 
-3821 MSSMFSGCSKLT
+3821 
-3833 ELDVS
+3833 
-3838 NFYTS
+3838 
-3843 KVTNMSRMFNGC
+3843 
-3855 SKLTSLNLSNFN
+3855 
-3867 TSKVTNMS
+3867 
-3875 YMFWG
+3875 
-3880 CTSLTSLNVS
+3880 
-3890 NFDTSSVTNMI
+3890 
-3901 YMFYGCYALTSLNVS
+3901 
-3916 SFNTSKVTVIGA
+3916 
-3928 MFFDCSS
+3928 
-3935 LTSLNLLN
+3935 
-3943 FNTSSVTDMSF
+3943 
-3954 MFSDCSKLTS
+3954 
-3964 LNLSNFNTSNVTNMS
+3964 
-3979 GMFINCSSL
+3979 
-3988 TELNVSNFDTSKV
+3988 
-4001 TNMRYMFDG
+4001 
-4010 CSKLTSLD
+4010 
-4018 LSSFDMSKVTDTTS
+4018 
-4032 MLGDCSKLTEIKT
+4032 
-4045 PKAIGSTAV
+4045 
-4054 DLPTKT
+4054 
-4060 NYSWFD
+4060 
-4066 QANTNNVY
+4066 
-4074 TQITSDCTSKTL
+4074 
-4086 VLQRN
+4086 
-4091 RITVTVDASGGT
+4091 
-4103 IPTTS
+4103 
-4108 GWTVASGGATAT
+4108 AT
-4120 KQVTYDSAY
+4120 KQVTFDSAYGTLPELKDYTVADEVGYTYVFAGWKLSEDESASIIDGNETPVKTADDHELYAKYTKTPNKYKITFNKNGGTGGTDEVWFIYNDANQIFYSDAACTTLLSNNTIRIPEKAGYAFNRYSESSGEHCYFNERGEYVIDDERSNLFESASNYTFDAEWAKKVTVTFDPGLGGSVSPETIEVVYRKAY

-4175 QWEETVNSYTVTV
+4175 QWEETPKSYMVSI
-4188 DACGGEITFPSNSVW
+4188 DACGGVITFPLNSGW
-4203 ATSIDKGTGF
+4203 GSSIEKNSAF
-4213 RSIAYGLPYD
+4213 RSIQYGSAYN

-4234 FLGWYTSETGG
+4234 FLGWYTAETGG

-4255 TAFDHTL
+4255 TPFDHTL

-4271 INVRPSDNYSNLKY
+4271 ITVNSSSNYSNLKY

-4319 GYHASCDSGTGKFIQ
+4319 GYHASCDTGTGKFIQ

-4349 EESYSQDISISITVS
+4349 EEPYSQDISISITVS

-4448 TPDHPMFSERGWI
+4448 TPDHPMLSERGWI

-4474 IELQETGTQIGDM
+4474 IELQEKGTQIGDM

-4531 NKICALPCCVDA
+4531 NKICALPCCVDC

-4553 TKIAKDVQIGDEVMS
+4553 TKKAKDVQIGDEVMS

-4594 ITFEDGTTLKIT
+4594 ITFEDGTILKIT
-4606 DDHPMLSARGWICY
+4606 DDHPMLSTRGWICY
-4620 DPEFGQASYS
+4620 DPEFGQSSYS

>member
-142 DGNILIFHSCSEDKA
+142 DGNILVFHSCSEDKA

-215 ATTPSTSAYL
+215 ATTSSTSTYL
-225 NVDVAVESIEI
+225 NVDVAVEGIEI

-242 SLSSSA
+242 SLSSST

-355 GNVKIYARMFKTSLI
+355 GNVKIYARMFKTALI

-387 LMRDSLKGVG
+387 LMRNSLKGVG

-479 ATVINEIGGDV
+479 ATVINQIGGDV

-748 TDFALEIREGTR
+748 TDFKLEIREGTR

-1232 DLAAENNDI
+1232 DLAAENNDV

-1338 TRVRNEGASLFDASK
+1338 TRVRTEGASLFDASK

-1364 GKEFIIS
+1364 GTEFIIS

-1410 QTVTYNGS
+1410 QTVTYNGL
-1418 TYISLYSLQAINQAY
+1418 TYISLYSLQSINQAY
-1433 TWFIIEEGREITA
+1433 TWFLAEREITA

-1461 PRLYALNGL
+1461 PRLYALNDL
-1470 ENFQEDGVSYKIVKT
+1470 ENFQEDGVSHKIVKT

-1556 SGKSISLGDDGEYC
+1556 SGNSISLGDDGEYC

-1589 FRNGVSPYGGAV
+1589 FRNGVEISPYGGAV

-1661 GEESKQVLY
+1661 GEDDKQILY
-1670 FDQFTQDSYNINLGS
+1670 FDQFTQDLYNINLGS

-1707 FTNPSSAYKKLN
+1707 FTNLSSAYNKLN

-1784 GEMAVTKEGTELS
+1784 GEMAVKKGATALS
-1797 NIGSTINIDNE
+1797 NIGSTIDIANGFD
-1808 FALSE
+1808 LSE
-1813 ISVEGIENFNF
+1813 ISVEGIDTLSF
-1824 AIINENG
+1824 AIINEKG
-1831 AIQNSDNMIYLEN
+1831 EIQTSDNMIYLGESN
-1844 NAIVVKASPNSQS
+1844 KIVVKASPNSQS
-1857 AILVIYNNEKGTI
+1857 AILVIYNKAKGTI

-1877 KSPIEISVK
+1877 KSPIEIDEKTSF
-1886 DNSLNSIFAD
+1886 SGEIFAD
-1896 NKYDVRKWYDIT
+1896 VEYDVKNWLTIK
-1908 NNEKNLTTAEID
+1908 NNKELLDQTELDKLAWEID
-1920 ALTWT
+1920 AP
-1925 IENAEGFATIKGS
+1925 ENCATVGVPGVSGFG
-1938 KITFNPVASNRAVT
+1938 ITFNPVASNKEIKIT
-1952 FIVKV
+1952 VKV
-1957 WGGALTGTSE
+1957 WGGVLSGTEES
-1967 RNPCVQEVSLTVLPK
+1967 NPCIKEINLIIRPK
-1982 LVEKAGSSKPVNANT
+1982 LVEKTNSPKAEHADT
-1997 TFDVLL
+1997 TFGVSLEE
-2003 KDILQFNSGTP
+2003 ILQFNSELEGKFK
-2014 QSLSGYKF
+2014 SLSGYKF
-2022 TATISWNRET
+2022 TATITWNGET
-2032 GEWLKFV
+2032 GESLKFGN
-2039 DSAGVETRYDLVD
+2039 SLEVETRYDSVE
-2052 FDNLD
+2052 FDSLD
-2057 AKILMKVSH
+2057 KIISMTVSH

-2074 LTLVV
+2074 LTVVV
-2079 AKYDKNKN
+2079 ARYDENNN

-2096 MQITINPVYKLEIN
+2096 MQITINPVYTLEIN
-2110 YPNYGIGEGAGFD
+2110 YPNYGIGTGAGFD

-2130 QNVKDQVSQKY
+2130 QKISGAN

-2152 EVTGGKGVADVEFSS
+2152 EVTGGNGVADIKFSS

-2174 TDGKITI
+2174 TTDGKITI
-2181 DDKAK
+2181 NDIAK

-2200 VGTDIILGSY
+2200 DGTDIILGSY

-2233 EITITIPDTALPS
+2233 EITITIPDTEL
-2246 TPSENNIFNLD
+2246 PSENKIFNLD

-2287 FTTTDLQPVTV
+2287 FTTDELKPVTV

-2311 FILDNPAGGVTSTI
+2311 FILNNLAGGVTSTT
-2325 ATVGGK
+2325 ATVGG
-2331 DAVSKVLSRNILG
+2331 VLSRNILG
-2344 QDNDDEICTVSAD
+2344 QDNDDEICTVS
-2357 GNIVFTKEGIW
+2357 GGSIVFTKEGIW

-2457 IQPSSNIIFT
+2457 IQPSSNITFT

-2483 KNFKANG
+2483 EKFNENG
-2490 SALKDLKYENEYK
+2490 TALSGLTYANEYK
-2503 KETTLIISNEYGTN
+2503 NETTITISNKYGTE
-2517 VGTYAYTLVRDFKLD
+2517 VGTYAYTLVRDFKFD

-2540 IENKKPTLPSSL
+2540 IKNQKPTLPSSL
-2552 NNYNENE
+2552 NSYNENE
-2559 FDNYDNDTYKFTKTI
+2559 FNLYANGEYKFTKTI

-2593 GMTKFDLT
+2593 GMTKFDST
-2601 PYEKTLT
+2601 PYEKALT
-2608 LELKFGNY
+2608 LNLEFGDY
-2616 VSNSNFTSNMSG
+2616 VSNSNFTTNMSG
-2628 ILGIVETEKIGEN
+2628 LLGIVEKEKDGSRIV
-2641 TINYELTPHGAQN
+2641 NYEIVPRGAQN
-2654 GGDIIHLKLEIGGEG
+2654 GGDIIHLKLEIGGKG

-2683 AKIQSLSVSGDKIIN
+2683 AKIQSLSVSGDKIVN
-2698 CEPGAQGE
+2698 CEEGAQGE
-2706 ASETRVYLSDLI
+2706 ASITRVYLSDLI
-2718 QVENVDV
+2718 QVENINDV
-2725 SKLSASVVSTGSTGY
+2725 SQLTASVVSNDSAGY
-2740 VISGSGSN
+2740 V
-2748 RIERLNSNLGLEG
+2748 LGLGTNCIEEFNNG
-2761 FGIRLKATKLGGAQI
+2761 KTGLEAYGLRLKATNLGGAQI
-2776 KLLITDEFGYQ
+2776 KIIIRDKFGYQ
-2787 VTDSSGTPI
+2787 VTDSSGEPI
-2796 VLTLHY
+2796 TITLHY

-2809 VELNKSI
+2809 VELNKSN

-2830 AVAYDENNNK
+2830 AVAYDEKNNK
-2840 DVYAKYTGNGNWEGV
+2840 DVYARYIGDGNWEG
-2855 EGGEQGFKEFWNSNN
+2855 EQDEQDFNNYWNGDN

-2883 GHDTEDNLTIPSAT
+2883 DHDTNENLTKPSVT

-2904 ELTEHMKENEGTGV
+2904 ELNERMDNVV
-2918 ILTTGNLIS
+2918 ILENGKIK
-2927 YVSNKYFTEE
+2927 YVKNTYFKEE
-2937 KISGNNFVVTVED
+2937 KIAGNNFVVRVSDNT
-2950 GDETISFS
+2950 ETISFN
-2958 LSTTIKQRYKIITKD
+2958 LSTTIKQRYKIVTKD

-2986 WNGTKLKY
+2986 WSSDKY
-2994 ENVLTPTS
+2994 CMVLNPTTS
-3002 DKVQSGNGGFKVFQ
+3002 DKDQVFQ

-3024 QVSTVTIKEFLQGS
+3024 QVSTVTIDEFSQGG

-3051 LVQDGSGIWEG
+3051 LVQDGSGTWEG
-3062 TYTITINGKDIEDN
+3062 TYTITINGQQITGN
-3076 NFKFNYQYV
+3076 TFKFNYQYV
-3085 SQYVGIDTTNANI
+3085 SQYVGIDTSDANM
-3098 YSTYGMVVA
+3098 YTEYGLVISGTEDTVTANNLSM
-3107 GDVETINADALNK
+3107 
-3120 VKLVDYYGNKYQLEA
+3120 VKLVDYYGNKTGLAAAGA
-3135 GFTNV
+3135 GFTDLGN
-3140 GEGGISI
+3140 GKTITAGGTIS
-3147 ASGASVLVNFY
+3147 VNFY
-3158 GDLHSHVESSIIGTL
+3158 GDKNAHGSSGITSI
-3173 NVHRVKYTGISV
+3173 NVYRSPYTGIIVSKG
-3185 DITNGDVIVGISE
+3185 DIEGTTK
-3198 LPFSG
+3198 LPFSNG
-3203 SGEDGKGWG
+3203 SNGWG
-3212 DKIKATPGGVTG
+3212 DKITATPGIG
-3224 GDPITS
+3224 GNAS
-3230 GGSFS
+3230 GDNLTAGGGFN
-3235 YDILI
+3235 YGILF
-3240 ANGDGAQILIDATTK
+3240 ANGNGAQILLDATTH
-3255 QYKIVPSSSCTEIL
+3255 QYNIEVGANCTEITINITYL
-3269 LGVNYMNISI
+3269 NISI
-3279 GIVKIYQE
+3279 GMVKLTFSNNKWSIDGQSGKLLTGPGDGASYEWNAEGGYYILNGVPNPGTTTNILFIPAEVNGAEVNGGKLVLGE
-3287 TIEGNTQTVV
+3287 TIT
-3297 WKIKSESGKVVTYY
+3297 
-3311 NSDFKE
+3311 
-3317 KEGGSIL
+3317 
-3324 TLKGVPDGKNGTLY
+3324 
-3338 IPASLK
+3338 
-3344 GKILSVFDKDKK
+3344 
-3356 PDELNEIKN
+3356 N
-3365 IESYSKVVFI
+3365 IEKYKIVIFV

-3383 DTAGTPQN
+3383 DTSGNPTN
-3391 GATWEVKKDQ
+3391 GETWEVKKDQ
-3401 SDTIIIFQRIQ
+3401 SNTISFQRIQ
-3412 GVWGKIVTLT
+3412 GVWRQLFTVTI
-3422 LNANDGTIPK
+3422 NANGGTLSE
-3432 PGTNDD
+3432 NSD
-3438 WTIES
+3438 WTIS
-3443 GGATATKQVAYG
+3443 GGTATKQVPYG
-3455 STYGNLPTPE
+3455 TVVGTLPTATPYSK
-3465 RTGYT
+3465 TGYDVA
-3470 FNGWF
+3470 FDKF
-3475 TAQKGGSEVESSTPF
+3475 YDSESGGNEVNSNKTIE
-3490 TTASKHEIYAQWT
+3490 ASLTIYAR
-3503 ANKYTLTANANG
+3503 YTEVAKTYTVTIRVVN
-3515 GTIPTTSGW
+3515 GTIPETNGW
-3524 TVASD
+3524 TVAAD
-3529 GKTATNTVTYDST
+3529 GKSATKVVTYDSP
-3542 YGTLPTPTRENYH
+3542 YGTLPDLENYSVASEVGYTYV
-3555 FIGWTT
+3555 FAGWKLSEDESASIINGDETLVKT
-3561 AEEGG
+3561 DDDHELYAKYTKTPNKYKITFNKDGG
-3566 TLVDKDTQ
+3566 TGGTDEVWFIYDKEGYINGGKIYFDEACTIELSSSNFVAPTKEGYEFNCYVDSSGNHASIDKDGTYDAEDDQSQ
-3574 VTTARDHKIYA
+3574 VFQY
-3585 QWKLNDSYFR
+3585 
-3595 RDWQTALINNNAN
+3595 
-3608 FKQEN
+3608 
-3613 IKTIQF
+3613 
-3619 VNTVPSDPETYTQV
+3619 P
-3633 SVGATTSA
+3633 
-3641 GTTAFVTGTEKVSDV
+3641 
-3656 IAYVKAN
+3656 
-3663 ADDNTKYDIIFYS
+3663 YD
-3676 PGTIYAPVDSGYLF
+3676 
-3690 SNATTE
+3690 
-3696 KQLTNLTSISFG
+3696 LT
-3708 NFNTSNVTDMFA
+3708 
-3720 MFNSCSKLTS
+3720 
-3730 LNLSNFNT
+3730 
-3738 SKVMNMYAMLNSCSS
+3738 
-3753 LTSLDVSN
+3753 
-3761 FNTSNV
+3761 
-3767 TNMTTMFLGCSS
+3767 
-3779 LTSLD
+3779 
-3784 LSKFDTS
+3784 FDAVWLK
-3791 KVTTM
+3791 KVTITFDP
-3796 YGMFN
+3796 GL
-3801 GCSKL
+3801 GGSVSPKTQEVLCSR
-3806 TSLNLSNFNTSKVTN
+3806 S
-3821 MSSMFSGCSKLT
+3821 
-3833 ELDVS
+3833 
-3838 NFYTS
+3838 
-3843 KVTNMSRMFNGC
+3843 
-3855 SKLTSLNLSNFN
+3855 
-3867 TSKVTNMS
+3867 
-3875 YMFWG
+3875 
-3880 CTSLTSLNVS
+3880 
-3890 NFDTSSVTNMI
+3890 
-3901 YMFYGCYALTSLNVS
+3901 
-3916 SFNTSKVTVIGA
+3916 
-3928 MFFDCSS
+3928 
-3935 LTSLNLLN
+3935 
-3943 FNTSSVTDMSF
+3943 
-3954 MFSDCSKLTS
+3954 
-3964 LNLSNFNTSNVTNMS
+3964 
-3979 GMFINCSSL
+3979 
-3988 TELNVSNFDTSKV
+3988 
-4001 TNMRYMFDG
+4001 
-4010 CSKLTSLD
+4010 
-4018 LSSFDMSKVTDTTS
+4018 
-4032 MLGDCSKLTEIKT
+4032 
-4045 PKAIGSTAV
+4045 
-4054 DLPTKT
+4054 
-4060 NYSWFD
+4060 
-4066 QANTNNVY
+4066 
-4074 TQITSDCTSKTL
+4074 
-4086 VLQRN
+4086 
-4091 RITVTVDASGGT
+4091 
-4103 IPTTS
+4103 
-4108 GWTVASGGATAT
+4108 
-4120 KQVTYDSAY
+4120 Y

-4285 SVSGGESGTL
+4285 STSGGESGNL
-4295 VAGGSTLV
+4295 SADGSTLV

-4319 GYHASCDSGTGKFIQ
+4319 GCHASCDSGTGKFIQ

-4349 EESYSQDISISITVS
+4349 EEPSSQDISISITVS

-4474 IELQETGTQIGDM
+4474 IELQATGTQIGDM

-4620 DPEFGQASYS
+4620 DPEFGQSSYS

>member
-142 DGNILIFHSCSEDKA
+142 DGNILVFHSCSEDKA

-215 ATTPSTSAYL
+215 ATTSSTSTYL
-225 NVDVAVESIEI
+225 NVDVAVEGIEI
-236 LGITGD
+236 VGITGD
-242 SLSSSA
+242 SLSSST

-276 NVTPARAVYRFG
+276 NVTPARAVYKFG

-316 NFADSKNQ
+316 NFANSNNQ

-355 GNVKIYARMFKTSLI
+355 GNVKIYARMFRTALI

-387 LMRDSLKGVG
+387 LMRNSLNGVG

-500 HTVVTGSALGIN
+500 HTVVTGSALGIDG
-512 SENSLFNFNF
+512 ENSLFNFNF

-748 TDFALEIREGTR
+748 TDFKLEIREGTR

-1214 ASPDTSDKLY
+1214 ASPDTSDRLY

-1267 SINPTAYDLVKEFTF
+1267 SINPTAYDLVKEFAF

-1338 TRVRNEGASLFDASK
+1338 TRVRTEEASLFDASK

-1364 GKEFIIS
+1364 GTEFIIS

-1410 QTVTYNGS
+1410 QAVTYNGL
-1418 TYISLYSLQAINQAY
+1418 TYISLYSLQSINQAY
-1433 TWFIIEEGREITA
+1433 TWFLAEREITA

-1519 SFLNFYDE
+1519 SFLNFYD
-1527 KGNSIEKVGD
+1527 KDGNAIEKVGD

-1556 SGKSISLGDDGEYC
+1556 SGNSISLGDDGEYC

-1589 FRNGVSPYGGAV
+1589 FRNGVEISPYGGAV

-1661 GEESKQVLY
+1661 GEDEKQILY

-1707 FTNPSSAYKKLN
+1707 FTNLSSAYNKLN

-1784 GEMAVTKEGTELS
+1784 GEMAVKNGVTALS
-1797 NIGSTINIDNE
+1797 NIGSTIEIANGFE
-1808 FALSE
+1808 LSE
-1813 ISVEGIENFNF
+1813 ISVEGIDTLSF

-1831 AIQNSDNMIYLEN
+1831 AIQTSDNMIYLGESN
-1844 NAIVVKASPNSQS
+1844 TIVVKASPNSQS
-1857 AILVIYNNEKGTI
+1857 AILVIYNKEKGTI

-1877 KSPIEISVK
+1877 KSPIEIDEKTSF
-1886 DNSLNSIFAD
+1886 SGEIFAD
-1896 NKYDVRKWYDIT
+1896 VEYDVKNWLTIK
-1908 NNEKNLTTAEID
+1908 NNKELLDQTELDKLAWEID
-1920 ALTWT
+1920 AP
-1925 IENAEGFATIKGS
+1925 ENCATVGVPGVSGFG
-1938 KITFNPVASNRAVT
+1938 ITFNPVASNKEIKIT
-1952 FIVKV
+1952 VKV
-1957 WGGALTGTSE
+1957 WGGVLSGTEES
-1967 RNPCVQEVSLTVLPK
+1967 NPCIKEINLTIRPK
-1982 LVEKAGSSKPVNANT
+1982 LVEKTGSSKTENANT
-1997 TFDVLL
+1997 TFDVSLGEIL
-2003 KDILQFNSGTP
+2003 KFNPGADN
-2014 QSLSGYKF
+2014 SLSGYQF
-2022 TATISWNRET
+2022 TATITWNGET
-2032 GEWLKFV
+2032 GERLKFGN
-2039 DSAGVETRYDLVD
+2039 SLEVETKYDLVE
-2052 FDNLD
+2052 FKLD
-2057 AKILMKVSH
+2057 KTISMTVSH

-2074 LTLVV
+2074 LTVVV
-2079 AKYDKNKN
+2079 AKYDENGN

-2096 MQITINPVYKLEIN
+2096 MQITINPVYTLDIN
-2110 YPNYGIGEGAGFD
+2110 YPNYGIGTGAGFD

-2130 QNVKDQVSQKY
+2130 QKISGAN

-2152 EVTGGKGVADVEFSS
+2152 EVTGGNGVADVEFSS
-2167 SSEYISV
+2167 SSEYITV
-2174 TDGKITI
+2174 TNDGKITI
-2181 DDKAK
+2181 NKNAK

-2200 VGTDIILGSY
+2200 KDTNIILGSY

-2246 TPSENNIFNLD
+2246 TPSESKIFNLN

-2287 FTTTDLQPVTV
+2287 FTTDELKPVTV
-2298 YALGGTKAQFAKL
+2298 YALGGTKAQLAKL
-2311 FILDNPAGGVTSTI
+2311 FILDNDNLLAGGTVSTI
-2325 ATVGGK
+2325 ATVSG
-2331 DAVSKVLSRNILG
+2331 VLSRNILG
-2344 QDNDDEICTVSAD
+2344 QDNDDEICTVSD
-2357 GNIVFTKEGIW
+2357 GKIVFTQEGIW
-2368 PIEVITGEEPNQK
+2368 PIEVVTASG
-2381 TNTYYVRVVKNGSSY
+2381 TNTYYVRVIENGSSY
-2396 DATYYNA
+2396 DATYYRELTR
-2403 ITDAGK
+2403 IEQGK
-2409 LALKSIF
+2409 LALRSIF
-2416 GKIVNEETKERF
+2416 GNIS
-2428 IANEDMYEFY
+2428 NEDMYEFY

-2457 IQPSSNIIFT
+2457 IQPSSNITFT

-2483 KNFKANG
+2483 EKFNENG
-2490 SALKDLKYENEYK
+2490 TALSGLTYANEYK
-2503 KETTLIISNEYGTN
+2503 NEKTLIISNEYGTE
-2517 VGTYAYTLVRDFKLD
+2517 VGKYSYTLVRDFKFD

-2552 NNYNENE
+2552 NSYNENE
-2559 FDNYDNDTYKFTKTI
+2559 FDSYNNDTYKFTKTI

-2616 VSNSNFTSNMSG
+2616 VSNSNFTTNMSG
-2628 ILGIVETEKIGEN
+2628 LLGIVEKEKDGSRIV
-2641 TINYELTPHGAQN
+2641 NYEIVPRGAQN
-2654 GGDIIHLKLEIGGEG
+2654 GGDIIHLKLEIGGED

-2683 AKIQSLSVSGDKIIN
+2683 AKIQSLSVSGDKIVN
-2698 CEPGAQGE
+2698 CEEGAQGE
-2706 ASETRVYLSDLI
+2706 ASITRVYLSDLI
-2718 QVENVDV
+2718 QVENINDV
-2725 SKLSASVVSTGSTGY
+2725 SQLTASVVSNDSAGY
-2740 VISGSGSN
+2740 V
-2748 RIERLNSNLGLEG
+2748 LGLGTNCIEEFNNG
-2761 FGIRLKATKLGGAQI
+2761 KTGLEAYGLRLKATNLGGAQI
-2776 KLLITDEFGYQ
+2776 KIIIRDKFGYQ
-2787 VTDSSGTPI
+2787 VTDSSGEPI
-2796 VLTLHY
+2796 TITLHY

-2809 VELNKSI
+2809 VELNKSN

-2830 AVAYDENNNK
+2830 AVAYDEKNNK
-2840 DVYAKYTGNGNWEGV
+2840 DVYARYIGDGNWEG
-2855 EGGEQGFKEFWNSNN
+2855 EQDEQDFNNYWNGDN

-2883 GHDTEDNLTIPSAT
+2883 DHDANDNLTQPRAT
-2897 VSISQSN
+2897 VSISQSA
-2904 ELTEHMKENEGTGV
+2904 ELTTINSG
-2918 ILTTGNLIS
+2918 ILNGMTIN
-2927 YVSNKYFTEE
+2927 YVSNTNFTEE
-2937 KISGNNFVVTVED
+2937 KISGNNFVVRVSDNT
-2950 GDETISFS
+2950 ETISFN

-2973 PYNKYPTIYIPIK
+2973 PYNKYSTIYIPIK
-2986 WNGTKLKY
+2986 WNGTQY
-2994 ENVLTPTS
+2994 
-3002 DKVQSGNGGFKVFQ
+3002 DKVINPTPIGSSGNVFQ

-3024 QVSTVTIKEFLQGS
+3024 QVSTVTINGFSKDGYKQ
-3038 YNTIGNSVTYNNF
+3038 IGNSVTYNNF

-3062 TYTITINGKDIEDN
+3062 TYKITINGQQITDN
-3076 NFKFNYQYV
+3076 TFKFNYQYV
-3085 SQYVGIDTTNANI
+3085 SQYVGIDTSDANM
-3098 YSTYGMVVA
+3098 YTEYGLVISGTEGTVTANNLSM
-3107 GDVETINADALNK
+3107 
-3120 VKLVDYYGNKYQLEA
+3120 VKLVDYYGNKTGLAAAGA
-3135 GFTNV
+3135 GFTDLGSGKTINA
-3140 GEGGISI
+3140 GGTIS
-3147 ASGASVLVNFY
+3147 VNFY
-3158 GDLHSHVESSIIGTL
+3158 GDKNAHGSSGITSI
-3173 NVHRVKYTGISV
+3173 NVYRSPYTGIKV
-3185 DITNGDVIVGISE
+3185 TKGDIAGTTK
-3198 LPFSG
+3198 LPFSNG
-3203 SGEDGKGWG
+3203 SNGWG
-3212 DKIKATPGGVTG
+3212 DKIKATPGIG
-3224 GDPITS
+3224 GNAS
-3230 GGSFS
+3230 GDNLTAGGGFN
-3235 YDILI
+3235 YGILF
-3240 ANGDGAQILIDATTK
+3240 ANGNGAQILLDATTH
-3255 QYKIVPSSSCTEIL
+3255 QYNIEVGANCTEITINITYL
-3269 LGVNYMNISI
+3269 NISI
-3279 GIVKIYQE
+3279 GMVKLTFSNNKWSIDGQ
-3287 TIEGNTQTVV
+3287 
-3297 WKIKSESGKVVTYY
+3297 SGKLLTGPGDGASYEW
-3311 NSDFKE
+3311 NA
-3317 KEGGSIL
+3317 EGGHYIL
-3324 TLKGVPDGKNGTLY
+3324 NGVPDPGTTTNILF
-3338 IPASLK
+3338 IPAEVNGQKLVLDAT
-3344 GKILSVFDKDKK
+3344 IT
-3356 PDELNEIKN
+3356 N
-3365 IESYSKVVFI
+3365 IEKYKIIIFV

-3383 DTAGTPQN
+3383 DTSGNPTN
-3391 GATWEVKKDQ
+3391 GETWGVKKDQ
-3401 SDTIIIFQRIQ
+3401 SNTISFQRIQ
-3412 GVWGKIVTLT
+3412 GVWRQLFTVTI
-3422 LNANDGTIPK
+3422 NANGGTLF
-3432 PGTNDD
+3432 GNSD
-3438 WTIES
+3438 WTIS
-3443 GGATATKQVAYG
+3443 GSTATKQVPYG
-3455 STYGNLPTPE
+3455 TVVGTLPTATPYSK
-3465 RTGYT
+3465 TGYDVA
-3470 FNGWF
+3470 FDKF
-3475 TAQKGGSEVESSTPF
+3475 YDSESGGNEVNSNKTIEDSLT
-3490 TTASKHEIYAQWT
+3490 IYAR
-3503 ANKYTLTANANG
+3503 YTEAAKTYTVTVRVVN
-3515 GTIPTTSGW
+3515 GTIPATDRW
-3524 TVASD
+3524 TVAAD
-3529 GKTATNTVTYDST
+3529 GKSATKTVTYDSP
-3542 YGTLPTPTRENYH
+3542 YGTLPDLEDYTVDDEVGYTYVFAGWKLSEDESASIIDGNETPVKTDDDHELYAKYTKTPNKYKIT
-3555 FIGWTT
+3555 FNKN
-3561 AEEGG
+3561 GG
-3566 TLVDKDTQ
+3566 TGGTDEVWFIYDKEGYINGG
-3574 VTTARDHKIYA
+3574 KIYFDEA
-3585 QWKLNDSYFR
+3585 C
-3595 RDWQTALINNNAN
+3595 
-3608 FKQEN
+3608 
-3613 IKTIQF
+3613 TIEL
-3619 VNTVPSDPETYTQV
+3619 S
-3633 SVGATTSA
+3633 S
-3641 GTTAFVTGTEKVSDV
+3641 
-3656 IAYVKAN
+3656 
-3663 ADDNTKYDIIFYS
+3663 
-3676 PGTIYAPVDSGYLF
+3676 
-3690 SNATTE
+3690 
-3696 KQLTNLTSISFG
+3696 
-3708 NFNTSNVTDMFA
+3708 
-3720 MFNSCSKLTS
+3720 
-3730 LNLSNFNT
+3730 SNFVAPTKDGYQFNCYT
-3738 SKVMNMYAMLNSCSS
+3738 DSS
-3753 LTSLDVSN
+3753 GNHAIIDNDGTYDAEDDQSQVFQYPYDLT
-3761 FNTSNV
+3761 
-3767 TNMTTMFLGCSS
+3767 
-3779 LTSLD
+3779 
-3784 LSKFDTS
+3784 FDAVWIK
-3791 KVTTM
+3791 KVTITFDPGLGGSVSPKTQEVL
-3796 YGMFN
+3796 YGR
-3801 GCSKL
+3801 S
-3806 TSLNLSNFNTSKVTN
+3806 
-3821 MSSMFSGCSKLT
+3821 
-3833 ELDVS
+3833 
-3838 NFYTS
+3838 
-3843 KVTNMSRMFNGC
+3843 
-3855 SKLTSLNLSNFN
+3855 
-3867 TSKVTNMS
+3867 
-3875 YMFWG
+3875 
-3880 CTSLTSLNVS
+3880 
-3890 NFDTSSVTNMI
+3890 
-3901 YMFYGCYALTSLNVS
+3901 
-3916 SFNTSKVTVIGA
+3916 
-3928 MFFDCSS
+3928 
-3935 LTSLNLLN
+3935 
-3943 FNTSSVTDMSF
+3943 
-3954 MFSDCSKLTS
+3954 
-3964 LNLSNFNTSNVTNMS
+3964 
-3979 GMFINCSSL
+3979 
-3988 TELNVSNFDTSKV
+3988 
-4001 TNMRYMFDG
+4001 
-4010 CSKLTSLD
+4010 
-4018 LSSFDMSKVTDTTS
+4018 
-4032 MLGDCSKLTEIKT
+4032 
-4045 PKAIGSTAV
+4045 
-4054 DLPTKT
+4054 
-4060 NYSWFD
+4060 
-4066 QANTNNVY
+4066 
-4074 TQITSDCTSKTL
+4074 
-4086 VLQRN
+4086 
-4091 RITVTVDASGGT
+4091 
-4103 IPTTS
+4103 
-4108 GWTVASGGATAT
+4108 
-4120 KQVTYDSAY
+4120 Y

-4138 KVGYTVTFKGWFTAS
+4138 RVGYTVTFKGWFTAS

-4175 QWEETVNSYTVTV
+4175 QWEETANSYTVTV
-4188 DACGGEITFPSNSVW
+4188 DACGGEITFPSNSGW
-4203 ATSIDKGTGF
+4203 GSSIEKNSAF
-4213 RSIAYGLPYD
+4213 RSIQYGSAYN

-4234 FLGWYTSETGG
+4234 FLGWYTAETGG
-4245 SKVESFDKMR
+4245 SKVESSGTML
-4255 TAFDHTL
+4255 TASNHTL
-4262 YAHWVSRVK
+4262 YAHWELKTVTVTVTGTSTPAGTGYSFMAETTLNGETFQFTIGGAYGAWNASMK
-4271 INVRPSDNYSNLKY
+4271 IGSNYSSTLDY
-4285 SVSGGESGTL
+4285 GGGTIPTNCGPL
-4295 VAGGSTLV
+4295 TYTAGGYTV
-4303 PVSSSS
+4303 
-4309 TTITITATVE
+4309 TATKAGDQV
-4319 GYHASCDSGTGKFIQ
+4319 TFVIQ
-4334 YGFTLNDHSYYTKYN
+4334 
-4349 EESYSQDISISITVS
+4349 
-4364 ASGGEITVSGVQ
+4364 A
-4376 RTTETC
+4376 
-4382 CLTGETLISMADG
+4382 
-4395 TQKQIKDVVVGDKVL
+4395 
-4410 SYNTETHKLEI
+4410 
-4421 TTVETLIHVKRTEL
+4421 
-4435 VYITFADGSQIKI
+4435 
-4448 TPDHPMFSERGWI
+4448 
-4461 VYSPEKGQRAYPD
+4461 
-4474 IELQETGTQIGDM
+4474 
-4487 IFSLSL
+4487 
-4493 LFDKEIVNME
+4493 
-4503 YVVCEEIDTYTFTTK
+4503 
-4518 DNHNYFAQGVLVH
+4518 AQ
-4531 NKICALPCCVDA
+4531 
-4543 ETEITMANGT
+4543 
-4553 TKIAKDVQIGDEVMS
+4553 
-4568 FNELTKTFE
+4568 
-4577 KTTIEATITP
+4577 
-4587 YRSRIIE
+4587 
-4594 ITFEDGTTLKIT
+4594 
-4606 DDHPMLSARGWICY
+4606 
-4620 DPEFGQASYS
+4620 
-4630 SLGISDEAVRV
+4630 
-4641 GDEIVSENGTKTIA
+4641 
-4655 SINVIEFEEPTL
+4655 
-4667 VYTFKLAN
+4667 
-4675 GQAFIANGNIVA
+4675 
-4687 SAQ
+4687 

>member
-142 DGNILIFHSCSEDKA
+142 DGNILVFHSCSEDKA

-215 ATTPSTSAYL
+215 ATTSSTSTYL
-225 NVDVAVESIEI
+225 NVDVAVEGIEI
-236 LGITGD
+236 VGITGD
-242 SLSSSA
+242 SLSSST

-316 NFADSKNQ
+316 NFANSNNQ

-387 LMRDSLKGVG
+387 LMRNSLKGVG

-479 ATVINEIGGDV
+479 ATVINEIGGDI

-592 LEWQVNEETKT
+592 LEWQVIEETKT

-696 DLDVIQFNI
+696 DIDEIQFNI

-740 PIKVQRAL
+740 PIEVQRAL
-748 TDFALEIREGTR
+748 TDFKLEIREGTR

-856 EEETVSYVIKLSTN
+856 EEGTVSYVIKLSTN
-870 EVEYENNAAEKQES
+870 EVEYEDNAAEKQES

-947 NSIAILQE
+947 NSISILQE

-1099 NLFTFVPQLD
+1099 NLFTFVPQID

-1232 DLAAENNDI
+1232 DLAAENNDV

-1292 NSNVEVENNIYYL
+1292 NPNVEVENNIYYL

-1338 TRVRNEGASLFDASK
+1338 TRVRTEEASLFDASK

-1364 GKEFIIS
+1364 GTEFIIS

-1410 QTVTYNGS
+1410 QTVTYNGL
-1418 TYISLYSLQAINQAY
+1418 TYISLYSLQSINQAY
-1433 TWFIIEEGREITA
+1433 TWFLAEREITA

-1470 ENFQEDGVSYKIVKT
+1470 ENFQEDGVSHKIVKT

-1556 SGKSISLGDDGEYC
+1556 SGNSISLGDDGEYC

-1582 NRMKYKL
+1582 NRMTYKL
-1589 FRNGVSPYGGAV
+1589 FKDGVEISPYGGAV

-1661 GEESKQVLY
+1661 GEDDKQILY
-1670 FDQFTQDSYNINLGS
+1670 FDQFTQDSYSINLGS

-1698 EFAAGIDPT
+1698 EFAAEIDPT
-1707 FTNPSSAYKKLN
+1707 FTNPSSAYNKLN

-1784 GEMAVTKEGTELS
+1784 GEMVVKKGATALS
-1797 NIGSTINIDNE
+1797 NIGSTIDIANGFE
-1808 FALSE
+1808 LSE
-1813 ISVEGIENFNF
+1813 ISVEGIDTLSF
-1824 AIINENG
+1824 AIINEKG
-1831 AIQNSDNMIYLEN
+1831 EIQTSDNMIYLGESN
-1844 NAIVVKASPNSQS
+1844 KIVVKASPNSQS
-1857 AILVIYNNEKGTI
+1857 AILVIYNKAKGTI

-1877 KSPIEISVK
+1877 KSPIDIDV
-1886 DNSLNSIFAD
+1886 NNMGNIFAD
-1896 NKYDVRKWYDIT
+1896 VEYDV
-1908 NNEKNLTTAEID
+1908 KNWL
-1920 ALTWT
+1920 
-1925 IENAEGFATIKGS
+1925 TIKNNGTELTELGGLEWKIVAPENCATVSVPGVSGS
-1938 KITFNPVASNRAVT
+1938 KITFNPVASNKEIKIT
-1952 FIVKV
+1952 VKV
-1957 WGGALTGTSE
+1957 WGGVLSGTEES
-1967 RNPCVQEVSLTVLPK
+1967 NPCIKEINLTIRPK
-1982 LVEKAGSSKPVNANT
+1982 LVEKTGSSKTENANT
-1997 TFDVLL
+1997 TFDVQLS
-2003 KDILQFNSGTP
+2003 DILQFNSGTP

-2032 GEWLKFV
+2032 GETLN
-2039 DSAGVETRYDLVD
+2039 
-2052 FDNLD
+2052 FDKEYNQTELSELTQ
-2057 AKILMKVSH
+2057 IISMTVSH

-2074 LTLVV
+2074 LTVVV
-2079 AKYDKNKN
+2079 ARYDENNN

-2096 MQITINPVYKLEIN
+2096 MQITINPVYTLDIN
-2110 YPNYGIGEGAGFD
+2110 YPNYGIGTGAGFD

-2130 QNVKDQVSQKY
+2130 QKISGAN

-2152 EVTGGKGVADVEFSS
+2152 EVTGGNGVADVKFSS

-2174 TDGKITI
+2174 TTDGKITI
-2181 DDKAK
+2181 NDIAK

-2200 VGTDIILGSY
+2200 DGTDIILGSY

-2233 EITITIPDTALPS
+2233 EITITIPDTEL
-2246 TPSENNIFNLD
+2246 PSENKIFNLD

-2287 FTTTDLQPVTV
+2287 FRTTDLQPVTV

-2311 FILDNPAGGVTSTI
+2311 FILDNDNLLAGGTVSTI
-2325 ATVGGK
+2325 AR
-2331 DAVSKVLSRNILG
+2331 VSGVLSRNILG
-2344 QDNDDEICTVSAD
+2344 QDNDDEICTVS
-2357 GNIVFTKEGIW
+2357 GGSIVFTKEGIW
-2368 PIEVITGEEPNQK
+2368 PIEVVTESG

-2416 GKIVNEETKERF
+2416 GKIENEEKIE
-2428 IANEDMYEFY
+2428 IEDMYEFY

-2483 KNFKANG
+2483 EQFK
-2490 SALKDLKYENEYK
+2490 YK
-2503 KETTLIISNEYGTN
+2503 KPDNTSEKLANLGYVSSYKTKNDITILNEYGTE
-2517 VGTYAYTLVRDFKLD
+2517 VGKYSYTLVRDFKFD
-2532 DTLIENVK
+2532 DTLIENITLKTDGDKNVP
-2540 IENKKPTLPSSL
+2540 ENPSTL
-2552 NNYNENE
+2552 NEYNVGEFNGYAVYANE
-2559 FDNYDNDTYKFTKTI
+2559 EKEIKNIYKFTKTI

-2593 GMTKFDLT
+2593 GMTKFDST
-2601 PYEKTLT
+2601 PYEKALT
-2608 LELKFGNY
+2608 LNLEFGDY
-2616 VSNSNFTSNMSG
+2616 VSNSNFTTNMSG
-2628 ILGIVETEKIGEN
+2628 LLGIVEKEKDGSRIV
-2641 TINYELTPHGAQN
+2641 NYEIVPRGAQN
-2654 GGDIIHLKLEIGGEG
+2654 GGDIIHLKLEIGGKG

-2683 AKIQSLSVSGDKIIN
+2683 AKIQSLSVSGDKIVN
-2698 CEPGAQGE
+2698 CEEVAQGE
-2706 ASETRVYLSDLI
+2706 ASITRVYLSDLI
-2718 QVENVDV
+2718 QVENINDV
-2725 SKLSASVVSTGSTGY
+2725 SQLTASVVSNDSAGY
-2740 VISGSGSN
+2740 V
-2748 RIERLNSNLGLEG
+2748 LGLGTNCIEEFNNG
-2761 FGIRLKATKLGGAQI
+2761 KTGLEAYGLRLKATNLGGAQI
-2776 KLLITDEFGYQ
+2776 KIIIRDKFGYQ
-2787 VTDSSGTPI
+2787 VTDSSGEPI
-2796 VLTLHY
+2796 TITLHY

-2809 VELNKSI
+2809 VELNKSN

-2830 AVAYDENNNK
+2830 AVAYDEKNNK
-2840 DVYAKYTGNGNWEGV
+2840 DVYARYISDGNWEG
-2855 EGGEQGFKEFWNSNN
+2855 EQDGQGFNEFWAHSDNAN
-2870 TDKQLI
+2870 KQLI

-2883 GHDTEDNLTIPSAT
+2883 GHDANDNLTQPRAT
-2897 VSISQSN
+2897 VSISQSA
-2904 ELTEHMKENEGTGV
+2904 ELTTINSG
-2918 ILTTGNLIS
+2918 ILNGMTIN
-2927 YVSNKYFTEE
+2927 YVSNTNFTEE
-2937 KISGNNFVVTVED
+2937 KISGNNFVVRVSDNT
-2950 GDETISFS
+2950 ETISFN

-2973 PYNKYPTIYIPIK
+2973 PYNKYSTIYIPIK
-2986 WNGTKLKY
+2986 WNGTQY
-2994 ENVLTPTS
+2994 
-3002 DKVQSGNGGFKVFQ
+3002 DKVINPTPIGSSGNVFQ

-3024 QVSTVTIKEFLQGS
+3024 QVSTVTINGFSQGG

-3051 LVQDGSGIWEG
+3051 LVQDGSGTWEG
-3062 TYTITINGKDIEDN
+3062 TYTITINGQQITGN
-3076 NFKFNYQYV
+3076 TFKFNYQYV
-3085 SQYVGIDTTNANI
+3085 SQYVGIDTSDANM
-3098 YSTYGMVVA
+3098 YTEYGLVISGTEDTVTANNLSM
-3107 GDVETINADALNK
+3107 
-3120 VKLVDYYGNKYQLEA
+3120 VKLVDYYGNKTGLAAAGA
-3135 GFTNV
+3135 GFTDLGN
-3140 GEGGISI
+3140 GKTITAGGTIS
-3147 ASGASVLVNFY
+3147 VNFY
-3158 GDLHSHVESSIIGTL
+3158 GDKNAHGSSGITSI
-3173 NVHRVKYTGISV
+3173 NVYRSPYTGIIVSKG
-3185 DITNGDVIVGISE
+3185 DIEGTTK
-3198 LPFSG
+3198 LPFSNG
-3203 SGEDGKGWG
+3203 SNGWG
-3212 DKIKATPGGVTG
+3212 DKITATPGIG
-3224 GDPITS
+3224 GNAS
-3230 GGSFS
+3230 GDNLTAGGGFN
-3235 YDILI
+3235 YGILF
-3240 ANGDGAQILIDATTK
+3240 ANGNGAQILLDATTH
-3255 QYKIVPSSSCTEIL
+3255 QYNIEVGANCTEITINITYL
-3269 LGVNYMNISI
+3269 NISI
-3279 GIVKIYQE
+3279 GMVKLTFSNNKWSIDGQSGKLLTGPGDGASYEWNAEGGYYILNGVPNPGTTTNILFIPAEVNGRKLVLGE
-3287 TIEGNTQTVV
+3287 TIRDIEKY
-3297 WKIKSESGKVVTYY
+3297 KIVIFV
-3311 NSDFKE
+3311 
-3317 KEGGSIL
+3317 
-3324 TLKGVPDGKNGTLY
+3324 
-3338 IPASLK
+3338 
-3344 GKILSVFDKDKK
+3344 
-3356 PDELNEIKN
+3356 
-3365 IESYSKVVFI
+3365 

-3383 DTAGTPQN
+3383 DTSGNPTN
-3391 GATWEVKKDQ
+3391 GETWGVKKDQ
-3401 SDTIIIFQRIQ
+3401 SNTISFQRVQ
-3412 GVWGKIVTLT
+3412 GVWRQLFTVTI
-3422 LNANDGTIPK
+3422 NANGGTLS
-3432 PGTNDD
+3432 GNSD
-3438 WTIES
+3438 WTIS
-3443 GGATATKQVAYG
+3443 GDTATKQVPYG
-3455 STYGNLPTPE
+3455 TVVGTLPTATPYSK
-3465 RTGYT
+3465 TGYDVA
-3470 FNGWF
+3470 FDKF
-3475 TAQKGGSEVESSTPF
+3475 YDSESGGNEVNSNKTIE
-3490 TTASKHEIYAQWT
+3490 ASLTIYAR
-3503 ANKYTLTANANG
+3503 YTEVAKTYTVTIRVVN
-3515 GTIPTTSGW
+3515 GTIPETNGW
-3524 TVASD
+3524 TVAAD
-3529 GKTATNTVTYDST
+3529 GKSATKTVTYGSP
-3542 YGTLPTPTRENYH
+3542 YGTLPDLEDYTVDDEVGYTYVFAGWKLSEDESASIIDGNETPVKTDDDHELYAKYTKTPNKYKITFNKNGGTGGTDEVW
-3555 FIGWTT
+3555 FIYD
-3561 AEEGG
+3561 EEGYING
-3566 TLVDKDTQ
+3566 G
-3574 VTTARDHKIYA
+3574 KIYFDEA
-3585 QWKLNDSYFR
+3585 CTIELSSS
-3595 RDWQTALINNNAN
+3595 N
-3608 FKQEN
+3608 F
-3613 IKTIQF
+3613 
-3619 VNTVPSDPETYTQV
+3619 VAP
-3633 SVGATTSA
+3633 
-3641 GTTAFVTGTEKVSDV
+3641 
-3656 IAYVKAN
+3656 
-3663 ADDNTKYDIIFYS
+3663 TKDGYEFNCY
-3676 PGTIYAPVDSGYLF
+3676 VDSSGNHAIIDNDGTYDAEDDQSQVF
-3690 SNATTE
+3690 
-3696 KQLTNLTSISFG
+3696 QYPYDLT
-3708 NFNTSNVTDMFA
+3708 
-3720 MFNSCSKLTS
+3720 
-3730 LNLSNFNT
+3730 
-3738 SKVMNMYAMLNSCSS
+3738 
-3753 LTSLDVSN
+3753 
-3761 FNTSNV
+3761 
-3767 TNMTTMFLGCSS
+3767 
-3779 LTSLD
+3779 
-3784 LSKFDTS
+3784 FDAVWIK
-3791 KVTTM
+3791 KVTTTFDPGLGGSVSPKTQEVL
-3796 YGMFN
+3796 YGR
-3801 GCSKL
+3801 S
-3806 TSLNLSNFNTSKVTN
+3806 
-3821 MSSMFSGCSKLT
+3821 
-3833 ELDVS
+3833 
-3838 NFYTS
+3838 
-3843 KVTNMSRMFNGC
+3843 
-3855 SKLTSLNLSNFN
+3855 
-3867 TSKVTNMS
+3867 
-3875 YMFWG
+3875 
-3880 CTSLTSLNVS
+3880 
-3890 NFDTSSVTNMI
+3890 
-3901 YMFYGCYALTSLNVS
+3901 
-3916 SFNTSKVTVIGA
+3916 
-3928 MFFDCSS
+3928 
-3935 LTSLNLLN
+3935 
-3943 FNTSSVTDMSF
+3943 
-3954 MFSDCSKLTS
+3954 
-3964 LNLSNFNTSNVTNMS
+3964 
-3979 GMFINCSSL
+3979 
-3988 TELNVSNFDTSKV
+3988 
-4001 TNMRYMFDG
+4001 
-4010 CSKLTSLD
+4010 
-4018 LSSFDMSKVTDTTS
+4018 
-4032 MLGDCSKLTEIKT
+4032 
-4045 PKAIGSTAV
+4045 
-4054 DLPTKT
+4054 
-4060 NYSWFD
+4060 
-4066 QANTNNVY
+4066 
-4074 TQITSDCTSKTL
+4074 
-4086 VLQRN
+4086 
-4091 RITVTVDASGGT
+4091 
-4103 IPTTS
+4103 
-4108 GWTVASGGATAT
+4108 
-4120 KQVTYDSAY
+4120 Y

-4175 QWEETVNSYTVTV
+4175 QWEETANSYTVTI
-4188 DACGGEITFPSNSVW
+4188 DACGGEITFPNNSTW
-4203 ATSIDKGTGF
+4203 GTSIDKGTGF

-4285 SVSGGESGTL
+4285 STSGGESGNL
-4295 VAGGSTLV
+4295 SADGSILV

-4474 IELQETGTQIGDM
+4474 IELQATGTQIGDM

-4553 TKIAKDVQIGDEVMS
+4553 TKKAKDVQIGDEVMS

-4587 YRSRIIE
+4587 YRSRIVE
-4594 ITFEDGTTLKIT
+4594 ITLEDGTTLKIT
-4606 DDHPMLSARGWICY
+4606 DDHPMLSTRGWICY

-4641 GDEIVSENGTKTIA
+4641 GDEIVTENGTKTIA

>member
-215 ATTPSTSAYL
+215 ATTSSTSTYL
-225 NVDVAVESIEI
+225 NVDVAVEGIKI
-236 LGITGD
+236 VGITGD
-242 SLSSSA
+242 SLSSST

-316 NFADSKNQ
+316 NFANSNNQ

-355 GNVKIYARMFKTSLI
+355 GNVKIYARMFKTALI

-472 ANGRWYD
+472 ANGQWYD
-479 ATVINEIGGDV
+479 ATIINEIGGDV

-651 YFVFSSQDVDLTKYL
+651 YFVFSSQDIDLTKYL

-696 DLDVIQFNI
+696 DLDVIKFNI

-740 PIKVQRAL
+740 PIEVQRAL
-748 TDFALEIREGTR
+748 TDFKLEIREGTR

-940 AGFEINV
+940 TGFEINV

-1013 SDFVSK
+1013 SDFVPK
-1019 TLTITV
+1019 NLTITV

-1214 ASPDTSDKLY
+1214 ASPDTSDRLY

-1252 IKFKNPGKYVVKISN
+1252 IKFKNPGKYVVRISN
-1267 SINPTAYDLVKEFTF
+1267 SNDPTSYDLVKEFTF
-1282 NVSPNIKVEE
+1282 NVSPNIQVEE
-1292 NSNVEVENNIYYL
+1292 NSNVEFKDNKYHL
-1305 NNELDPILNG
+1305 NNGIDPILNG

-1325 RLTFGDTGIGISF
+1325 RLTFGDTGIEISF

-1364 GKEFIIS
+1364 GREFIIS

-1396 APNIIFDPDNTSGI
+1396 APNINFDPDLK
-1410 QTVTYNGS
+1410 VTYNGS
-1418 TYISLYSLQAINQAY
+1418 KYIPLYSLQSINQAY

-1461 PRLYALNGL
+1461 PRLYALNEL

-1485 ADGFI
+1485 PEGFI

-1519 SFLNFYDE
+1519 SFLNFYD
-1527 KGNSIEKVGD
+1527 KDRNAIEKVGEL
-1537 ITKNNI
+1537 TKSNI
-1543 NAVLD
+1543 NAVVN

-1556 SGKSISLGDDGEYC
+1556 SGNSISLGDDGKYC

-1582 NRMKYKL
+1582 NRMTYKL
-1589 FRNGVSPYGGAV
+1589 FKDGVEISPYGGAV

-1618 ENAEYVIQV
+1618 KNAEYVIQV

-1661 GEESKQVLY
+1661 GEDDKQILY

-1698 EFAAGIDPT
+1698 EFAAGIDST
-1707 FTNPSSAYKKLN
+1707 FTNPLSAYNKLN
-1719 FALLNVKVNGEEIPS
+1719 FALLNVKVNGEEIAS
-1734 SNFSSYVSVSAD
+1734 SNFNSYVSVSAD

-1758 LEISIEITTLNGAY
+1758 LEISIKITTLNGAY
-1772 AVYKIEVVPRRS
+1772 LNGAYAVYQIEVVPRRS
-1784 GEMAVTKEGTELS
+1784 GEMTVTKEGTALS
-1797 NIGSTINIDNE
+1797 NIGSTIKIANGFD
-1808 FALSE
+1808 LSE
-1813 ISVEGIENFNF
+1813 ISVEGIENLNY
-1824 AIINENG
+1824 AIINEDG
-1831 AIQNSDNMIYLEN
+1831 AIQTSDNMIYLGESN
-1844 NAIVVKASPNSQS
+1844 KIVVKASPNSQS

-1877 KSPIEISVK
+1877 KSPIEIDKKTSF
-1886 DNSLNSIFAD
+1886 SGEIFAD
-1896 NKYDVRKWYDIT
+1896 VEYDVKDW
-1908 NNEKNLTTAEID
+1908 L
-1920 ALTWT
+1920 
-1925 IENAEGFATIKGS
+1925 TIKNNGTELTELGGLEWEIVAPENCATVS
-1938 KITFNPVASNRAVT
+1938 GEMQGGNEETSSKFKITFNPVASNTEIKITVY
-1952 FIVKV
+1952 V
-1957 WGGALTGTSE
+1957 WGGVLSGTSKDNRCTKE
-1967 RNPCVQEVSLTVLPK
+1967 ITLTIRPK
-1982 LVEKAGSSKPVNANT
+1982 LVEINDSSKEVNVNG
-1997 TFDVLL
+1997 TFNVLL
-2003 KDILQFNSGTP
+2003 KDILQFNP
-2014 QSLSGYKF
+2014 ELEDKFKSLSGYMF
-2022 TATISWNRET
+2022 TATITWNGET
-2032 GEWLKFV
+2032 GESLKLV
-2039 DSAGVETRYDLVD
+2039 DSSGVETRYDLVKFNKLGKTD
-2052 FDNLD
+2052 ETDETD
-2057 AKILMKVSH
+2057 EPTILMTVSH
-2066 VASQRLAT
+2066 VTSQRLAT
-2074 LTLVV
+2074 LTVVV
-2079 AKYDKNKN
+2079 AKYENGN

-2096 MQITINPVYKLEIN
+2096 MQITINPIYTLNIN
-2110 YPNYGIGEGAGFD
+2110 YPNYGIGTGAAFD

-2130 QNVKDQVSQKY
+2130 QKISGAN
-2141 YALDLLQGDRI
+2141 YALDLLQKDRIEGDRI

-2174 TDGKITI
+2174 TSDGKITI
-2181 DDKAK
+2181 EDKAK

-2200 VGTDIILGSY
+2200 AKIDTDIILGSY

-2246 TPSENNIFNLD
+2246 TPSESKIFNLN

-2287 FTTTDLQPVTV
+2287 FTTGELKPVTV

-2311 FILDNPAGGVTSTI
+2311 FILDNDNLLAGDTVSTI
-2325 ATVGGK
+2325 ATVSG
-2331 DAVSKVLSRNILG
+2331 VLSRNILG

-2357 GNIVFTKEGIW
+2357 GKIVFTKAGIW
-2368 PIEVITGEEPNQK
+2368 PIEVVTASG

-2396 DATYYNA
+2396 DATYYRELTR
-2403 ITDAGK
+2403 IEQGK
-2409 LALKSIF
+2409 LALESIF
-2416 GKIVNEETKERF
+2416 GNIS
-2428 IANEDMYEFY
+2428 NEDMYEFY

-2457 IQPSSNIIFT
+2457 IQPSSNITFT

-2483 KNFKANG
+2483 EQFK
-2490 SALKDLKYENEYK
+2490 YK
-2503 KETTLIISNEYGTN
+2503 KPDNTSEKLANLGYVSSYKTKNDITILNEYGTE
-2517 VGTYAYTLVRDFKLD
+2517 VGKYSYTLVRDFKLD

-2540 IENKKPTLPSSL
+2540 IEGKKPTLPSSL
-2552 NNYNENE
+2552 NSYNENE
-2559 FDNYDNDTYKFTKTI
+2559 FNLYANGEYKFTKTI

-2593 GMTKFDLT
+2593 GMTKFDST
-2601 PYEKTLT
+2601 PYEKALT
-2608 LELKFGNY
+2608 LNLEFGNY
-2616 VSNSNFTSNMSG
+2616 VSNSNFISDKSK
-2628 ILGIVETEKIGEN
+2628 ILGFVENEKNKEN
-2641 TINYELTPHGAQN
+2641 KAINYELTPHGAQN
-2654 GGDIIHLKLEIGGEG
+2654 GGDIIHLKLAIGGKD

-2683 AKIQSLSVSGDKIIN
+2683 AKIQSLSVSGDKIVN

-2740 VISGSGSN
+2740 VISGNGSN

-2830 AVAYDENNNK
+2830 AVAYDEKNNK
-2840 DVYAKYTGNGNWEGV
+2840 DVYAVYEYENNKWAWAAKSETDFNSSWNG
-2855 EGGEQGFKEFWNSNN
+2855 NN

-2876 LLDNITF
+2876 LLDNLTF
-2883 GHDTEDNLTIPSAT
+2883 AKEEGNLTKPSAT

-2918 ILTTGNLIS
+2918 ILTTDNLIS

-2950 GDETISFS
+2950 GKVDEGKETISFS
-2958 LSTTIKQRYKIITKD
+2958 LSTTIKQRYKIVTKD

-2986 WNGTKLKY
+2986 WSSNKY
-2994 ENVLTPTS
+2994 CMVLNPTTS
-3002 DKVQSGNGGFKVFQ
+3002 DKDQVFQ
-3016 VYDNKTGQ
+3016 VYDNKEGK
-3024 QVSTVTIKEFLQGS
+3024 QVSTVTINGFSTVTINGFSQDGYKQ
-3038 YNTIGNSVTYNNF
+3038 IGNSVTYNNF
-3051 LVQDGSGIWEG
+3051 LVQDGSGTWEG
-3062 TYTITINGKDIEDN
+3062 TYSITIEGNENEIKDN
-3076 NFKFNYQYV
+3076 TFKFNYQYV

-3107 GDVETINADALNK
+3107 GDVAEIDSKALNK
-3120 VKLVDYYGNKYQLEA
+3120 VKLVDYYGNKHQLEA

-3140 GEGGISI
+3140 GEGISI

-3158 GDLHSHVESSIIGTL
+3158 GDSNVDSNSHVESSRIGTL
-3173 NVHRVKYTGISV
+3173 NVHRVKYTGIFV
-3185 DITNGDVIVGISE
+3185 NKDEVIDGKSE
-3198 LPFSG
+3198 LPFSSETKG
-3203 SGEDGKGWG
+3203 GWG
-3212 DKIKATPGGVTG
+3212 DRIKATSSGVSS
-3224 GDPITS
+3224 DPITS

-3240 ANGDGAQILIDATTK
+3240 ANGNGAQILIDATTK

-3279 GIVKIYQE
+3279 GIVKLTKSGE
-3287 TIEGNTQTVV
+3287 T
-3297 WKIKSESGKVVTYY
+3297 WKIASESGNVVTYY
-3311 NSDFKE
+3311 NSEFKE
-3317 KEGGSIL
+3317 KEGESIL

-3365 IESYSKVVFI
+3365 IGTYSQIVFI

-3383 DTAGTPQN
+3383 EETGTPQD
-3391 GATWEVKKDQ
+3391 GKTWELVGV
-3401 SDTIIIFQRIQ
+3401 SFQRVK
-3412 GVWGKIVTLT
+3412 GVWGKIVTVT
-3422 LNANDGTIPK
+3422 ADANDGTISTAN
-3432 PGTNDD
+3432 G
-3438 WTIES
+3438 WTVAS
-3443 GGATATKQVAYG
+3443 DGKTATKQVAYG

-3475 TAQKGGSEVESSTPF
+3475 TAQNGGSEVESSTPF
-3490 TTASKHEIYAQWT
+3490 TTASKHEIYARWT
-3503 ANKYTLTANANG
+3503 ANKYTVTADANG
-3515 GTIPTTSGW
+3515 GTISTANGW
-3524 TVASD
+3524 TVAS
-3529 GKTATNTVTYDST
+3529 GGATATKQVTYDLT
-3542 YGTLPTPTRENYH
+3542 YETLPTPTRENYH
-3555 FIGWTT
+3555 FIGWAT
-3561 AEEGG
+3561 AQTGG
-3566 TLVDKDTQ
+3566 TPIKADTQ
-3574 VTTARDHKIYA
+3574 VTTAGDQTIYA
-3585 QWKLNDSYFR
+3585 QWEPNDSYLR
-3595 RDWQTALINNNAN
+3595 KDWQTALINNNAN

-3619 VNTVPSDPETYTQV
+3619 VNTVPSGSGYTQV

-3641 GTTAFVTGTEKVSDV
+3641 GTTAFVAGTERVSDV

-3676 PGTIYAPVDSGYLF
+3676 PGTIYAPVYSGYLF

-3738 SKVMNMYAMLNSCSS
+3738 SNVTNMYAMFNSCSS

-3791 KVTTM
+3791 NVVDM
-3796 YGMFN
+3796 SAMFN
-3801 GCSKL
+3801 S
-3806 TSLNLSNFNTSKVTN
+3806 
-3821 MSSMFSGCSKLT
+3821 
-3833 ELDVS
+3833 
-3838 NFYTS
+3838 
-3843 KVTNMSRMFNGC
+3843 
-3855 SKLTSLNLSNFN
+3855 
-3867 TSKVTNMS
+3867 
-3875 YMFWG
+3875 
-3880 CTSLTSLNVS
+3880 
-3890 NFDTSSVTNMI
+3890 
-3901 YMFYGCYALTSLNVS
+3901 
-3916 SFNTSKVTVIGA
+3916 
-3928 MFFDCSS
+3928 CSS
-3935 LTSLNLLN
+3935 LTSLD
-3943 FNTSSVTDMSF
+3943 V
-3954 MFSDCSKLTS
+3954 
-3964 LNLSNFNTSNVTNMS
+3964 SNFNTSNVTNMGYMFS
-3979 GMFINCSSL
+3979 GCSSLTLLNLSNFNTNKVTDMSSMFYNCSSL
-3988 TELNVSNFDTSKV
+3988 TSLDVSNFNTSNV
-4001 TNMRYMFDG
+4001 ANMSLMLHS
-4010 CSKLTSLD
+4010 CSSLTSLD
-4018 LSSFDMSKVTDTTS
+4018 LSSFDMSKVTDTTA
-4032 MLGDCSKLTEIKT
+4032 MLVDCSKLTEIKT

-4060 NYSWFD
+4060 NYSWLD
-4066 QANTNNVY
+4066 QANTNNAY
-4074 TQITSDCTSKTL
+4074 TQITSDCTNKTL

-4120 KQVTYDSAY
+4120 KQVTYDSNY
-4129 GTLPTPTKS
+4129 GTLPTPTKT
-4138 KVGYTVTFKGWFTAS
+4138 KVGHTVTFKGWFTAS
-4153 SGGNKVE
+4153 SDGNKVE

-4175 QWEETVNSYTVTV
+4175 QWEETVNSYTVRV
-4188 DACGGEITFPSNSVW
+4188 DACGGEITFPLNSFW
-4203 ATSIDKGTGF
+4203 GTSIDKSSGF

-4255 TAFDHTL
+4255 TADDHTL

-4285 SVSGGESGTL
+4285 SVSDGESGNL
-4295 VAGGSTLV
+4295 SADGSILV

-4309 TTITITATVE
+4309 TTITITATVK
-4319 GYHASCDSGTGKFIQ
+4319 GYHASCDTGTSKFIQ
-4334 YGFTLNDHSYYTKYN
+4334 YGFALNDRIYYTKYN
-4349 EESYSQDISISITVS
+4349 EEAYSQAINISITVS
-4364 ASGGEITVSGVQ
+4364 ASGGEITVLGVQ

-4461 VYSPEKGQRAYPD
+4461 VYSPEKGQRAYSD

-4518 DNHNYFAQGVLVH
+4518 DNHNYFAQGVLLH
-4531 NKICALPCCVDA
+4531 NKMCALPCCVDG

-4553 TKIAKDVQIGDEVMS
+4553 TKKAKDVQIGDEVMS

-4577 KTTIEATITP
+4577 KTTIESTITP

-4620 DPEFGQASYS
+4620 DPEFGQSSYS

>member
-142 DGNILIFHSCSEDKA
+142 DGNILVFHSCSEDKA

-215 ATTPSTSAYL
+215 ATTSSTSTYL
-225 NVDVAVESIEI
+225 NVDVAVEGIEI
-236 LGITGD
+236 VGITGD
-242 SLSSSA
+242 SLSSST

-316 NFADSKNQ
+316 NFANSNNQ

-355 GNVKIYARMFKTSLI
+355 GNVKIYARMFKTALI
-370 EDEAASSGAQQI
+370 EDEAASSGTQQI

-387 LMRDSLKGVG
+387 LMRNSLKGVG

-500 HTVVTGSALGIN
+500 HTVVTGSALGIDG
-512 SENSLFNFNF
+512 ENSLFNFNF

-715 GSANLYGGAYRIISL
+715 GSANLYDGAYRIISL

-740 PIKVQRAL
+740 PIEVQRAL
-748 TDFALEIREGTR
+748 TDFKLEIREGTR

-1091 EGEGLDIT
+1091 ESEGLDIT
-1099 NLFTFVPQLD
+1099 NLFTFVPQFD

-1214 ASPDTSDKLY
+1214 ASPDTSDRLY

-1282 NVSPNIKVEE
+1282 NASPNIKVEE
-1292 NSNVEVENNIYYL
+1292 NPNVEVENNIYYL

-1338 TRVRNEGASLFDASK
+1338 TRVRTEGASLFDASK

-1364 GKEFIIS
+1364 GTEFIIS

-1396 APNIIFDPDNTSGI
+1396 APNIIFDPDNISGI
-1410 QTVTYNGS
+1410 QTVTYNGL
-1418 TYISLYSLQAINQAY
+1418 TYISLYSLQSINQAY
-1433 TWFIIEEGREITA
+1433 TWFLAEREITA

-1461 PRLYALNGL
+1461 PRLYALNDL
-1470 ENFQEDGVSYKIVKT
+1470 ENFQEDGVSHKIVKT
-1485 ADGFI
+1485 PEGFI

-1556 SGKSISLGDDGEYC
+1556 SGNSISLGDDGEYC

-1589 FRNGVSPYGGAV
+1589 FRNGVEISPYGGAV
-1601 SIGSENGKL
+1601 SIGIENGKL

-1661 GEESKQVLY
+1661 GEDDKQILY

-1685 KNRNYTGSAYANV
+1685 KNRNYTGSEYANV
-1698 EFAAGIDPT
+1698 KFVAGIDPT
-1707 FTNPSSAYKKLN
+1707 FTNLSSAYNKLN

-1772 AVYKIEVVPRRS
+1772 AVYQIEVVPRRS
-1784 GEMAVTKEGTELS
+1784 GEMAVKKGATALS
-1797 NIGSTINIDNE
+1797 NIGSTIDIANGFN
-1808 FALSE
+1808 LSE
-1813 ISVEGIENFNF
+1813 ISVEGIDTLSF

-1831 AIQNSDNMIYLEN
+1831 AIQTSENMIYLGESN
-1844 NAIVVKASPNSQS
+1844 TIVVKASPNSQS
-1857 AILVIYNNEKGTI
+1857 AILVIYNKAKGTI

-1877 KSPIEISVK
+1877 KSPIDIVEKEAFSK
-1886 DNSLNSIFAD
+1886 EIFAD
-1896 NKYDVRKWYDIT
+1896 VEYDVKDW
-1908 NNEKNLTTAEID
+1908 L
-1920 ALTWT
+1920 
-1925 IENAEGFATIKGS
+1925 TIKNNGTELTELNGLEWEIVAPENCTTVS
-1938 KITFNPVASNRAVT
+1938 VSGVSGFGITFNPVASNKEIKIT
-1952 FIVKV
+1952 VKV
-1957 WGGALTGTSE
+1957 WGGVLSGTEES
-1967 RNPCVQEVSLTVLPK
+1967 NPCIKEINLTIRPK
-1982 LVEKAGSSKPVNANT
+1982 LVEKTGSSKTENANT
-1997 TFDVLL
+1997 TFDVSLGEIL
-2003 KDILQFNSGTP
+2003 KFNPGADN
-2014 QSLSGYKF
+2014 SLSGYKF
-2022 TATISWNRET
+2022 TATISWN
-2032 GEWLKFV
+2032 GEAGESLKFGN
-2039 DSAGVETRYDLVD
+2039 SLEVETKYDLVE
-2052 FDNLD
+2052 FDSLG
-2057 AKILMKVSH
+2057 KTISMTVSH

-2079 AKYDKNKN
+2079 AKYDEKNN
-2087 IIGESITAQ
+2087 IIIGESITAQ
-2096 MQITINPVYKLEIN
+2096 MQITINPVYTLDIN
-2110 YPNYGIGEGAGFD
+2110 YPNYGIGTGAGFD

-2130 QNVKDQVSQKY
+2130 QKISGAN

-2152 EVTGGKGVADVEFSS
+2152 EVTGGNGVADVKFSS

-2174 TDGKITI
+2174 TSDGKIKI
-2181 DDKAK
+2181 NNNAK

-2246 TPSENNIFNLD
+2246 TPSESKIFNLD

-2287 FTTTDLQPVTV
+2287 FATGKLNPVTV
-2298 YALGGTKAQFAKL
+2298 YALGSAKAQLAKL
-2311 FILDNPAGGVTSTI
+2311 FILDNDNLLAGGI
-2325 ATVGGK
+2325 
-2331 DAVSKVLSRNILG
+2331 VSSRLETDPEGVLSRNILG
-2344 QDNDDEICTVSAD
+2344 QDNDDEICTVS
-2357 GNIVFTKEGIW
+2357 GGSIVFTKEGIW
-2368 PIEVITGEEPNQK
+2368 PIEVVTASG

-2416 GKIVNEETKERF
+2416 GKIEKIENEEKIE
-2428 IANEDMYEFY
+2428 IEDMYEFY

-2457 IQPSSNIIFT
+2457 IQPSSNITFT

-2483 KNFKANG
+2483 ENFKANG

-2503 KETTLIISNEYGTN
+2503 KETTLTISNEYGTE
-2517 VGTYAYTLVRDFKLD
+2517 VGTYAYTLVRDFKFD
-2532 DTLIENVK
+2532 DTLIENITLKTVGDK
-2540 IENKKPTLPSSL
+2540 NVPENPSTL
-2552 NNYNENE
+2552 NEYNVGEFNGYAVYANE
-2559 FDNYDNDTYKFTKTI
+2559 EKEIKNIYKFTKTI

-2593 GMTKFDLT
+2593 GMTKFDST
-2601 PYEKTLT
+2601 PYEKTLA
-2608 LELKFGNY
+2608 LDLKFGNY

-2628 ILGIVETEKIGEN
+2628 LLGIVEKEKDGSRIV
-2641 TINYELTPHGAQN
+2641 NYEIVPRGAQN
-2654 GGDIIHLKLEIGGEG
+2654 GGDIIHLKLAIGGVG
-2669 SNDVYYLRIKIIPS
+2669 SNDVYYLRIKIIPNV
-2683 AKIQSLSVSGDKIIN
+2683 KIQSLSVSGDKIIN
-2698 CEPGAQGE
+2698 CEEGAQGE
-2706 ASETRVYLSDLI
+2706 ASITRVYLSDLI
-2718 QVENVDV
+2718 QIENIDDV
-2725 SKLSASVVSTGSTGY
+2725 SQLTASVVSNDSAGY
-2740 VISGSGSN
+2740 V
-2748 RIERLNSNLGLEG
+2748 LGLGTNCIEEFNNG
-2761 FGIRLKATKLGGAQI
+2761 KTGLEAYGLRLKATNLGGAQI
-2776 KLLITDEFGYQ
+2776 KIIIRDKFGYQ
-2787 VTDSSGTPI
+2787 VTDSSGEPI
-2796 VLTLHY
+2796 TITLHY

-2809 VELNKSI
+2809 VELNKSN

-2830 AVAYDENNNK
+2830 AVAYDEKNNA
-2840 DVYAKYTGNGNWEGV
+2840 DVYAVYEYKNNAWVWVAKSET
-2855 EGGEQGFKEFWNSNN
+2855 EFNNFWANSNTDN
-2870 TDKQLI
+2870 ADKQLI

-2883 GHDTEDNLTIPSAT
+2883 GHDTNENLTKPSVT

-2937 KISGNNFVVTVED
+2937 KISGNNFVVRVSDNT
-2950 GDETISFS
+2950 ETISFN
-2958 LSTTIKQRYKIITKD
+2958 LSTTIKQRYKIVTKD
-2973 PYNKYPTIYIPIK
+2973 PYNKYPTIYIPIE
-2986 WNGTKLKY
+2986 WNGAQY
-2994 ENVLTPTS
+2994 
-3002 DKVQSGNGGFKVFQ
+3002 DKVINPTPIGSSGNVFQ

-3024 QVSTVTIKEFLQGS
+3024 QVSTVTINGFSKDGYKQ
-3038 YNTIGNSVTYNNF
+3038 IGNSVTYNNF

-3062 TYTITINGKDIEDN
+3062 TYKITINGQQITDN
-3076 NFKFNYQYV
+3076 TFKFNYQYV
-3085 SQYVGIDTTNANI
+3085 SQYVGIDTSDANM
-3098 YSTYGMVVA
+3098 YTEYGLVISGTEGTVTENNLSM
-3107 GDVETINADALNK
+3107 
-3120 VKLVDYYGNKYQLEA
+3120 VKLVDYYGNKTGLADAGA
-3135 GFTNV
+3135 GFTDLGSGKEINA
-3140 GEGGISI
+3140 GGTIS
-3147 ASGASVLVNFY
+3147 VNFY
-3158 GDLHSHVESSIIGTL
+3158 GDKNAHGSSGITSI
-3173 NVHRVKYTGISV
+3173 NVYRSPYTGIIV
-3185 DITNGDVIVGISE
+3185 LKGDIAGTTK
-3198 LPFSG
+3198 LPFSNG
-3203 SGEDGKGWG
+3203 SNGWG
-3212 DKIKATPGGVTG
+3212 DKIKATPGIG
-3224 GDPITS
+3224 GNAS
-3230 GGSFS
+3230 GDNLTAGGGFN
-3235 YDILI
+3235 YGILF
-3240 ANGDGAQILIDATTK
+3240 ANGNGAQILFDTTTR
-3255 QYKIVPSSSCTEIL
+3255 QYNIEVGANCTEITINITYL
-3269 LGVNYMNISI
+3269 NISI
-3279 GIVKIYQE
+3279 GMVKLTFSNNKWSIDGQ
-3287 TIEGNTQTVV
+3287 
-3297 WKIKSESGKVVTYY
+3297 SGKLLTGPGDGASYEW
-3311 NSDFKE
+3311 NA
-3317 KEGGSIL
+3317 EGGHYIL
-3324 TLKGVPDGKNGTLY
+3324 NGVPDPGTTTNILF
-3338 IPASLK
+3338 IPAEVNGAEVNG
-3344 GKILSVFDKDKK
+3344 GKLVLGETIT
-3356 PDELNEIKN
+3356 N
-3365 IESYSKVVFI
+3365 IEKYKIVIFV

-3383 DTAGTPQN
+3383 DTSGNPTN
-3391 GATWEVKKDQ
+3391 GETWEVKKDQ
-3401 SDTIIIFQRIQ
+3401 SNTISFQRIQ
-3412 GVWGKIVTLT
+3412 GVWRQLFTVTI
-3422 LNANDGTIPK
+3422 NANGGTLSE
-3432 PGTNDD
+3432 NSD
-3438 WTIES
+3438 WTIS
-3443 GGATATKQVAYG
+3443 GGTATKQVPYG
-3455 STYGNLPTPE
+3455 TVVGILPTATPYSK
-3465 RTGYT
+3465 TGYDVA
-3470 FNGWF
+3470 FDKF
-3475 TAQKGGSEVESSTPF
+3475 YDSESGGNEVNSNKTIE
-3490 TTASKHEIYAQWT
+3490 ASLTIYAR
-3503 ANKYTLTANANG
+3503 YTEVAKTYTVTIRVVN
-3515 GTIPTTSGW
+3515 GTIPETNGW
-3524 TVASD
+3524 TVAAD
-3529 GKTATNTVTYDST
+3529 GKSATKVVTYDSP
-3542 YGTLPTPTRENYH
+3542 YGTLPDLENYSVASEVGYTYVFAGWKLSEDESASIIDGDETPVKTDGNH
-3555 FIGWTT
+3555 ELYAKYTKTPNKYKITFNKNGGTGGTDEVWFIYD
-3561 AEEGG
+3561 EEGYING
-3566 TLVDKDTQ
+3566 G
-3574 VTTARDHKIYA
+3574 KIYFDEA
-3585 QWKLNDSYFR
+3585 C
-3595 RDWQTALINNNAN
+3595 
-3608 FKQEN
+3608 
-3613 IKTIQF
+3613 TIEL
-3619 VNTVPSDPETYTQV
+3619 S
-3633 SVGATTSA
+3633 S
-3641 GTTAFVTGTEKVSDV
+3641 
-3656 IAYVKAN
+3656 
-3663 ADDNTKYDIIFYS
+3663 
-3676 PGTIYAPVDSGYLF
+3676 
-3690 SNATTE
+3690 
-3696 KQLTNLTSISFG
+3696 
-3708 NFNTSNVTDMFA
+3708 
-3720 MFNSCSKLTS
+3720 
-3730 LNLSNFNT
+3730 SNFVAPTKDGYQFNCYT
-3738 SKVMNMYAMLNSCSS
+3738 DSS
-3753 LTSLDVSN
+3753 GNHAIIDNDGTYDAEDDQSQVFQYPYDLT
-3761 FNTSNV
+3761 
-3767 TNMTTMFLGCSS
+3767 
-3779 LTSLD
+3779 
-3784 LSKFDTS
+3784 FDAVWIK
-3791 KVTTM
+3791 KVTITFDP
-3796 YGMFN
+3796 G
-3801 GCSKL
+3801 
-3806 TSLNLSNFNTSKVTN
+3806 
-3821 MSSMFSGCSKLT
+3821 SGGL
-3833 ELDVS
+3833 VS
-3838 NFYTS
+3838 
-3843 KVTNMSRMFNGC
+3843 
-3855 SKLTSLNLSNFN
+3855 
-3867 TSKVTNMS
+3867 
-3875 YMFWG
+3875 
-3880 CTSLTSLNVS
+3880 
-3890 NFDTSSVTNMI
+3890 
-3901 YMFYGCYALTSLNVS
+3901 
-3916 SFNTSKVTVIGA
+3916 
-3928 MFFDCSS
+3928 
-3935 LTSLNLLN
+3935 
-3943 FNTSSVTDMSF
+3943 
-3954 MFSDCSKLTS
+3954 
-3964 LNLSNFNTSNVTNMS
+3964 
-3979 GMFINCSSL
+3979 
-3988 TELNVSNFDTSKV
+3988 
-4001 TNMRYMFDG
+4001 
-4010 CSKLTSLD
+4010 
-4018 LSSFDMSKVTDTTS
+4018 
-4032 MLGDCSKLTEIKT
+4032 
-4045 PKAIGSTAV
+4045 PKA
-4054 DLPTKT
+4054 
-4060 NYSWFD
+4060 
-4066 QANTNNVY
+4066 QE
-4074 TQITSDCTSKTL
+4074 
-4086 VLQRN
+4086 VLYGR
-4091 RITVTVDASGGT
+4091 S
-4103 IPTTS
+4103 
-4108 GWTVASGGATAT
+4108 
-4120 KQVTYDSAY
+4120 Y

-4262 YAHWVSRVK
+4262 YAHWELKTVTVTVTGTSTPAGTGYSFMAETTLNGETFQFTIGAAYGAWNASMK
-4271 INVRPSDNYSNLKY
+4271 IGSNYSSTLDY
-4285 SVSGGESGTL
+4285 GGGTIPTNCGPL
-4295 VAGGSTLV
+4295 TYTAGGYTV
-4303 PVSSSS
+4303 
-4309 TTITITATVE
+4309 TATKAGDQV
-4319 GYHASCDSGTGKFIQ
+4319 TFVIQ
-4334 YGFTLNDHSYYTKYN
+4334 
-4349 EESYSQDISISITVS
+4349 
-4364 ASGGEITVSGVQ
+4364 A
-4376 RTTETC
+4376 
-4382 CLTGETLISMADG
+4382 
-4395 TQKQIKDVVVGDKVL
+4395 
-4410 SYNTETHKLEI
+4410 
-4421 TTVETLIHVKRTEL
+4421 
-4435 VYITFADGSQIKI
+4435 
-4448 TPDHPMFSERGWI
+4448 
-4461 VYSPEKGQRAYPD
+4461 
-4474 IELQETGTQIGDM
+4474 
-4487 IFSLSL
+4487 
-4493 LFDKEIVNME
+4493 
-4503 YVVCEEIDTYTFTTK
+4503 
-4518 DNHNYFAQGVLVH
+4518 AQ
-4531 NKICALPCCVDA
+4531 
-4543 ETEITMANGT
+4543 
-4553 TKIAKDVQIGDEVMS
+4553 
-4568 FNELTKTFE
+4568 
-4577 KTTIEATITP
+4577 
-4587 YRSRIIE
+4587 
-4594 ITFEDGTTLKIT
+4594 
-4606 DDHPMLSARGWICY
+4606 
-4620 DPEFGQASYS
+4620 
-4630 SLGISDEAVRV
+4630 
-4641 GDEIVSENGTKTIA
+4641 
-4655 SINVIEFEEPTL
+4655 
-4667 VYTFKLAN
+4667 
-4675 GQAFIANGNIVA
+4675 
-4687 SAQ
+4687 

>member
-117 YLMLMEEDEEI
+117 YLMLVEEDEEI

-142 DGNILIFHSCSEDKA
+142 DGNILVFHSCSEDKA

-215 ATTPSTSAYL
+215 ATTSSTSTYL
-225 NVDVAVESIEI
+225 NVDVAVEGIEI
-236 LGITGD
+236 VGITGD
-242 SLSSSA
+242 SLSSST

-316 NFADSKNQ
+316 NFANSNNQ

-355 GNVKIYARMFKTSLI
+355 GNVKIYARMFRTALI
-370 EDEAASSGAQQI
+370 EDEAASSGTQQI

-584 VNEVVLPN
+584 VNEVVFPN
-592 LEWQVNEETKT
+592 LEWQVIEETKT

-748 TDFALEIREGTR
+748 TDFKLEIREGTR

-841 ENPLSDFSEILSRTE
+841 ENSLSDFSEILSRTE

-1214 ASPDTSDKLY
+1214 ASPDTSDRLY

-1232 DLAAENNDI
+1232 DLAAENNDV

-1338 TRVRNEGASLFDASK
+1338 TRVRTEEASLFDASK

-1364 GKEFIIS
+1364 GTEFIIS

-1410 QTVTYNGS
+1410 QTVTYNGL
-1418 TYISLYSLQAINQAY
+1418 TYISLYSLQSINQAY
-1433 TWFIIEEGREITA
+1433 TWFLAEREITV

-1470 ENFQEDGVSYKIVKT
+1470 ENFQEDGVSHKIVKT

-1519 SFLNFYDE
+1519 SFLNFYD
-1527 KGNSIEKVGD
+1527 KDGNAIEKVGD

-1556 SGKSISLGDDGEYC
+1556 SGNSISLGDDGEYC

-1582 NRMKYKL
+1582 NRMTYKL
-1589 FRNGVSPYGGAV
+1589 FKDGVEISPYGGAV

-1661 GEESKQVLY
+1661 GEDDKQILY
-1670 FDQFTQDSYNINLGS
+1670 FDQFTQDSYSINLGS

-1698 EFAAGIDPT
+1698 EFAAEIDPT
-1707 FTNPSSAYKKLN
+1707 FTNPSSAYNKLN

-1797 NIGSTINIDNE
+1797 NIGSTINIDNG
-1808 FALSE
+1808 FNLSK
-1813 ISVEGIENFNF
+1813 ITVEGIENLNF

-1831 AIQNSDNMIYLEN
+1831 AIQTSDNMIYLGESN
-1844 NAIVVKASPNSQS
+1844 TIVVKASPNSQS

-1896 NKYDVRKWYDIT
+1896 NEYDVRNWYDIT
-1908 NNEKNLTTAEID
+1908 NNGEKLTTAEID

-1982 LVEKAGSSKPVNANT
+1982 LVAKTSSETTNANKS
-1997 TFDVLL
+1997 FSVSLGKL
-2003 KDILQFNSGTP
+2003 LQFNEGLTETEKN
-2014 QSLSGYKF
+2014 LSGYKF
-2022 TATISWNRET
+2022 TATITWNGET
-2032 GEWLKFV
+2032 GETLN
-2039 DSAGVETRYDLVD
+2039 
-2052 FDNLD
+2052 FDKEYNQTELSELTQ
-2057 AKILMKVSH
+2057 IISMTVSH

-2074 LTLVV
+2074 LTVVV
-2079 AKYDKNKN
+2079 ARYDENNN

-2096 MQITINPVYKLEIN
+2096 MQITINPVYTLDIN
-2110 YPNYGIGEGAGFD
+2110 YPNYGIGTGAGFD

-2130 QNVKDQVSQKY
+2130 QKISGAN

-2152 EVTGGKGVADVEFSS
+2152 EVTGGNGVADVKFSS

-2174 TDGKITI
+2174 TTDGKITI
-2181 DDKAK
+2181 NDIAK

-2200 VGTDIILGSY
+2200 DGTDIILGSY

-2233 EITITIPDTALPS
+2233 EITITIPDTEL
-2246 TPSENNIFNLD
+2246 PSENKIFNLD

-2287 FTTTDLQPVTV
+2287 FRTTDLQPVTV

-2311 FILDNPAGGVTSTI
+2311 FILDNDNLLAGGVTSAK
-2325 ATVGGK
+2325 ATVSG
-2331 DAVSKVLSRNILG
+2331 VLSRNILG
-2344 QDNDDEICTVSAD
+2344 QDNDDEICTVS
-2357 GNIVFTKEGIW
+2357 GGSIVFTKEGIW
-2368 PIEVITGEEPNQK
+2368 PIEVITGEESNQK

-2409 LALKSIF
+2409 LALESIF
-2416 GKIVNEETKERF
+2416 GNIS
-2428 IANEDMYEFY
+2428 NEDMYEFY

-2457 IQPSSNIIFT
+2457 IQPSSNITFT

-2483 KNFKANG
+2483 EKFNENG
-2490 SALKDLKYENEYK
+2490 TALSGLTYANEYK
-2503 KETTLIISNEYGTN
+2503 NEKTLIISNEYGTE
-2517 VGTYAYTLVRDFKLD
+2517 VGKYSYTLVRDFKFD
-2532 DTLIENVK
+2532 DTLIENITLKTDGDKNVP
-2540 IENKKPTLPSSL
+2540 ENPSTL
-2552 NNYNENE
+2552 NEYNVGEFNGYAVYANE
-2559 FDNYDNDTYKFTKTI
+2559 EKEIKNIYKFTKTI

-2593 GMTKFDLT
+2593 GMTKFDST
-2601 PYEKTLT
+2601 PYEKALT
-2608 LELKFGNY
+2608 LNLEFGNY

-2628 ILGIVETEKIGEN
+2628 LLGIVEKEKDGSRIV
-2641 TINYELTPHGAQN
+2641 NYEIVPRGAQN
-2654 GGDIIHLKLEIGGEG
+2654 GGDIIHLKLEIGGVG
-2669 SNDVYYLRIKIIPS
+2669 SNDVYYLRIKIIPNV
-2683 AKIQSLSVSGDKIIN
+2683 KIQSLSVSGDKIIN
-2698 CEPGAQGE
+2698 CEEGAQGE
-2706 ASETRVYLSDLI
+2706 ASITRVYLSDLI
-2718 QVENVDV
+2718 QIENIDDV
-2725 SKLSASVVSTGSTGY
+2725 SQLTASVVSNDSAGY
-2740 VISGSGSN
+2740 V
-2748 RIERLNSNLGLEG
+2748 LGLGTNCIEEFNNG
-2761 FGIRLKATKLGGAQI
+2761 KTGLEAYGLRLKATNLGGAQI
-2776 KLLITDEFGYQ
+2776 KIIIRDKFGYQ
-2787 VTDSSGTPI
+2787 VTDSSGEPI
-2796 VLTLHY
+2796 TITLHY

-2809 VELNKSI
+2809 VELNKSN

-2830 AVAYDENNNK
+2830 AVAYDEKNNK
-2840 DVYAKYTGNGNWEGV
+2840 DVYARYIGDGNWEG
-2855 EGGEQGFKEFWNSNN
+2855 EQDEQDFNNYWNGNN
-2870 TDKQLI
+2870 ADKQLI

-2883 GHDTEDNLTIPSAT
+2883 GHDANDNLTQPRAT
-2897 VSISQSN
+2897 VSISQSA
-2904 ELTEHMKENEGTGV
+2904 ELTTINSG
-2918 ILTTGNLIS
+2918 ILNGMTIN
-2927 YVSNKYFTEE
+2927 YVSNTNFTEE
-2937 KISGNNFVVTVED
+2937 KISGNNFVVRVSDNT
-2950 GDETISFS
+2950 ETISFN

-2973 PYNKYPTIYIPIK
+2973 PYNKYSTIYIPIK
-2986 WNGTKLKY
+2986 WNGTQY
-2994 ENVLTPTS
+2994 
-3002 DKVQSGNGGFKVFQ
+3002 DKVINPTPIGSSGNVFQ

-3051 LVQDGSGIWEG
+3051 LVQDGSGTWEG
-3062 TYTITINGKDIEDN
+3062 TYTITISGEDIGGN
-3076 NFKFNYQYV
+3076 KFKFNYQYV
-3085 SQYVGIDTTNANI
+3085 SQYVGIDTSDANM
-3098 YSTYGMVVA
+3098 YTEYGLVISGTEGTVTANNLSM
-3107 GDVETINADALNK
+3107 
-3120 VKLVDYYGNKYQLEA
+3120 VKLVDYYGNKTGLAAAGA
-3135 GFTNV
+3135 GFTDLGN
-3140 GEGGISI
+3140 GKTITAGGTIS
-3147 ASGASVLVNFY
+3147 VNFY
-3158 GDLHSHVESSIIGTL
+3158 GDKHAHGSSGITSI
-3173 NVHRVKYTGISV
+3173 NVYRSPYTGIKV
-3185 DITNGDVIVGISE
+3185 TKGDIAGTTK
-3198 LPFSG
+3198 LPFSNG
-3203 SGEDGKGWG
+3203 SNGWG
-3212 DKIKATPGGVTG
+3212 DKIKATPGIG
-3224 GDPITS
+3224 GNAS
-3230 GGSFS
+3230 GDNLTAGGGFN
-3235 YDILI
+3235 YGILF
-3240 ANGDGAQILIDATTK
+3240 ANGNGAQILLDATTH
-3255 QYKIVPSSSCTEIL
+3255 QYNIEVGANCTEITINITYL
-3269 LGVNYMNISI
+3269 NISI
-3279 GIVKIYQE
+3279 GMVKLTFSNNKWSIDGQSGKLLTGPGDGASYEWNAEGGHYILNGVPNPGTTTNILFIPAEVNGGKLVLGE
-3287 TIEGNTQTVV
+3287 TIT
-3297 WKIKSESGKVVTYY
+3297 
-3311 NSDFKE
+3311 
-3317 KEGGSIL
+3317 
-3324 TLKGVPDGKNGTLY
+3324 
-3338 IPASLK
+3338 
-3344 GKILSVFDKDKK
+3344 
-3356 PDELNEIKN
+3356 N
-3365 IESYSKVVFI
+3365 IEKYKIVIFV

-3383 DTAGTPQN
+3383 DTSGNPTN
-3391 GATWEVKKDQ
+3391 GETWEVKKDQ
-3401 SDTIIIFQRIQ
+3401 SNTISFQRIQ
-3412 GVWGKIVTLT
+3412 GVWRQLFTVTI
-3422 LNANDGTIPK
+3422 NANGGTLSE
-3432 PGTNDD
+3432 NSD
-3438 WTIES
+3438 WTIS
-3443 GGATATKQVAYG
+3443 GGTATKQVPYG
-3455 STYGNLPTPE
+3455 TVVGTLPTATPYSK
-3465 RTGYT
+3465 TGYDVA
-3470 FNGWF
+3470 FDKF
-3475 TAQKGGSEVESSTPF
+3475 YDSESGGNEVNSNKTIE
-3490 TTASKHEIYAQWT
+3490 ASLTIYAR
-3503 ANKYTLTANANG
+3503 YTEVAKTYTVTIRVVN
-3515 GTIPTTSGW
+3515 GTIPETNGW
-3524 TVASD
+3524 TVAAD
-3529 GKTATNTVTYDST
+3529 GKSATKVVTYDSP
-3542 YGTLPTPTRENYH
+3542 YGTLP
-3555 FIGWTT
+3555 
-3561 AEEGG
+3561 
-3566 TLVDKDTQ
+3566 
-3574 VTTARDHKIYA
+3574 
-3585 QWKLNDSYFR
+3585 
-3595 RDWQTALINNNAN
+3595 
-3608 FKQEN
+3608 
-3613 IKTIQF
+3613 
-3619 VNTVPSDPETYTQV
+3619 
-3633 SVGATTSA
+3633 
-3641 GTTAFVTGTEKVSDV
+3641 
-3656 IAYVKAN
+3656 
-3663 ADDNTKYDIIFYS
+3663 
-3676 PGTIYAPVDSGYLF
+3676 
-3690 SNATTE
+3690 
-3696 KQLTNLTSISFG
+3696 
-3708 NFNTSNVTDMFA
+3708 
-3720 MFNSCSKLTS
+3720 
-3730 LNLSNFNT
+3730 
-3738 SKVMNMYAMLNSCSS
+3738 
-3753 LTSLDVSN
+3753 
-3761 FNTSNV
+3761 
-3767 TNMTTMFLGCSS
+3767 
-3779 LTSLD
+3779 
-3784 LSKFDTS
+3784 
-3791 KVTTM
+3791 
-3796 YGMFN
+3796 
-3801 GCSKL
+3801 
-3806 TSLNLSNFNTSKVTN
+3806 
-3821 MSSMFSGCSKLT
+3821 
-3833 ELDVS
+3833 ELED
-3838 NFYTS
+3838 Y
-3843 KVTNMSRMFNGC
+3843 
-3855 SKLTSLNLSNFN
+3855 
-3867 TSKVTNMS
+3867 
-3875 YMFWG
+3875 
-3880 CTSLTSLNVS
+3880 
-3890 NFDTSSVTNMI
+3890 
-3901 YMFYGCYALTSLNVS
+3901 
-3916 SFNTSKVTVIGA
+3916 
-3928 MFFDCSS
+3928 
-3935 LTSLNLLN
+3935 
-3943 FNTSSVTDMSF
+3943 
-3954 MFSDCSKLTS
+3954 
-3964 LNLSNFNTSNVTNMS
+3964 
-3979 GMFINCSSL
+3979 
-3988 TELNVSNFDTSKV
+3988 
-4001 TNMRYMFDG
+4001 
-4010 CSKLTSLD
+4010 
-4018 LSSFDMSKVTDTTS
+4018 
-4032 MLGDCSKLTEIKT
+4032 
-4045 PKAIGSTAV
+4045 
-4054 DLPTKT
+4054 
-4060 NYSWFD
+4060 
-4066 QANTNNVY
+4066 
-4074 TQITSDCTSKTL
+4074 
-4086 VLQRN
+4086 
-4091 RITVTVDASGGT
+4091 
-4103 IPTTS
+4103 
-4108 GWTVASGGATAT
+4108 TVASEVGYTYVFAGWKLSEDESASIIDGDETLVKTDGNHELYAKYTKTPNKYKITFNKNGGTGGTDEVWFIYDEEGYINGGKIYFDEACTIELSSSNFVAPT
-4120 KQVTYDSAY
+4120 KEGYEFNCYVDSSGNHASIDKDGTYDAEDDQSQVFQYPYDLTFDAVWIKKVTITFDPGLGGSVSPKTQEVLYGRSY

-4175 QWEETVNSYTVTV
+4175 QWEETANSYTVTV
-4188 DACGGEITFPSNSVW
+4188 DACGGEITFPNNSTW
-4203 ATSIDKGTGF
+4203 GTSIDKGTGF

-4262 YAHWVSRVK
+4262 YAHWELKTVTVTVTGTSTPAGTGYSFMAETTLNGETFQFTIGGAYGAWNASMK
-4271 INVRPSDNYSNLKY
+4271 IGSNYSSTLDY
-4285 SVSGGESGTL
+4285 GGGTIPTNCGPL
-4295 VAGGSTLV
+4295 TYTAGGYTV
-4303 PVSSSS
+4303 
-4309 TTITITATVE
+4309 TATKAGDQV
-4319 GYHASCDSGTGKFIQ
+4319 TFVIQ
-4334 YGFTLNDHSYYTKYN
+4334 
-4349 EESYSQDISISITVS
+4349 
-4364 ASGGEITVSGVQ
+4364 A
-4376 RTTETC
+4376 
-4382 CLTGETLISMADG
+4382 
-4395 TQKQIKDVVVGDKVL
+4395 
-4410 SYNTETHKLEI
+4410 
-4421 TTVETLIHVKRTEL
+4421 
-4435 VYITFADGSQIKI
+4435 
-4448 TPDHPMFSERGWI
+4448 
-4461 VYSPEKGQRAYPD
+4461 
-4474 IELQETGTQIGDM
+4474 
-4487 IFSLSL
+4487 
-4493 LFDKEIVNME
+4493 
-4503 YVVCEEIDTYTFTTK
+4503 
-4518 DNHNYFAQGVLVH
+4518 AQ
-4531 NKICALPCCVDA
+4531 
-4543 ETEITMANGT
+4543 
-4553 TKIAKDVQIGDEVMS
+4553 
-4568 FNELTKTFE
+4568 
-4577 KTTIEATITP
+4577 
-4587 YRSRIIE
+4587 
-4594 ITFEDGTTLKIT
+4594 
-4606 DDHPMLSARGWICY
+4606 
-4620 DPEFGQASYS
+4620 
-4630 SLGISDEAVRV
+4630 
-4641 GDEIVSENGTKTIA
+4641 
-4655 SINVIEFEEPTL
+4655 
-4667 VYTFKLAN
+4667 
-4675 GQAFIANGNIVA
+4675 
-4687 SAQ
+4687 

>member
-117 YLMLMEEDEEI
+117 YLMLMEEGEEI

-215 ATTPSTSAYL
+215 ATTSSTSTYL
-225 NVDVAVESIEI
+225 NVDVAVEGIEI
-236 LGITGD
+236 VGITGD
-242 SLSSSA
+242 SLSSST

-316 NFADSKNQ
+316 NFANSNNQ
-324 PIPSSTME
+324 PISSSTME

-355 GNVKIYARMFKTSLI
+355 GNVKIYARMFKTALI

-387 LMRDSLKGVG
+387 LMRNSLKGVG

-748 TDFALEIREGTR
+748 TDFKLEIREGTR

-856 EEETVSYVIKLSTN
+856 EEETISYVIKLSTN

-1338 TRVRNEGASLFDASK
+1338 TRVRTEVASLFDASK

-1364 GKEFIIS
+1364 GTEFIIS

-1410 QTVTYNGS
+1410 QTVTYNGL
-1418 TYISLYSLQAINQAY
+1418 TYISLYSLQSINQAY
-1433 TWFIIEEGREITA
+1433 TWFLAEREITA

-1461 PRLYALNGL
+1461 PRLYALNKL
-1470 ENFQEDGVSYKIVKT
+1470 ENFQEDGVSHKIVKT

-1519 SFLNFYDE
+1519 SFLNFYD
-1527 KGNSIEKVGD
+1527 KDGNAIEKVGD

-1556 SGKSISLGDDGEYC
+1556 SGNSISLGDDGEYC

-1589 FRNGVSPYGGAV
+1589 FRNGVEISPYGGAV

-1661 GEESKQVLY
+1661 GEDDKQILY
-1670 FDQFTQDSYNINLGS
+1670 FDQFTQDSYSINLGS

-1698 EFAAGIDPT
+1698 EFAAEIDPT
-1707 FTNPSSAYKKLN
+1707 FTNPSSAYNKLN

-1784 GEMAVTKEGTELS
+1784 GEMAVTNEGTALS
-1797 NIGSTINIDNE
+1797 NIGSTIDIANGFD
-1808 FALSE
+1808 LSE
-1813 ISVEGIENFNF
+1813 ISVEGIDTLSF
-1824 AIINENG
+1824 AIINEKG
-1831 AIQNSDNMIYLEN
+1831 EIQTSDNMIYLGESN
-1844 NAIVVKASPNSQS
+1844 KIVVKASPNSQS
-1857 AILVIYNNEKGTI
+1857 AILVIYNKAKGTI

-1877 KSPIEISVK
+1877 KSPIDIVEKEGFSTE
-1886 DNSLNSIFAD
+1886 IFAD
-1896 NKYDVRKWYDIT
+1896 VEYDVKDW
-1908 NNEKNLTTAEID
+1908 L
-1920 ALTWT
+1920 
-1925 IENAEGFATIKGS
+1925 TIKNNGIELTELVGLQWKIVAPENCATVSGS
-1938 KITFNPVASNRAVT
+1938 KITFNPVASNKEIKIT
-1952 FIVKV
+1952 VKV
-1957 WGGALTGTSE
+1957 WGGVLSGTEES
-1967 RNPCVQEVSLTVLPK
+1967 NPCIKEINLTIRPK
-1982 LVEKAGSSKPVNANT
+1982 LVEKTGSSKTENANT
-1997 TFDVLL
+1997 TFDVSLGEIL
-2003 KDILQFNSGTP
+2003 KFNPGADN
-2014 QSLSGYKF
+2014 SLSGYKF
-2022 TATISWNRET
+2022 TATISWNGET
-2032 GEWLKFV
+2032 GESLKFGN
-2039 DSAGVETRYDLVD
+2039 SLEVETRYDSVD
-2052 FDNLD
+2052 FSSLD
-2057 AKILMKVSH
+2057 KIISMTVSH

-2074 LTLVV
+2074 LTVVV
-2079 AKYDKNKN
+2079 ARYDENNN

-2096 MQITINPVYKLEIN
+2096 MQITINPVYTLDIN
-2110 YPNYGIGEGAGFD
+2110 YPNYGIGTGAGFD

-2130 QNVKDQVSQKY
+2130 QKISGAN

-2152 EVTGGKGVADVEFSS
+2152 EVTGGNGVADVEFSS

-2174 TDGKITI
+2174 TSDGKITI
-2181 DDKAK
+2181 NNNAK

-2200 VGTDIILGSY
+2200 KDTNIILGSY

-2233 EITITIPDTALPS
+2233 EITITIPDTEL
-2246 TPSENNIFNLD
+2246 PSENKIFNLD

-2287 FTTTDLQPVTV
+2287 FATDELKPVTI
-2298 YALGGTKAQFAKL
+2298 YALGSAKAQLAKL
-2311 FILDNPAGGVTSTI
+2311 FILDNDNLLAGGVTSTK
-2325 ATVGGK
+2325 AR
-2331 DAVSKVLSRNILG
+2331 VSGVLSRNILG
-2344 QDNDDEICTVSAD
+2344 QDNDDEICTVS
-2357 GNIVFTKEGIW
+2357 GGTIVFTKEGIW
-2368 PIEVITGEEPNQK
+2368 PIEVITGEESNQK

-2416 GKIVNEETKERF
+2416 GKIEKIENEEKIE
-2428 IANEDMYEFY
+2428 IEDMYEFY

-2457 IQPSSNIIFT
+2457 IQPSSNITFT

-2483 KNFKANG
+2483 EKFNENG
-2490 SALKDLKYENEYK
+2490 NPLKPLKDLKYANEYK
-2503 KETTLIISNEYGTN
+2503 NEKTLRISNEYGTE
-2517 VGTYAYTLVRDFKLD
+2517 VGKYSYTLVRDFKFD

-2540 IENKKPTLPSSL
+2540 IEGKKPTLPSSL

-2593 GMTKFDLT
+2593 GMTKFDST

-2608 LELKFGNY
+2608 LELEFGKY
-2616 VSNSNFTSNMSG
+2616 VSNSNFITNMSG
-2628 ILGIVETEKIGEN
+2628 LLGIVENEKIGEN

-2654 GGDIIHLKLEIGGEG
+2654 GGDIIHLKLAIGGAD

-2683 AKIQSLSVSGDKIIN
+2683 AKIQSLSVSGDKIVN
-2698 CEPGAQGE
+2698 CEESAPGE

-2761 FGIRLKATKLGGAQI
+2761 FGIRLRATNLGGAQI

-2855 EGGEQGFKEFWNSNN
+2855 EGGEQGFNEFWNSTANA
-2870 TDKQLI
+2870 DKQLI
-2876 LLDNITF
+2876 LLDNLTF
-2883 GHDTEDNLTIPSAT
+2883 AQNEGNLTTPSAT

-2904 ELTEHMKENEGTGV
+2904 ELATINSG
-2918 ILTTGNLIS
+2918 ILNGMTIN
-2927 YVSNKYFTEE
+2927 YVPNTNFTEE

-2958 LSTTIKQRYKIITKD
+2958 LSTTIKQRYKIVTKD
-2973 PYNKYPTIYIPIK
+2973 PYNKYPTIYIPIE
-2986 WNGTKLKY
+2986 WNGTELKY
-2994 ENVLTPTS
+2994 EKVLTPTS
-3002 DKVQSGNGGFKVFQ
+3002 DKVQSESNEYEFKVFQ

-3051 LVQDGSGIWEG
+3051 LVQDGNGIWEG
-3062 TYTITINGKDIEDN
+3062 TYTITISGEDIGGN
-3076 NFKFNYQYV
+3076 KFKFNYQYV

-3107 GDVETINADALNK
+3107 GDVAQINASALNK
-3120 VKLVDYYGNKYQLEA
+3120 VKLVDYYGNKHQLEA

-3140 GEGGISI
+3140 GEDGISI
-3147 ASGASVLVNFY
+3147 DSGASVLVNFY
-3158 GDLHSHVESSIIGTL
+3158 GDSNSNAHVDSSRIGTL

-3185 DITNGDVIVGISE
+3185 DEDEVIDGKSE

-3203 SGEDGKGWG
+3203 SNEENKGWG
-3212 DKIKATPGGVTG
+3212 DRIKATSGGVSS
-3224 GDPITS
+3224 DPITS

-3279 GIVKIYQE
+3279 GIVKLTKSGE
-3287 TIEGNTQTVV
+3287 T
-3297 WKIKSESGKVVTYY
+3297 WKIASESGKVVTYY

-3317 KEGGSIL
+3317 KEGESIL
-3324 TLKGVPDGKNGTLY
+3324 TLKGVPEGNNGTLY

-3365 IESYSKVVFI
+3365 IETYSKIVFI

-3383 DTAGTPQN
+3383 DTSGTPQD
-3391 GATWEVKKDQ
+3391 GETWNLVGVSFK
-3401 SDTIIIFQRIQ
+3401 RVN

-3422 LNANDGTIPK
+3422 LNANGGTIPK
-3432 PGTNDD
+3432 PGAGDD
-3438 WTIES
+3438 WK
-3443 GGATATKQVAYG
+3443 GDGATATKQVAYG
-3455 STYGNLPTPE
+3455 STYGNLPEPTK
-3465 RTGYT
+3465 TGYK
-3470 FNGWF
+3470 FEGWF
-3475 TAQKGGSEVESSTPF
+3475 TEQTDGGSEVESSTPF
-3490 TTASKHEIYAQWT
+3490 TTASKHEIYARWT
-3503 ANKYTLTANANG
+3503 AKKYTVTADANG
-3515 GTIPTTSGW
+3515 GTIPTASGW
-3524 TVASD
+3524 TIENGGA
-3529 GKTATNTVTYDST
+3529 TATKDVTYDSK
-3542 YGTLPTPTRENYH
+3542 YGTLPIPTRENYH
-3555 FIGWTT
+3555 FICWAT
-3561 AEEGG
+3561 AEGGG
-3566 TLVDKDTQ
+3566 TLVDKDTY
-3574 VTTARDHKIYA
+3574 VTTASNHTIYA
-3585 QWKLNDSYFR
+3585 QWKLNDSYLR
-3595 RDWQTALINNNAN
+3595 KDWQTALINNNAN

-3613 IKTIQF
+3613 IKTIEF
-3619 VNTVPSDPETYTQV
+3619 VNTVPSGSGYTQV

-3641 GTTAFVTGTEKVSDV
+3641 GTTAFVSETEGVSD
-3656 IAYVKAN
+3656 ITAYVKAN
-3663 ADDNTKYDIIFYS
+3663 SSDSTKYDVIFYS
-3676 PGTIYAPVDSGYLF
+3676 PVTIYAPIDSSRLF
-3690 SNATTE
+3690 SNSTTANS
-3696 KQLTNLTSISFG
+3696 LTNLTSITFG
-3708 NFNTSNVTDMFA
+3708 NFNTSKVTNMSEMFQ
-3720 MFNSCSKLTS
+3720 NCSKLTS
-3730 LNLSNFNT
+3730 LNVSNFDTSNVTNMRYMFYNCSSLTSLNVSNFNT
-3738 SKVMNMYAMLNSCSS
+3738 SKVTDMKWMFSYCSS
-3753 LTSLDVSN
+3753 LTSLNVSN

-3767 TNMTTMFLGCSS
+3767 TNMSYMFYYCPK

-3784 LSKFDTS
+3784 L
-3791 KVTTM
+3791 
-3796 YGMFN
+3796 
-3801 GCSKL
+3801 
-3806 TSLNLSNFNTSKVTN
+3806 
-3821 MSSMFSGCSKLT
+3821 
-3833 ELDVS
+3833 S

-3843 KVTNMSRMFNGC
+3843 KVTSM
-3855 SKLTSLNLSNFN
+3855 TQ
-3867 TSKVTNMS
+3867 
-3875 YMFWG
+3875 
-3880 CTSLTSLNVS
+3880 
-3890 NFDTSSVTNMI
+3890 
-3901 YMFYGCYALTSLNVS
+3901 MFYN
-3916 SFNTSKVTVIGA
+3916 
-3928 MFFDCSS
+3928 CSS
-3935 LTSLNLLN
+3935 
-3943 FNTSSVTDMSF
+3943 
-3954 MFSDCSKLTS
+3954 LTS
-3964 LNLSNFNTSNVTNMS
+3964 LNLSNFNTSNVTNMP
-3979 GMFINCSSL
+3979 GMFQN
-3988 TELNVSNFDTSKV
+3988 
-4001 TNMRYMFDG
+4001 

-4175 QWEETVNSYTVTV
+4175 QWEETANSYTVTV
-4188 DACGGEITFPSNSVW
+4188 DACGGEITFPSNSTW
-4203 ATSIDKGTGF
+4203 GTSIDKGTGF
-4213 RSIAYGLPYD
+4213 RSIAYGLPYN
-4223 LPTTVTKSGYT
+4223 LPTTVTKNGYT

-4245 SKVESFDKMR
+4245 SKVESFDKMQ

-4262 YAHWVSRVK
+4262 YAHWELKTVTVTVTGTSTPAGTGYSFMAETTLNGETFQFTIGGAYGAWNASMK
-4271 INVRPSDNYSNLKY
+4271 IGSNYSSTLDY
-4285 SVSGGESGTL
+4285 GGGTIPTNCGPL
-4295 VAGGSTLV
+4295 TYTAGGYTV
-4303 PVSSSS
+4303 
-4309 TTITITATVE
+4309 TATKAGDQV
-4319 GYHASCDSGTGKFIQ
+4319 TFVIQ
-4334 YGFTLNDHSYYTKYN
+4334 
-4349 EESYSQDISISITVS
+4349 
-4364 ASGGEITVSGVQ
+4364 A
-4376 RTTETC
+4376 
-4382 CLTGETLISMADG
+4382 
-4395 TQKQIKDVVVGDKVL
+4395 
-4410 SYNTETHKLEI
+4410 
-4421 TTVETLIHVKRTEL
+4421 
-4435 VYITFADGSQIKI
+4435 
-4448 TPDHPMFSERGWI
+4448 
-4461 VYSPEKGQRAYPD
+4461 
-4474 IELQETGTQIGDM
+4474 
-4487 IFSLSL
+4487 
-4493 LFDKEIVNME
+4493 
-4503 YVVCEEIDTYTFTTK
+4503 
-4518 DNHNYFAQGVLVH
+4518 AQ
-4531 NKICALPCCVDA
+4531 
-4543 ETEITMANGT
+4543 
-4553 TKIAKDVQIGDEVMS
+4553 
-4568 FNELTKTFE
+4568 
-4577 KTTIEATITP
+4577 
-4587 YRSRIIE
+4587 
-4594 ITFEDGTTLKIT
+4594 
-4606 DDHPMLSARGWICY
+4606 
-4620 DPEFGQASYS
+4620 
-4630 SLGISDEAVRV
+4630 
-4641 GDEIVSENGTKTIA
+4641 
-4655 SINVIEFEEPTL
+4655 
-4667 VYTFKLAN
+4667 
-4675 GQAFIANGNIVA
+4675 
-4687 SAQ
+4687 